1 MQELIESVGQLS
13 AKQRKALAVL
23 LKQKGVNL
31 FDIAPVF
38 KRTAEEPLLLSYAQ
52 QRQWFLWQWAPHSAA
67 YNIPTALRLQGPLD
81 VSALERSL
89 QALIERHETLRTV
102 FSQESEQP
110 LQTIL
115 PAGSFALETY
125 PLSPELASDPDA
137 SIQAFV
143 QTQSQK
149 TFDLQQGPLLRAAL
163 LQVSPDDHVLVLTLH
178 HIVSDGWSL
187 QVMIEE
193 LVQLYAGFSL
203 GHDAGLPALPIQYA
217 DYALW
222 QRQWMEAGEQARQ
235 LAYWQEKLGGEQP
248 VLELP
253 LDRARSVDQSF
264 AGASHNLIL
273 DAQLTQGLKAFA
285 RQENVTLFVL
295 LLASFQALLHR
306 YSGQSDIRVGVPV
319 ANRGRVEIE
328 RLIGFFV
335 NTQVLKAD
343 IDSQTPFVELLRQVK
358 QTAQEAQ
365 AHQDLPFEQLV
376 EALEPGRSLSHSPL
390 FQVMFNHQAERRSSV
405 ETRLNG
411 LSIEPL
417 EWQSQ
422 TAQFDL
428 TLNTTEQAH
437 GIEAVLKYATDLF
450 DASTIERLAQH
461 WNALLQAI
469 VEDPSRCIGQ
479 LPMLDDARQ
488 QQLLTQWNPTRVEH
502 PVEQCIHQVIE
513 AQAERH
519 PEAVAVTCAGQ
530 RLTYAEL
537 NRRANQWAH
546 RLIAKGVGPDVR
558 VGVAVE
564 RSLDM
569 IVAIVAVLK
578 AGGAYVPLDPGYPQD
593 RLSYMIEDSGI
604 ALLLTQGHLQ
614 AQLPIPPGLACL
626 DLSQP
631 PEQGHSENPVCRTTP
646 DNLAYVIY
654 TSGSTGK
661 PKGAL
666 LPHSNVIRLF
676 SATDHWFGFGPDD
689 SWTLFHSYAFD
700 FSVWEIFGA
709 LLYGGK
715 LVVVPHDI
723 TRSPEDFYTLLCDE
737 NVTVLNQTPS
747 AFKPLMQLASE
758 SSRDNALRYV
768 VFGGEALEVQNLR
781 PWFER
786 FGDRAPTLVNMYG
799 ITETTVHVTY
809 RPLSMADLE
818 QSHSS
823 PIGEPIVDLSWYL
836 LDNALNL
843 VPQGCIGELYIAGA
857 GLARGYLNQPGMSAT
872 RFVPDPFNPQ
882 AGERLY
888 RTGDLARLRGDGVIE
903 YIGRIDHQVKIRGFR
918 IELGEI
924 ETQLLKH
931 PAVREAVV
939 LAVEGPSGQQLATWI
954 VANETLDADAEAT
967 LRESIKARLRGDL
980 PDYMVPVS
988 WAFLERLPLTAN
1000 GKLDRK
1006 QLPQPQVVQS
1016 QEAYAAPRNE
1026 LEQQLAAIWQD
1037 VLKVERV
1044 GLNDNFFELGGDSII
1059 SIQVVSRARQAGI
1072 RFTPKDIFQHQTV
1085 QRLATVAQQSDGVLA
1100 TQGDVL
1106 GEAVL
1111 TPIQQY
1117 FFHSDIPARHHWNQS
1132 ILLTPASPL
1141 AAAPLEQALQHLQR
1155 HHDALRLR
1163 YRDTGDGWQ
1172 QTHAAVEPSAELL
1185 RTVTLQDSAALPALC
1200 QELQRS
1206 LDLHDGPLIRAALV
1220 DLPDASQRLLLVIHH
1235 LVVDGVSWRIVLEDL
1250 QTVYQQLTS
1259 GQTARLPAKTTAYK
1273 DWAERLQKHAHS
1285 AGLEAELDY
1294 WRGQLEGAAIE
1305 LPLDNPQGQSSN
1317 RFERSVDTR
1326 LDAERT
1332 RQLLQQAPAVY
1343 RTQVNDLLLTALA
1356 KVLCE
1361 WTGADSALVQLEGHG
1376 REDLFDDVDLSRT
1389 VGWFTSMFPV
1399 RLTPG
1404 AGFESSIKG
1413 IKEQLRAIPDKGIGY
1428 GLLRYLGSAEAQ
1440 AALGGAAQPKVTFNY
1455 LGQFDNNFDEGA
1467 LWVPATEDKGAGQ
1480 DEQAPMANTLS
1491 IDGRVY
1497 QGQLSLTWTYSG
1509 DVFEDSTIHA
1519 LARAYEEALAELIE
1533 HCLSPSSGGLTPSD
1547 VPLAG
1552 LSQTHLDSLPITAQ
1566 RIEDIYPLAP
1576 MQQGILFH
1584 SLYDADA
1591 SAYVYQ
1597 MLLDIEG
1604 LDVARF
1610 QQAWQRVVD
1619 RHEVLRAGFIWGRDG
1634 LDTPLQ
1640 VIHRQ
1645 LTLEMP
1651 EVDLRHEQ
1659 DQAVAMEARARADLE
1674 RGFDLQNPPLLRLCL
1689 LRTADD
1695 RHRLIFTCH
1704 HILMDGWSNSRMFGE
1719 VLQDYAGHPVP
1730 GAQGRYRDFLAWL
1743 QGQDKTAAQ
1752 DFWRGQLAELDE
1764 PTRLASACP
1773 GKVQPGAGKG
1783 VHRLTF
1789 DAAFTRRLNSFSR
1802 QQQVTLNSLVQAA
1815 WLLIL
1820 QRYTGQATVAF
1831 GATVSGR
1838 PVDLPGIEQ
1847 QLGLFI
1853 NTLPVIA
1860 SPQPG
1865 ISVRDW
1871 VRSVQDKNLLLRDFE
1886 QTPLQDIQ
1894 RLAELNGEALFD
1906 TLLVFENYPVS
1917 ETLEANPGGLR
1928 FGGLEHREQTN
1939 YGLTLIAGAGE
1950 VLSLDFNYLTE
1961 QFSERGVVGL
1971 ATHLETVLQ
1980 QFLDAPQRLLGE
1992 VGMLSSAEHNT
2003 LAQWNDNHAAYPS
2016 QRLIHQSFEAQVQ
2029 ARPQSVALSHGGVA
2043 LSYAELNRRANQL
2056 ARHLSA
2062 LGVGAE
2068 VRVGVAMPR
2077 SAELVIALM
2086 AVFKAG
2092 GTYVPLDPDYPADR
2106 VAYML
2111 EDSQAKVLLTQQS
2124 LLAQLPQTDAQV
2136 VLVEAGGAAF
2146 ADIASDNL
2154 EVLADSASLAYVI
2167 YTSGSTGKPKGVA
2180 IAHRNVQ
2187 ALIHWSADVYSEAD
2201 LQGVLAST
2209 SVCFD
2214 LSVWEIFVTLARGG
2228 SIVMARNALE
2238 LPDLPERDQV
2248 RLINTVPSAIAA
2260 LHRAGHIPD
2269 GVRIINLAGEPLK
2282 QSVVDSLYRET
2293 SVEHVYDLYGP
2304 SEDTTYSTWT
2314 RREAGGQANIGRPL
2328 VNTTAYLL
2336 DGQLQAAPIGV
2347 AAELYLA
2354 GDGITRGY
2362 LFRPG
2367 LTAERFVPNPASTS
2381 GERMYRTGDLTR
2393 LGDDGRI
2400 EYVGRIDHQVKVR
2413 GFRIELGEIEAR
2425 LLAHDS
2431 VREGVVLAVDGLSGQ
2446 QLVAYVVPMDGE
2458 LSHQQQDDLR
2468 DGLKAALKDHL
2479 PDYMVPAQ
2487 WVFLEQ
2493 LPLTPNGKLDRK
2505 ALPAPDLN
2513 PSQRDYVAPRTAL
2526 EQQIAEVWQDILKIE
2541 QVGVTDNFFTLGGD
2555 SIISIQVVSRARQ
2568 QGIRF
2573 TPKDL
2578 FQQQTVQGLASVA
2591 QLGEAAALTD
2601 QGPVTGESPLL
2612 PIQQWF
2618 FEQAL
2623 PERHHWNQSVL
2634 LKPLNP
2640 LAATTLEQA
2649 LSALIQHH
2657 DGLRLSFVEQA
2668 QGWSA
2673 SHRSPASQGASPLW
2687 LETVSDV
2694 AHLERIAEQAQRSL
2708 DLQQGPLLRA
2718 VLFELPEGEQ
2728 RLLLIVH
2735 HLVVDGVSWRIL
2747 LEDLQGLY
2755 RQLQAGEAA
2764 ALAAKSTS
2772 FKDWALQLQRH
2783 ACSRTL
2789 LEQLPYWQAQRADDS
2804 APLPQDNPQG
2814 SLQSRHAVTL
2824 YSRLNPASTRRLL
2837 QQTPAAYR
2845 TQVNDLLLTAL
2856 ARVIAR
2862 WSAQS
2867 SVLIQLEGHGR
2878 EDLFD
2883 DLDLTRTVGW
2893 FTSLFPVKLTPA
2905 EDLPGSI
2912 KQIKEQLRGIPD
2924 RGIGYGLLRYLG
2936 DEAGRESLAALP
2948 TPRITFNYLGQFD
2961 GSFDSEKGALFVPA
2975 TEAKGAEHSDDAMLG
2990 NWLTLNGQVY
3000 GGELSVGWS
3009 FSSQMFNTATIE
3021 RLADE
3026 YARELE
3032 QLIEHCCLP
3041 DSHGV
3046 TPSDFPLARL
3056 DQSRLDSLPVAPA
3069 DIEDIYPLSPMQEGM
3084 LFHTLSDNGSSLY
3097 VNQISLPVSGLDVE
3111 RLRKAW
3117 EFVIERQAIL
3127 RTSFH
3132 WHDGLA
3138 KPLQIVQRHAAL
3150 DLQVVD
3156 WRGREVSEADIAERA
3171 AEDRARGFELTR
3183 APLQRV
3189 LLIRSTDDQYQMV
3202 WTSHH
3207 ILMDGWSSSRLF
3219 GEVIQHYGKGEV
3231 RGENGRYRDFIAW
3244 LQAQDQDARELFWK
3258 ARLAPVNEATALS
3271 QAIHPRHVSEETGH
3285 NALYSHW
3292 DVAQTG
3298 RLLQFCRDLRITPN
3312 TLIQGAWLLL
3322 LQRYTGQNTV
3332 TFGATV
3338 SGRPESLANVGNML
3352 GLFINTLPIIQMV
3365 EPDLPLADWLNRI
3378 QSYNLDIRDHSQ
3390 APLADVQRWS
3400 GLGGQALFDSIIVFE
3415 NYPIDDRLQEDN
3427 DTGLSFGKSIGHDVT
3442 NVPMDLAVTL
3452 GDTLSIEYLFLRS
3465 SFTVEAVEGIRRT
3478 LENNLE
3484 AMMAAPYERLGNLQ
3498 RLSSDQ
3504 LQTMADWSAEPQAS
3518 HQPALLP
3525 ELISRHAQQQPQAIA
3540 LQCGERRLSYGE
3552 LEQQANR
3559 LAHCLIEH
3567 GAGPEVVIGVA
3578 LERSLEMVVSFLAVL
3593 KAGAAYVPLDIDYPP
3608 ERLAYMVEDSGMA
3621 LLLSH
3626 SGLNLPVPEGLPRLD
3641 LDRLDATRYSD
3652 AAPPCRVEEQSLAY
3666 LIYTSGST
3674 GRPKGVAVTQGPL
3687 SMHCQAIAE
3696 LYEMDT
3702 SSCELHFMSF
3712 AFDGA
3717 HERWLSTL
3725 YSGGRLVIRDGC
3737 LWTPEQTYQAL
3748 HRFGVTIACFPPAY
3762 LKQLAEYAEASGIAP
3777 PAVRIYCF
3785 GGDAVPDQTFE
3796 QVKAA
3801 LRPEYFTNG
3810 YGPTETVV
3818 TPMLWKV
3825 PVAQRCEAAY
3835 APIGRAVG
3843 ARSLYVLDEDLNVL
3857 PAGFAGELYIGG
3869 YGVARGY
3876 HRRPDLTCERF
3887 VPSPFVA
3894 GERLYR
3900 SGDLVRLRQDGVL
3913 DYVGR
3918 IDHQVKVRGFRIELG
3933 EVEAS
3938 LRQLDDVTDA
3948 LVIARD
3954 GVSGKQLI
3962 GYVVT
3967 SEGQDLGDELKAG
3980 LRASLPEYMVPAQI
3994 VCLSAF
4000 PITPNGKLDRKA
4012 LPEPEFKS
4020 QEYAA
4025 PRNDQEQHLAEIWAQ
4040 VLQVEQVGITD
4051 NFFELGGDSILSL
4064 QVISRVRNHP
4074 DLQMDLKLRDLMR
4087 YQTIAGIVEQDE
4099 GRGTAGQASV
4109 DVTQAAREGLFNL
4122 IPIQEW
4128 FFAERMAEPHH
4139 YNQSLMLRVRQA
4151 LDLQALE
4158 QALALLE
4165 AHHDGLRLRFSQE
4178 GGRWMQRYATP
4189 ADRREPLLWQ
4199 REAQNREQIEELAN
4213 LTQRSLQLEDGP
4225 AWRAVHIAL
4234 PDGEARVLMVIHHL
4248 VVDTVSWR
4256 ILLDDLKVAYEACVR
4271 GVDAQLP
4278 IRTSS
4283 YRAWAE
4289 GLAAHA
4295 PTVIEQELAYWM
4307 SELDQPGVDL
4317 PCDNRRGKNQVKQTA
4332 TARLELS
4339 REHTEQLLKQAPAV
4353 YRTQI
4358 NDLLLAALSRVLCRW
4373 SGESSVLIQLEGHGR
4388 EDLFEDIDL
4397 SRSLGWFTSM
4407 FPVRLSPGADIDI
4420 GGAILGTQAQLAAVP
4435 NKGIGYG
4442 VLRHLAGAQVGGQ
4455 LAVLPQARV
4464 TFNYLGQFDQ
4474 SFDEQALLVPAA
4486 ESAGDNYSLLA
4497 NLGNWLEIVGQVY
4510 EGQLTLRCIYSTQ
4523 RYRAQTMET
4532 LMHDYQREL
4541 QALIEHCMAR
4551 VGR

>member
-1 MQELIESVGQLS
+1 VQELIESVGQLS

-81 VSALERSL
+81 VSALERSV

-102 FSQESEQP
+102 FSQETAQP
-110 LQTIL
+110 LQVVL
-115 PAGSFALETY
+115 PAGPFALEIHQ
-125 PLSPELASDPDA
+125 LSAELANDADA

-149 TFDLQQGPLLRAAL
+149 NFDLQHGPLLRAAL
-163 LQVSPDDHVLVLTLH
+163 LQVSPNDYVLVLTLH

-193 LVQLYAGFSL
+193 LVQLYAGFNL
-203 GHDAGLPALPIQYA
+203 DHDAGLPALPIQYA

-222 QRQWMEAGEQARQ
+222 QRQWMEAGEQERQ

-253 LDRARSVDQSF
+253 MDRSRTIEQSF

-273 DAQLTQGLKAFA
+273 DPALSNALKAFA
-285 RQENVTLFVL
+285 RQENVTLFVV

-306 YSGQSDIRVGVPV
+306 YSGQADIRVGVPN

-343 IDSQTPFVELLRQVK
+343 IDGQMSFVDLLRQVK

-390 FQVMFNHQAERRSSV
+390 FQVMFNHQAERRASV

-450 DASTIERLAQH
+450 DAATIERLAQH

-469 VEDPSRCIGQ
+469 VAAPTQRIGQ
-479 LPMLDDARQ
+479 LLMLDAGQQ
-488 QQLLTQWNPTRVEH
+488 QQLLAQWNPERIEH
-502 PVEQCIHQVIE
+502 PLEQCIHQAIE

-519 PEAVAVTCAGQ
+519 PDAIAVTYDGQ

-537 NRRANQWAH
+537 NCRANQWAH
-546 RLIAKGVGPDVR
+546 VLIARGVGPDVR

-569 IVAIVAVLK
+569 IVAILAVLK
-578 AGGAYVPLDPGYPQD
+578 AGGAYVPLDPGYPDD

-604 ALLLTQGHLQ
+604 ELLLTQGHLL
-614 AQLPIPPGLACL
+614 AQLPVPSGLACL
-626 DLSQP
+626 DLHQA
-631 PEQGHSENPVCRTTP
+631 PEPGNETNPLCLTTP
-646 DNLAYVIY
+646 DSLAYVIY

-666 LPHSNVIRLF
+666 LPHGNVMRLF
-676 SATDHWFGFGPDD
+676 SATEHWFDFGPQD

-723 TRSPEDFYTLLCDE
+723 SRSPEDFYTLLCDE

-747 AFKPLMQLASE
+747 AFKPLMQVASE
-758 SSRDNALRYV
+758 SSRNNALRYV
-768 VFGGEALEVQNLR
+768 VFGGEALEVQSLR

-786 FGDRAPTLVNMYG
+786 FGDHAPTLINMYG

-836 LDNALNL
+836 LDGSLNL

-857 GLARGYLNQPGMSAT
+857 GLARGYLNQAGMTAT

-882 AGERLY
+882 TGERLY

-924 ETQLLKH
+924 EAQLLKH
-931 PAVREAVV
+931 ADVREAVV
-939 LAVEGPSGQQLATWI
+939 LAVDGISGQQLATWI
-954 VANETLDADAEAT
+954 VANEVLDTEGQGA
-967 LRESIKARLRGDL
+967 LRDSIKAHLRETL

-1006 QLPQPQVVQS
+1006 QLPHPEVAQV
-1016 QEAYAAPRNE
+1016 QEVYAAPRNQ
-1026 LEQQLAAIWQD
+1026 LEQRLAEIWQE

-1072 RFTPKDIFQHQTV
+1072 RFSPKDIFQHQTV
-1085 QRLATVAQQSDGVLA
+1085 QRLATVAQQSDAVQMQ
-1100 TQGDVL
+1100 QGEVL
-1106 GEAVL
+1106 GDALL
-1111 TPIQQY
+1111 TPIQHY
-1117 FFHSDIPARHHWNQS
+1117 FFNSDIPARHHWNQS
-1132 ILLTPASPL
+1132 ILLTPATAL
-1141 AAAPLEQALQHLQR
+1141 RAAPLEQALLQLQR

-1163 YRDTGDGWQ
+1163 YRQTNDGWQ
-1172 QTHAAVEPSAELL
+1172 QSHAPADQAQGLL
-1185 RTVTLQDSAALPALC
+1185 RTVTLDDSAALPALC
-1200 QELQRS
+1200 LDLQRS
-1206 LDLHDGPLIRAALV
+1206 LDLLDGPLIRAVLV

-1235 LVVDGVSWRIVLEDL
+1235 LVVDGVSWRILLEDL
-1250 QTVYQQLTS
+1250 QSAYQQLSS
-1259 GQTARLPAKTTAYK
+1259 GQAVRLPAKTSAFK
-1273 DWAERLQKHAHS
+1273 DWGERLQAHARS
-1285 AGLEAELDY
+1285 AELESELDY
-1294 WRGQLEGAAIE
+1294 WRGQLREVSVE
-1305 LPLDNPQGQSSN
+1305 LPLDNPQGQLSN

-1356 KVLCE
+1356 RVLCQ
-1361 WTGADSALVQLEGHG
+1361 WTNTDSALVQLEGHG

-1399 RLTPG
+1399 RLTPD
-1404 AGFESSIKG
+1404 ASLETSIKG
-1413 IKEQLRAIPDKGIGY
+1413 IKEQLRAIPNKGIGY
-1428 GLLRYLGSAEAQ
+1428 GLLRHLGSAESQ
-1440 AALGGAAQPKVTFNY
+1440 GVLNELAQPKVTFNY
-1455 LGQFDNNFDEGA
+1455 LGQFDNNFDEHA

-1480 DEQAPMANTLS
+1480 DENAPMANWLT

-1509 DVFEDSTIHA
+1509 DVFEEATINA
-1519 LARAYEEALAELIE
+1519 LARAYEVALGELIE
-1533 HCLSPSSGGLTPSD
+1533 HCLSHPSGGLTPSD

-1552 LSQTHLDSLPITAQ
+1552 LSQAHLDSLPIAAQ

-1597 MLLDIEG
+1597 MLLDIDG

-1634 LDTPLQ
+1634 LDAPLQ
-1640 VIHRQ
+1640 VINRQ

-1651 EVDLRHEQ
+1651 EVDVRGMVDLP
-1659 DQAVAMEARARADLE
+1659 AVLEARAQADRE

-1689 LRTADD
+1689 LRTGDD

-1719 VLQDYAGHPVP
+1719 VLQDYAGQPVP
-1730 GAQGRYRDFLAWL
+1730 SAQGRYRDFLVWL
-1743 QGQDKTAAQ
+1743 QGQDKAGAQ
-1752 DFWRGQLAELDE
+1752 DFWRGQLAALDE
-1764 PTRLASACP
+1764 PTRLASACHGRTVPGP
-1773 GKVQPGAGKG
+1773 GKQM
-1783 VHRLTF
+1783 HRLHF
-1789 DAAFTRRLNSFSR
+1789 DQAFTQRLNGFSR

-1815 WLLIL
+1815 WLLVL

-1860 SPQPG
+1860 SPQATL
-1865 ISVRDW
+1865 SVGDW
-1871 VRSVQDKNLLLRDFE
+1871 VRSVQDKNLLLRDYE

-1894 RLAELNGEALFD
+1894 RLAQLSGEALFD

-1917 ETLEANPGGLR
+1917 EALEANPGGLR
-1928 FGGLEHREQTN
+1928 FAGLEHREQTN
-1939 YGLTLIAGAGE
+1939 YGLTLIAGASD
-1950 VLSLDFNYLTE
+1950 VLNLDFNYLTE
-1961 QFSERGVVGL
+1961 HFAERSVLGL
-1971 ATHLETVLQ
+1971 AGHLEEVLR
-1980 QFLDAPQRLLGE
+1980 QFIEAPQRLLGE
-1992 VGMLSSAEHNT
+1992 IGLLPLAERQT
-2003 LAQWNDNHAAYPS
+2003 LAQWNDHQAAYPAE
-2016 QRLIHQSFEAQVQ
+2016 RLIPQSFERRVAAHPQ
-2029 ARPQSVALSHGGVA
+2029 ALALSHAGVA
-2043 LSYAELNRRANQL
+2043 LSYAELNQRANQL
-2056 ARHLSA
+2056 AHHLVA

-2068 VRVGVAMPR
+2068 IRVGVAMPR

-2086 AVFKAG
+2086 AVLKAG

-2111 EDSQAKVLLTQQS
+2111 DDSQAKVLLTQQS

-2146 ADIASDNL
+2146 AEQPADNL
-2154 EVLADSASLAYVI
+2154 PARGDSANLAYVI

-2187 ALIHWSADVYSEAD
+2187 ALIHWSAEVYSED
-2201 LQGVLAST
+2201 DQQGVLAST

-2260 LHRAGHIPD
+2260 LQRTGQIPP

-2282 QSVVDSLYRET
+2282 QSLVDTLYRET
-2293 SVEHVYDLYGP
+2293 AVAHVYDLYGP
-2304 SEDTTYSTWT
+2304 SEDTTYSTCT
-2314 RREAGGQANIGRPL
+2314 RRELGGQANIGRPL
-2328 VNTTAYLL
+2328 VNTTAYML
-2336 DGQLQAAPIGV
+2336 DGQLQQAPLGV

-2367 LTAERFVPNPASTS
+2367 LTAERFVPNPFSSS

-2393 LGDDGRI
+2393 FSDDGRI

-2425 LLAHDS
+2425 LLAQDS
-2431 VREGVVLAVDGLSGQ
+2431 VREGVVLAVDGHSGQ
-2446 QLVAYVVPMDGE
+2446 QLVAYVVPSDSS
-2458 LSHQQQDDLR
+2458 LSLEQLDDLSET
-2468 DGLKAALKDHL
+2468 LQAALKAHL

-2487 WVFLEQ
+2487 WLFLEQ

-2505 ALPAPDLN
+2505 ALPAADLSQ
-2513 PSQRDYVAPRTAL
+2513 SQREYVAPSTPL
-2526 EQQIAEVWQDILKIE
+2526 EQQLAEVWQDILKIE
-2541 QVGVTDNFFTLGGD
+2541 RVGVTDNYFALGGD
-2555 SIISIQVVSRARQ
+2555 SIISIQLVSRARQ

-2578 FQQQTVQGLASVA
+2578 FQQQTVQKLAAVVALESSTDEAPLDYPLA
-2591 QLGEAAALTD
+2591 QLD
-2601 QGPVTGESPLL
+2601 QAQLD
-2612 PIQQWF
+2612 
-2618 FEQAL
+2618 AL
-2623 PERHHWNQSVL
+2623 P
-2634 LKPLNP
+2634 
-2640 LAATTLEQA
+2640 
-2649 LSALIQHH
+2649 
-2657 DGLRLSFVEQA
+2657 
-2668 QGWSA
+2668 
-2673 SHRSPASQGASPLW
+2673 
-2687 LETVSDV
+2687 
-2694 AHLERIAEQAQRSL
+2694 
-2708 DLQQGPLLRA
+2708 
-2718 VLFELPEGEQ
+2718 
-2728 RLLLIVH
+2728 
-2735 HLVVDGVSWRIL
+2735 
-2747 LEDLQGLY
+2747 
-2755 RQLQAGEAA
+2755 
-2764 ALAAKSTS
+2764 
-2772 FKDWALQLQRH
+2772 
-2783 ACSRTL
+2783 
-2789 LEQLPYWQAQRADDS
+2789 
-2804 APLPQDNPQG
+2804 
-2814 SLQSRHAVTL
+2814 
-2824 YSRLNPASTRRLL
+2824 
-2837 QQTPAAYR
+2837 
-2845 TQVNDLLLTAL
+2845 
-2856 ARVIAR
+2856 
-2862 WSAQS
+2862 
-2867 SVLIQLEGHGR
+2867 
-2878 EDLFD
+2878 
-2883 DLDLTRTVGW
+2883 
-2893 FTSLFPVKLTPA
+2893 
-2905 EDLPGSI
+2905 
-2912 KQIKEQLRGIPD
+2912 
-2924 RGIGYGLLRYLG
+2924 
-2936 DEAGRESLAALP
+2936 
-2948 TPRITFNYLGQFD
+2948 
-2961 GSFDSEKGALFVPA
+2961 VPA
-2975 TEAKGAEHSDDAMLG
+2975 
-2990 NWLTLNGQVY
+2990 
-3000 GGELSVGWS
+3000 
-3009 FSSQMFNTATIE
+3009 
-3021 RLADE
+3021 
-3026 YARELE
+3026 
-3032 QLIEHCCLP
+3032 
-3041 DSHGV
+3041 
-3046 TPSDFPLARL
+3046 
-3056 DQSRLDSLPVAPA
+3056 DQ
-3069 DIEDIYPLSPMQEGM
+3069 IEDVYPLSPMQEGM

-3097 VNQISLPVSGLDVE
+3097 VQQVSLPIKGLDVE
-3111 RLRKAW
+3111 RFRQAW
-3117 EFVIERQAIL
+3117 EFVIARQAIL

-3132 WHDGLA
+3132 WQDGLA
-3138 KPLQIVQRHAAL
+3138 KPLQVVHRH
-3150 DLQVVD
+3150 
-3156 WRGREVSEADIAERA
+3156 
-3171 AEDRARGFELTR
+3171 
-3183 APLQRV
+3183 APLQMQVLDWRDRETSEELIAEFASADRALGFNLADARLLRV
-3189 LLIRSTDDQYQMV
+3189 TLLRLSDDQYQMI

-3219 GEVIQHYGKGEV
+3219 GEVLQYYAKGEII
-3231 RGENGRYRDFIAW
+3231 GENGRYRDFIAW
-3244 LQAQDQDARELFWK
+3244 LQAQDQDAQELFWK
-3258 ARLAPVNEATALS
+3258 ARLAAVNEPTALS
-3271 QAIHPRHVSEETGH
+3271 QAMHPRHS
-3285 NALYSHW
+3285 A
-3292 DVAQTG
+3292 DVAGHDAIYSNWDKAQTA

-3322 LQRYTGQNTV
+3322 LQRYTGQQTV

-3352 GLFINTLPIIQMV
+3352 GLFINTLPIIQT
-3365 EPDLPLADWLNRI
+3365 PQADQRLADWLGEV
-3378 QSYNLDIRDHSQ
+3378 QAYNLDIRDYSQ

-3400 GLGGQALFDSIIVFE
+3400 SLGGQALFDSIVVFE
-3415 NYPIDDRLQEDN
+3415 NFPIDDRLQEDN
-3427 DTGLSFGKSIGHDVT
+3427 DTDLTFGKSIGHGVT
-3442 NVPMDLAVTL
+3442 NVPMDLAVML
-3452 GDTLSIEYLFLRS
+3452 GDELSIEYLYLRS
-3465 SFTVEAVEGIRRT
+3465 HFSAEAVVGIRQTMENT
-3478 LENNLE
+3478 LA
-3484 AMMAAPYERLGNLQ
+3484 AMLAAPYERLGNLQ
-3498 RLSSDQ
+3498 RLSGEQ
-3504 LQTMADWSAEPQAS
+3504 WQAAQAWSAEPTHTHQA
-3518 HQPALLP
+3518 ALLP

-3540 LQCGERRLSYGE
+3540 LQCAGMNLTYAE
-3552 LEQQANR
+3552 LEQRANR

-3578 LERSLEMVVSFLAVL
+3578 LPRSLEMVVSFLAVL
-3593 KAGAAYVPLDIDYPP
+3593 KSGAAYVPLDIDYPP
-3608 ERLAYMVEDSGMA
+3608 ERLAYMIEDSGMA
-3621 LLLSH
+3621 LLLTQS
-3626 SGLNLPVPEGLPRLD
+3626 SLRSTLPARQGLLRLEID
-3641 LDRLDATRYSD
+3641 HLDESRYAD
-3652 AAPPCRVEEQSLAY
+3652 HAPDCRVQEQGLAY
-3666 LIYTSGST
+3666 LVYTSGST

-3696 LYEMDT
+3696 LYEMDA

-3725 YSGGRLVIRDGC
+3725 YSGGRLLIRDGC

-3748 HRFGVTIACFPPAY
+3748 HDYGITIACFPPAY
-3762 LKQLAEYAEASGIAP
+3762 LKQLAEYAAASGIAP
-3777 PAVRIYCF
+3777 PPVRIYCF

-3801 LRPEYFTNG
+3801 LRPQYFTNG

-3825 PVAQRCEAAY
+3825 PASQHCEAAY

-3843 ARSLYVLDEDLNVL
+3843 ARSLYVLDEDLNPL
-3857 PAGFAGELYIGG
+3857 PPGFAGELYIGG

-3876 HRRPDLTCERF
+3876 HGRPDLTCERF
-3887 VPSPFVA
+3887 VPNPFAA

-3900 SGDLVRLRQDGVL
+3900 SGDLVRLRADGVV

-3938 LRQLDDVTDA
+3938 LRQLPSVTDA

-3954 GVSGKQLI
+3954 NASGKQLI

-3967 SEGQDLGDELKAG
+3967 ASGEDIGDELKAG

-3994 VCLSAF
+3994 VCLNAF
-4000 PITPNGKLDRKA
+4000 PVTPNGKLDRKA
-4012 LPEPEFKS
+4012 LPEPEFKTE
-4020 QEYAA
+4020 QYLP
-4025 PRNDQEQHLAEIWAQ
+4025 PRNEQESLLADIWAQ
-4040 VLQVEQVGITD
+4040 VLQVEQVGISD

-4074 DLQMDLKLRDLMR
+4074 TLQMDLKLRDLMR
-4087 YQTIAGIVEQDE
+4087 YQTIAGIVEQE
-4099 GRGTAGQASV
+4099 AAKEGTAQPQT
-4109 DVTQAAREGLFNL
+4109 DVTHVAAEGLFNL
-4122 IPIQEW
+4122 LPIQEW
-4128 FFAERMAEPHH
+4128 FFAEGMAEAHH
-4139 YNQSLMLRVRQA
+4139 YNQSLLLSARQP
-4151 LDLQALE
+4151 LDLDALE
-4158 QALALLE
+4158 QALGWIE
-4165 AHHDGLRLRFSQE
+4165 QHHDSLRLRFSHE
-4178 GGRWMQRYATP
+4178 GGRWMQRYCDLSEQGETLLW
-4189 ADRREPLLWQ
+4189 RREADNSEQ
-4199 REAQNREQIEELAN
+4199 VEALAN
-4213 LTQRSLQLEDGP
+4213 LAQRSLKLDDGP
-4225 AWRAVHIAL
+4225 VWRVMHVAL
-4234 PDGEARVLMVIHHL
+4234 PDGQARLLVVIHHL

-4256 ILLDDLKVAYEACVR
+4256 ILLDDLKVAYEACVQ
-4271 GVDAQLP
+4271 GLQPKLP

-4283 YRAWAE
+4283 YRSFAE
-4289 GLAAHA
+4289 ALQAQA
-4295 PTVIEQELAYWM
+4295 PVIAEQELGYWL
-4307 SELDQPGVDL
+4307 EQLDQPGVDL
-4317 PCDNRRGKNQVKQTA
+4317 PCDNLRGKNLVRQQA
-4332 TARLELS
+4332 QARLKLS

-4353 YRTQI
+4353 YGTQI
-4358 NDLLLAALSRVLCRW
+4358 NDLLLSALSRALCRW
-4373 SGESSVLIQLEGHGR
+4373 SQQPSALILLEGHGR
-4388 EDLFEDIDL
+4388 EDLFESIDL

-4407 FPVRLSPGADIDI
+4407 FPVRLRPDSDDI
-4420 GGAILGTQAQLAAVP
+4420 GQSIINVQAQLAAVP
-4435 NKGIGYG
+4435 QKGIGYG
-4442 VLRHLAGAQVGGQ
+4442 VLRHLAGAEVSRQ
-4455 LAVLPQARV
+4455 LAELPQARV

-4474 SFDEQALLVPAA
+4474 SFDEQALLVPAL
-4486 ESAGDNYSLLA
+4486 EETGDNYSLKA

-4510 EGQLTLRCIYSTQ
+4510 DGQLALRCIYSSQ
-4523 RYRAQTMET
+4523 RYRAGTMDA
-4532 LMHDYQREL
+4532 LMSDYQCEL
-4541 QALIEHCMAR
+4541 EALIEHCMAR
-4551 VGR
+4551 AG

>member
-81 VSALERSL
+81 VSALERSV
-89 QALIERHETLRTV
+89 QALIDRHETLRTV
-102 FSQESEQP
+102 FSQETAQP
-110 LQTIL
+110 LQVVL
-115 PAGSFALETY
+115 PAGPFALEIHQ
-125 PLSPELASDPDA
+125 LSAELTNDADA

-149 TFDLQQGPLLRAAL
+149 TFDLQHGPLLRAAL
-163 LQVSPDDHVLVLTLH
+163 LQVTPNDHVLVLTLH

-193 LVQLYAGFSL
+193 LVQLYAGFNL

-222 QRQWMEAGEQARQ
+222 QRQWMEAGEQERQ

-253 LDRARSVDQSF
+253 MDRPRSIEQSF

-273 DAQLTQGLKAFA
+273 DPALSNALKAFA
-285 RQENVTLFVL
+285 RQENVTLFVV

-306 YSGQSDIRVGVPV
+306 YSGQADIRVGVPN

-343 IDSQTPFVELLRQVK
+343 IDGQMSFVDLLRQVK

-390 FQVMFNHQAERRSSV
+390 FQVMFNHQAERRASV

-450 DASTIERLAQH
+450 DAATIERLAQH

-469 VEDPSRCIGQ
+469 VAEPTQRIGQ
-479 LPMLDDARQ
+479 LPMLDAGQQ
-488 QQLLTQWNPTRVEH
+488 QQLLAQWNPERIEQ
-502 PVEQCIHQVIE
+502 PLGQCIHQAIE
-513 AQAERH
+513 AQAERY
-519 PEAVAVTCAGQ
+519 PDAIAVTCDGQ

-546 RLIAKGVGPDVR
+546 ALIARGVGPDVR

-569 IVAIVAVLK
+569 IVAILAVLK
-578 AGGAYVPLDPGYPQD
+578 AGGAYVPLDPGYPDD
-593 RLSYMIEDSGI
+593 RLSYMIADSGI
-604 ALLLTQGHLQ
+604 ELLLTQGHLL
-614 AQLPIPPGLACL
+614 AQLPVPPGLACL
-626 DLSQP
+626 DLNQA
-631 PEQGHSENPVCRTTP
+631 PEPGIETNPLCLTTP
-646 DNLAYVIY
+646 DSLAYVIY

-666 LPHSNVIRLF
+666 LPHGNVMRLF
-676 SATDHWFGFGPDD
+676 SATEHWFDFGPQD

-723 TRSPEDFYTLLCDE
+723 SRSPEDFYTLLCDE

-747 AFKPLMQLASE
+747 AFKPLMQVASE
-758 SSRDNALRYV
+758 STRNNSLRYV
-768 VFGGEALEVQNLR
+768 VFGGEALEVQSLR

-786 FGDRAPTLVNMYG
+786 FGDRAPTLINMYG

-809 RPLSMADLE
+809 RPLSMADL
-818 QSHSS
+818 QQNHSS

-836 LDNALNL
+836 LDGSLNL

-857 GLARGYLNQPGMSAT
+857 GLARGYLNQAGMTAT

-924 ETQLLKH
+924 EAQLLKH
-931 PAVREAVV
+931 AEVREAVV
-939 LAVEGPSGQQLATWI
+939 LAVDGISGQQLATWI
-954 VANETLDADAEAT
+954 VANEVPDGEGQAALRDSIKAH
-967 LRESIKARLRGDL
+967 LRESL

-1006 QLPQPQVVQS
+1006 QLPHPEVAQV
-1016 QEAYAAPRNE
+1016 QEVYAAPRNE
-1026 LEQQLAAIWQD
+1026 LEQRLAEIWQD

-1085 QRLATVAQQSDGVLA
+1085 QRLATVAQQSDAVQMQ
-1100 TQGDVL
+1100 QGEVL
-1106 GEAVL
+1106 GDAVL
-1111 TPIQQY
+1111 TPIQHY
-1117 FFHSDIPARHHWNQS
+1117 FFNSDIPARHHWNQS
-1132 ILLTPASPL
+1132 ILLTPATVL
-1141 AAAPLEQALQHLQR
+1141 HAAPLEQALVQLQR

-1163 YRDTGDGWQ
+1163 YRPTNDAWQ
-1172 QTHAAVEPSAELL
+1172 QSHAPADQAQALL
-1185 RTVTLQDSAALPALC
+1185 RTVTLDDSAALPALC
-1200 QELQRS
+1200 LELQRS
-1206 LDLHDGPLIRAALV
+1206 LDLLDGPLIRAVLV

-1235 LVVDGVSWRIVLEDL
+1235 LVVDGVSWRILLEDL
-1250 QTVYQQLTS
+1250 QSAYQQLSS
-1259 GQTARLPAKTTAYK
+1259 GQVVRLPAKTSAFK
-1273 DWAERLQKHAHS
+1273 DWGKRLQAHARS
-1285 AGLEAELDY
+1285 AELESELDY
-1294 WRGQLEGAAIE
+1294 WRGQLREVSVE
-1305 LPLDNPQGQSSN
+1305 LPLDNPQGQLSN

-1343 RTQVNDLLLTALA
+1343 RTQVNDLLLTALGR
-1356 KVLCE
+1356 VLCQ
-1361 WTGADSALVQLEGHG
+1361 WTNTDSALVQLEGHG
-1376 REDLFDDVDLSRT
+1376 REDLFDDIDLSRT

-1399 RLTPG
+1399 RLTPD
-1404 AGFESSIKG
+1404 ASLETSIKG
-1413 IKEQLRAIPDKGIGY
+1413 IKEQLRAIPNKGIGY
-1428 GLLRYLGSAEAQ
+1428 GLLRHLGSAESQ
-1440 AALGGAAQPKVTFNY
+1440 AALNELAQPKVTFNY
-1455 LGQFDNNFDEGA
+1455 LGQFDNNFDEHA

-1480 DEQAPMANTLS
+1480 DENAPMANWLT

-1509 DVFEDSTIHA
+1509 DVFEESTINA
-1519 LARAYEEALAELIE
+1519 LARAYEVALGELID
-1533 HCLSPSSGGLTPSD
+1533 HCLSHPSGGLTPSD

-1552 LSQTHLDSLPITAQ
+1552 LSQAHLDSLPIAAQ

-1597 MLLDIEG
+1597 MLLDIDG

-1634 LDTPLQ
+1634 LDAPLQ
-1640 VIHRQ
+1640 VINRQ

-1651 EVDLRHEQ
+1651 EVDVRGVADLP
-1659 DQAVAMEARARADLE
+1659 AVLEARAQADRE

-1719 VLQDYAGHPVP
+1719 VLQDYAGQPVP
-1730 GAQGRYRDFLAWL
+1730 SAQGRYRDFLVWL
-1743 QGQDKTAAQ
+1743 QGQDKAAAQ
-1752 DFWRGQLAELDE
+1752 DFWRGQLAALDE
-1764 PTRLASACP
+1764 PTRLASACHGRTVPGP
-1773 GKVQPGAGKG
+1773 GKQM
-1783 VHRLTF
+1783 HRLHF
-1789 DAAFTRRLNSFSR
+1789 DAAFTQRLNGFSR

-1815 WLLIL
+1815 WLLVL

-1860 SPQPG
+1860 SPQATL
-1865 ISVRDW
+1865 SVGDW
-1871 VRSVQDKNLLLRDFE
+1871 VRSVQDKNLLLRDYE

-1894 RLAELNGEALFD
+1894 RLAQLSGEALFD

-1917 ETLEANPGGLR
+1917 EALEANPGGLR

-1939 YGLTLIAGAGE
+1939 YGLTLIAGASD
-1950 VLSLDFNYLTE
+1950 VLNLDFNYLTE
-1961 QFSERGVVGL
+1961 HFAERSVLSL
-1971 ATHLETVLQ
+1971 AGHLEEVLR
-1980 QFLDAPQRLLGE
+1980 QFIEAPQRLLGE
-1992 VGMLSSAEHNT
+1992 IGLLPLAERQT
-2003 LAQWNDNHAAYPS
+2003 LAQWNDHQAAYPAE
-2016 QRLIHQSFEAQVQ
+2016 RLIPQSFELRVAAHPQ
-2029 ARPQSVALSHGGVA
+2029 ALALSHAGVA
-2043 LSYAELNRRANQL
+2043 LSYAELNQRANQL
-2056 ARHLSA
+2056 AHHLVA

-2068 VRVGVAMPR
+2068 IRVGVAMPR

-2086 AVFKAG
+2086 AVLKAG

-2111 EDSQAKVLLTQQS
+2111 DDSQAKVLLTQQS

-2146 ADIASDNL
+2146 AEQPADNL
-2154 EVLADSASLAYVI
+2154 PARADSANLAYVI

-2187 ALIHWSADVYSEAD
+2187 ALIHWSAEVYSEDD

-2248 RLINTVPSAIAA
+2248 RLINSVPSAIAA
-2260 LHRAGHIPD
+2260 LQRTGQIPP

-2282 QSVVDSLYRET
+2282 QSLVDTLYRET
-2293 SVEHVYDLYGP
+2293 AVAHVYDLYGP
-2304 SEDTTYSTWT
+2304 SEDTTYSTCT
-2314 RREAGGQANIGRPL
+2314 RRELGGQANIGRPL

-2336 DGQLQAAPIGV
+2336 DEQLQQAPIGV

-2367 LTAERFVPNPASTS
+2367 LTAERFLPNPFSSS

-2393 LGDDGRI
+2393 FSEDGRI

-2425 LLAHDS
+2425 LLAQDS
-2431 VREGVVLAVDGLSGQ
+2431 VREGVVLAVDSHSGQ
-2446 QLVAYVVPMDGE
+2446 QLVAYVVPSDSS
-2458 LSHQQQDDLR
+2458 LSLEQLDDLNET
-2468 DGLKAALKDHL
+2468 LQAALKAHL
-2479 PDYMVPAQ
+2479 PEYMVPAQ
-2487 WVFLEQ
+2487 WLFLEQ

-2505 ALPAPDLN
+2505 ALPAADLSQ
-2513 PSQRDYVAPRTAL
+2513 SQREYVAPSTPL
-2526 EQQIAEVWQDILKIE
+2526 EQQLAEVWQDILKIE
-2541 QVGVTDNFFTLGGD
+2541 RVGVTDNYFALGGD
-2555 SIISIQVVSRARQ
+2555 SIISIQLVSRARQ

-2578 FQQQTVQGLASVA
+2578 FQQQTVQ
-2591 QLGEAAALTD
+2591 
-2601 QGPVTGESPLL
+2601 
-2612 PIQQWF
+2612 
-2618 FEQAL
+2618 
-2623 PERHHWNQSVL
+2623 
-2634 LKPLNP
+2634 K
-2640 LAATTLEQA
+2640 LAAVVALE
-2649 LSALIQHH
+2649 
-2657 DGLRLSFVEQA
+2657 
-2668 QGWSA
+2668 
-2673 SHRSPASQGASPLW
+2673 
-2687 LETVSDV
+2687 
-2694 AHLERIAEQAQRSL
+2694 
-2708 DLQQGPLLRA
+2708 
-2718 VLFELPEGEQ
+2718 
-2728 RLLLIVH
+2728 
-2735 HLVVDGVSWRIL
+2735 
-2747 LEDLQGLY
+2747 
-2755 RQLQAGEAA
+2755 
-2764 ALAAKSTS
+2764 
-2772 FKDWALQLQRH
+2772 
-2783 ACSRTL
+2783 
-2789 LEQLPYWQAQRADDS
+2789 
-2804 APLPQDNPQG
+2804 
-2814 SLQSRHAVTL
+2814 
-2824 YSRLNPASTRRLL
+2824 
-2837 QQTPAAYR
+2837 
-2845 TQVNDLLLTAL
+2845 
-2856 ARVIAR
+2856 
-2862 WSAQS
+2862 S
-2867 SVLIQLEGHGR
+2867 S
-2878 EDLFD
+2878 
-2883 DLDLTRTVGW
+2883 
-2893 FTSLFPVKLTPA
+2893 
-2905 EDLPGSI
+2905 
-2912 KQIKEQLRGIPD
+2912 
-2924 RGIGYGLLRYLG
+2924 
-2936 DEAGRESLAALP
+2936 
-2948 TPRITFNYLGQFD
+2948 
-2961 GSFDSEKGALFVPA
+2961 
-2975 TEAKGAEHSDDAMLG
+2975 
-2990 NWLTLNGQVY
+2990 
-3000 GGELSVGWS
+3000 
-3009 FSSQMFNTATIE
+3009 
-3021 RLADE
+3021 ADE
-3026 YARELE
+3026 VPVDY
-3032 QLIEHCCLP
+3032 
-3041 DSHGV
+3041 
-3046 TPSDFPLARL
+3046 PLARL
-3056 DQSRLDSLPVAPA
+3056 DQAQLDALPVPA
-3069 DIEDIYPLSPMQEGM
+3069 DQIEDVYPLSPMQEGM

-3097 VNQISLPVSGLDVE
+3097 VQQVSLPIKGLDVE
-3111 RLRKAW
+3111 RFRQAW
-3117 EFVIERQAIL
+3117 EFVIARQAIL

-3132 WHDGLA
+3132 WQDGLA
-3138 KPLQIVQRHAAL
+3138 KPLQVVHRH
-3150 DLQVVD
+3150 
-3156 WRGREVSEADIAERA
+3156 
-3171 AEDRARGFELTR
+3171 
-3183 APLQRV
+3183 APLQMQVLDWRERETSEELIAEFASADRALGFNLADARLLRV
-3189 LLIRSTDDQYQMV
+3189 TLLRLSDDQYQMI

-3219 GEVIQHYGKGEV
+3219 GEVLQYYAKGEV
-3231 RGENGRYRDFIAW
+3231 SGENGRYRDFIAW
-3244 LQAQDQDARELFWK
+3244 LQAQDQDAQELFWK
-3258 ARLAPVNEATALS
+3258 ARLAVVNEPTALS
-3271 QAIHPRHVSEETGH
+3271 QAMHPRHS
-3285 NALYSHW
+3285 A
-3292 DVAQTG
+3292 DVAGHDAIYSNWDKAQTA

-3322 LQRYTGQNTV
+3322 LQRYTGQQTV

-3352 GLFINTLPIIQMV
+3352 GLFINTLPIIQT
-3365 EPDLPLADWLNRI
+3365 PQADQRLADWLGEV
-3378 QSYNLDIRDHSQ
+3378 QAYNLDIRDYSQ

-3400 GLGGQALFDSIIVFE
+3400 NLGGQALFDSIVVFE
-3415 NYPIDDRLQEDN
+3415 NFPIDDRLQEEN
-3427 DTGLSFGKSIGHDVT
+3427 DTDLTFGKSIGHGVT
-3442 NVPMDLAVTL
+3442 NVPMDLAVML
-3452 GDTLSIEYLFLRS
+3452 GDELSIEYLYLRS
-3465 SFTVEAVEGIRRT
+3465 HFSAEAVVGIRQTMENT
-3478 LENNLE
+3478 LA
-3484 AMMAAPYERLGNLQ
+3484 AMLAAPYERLGNLQ
-3498 RLSSDQ
+3498 RLSHEQ
-3504 LQTMADWSAEPQAS
+3504 WQAAQAWSAEPTHTHQAV
-3518 HQPALLP
+3518 LLP

-3540 LQCGERRLSYGE
+3540 LQCAGMNLTYAE
-3552 LEQQANR
+3552 LEQRANR

-3567 GAGPEVVIGVA
+3567 GAGAEVVIGVA
-3578 LERSLEMVVSFLAVL
+3578 LPRSLEMVVSFLAVL
-3593 KAGAAYVPLDIDYPP
+3593 KSGAAYVPLDIDYPP
-3608 ERLAYMVEDSGMA
+3608 ERLAYMIEDSGMA
-3621 LLLSH
+3621 LLLTQS
-3626 SGLNLPVPEGLPRLD
+3626 SLRSTLPAPQGLLRLEIDHLDESRYADHAPER
-3641 LDRLDATRYSD
+3641 
-3652 AAPPCRVEEQSLAY
+3652 RVQEQGLAY
-3666 LIYTSGST
+3666 LVYTSGST

-3696 LYEMDT
+3696 LYEMDA

-3748 HRFGVTIACFPPAY
+3748 HDYGITIACFPPAY
-3762 LKQLAEYAEASGIAP
+3762 LKQLAEYAAASGIAP

-3801 LRPEYFTNG
+3801 LRPQYFTNG

-3825 PVAQRCEAAY
+3825 PVSQHCEAAY

-3843 ARSLYVLDEDLNVL
+3843 ARSLYVLDEDLNPL
-3857 PAGFAGELYIGG
+3857 PPGFAGELYIGG

-3876 HRRPDLTCERF
+3876 HGRPDLTCERF
-3887 VPSPFVA
+3887 VPNPFAA

-3900 SGDLVRLRQDGVL
+3900 SGDLVRLRADGVV

-3938 LRQLDDVTDA
+3938 LRQLPSVTDA

-3954 GVSGKQLI
+3954 NASGKQLI

-3967 SEGQDLGDELKAG
+3967 ASGADIGDELKAG
-3980 LRASLPEYMVPAQI
+3980 LRTSLPEYMVPAQI

-4000 PITPNGKLDRKA
+4000 PVTPNGKLDRKA
-4012 LPEPEFKS
+4012 LPEPEFKTE
-4020 QEYAA
+4020 QYLA
-4025 PRNDQEQHLAEIWAQ
+4025 PRNEQESLLADIWAQ
-4040 VLQVEQVGITD
+4040 VLQVEQVGISD

-4074 DLQMDLKLRDLMR
+4074 TLQMDLKLRDLMR
-4087 YQTIAGIVEQDE
+4087 YQTIAGIVEQE
-4099 GRGTAGQASV
+4099 AVKEGTALPQA
-4109 DVTQAAREGLFNL
+4109 DVTHVAAEGLFNL
-4122 IPIQEW
+4122 LPIQEW
-4128 FFAERMAEPHH
+4128 FFAEGMAEAHH
-4139 YNQSLMLRVRQA
+4139 YNQSLLLSARQP
-4151 LDLQALE
+4151 LDLDALE
-4158 QALALLE
+4158 QALGWIE
-4165 AHHDGLRLRFSQE
+4165 QHHDSLRLRFSHE
-4178 GGRWMQRYATP
+4178 GGRWLQRYCDLSEQGEALLW
-4189 ADRREPLLWQ
+4189 RREADNSEQ
-4199 REAQNREQIEELAN
+4199 VEALAN
-4213 LTQRSLQLEDGP
+4213 LAQRSLKLDDGP
-4225 AWRAVHIAL
+4225 VWRVMHVAL
-4234 PDGEARVLMVIHHL
+4234 PDGQARLLVVIHHL

-4256 ILLDDLKVAYEACVR
+4256 ILLDDLKVAYEACVQ
-4271 GVDAQLP
+4271 GIEPKLP

-4283 YRAWAE
+4283 YRSFAE
-4289 GLAAHA
+4289 ALQAQA
-4295 PTVIEQELAYWM
+4295 PVIAEQELGYWL
-4307 SELDQPGVDL
+4307 EQLDQPGVDL
-4317 PCDNRRGKNQVKQTA
+4317 PCDNLRGKNLVRQQA
-4332 TARLELS
+4332 QARLKLS

-4353 YRTQI
+4353 YGTQI
-4358 NDLLLAALSRVLCRW
+4358 NDLLLSALSRALCRW
-4373 SGESSVLIQLEGHGR
+4373 SQQPSALILLEGHGR
-4388 EDLFEDIDL
+4388 EDLFESIDL

-4407 FPVRLSPGADIDI
+4407 FPVRLRPDSDDI
-4420 GGAILGTQAQLAAVP
+4420 GQSIINVQAQLAAVP
-4435 NKGIGYG
+4435 QKGIGYG
-4442 VLRHLAGAQVGGQ
+4442 VLRHLAGAEVARQ
-4455 LAVLPQARV
+4455 LAELPQARV

-4474 SFDEQALLVPAA
+4474 SFDEQALLVPAL
-4486 ESAGDNYSLLA
+4486 EETGDNYSLKA

-4510 EGQLTLRCIYSTQ
+4510 DGQLALRCIYSSQ
-4523 RYRAQTMET
+4523 RYRAGTMDA
-4532 LMHDYQREL
+4532 LMSDYQREL
-4541 QALIEHCMAR
+4541 EALIEHCMAR
-4551 VGR
+4551 AG

>member
-1 MQELIESVGQLS
+1 VQELIESVGQLS

-52 QRQWFLWQWAPHSAA
+52 QRQWFLWQWAPQSAA
-67 YNIPTALRLQGPLD
+67 YNIPTALRLQGLLD
-81 VSALERSL
+81 VSALERSV

-102 FSQESEQP
+102 FSQETAQP
-110 LQTIL
+110 LQVVL
-115 PAGSFALETY
+115 PAGPFALEIHQ
-125 PLSPELASDPDA
+125 LSAELANDADA

-149 TFDLQQGPLLRAAL
+149 TFDLQHGPLLRAAL
-163 LQVSPDDHVLVLTLH
+163 LQVSPNDHVLVLTLH

-193 LVQLYAGFSL
+193 LVQLYAGFNL
-203 GHDAGLPALPIQYA
+203 DHDAGLPALPIQYA

-222 QRQWMEAGEQARQ
+222 QRQWMEAGEQERQ

-253 LDRARSVDQSF
+253 MDRPRSIEQSF

-273 DAQLTQGLKAFA
+273 DPALSNALKVFA
-285 RQENVTLFVL
+285 RQENVTLFVV

-306 YSGQSDIRVGVPV
+306 YSGQADIRVGVPN

-343 IDSQTPFVELLRQVK
+343 IDGQMSFVDLLRQVK

-390 FQVMFNHQAERRSSV
+390 FQVMFNHQAERRASV

-450 DASTIERLAQH
+450 DAATIERLAQH

-469 VEDPSRCIGQ
+469 VAAPTQRIGQ
-479 LPMLDDARQ
+479 LPMLDAGQQ
-488 QQLLTQWNPTRVEH
+488 QQLLAQWNPERIEQ
-502 PVEQCIHQVIE
+502 PLGQCIHQAIE
-513 AQAERH
+513 AQAERY
-519 PEAVAVTCAGQ
+519 PDAIAVTYDGQ

-546 RLIAKGVGPDVR
+546 VLIARGVGPDVR

-569 IVAIVAVLK
+569 IVAILAVLK
-578 AGGAYVPLDPGYPQD
+578 AGGAYVPLDPGYPDD
-593 RLSYMIEDSGI
+593 RLSYMIADSGI
-604 ALLLTQGHLQ
+604 ELLLTQGHLL
-614 AQLPIPPGLACL
+614 AQLPVPSGLACL
-626 DLSQP
+626 DLHQA
-631 PEQGHSENPVCRTTP
+631 PEPGNETNPLCLTTP
-646 DNLAYVIY
+646 VSLAYVIY

-666 LPHSNVIRLF
+666 LPHGNVMRLF
-676 SATDHWFGFGPDD
+676 SATEHWFDFGPQD

-723 TRSPEDFYTLLCDE
+723 SRSPEDFYTLLCDE

-747 AFKPLMQLASE
+747 AFKPLMQVASE
-758 SSRDNALRYV
+758 SSRNNSLRYV
-768 VFGGEALEVQNLR
+768 VFGGEALEVQSVR

-786 FGDRAPTLVNMYG
+786 FGDHAPTLINMYG

-836 LDNALNL
+836 LDGSLNL

-857 GLARGYLNQPGMSAT
+857 GLARGYLNQAGMTAT

-924 ETQLLKH
+924 EAQLLKH
-931 PAVREAVV
+931 ADVREAVV
-939 LAVEGPSGQQLATWI
+939 LAVDGIGGQQLATWI
-954 VANETLDADAEAT
+954 VANEELDAAGQGA
-967 LRESIKARLRGDL
+967 LRDSIKAHLRETL

-1006 QLPQPQVVQS
+1006 QLPHPDVAQV
-1016 QEAYAAPRNE
+1016 QEVYAAPRNQ
-1026 LEQQLAAIWQD
+1026 LEQRLAEIWQE

-1072 RFTPKDIFQHQTV
+1072 RFSPKDIFQHQTV
-1085 QRLATVAQQSDGVLA
+1085 QRLATVAQQSDAVQMQ
-1100 TQGDVL
+1100 QGEVL
-1106 GEAVL
+1106 GDALL
-1111 TPIQQY
+1111 TPIQHY
-1117 FFHSDIPARHHWNQS
+1117 FFNSDIPARHHWNQS
-1132 ILLTPASPL
+1132 ILLTPATAL
-1141 AAAPLEQALQHLQR
+1141 HAAPLEQALLQLQR

-1163 YRDTGDGWQ
+1163 YRQTNDGWQ
-1172 QTHAAVEPSAELL
+1172 QSHAPADQAQTLL
-1185 RTVTLQDSAALPALC
+1185 RTVTLDDSAALPALC
-1200 QELQRS
+1200 LDLQRS
-1206 LDLHDGPLIRAALV
+1206 LDLLDGPLIRAVLV
-1220 DLPDASQRLLLVIHH
+1220 DLPDATQRLLLVIHH
-1235 LVVDGVSWRIVLEDL
+1235 LVVDGVSWRILLEDL
-1250 QTVYQQLTS
+1250 QSAYQQLSS
-1259 GQTARLPAKTTAYK
+1259 GQAVRLPAKTSAFK
-1273 DWAERLQKHAHS
+1273 DWGKRLQAHALS
-1285 AGLEAELDY
+1285 AELESELDY
-1294 WRGQLEGAAIE
+1294 WRGQLREVSVE
-1305 LPLDNPQGQSSN
+1305 LPLDNPQGQLSN

-1356 KVLCE
+1356 RVLCQ
-1361 WTGADSALVQLEGHG
+1361 WTNTDSALVQLEGHG

-1399 RLTPG
+1399 RLTPD
-1404 AGFESSIKG
+1404 ASLETSIKG
-1413 IKEQLRAIPDKGIGY
+1413 IKEQLRAIPNKGIGY
-1428 GLLRYLGSAEAQ
+1428 GLLRHLGSAESQ
-1440 AALGGAAQPKVTFNY
+1440 GVLNELAQPKVTFNY
-1455 LGQFDNNFDEGA
+1455 LGQFDNNFDEHA

-1480 DEQAPMANTLS
+1480 DENAPMANWLT

-1509 DVFEDSTIHA
+1509 DVFEEATINA
-1519 LARAYEEALAELIE
+1519 LARAYEVALGELID
-1533 HCLSPSSGGLTPSD
+1533 HCLSHPSGGLTPSD

-1552 LSQTHLDSLPITAQ
+1552 LSQAHLDSLPIAAQ

-1597 MLLDIEG
+1597 MLLDIDG

-1634 LDTPLQ
+1634 LDAPLQ
-1640 VIHRQ
+1640 VINRQ

-1651 EVDLRHEQ
+1651 EVDVRGMADLP
-1659 DQAVAMEARARADLE
+1659 AVLEARAQADRA

-1719 VLQDYAGHPVP
+1719 VLQDYAGQPVP
-1730 GAQGRYRDFLAWL
+1730 SAQGRYRDFLVWL
-1743 QGQDKTAAQ
+1743 QGQDKAGAQ
-1752 DFWRGQLAELDE
+1752 DFWRGQLAALDE
-1764 PTRLASACP
+1764 PTRLASACHGRTVPGP
-1773 GKVQPGAGKG
+1773 GKQM
-1783 VHRLTF
+1783 HRLHF
-1789 DAAFTRRLNSFSR
+1789 DQAFTQRLNGFSR

-1815 WLLIL
+1815 WLLVL

-1860 SPQPG
+1860 SPQATL
-1865 ISVRDW
+1865 SVGDW
-1871 VRSVQDKNLLLRDFE
+1871 VRSVQDKNLLLRDYE

-1894 RLAELNGEALFD
+1894 RLAQLSGEALFD

-1917 ETLEANPGGLR
+1917 EALEANPGGLR
-1928 FGGLEHREQTN
+1928 FAGLEHREQTN
-1939 YGLTLIAGAGE
+1939 YGLTLIAGASD
-1950 VLSLDFNYLTE
+1950 VLNLDFNYLTE
-1961 QFSERGVVGL
+1961 HFAERSVLGL
-1971 ATHLETVLQ
+1971 AGHLEEVLR
-1980 QFLDAPQRLLGE
+1980 QFIEAPQRLLGE
-1992 VGMLSSAEHNT
+1992 IGLLPLAERQT
-2003 LAQWNDNHAAYPS
+2003 LAQWNDHQAAYPAE
-2016 QRLIHQSFEAQVQ
+2016 RLIPQSFERRVAAHPQ
-2029 ARPQSVALSHGGVA
+2029 ALALSHAGVA
-2043 LSYAELNRRANQL
+2043 LSYAELNQRANQL
-2056 ARHLSA
+2056 AHHLVA

-2068 VRVGVAMPR
+2068 IRVGVAMPR

-2086 AVFKAG
+2086 AVLKAG

-2111 EDSQAKVLLTQQS
+2111 DDSQAKVLLTQQS

-2146 ADIASDNL
+2146 AEQPADNL
-2154 EVLADSASLAYVI
+2154 PARGDSANLAYVI

-2187 ALIHWSADVYSEAD
+2187 ALIHWSAEVYSEDD

-2260 LHRAGHIPD
+2260 LQRTGQIPP

-2282 QSVVDSLYRET
+2282 QSLVDTLYRET
-2293 SVEHVYDLYGP
+2293 AVAHVYDLYGP
-2304 SEDTTYSTWT
+2304 SEDTTYSTCT
-2314 RREAGGQANIGRPL
+2314 RRELGGQANIGRPL
-2328 VNTTAYLL
+2328 VNTTAYML
-2336 DGQLQAAPIGV
+2336 DGQLQQAPLGV

-2367 LTAERFVPNPASTS
+2367 LTAERFVPNPFSSS

-2393 LGDDGRI
+2393 FSDDGRI

-2425 LLAHDS
+2425 LLAQDS
-2431 VREGVVLAVDGLSGQ
+2431 VREGVVLAVDGHSGQ
-2446 QLVAYVVPMDGE
+2446 HLVAYVVPSDSS
-2458 LSHQQQDDLR
+2458 LSLEQLDDLSET
-2468 DGLKAALKDHL
+2468 LQAALKAHL
-2479 PDYMVPAQ
+2479 PEYMVPAQ
-2487 WVFLEQ
+2487 WLFLEQ

-2505 ALPAPDLN
+2505 ALPAADLSQ
-2513 PSQRDYVAPRTAL
+2513 SQREYVAPSTPL
-2526 EQQIAEVWQDILKIE
+2526 EQQLAEVWQDILKIE
-2541 QVGVTDNFFTLGGD
+2541 RVGVTDNYFALGGD
-2555 SIISIQVVSRARQ
+2555 SIISIQLVSRARQ

-2578 FQQQTVQGLASVA
+2578 FQQQTVQ
-2591 QLGEAAALTD
+2591 
-2601 QGPVTGESPLL
+2601 
-2612 PIQQWF
+2612 
-2618 FEQAL
+2618 
-2623 PERHHWNQSVL
+2623 
-2634 LKPLNP
+2634 K
-2640 LAATTLEQA
+2640 LAAVVALE
-2649 LSALIQHH
+2649 S
-2657 DGLRLSFVEQA
+2657 
-2668 QGWSA
+2668 
-2673 SHRSPASQGASPLW
+2673 
-2687 LETVSDV
+2687 
-2694 AHLERIAEQAQRSL
+2694 
-2708 DLQQGPLLRA
+2708 
-2718 VLFELPEGEQ
+2718 
-2728 RLLLIVH
+2728 
-2735 HLVVDGVSWRIL
+2735 
-2747 LEDLQGLY
+2747 
-2755 RQLQAGEAA
+2755 
-2764 ALAAKSTS
+2764 ST
-2772 FKDWALQLQRH
+2772 
-2783 ACSRTL
+2783 
-2789 LEQLPYWQAQRADDS
+2789 
-2804 APLPQDNPQG
+2804 
-2814 SLQSRHAVTL
+2814 
-2824 YSRLNPASTRRLL
+2824 
-2837 QQTPAAYR
+2837 
-2845 TQVNDLLLTAL
+2845 
-2856 ARVIAR
+2856 
-2862 WSAQS
+2862 
-2867 SVLIQLEGHGR
+2867 
-2878 EDLFD
+2878 
-2883 DLDLTRTVGW
+2883 
-2893 FTSLFPVKLTPA
+2893 
-2905 EDLPGSI
+2905 
-2912 KQIKEQLRGIPD
+2912 
-2924 RGIGYGLLRYLG
+2924 
-2936 DEAGRESLAALP
+2936 DE
-2948 TPRITFNYLGQFD
+2948 
-2961 GSFDSEKGALFVPA
+2961 
-2975 TEAKGAEHSDDAMLG
+2975 
-2990 NWLTLNGQVY
+2990 
-3000 GGELSVGWS
+3000 
-3009 FSSQMFNTATIE
+3009 
-3021 RLADE
+3021 
-3026 YARELE
+3026 
-3032 QLIEHCCLP
+3032 
-3041 DSHGV
+3041 
-3046 TPSDFPLARL
+3046 
-3056 DQSRLDSLPVAPA
+3056 APA
-3069 DIEDIYPLSPMQEGM
+3069 DYPLAQLDQAQLDALPVPADQIEDVYPLSPMQEGM

-3097 VNQISLPVSGLDVE
+3097 VQQVSLPIKGLDVE
-3111 RLRKAW
+3111 RFRQAW
-3117 EFVIERQAIL
+3117 EFVIARQAIL

-3132 WHDGLA
+3132 WQDGLA
-3138 KPLQIVQRHAAL
+3138 KPLQVVHRH
-3150 DLQVVD
+3150 
-3156 WRGREVSEADIAERA
+3156 
-3171 AEDRARGFELTR
+3171 
-3183 APLQRV
+3183 APLQMQVLDWRDRETSEELIAEFASADRALGFNLADARLLRV
-3189 LLIRSTDDQYQMV
+3189 TLLRLSDDQYQMI

-3219 GEVIQHYGKGEV
+3219 GEVLQYYAKGEII
-3231 RGENGRYRDFIAW
+3231 GENGRYRDFIAW
-3244 LQAQDQDARELFWK
+3244 LQAQDQDAQELFWK
-3258 ARLAPVNEATALS
+3258 ARLAAVNEPTALS
-3271 QAIHPRHVSEETGH
+3271 QAMHPRHS
-3285 NALYSHW
+3285 A
-3292 DVAQTG
+3292 DVAGHDAIYSNWDKAQTA

-3322 LQRYTGQNTV
+3322 LQRYTGQQTV

-3352 GLFINTLPIIQMV
+3352 GLFINTLPIIQT
-3365 EPDLPLADWLNRI
+3365 PQADQRLADWLGEV
-3378 QSYNLDIRDHSQ
+3378 QAYNLDIRDYSQ

-3400 GLGGQALFDSIIVFE
+3400 SLGGQALFDSIVVFE
-3415 NYPIDDRLQEDN
+3415 NFPIDDRLQEDN
-3427 DTGLSFGKSIGHDVT
+3427 DTDLTFGKSIGHGVT
-3442 NVPMDLAVTL
+3442 NVPMDLAVML
-3452 GDTLSIEYLFLRS
+3452 GDELSIEYLYLRS
-3465 SFTVEAVEGIRRT
+3465 HFSAEAVVGIRQTMENT
-3478 LENNLE
+3478 LA
-3484 AMMAAPYERLGNLQ
+3484 AMLAAPYERLGNLQ
-3498 RLSSDQ
+3498 RLSGEQ
-3504 LQTMADWSAEPQAS
+3504 WQAAQAWSAEPTHTHQA
-3518 HQPALLP
+3518 ALLP

-3540 LQCGERRLSYGE
+3540 LQCAGMNLTYAE
-3552 LEQQANR
+3552 LEQRANR

-3578 LERSLEMVVSFLAVL
+3578 LPRSLEMVVSFLAVL
-3593 KAGAAYVPLDIDYPP
+3593 KSGAAYVPLDIDYPP
-3608 ERLAYMVEDSGMA
+3608 ERLAYMIEDSGVA
-3621 LLLSH
+3621 LLLTQS
-3626 SGLNLPVPEGLPRLD
+3626 SLRSTLPARQGLLRLEID
-3641 LDRLDATRYSD
+3641 HLDESRYAD
-3652 AAPPCRVEEQSLAY
+3652 HAPDCRVQEQGLAY
-3666 LIYTSGST
+3666 LVYTSGST

-3696 LYEMDT
+3696 LYEMDA

-3725 YSGGRLVIRDGC
+3725 YSGGRLLIRDGC

-3748 HRFGVTIACFPPAY
+3748 HDYGITIACFPPAY
-3762 LKQLAEYAEASGIAP
+3762 LKQLAEYAAASGIAP
-3777 PAVRIYCF
+3777 PPVRIYCF

-3801 LRPEYFTNG
+3801 LRPQYFTNG

-3825 PVAQRCEAAY
+3825 PVSQHCEAAY

-3843 ARSLYVLDEDLNVL
+3843 ARSLYVLDEDLNPL
-3857 PAGFAGELYIGG
+3857 PPGFAGELYIGG

-3876 HRRPDLTCERF
+3876 HGRPDLTCERF
-3887 VPSPFVA
+3887 VPNPFAA

-3900 SGDLVRLRQDGVL
+3900 SGDLVRLRADGVV

-3938 LRQLDDVTDA
+3938 LRQLPSVTDA

-3954 GVSGKQLI
+3954 NASGKQLI

-3967 SEGQDLGDELKAG
+3967 ASGEDIGDELKAG
-3980 LRASLPEYMVPAQI
+3980 LRAALPEYMVPAQI
-3994 VCLSAF
+3994 VCLNAF
-4000 PITPNGKLDRKA
+4000 PVTPNGKLDRKA
-4012 LPEPEFKS
+4012 LPEPEFKTE
-4020 QEYAA
+4020 EYVA
-4025 PRNDQEQHLAEIWAQ
+4025 PRNEQESLLADIWAQ
-4040 VLQVEQVGITD
+4040 VLQVEQVGISD

-4074 DLQMDLKLRDLMR
+4074 TLQMDLKLRDLMR
-4087 YQTIAGIVEQDE
+4087 YQTIAGIVEQE
-4099 GRGTAGQASV
+4099 AAKEGTAQPQTDITHVA
-4109 DVTQAAREGLFNL
+4109 TEGLFNL
-4122 IPIQEW
+4122 LPIQEW
-4128 FFAERMAEPHH
+4128 FFAEGMAEAHH
-4139 YNQSLMLRVRQA
+4139 YNQSLLLSARQP
-4151 LDLQALE
+4151 LDLDALE
-4158 QALALLE
+4158 QALGWIE
-4165 AHHDGLRLRFSQE
+4165 QHHDSLRLRFSHE
-4178 GGRWMQRYATP
+4178 GGRWLQRYCDLSEQGETLLW
-4189 ADRREPLLWQ
+4189 RREADNSEQ
-4199 REAQNREQIEELAN
+4199 VEALAN
-4213 LTQRSLQLEDGP
+4213 LAQRSLKLDDGP
-4225 AWRAVHIAL
+4225 VWRVMHVAL
-4234 PDGEARVLMVIHHL
+4234 PDGQARLLVVIHHL

-4256 ILLDDLKVAYEACVR
+4256 ILLDDLKVAYEACVQ
-4271 GVDAQLP
+4271 GLQPKLP

-4283 YRAWAE
+4283 YRSFAE
-4289 GLAAHA
+4289 ALQAQA
-4295 PTVIEQELAYWM
+4295 PLIAEQELGYWL
-4307 SELDQPGVDL
+4307 EQLDQPGVDL
-4317 PCDNRRGKNQVKQTA
+4317 PCDNLRGKNLVRQQA
-4332 TARLELS
+4332 QARLKLS

-4353 YRTQI
+4353 YGTQI
-4358 NDLLLAALSRVLCRW
+4358 NDLLLSALSRALCRW
-4373 SGESSVLIQLEGHGR
+4373 SQQSSALILLEGHGR
-4388 EDLFEDIDL
+4388 EDLFESIDL

-4407 FPVRLSPGADIDI
+4407 FPVRLRPDSDDI
-4420 GGAILGTQAQLAAVP
+4420 GQSIINVQAQLAAVP
-4435 NKGIGYG
+4435 QKGIGYG
-4442 VLRHLAGAQVGGQ
+4442 VLRHLAGAEVSRQ
-4455 LAVLPQARV
+4455 LAELPQARV

-4474 SFDEQALLVPAA
+4474 SFDEQALLVPAL
-4486 ESAGDNYSLLA
+4486 EETGDNYSLKA

-4510 EGQLTLRCIYSTQ
+4510 DGQLALRCIYSSQ
-4523 RYRAQTMET
+4523 RYRAGTMDA
-4532 LMHDYQREL
+4532 LMSDYQREL
-4541 QALIEHCMAR
+4541 EALVEHCMAR
-4551 VGR
+4551 AG

>member
-31 FDIAPVF
+31 FEIAPVF

-81 VSALERSL
+81 VAALQRSV

-102 FSQESEQP
+102 FTQDAGHP

-115 PAGSFALETY
+115 PAGSFALDIHT
-125 PLSPELASDPDA
+125 LSPELAANPQA

-143 QTQSQK
+143 QTQSQQA
-149 TFDLQQGPLLRAAL
+149 FDLQTGPLLRAAL
-163 LQVSPDDHVLVLTLH
+163 LQVAPQDHVLVLTLH

-193 LVQLYAGFSL
+193 LVQLYAGFNL

-222 QRQWMEAGEQARQ
+222 QRQWMEAGEQERQ
-235 LAYWQEKLGGEQP
+235 LAYWQHKLGGEQP

-253 LDRARSVDQSF
+253 TDRPRPVEQSF

-273 DAQLTQGLKAFA
+273 DPTLSDSLKAFA
-285 RQENVTLFVL
+285 RRENVTLFVL

-306 YSGQSDIRVGVPV
+306 YSGQADIRVGVPV

-343 IDSQTPFVELLRQVK
+343 VDGQASFIDLLRQVR
-358 QTAQEAQ
+358 QTAQEVQ

-390 FQVMFNHQAERRSSV
+390 FQVMFNHQAESRISL

-417 EWQSQ
+417 EWQSA

-428 TLNTTEQAH
+428 VLNTTEQAH

-450 DASTIERLAQH
+450 EASTIERLAQH
-461 WNALLQAI
+461 WRNLLQAI
-469 VEDPSRCIGQ
+469 VQDPPQRIAQ
-479 LPMLDDARQ
+479 LPVLDDAQQ
-488 QQLLTQWNPTRVEH
+488 QQLLAHWNPSPVMH
-502 PVEQCIHQVIE
+502 PVSQCIHQLIE
-513 AQAERH
+513 VQAERH
-519 PEAVAVTCAGQ
+519 PQAPAVVFAGQ

-537 NRRANQWAH
+537 NQQANQWAH
-546 RLIAKGVGPDVR
+546 QLIARGVGPDVR

-578 AGGAYVPLDPGYPQD
+578 AGGAYVPLDPSYPDD
-593 RLSYMIEDSGI
+593 RLRYMIEDSGI
-604 ALLLTQGHLQ
+604 ELLLTQGHLR

-626 DLSQP
+626 DLNQP
-631 PEQGHSENPVCRTTP
+631 PPDSSTANPPCRTTA

-666 LPHSNVIRLF
+666 LPHGNVIRLF
-676 SATDHWFGFGPDD
+676 SATDHWFGFGPED

-709 LLYGGK
+709 LLHGGK
-715 LVVVPHDI
+715 LVVVPHDV
-723 TRSPEDFYTLLCDE
+723 TRSPEEFYTLLCDE
-737 NVTVLNQTPS
+737 QVTVLNQTPS
-747 AFKPLMQLASE
+747 AFKPLMQVASA
-758 SSRDNALRYV
+758 SSRNHALRYV
-768 VFGGEALEVQNLR
+768 VFGGEALEVQSLR

-786 FGDRAPTLVNMYG
+786 FGDRAPTLINMYG

-809 RPLSMADLE
+809 RPLSMADL
-818 QSHSS
+818 QHSHSS
-823 PIGEPIVDLSWYL
+823 PIGAPIVDLSWYL
-836 LDNALNL
+836 LDEALNL

-872 RFVPDPFNPQ
+872 RFVPDPFNAV

-888 RTGDLARLRGDGVIE
+888 RTGDLARLRGDGVVE

-924 ETQLLKH
+924 ETRLLKH
-931 PAVREAVV
+931 DAVREAVV
-939 LAVEGPSGQQLATWI
+939 LAVDGLSGQQLAAWI
-954 VANETLDADAEAT
+954 VPSEPLDAEAHGGLRDSIKAQ
-967 LRESIKARLRGDL
+967 LRESL

-1006 QLPQPQVVQS
+1006 QLPNPDVSLV
-1016 QEAYAAPRNE
+1016 QEAYAAPRSE
-1026 LEQQLAAIWQD
+1026 LEQRLAEIWQD

-1072 RFTPKDIFQHQTV
+1072 RFSPKDIFQHQTV
-1085 QRLATVAQQSDGVLA
+1085 QRLATVAQQSDAVQA
-1100 TQGDVL
+1100 MQGDVL
-1106 GEAVL
+1106 GAAVL

-1117 FFHSDIPARHHWNQS
+1117 FFATDIPQRQHWNQS
-1132 ILLTPASPL
+1132 ILLTPAEPL
-1141 AAAPLEQALQHLQR
+1141 QAAALEQALEHLQR

-1163 YRDTGDGWQ
+1163 YRQTAGGWAQ
-1172 QTHAAVEPSAELL
+1172 EHAAVDQPNALL
-1185 RTVTLQDSAALPALC
+1185 RTVALADSEALPALC
-1200 QELQRS
+1200 LELQRS
-1206 LDLHDGPLIRAALV
+1206 LNLSDGPLIRAALV

-1235 LVVDGVSWRIVLEDL
+1235 LVVDGVSWRILLEDL
-1250 QTVYQQLTS
+1250 QTAYQQLS
-1259 GQTARLPAKTTAYK
+1259 AGSPLRLPAKTTAFK
-1273 DWAERLQKHAHS
+1273 DWGERLQGHARS
-1285 AGLEAELDY
+1285 AGLETELNY
-1294 WRGQLEGAAIE
+1294 WREQLAEAPAD
-1305 LPLDNPQGQSSN
+1305 LPLDNPDGQLQN

-1356 KVLCE
+1356 RVLCE
-1361 WTGADSALVQLEGHG
+1361 WTASDSALVQLEGHG
-1376 REDLFDDVDLSRT
+1376 REDLFDDLDLSRT

-1399 RLTPG
+1399 RLTPQ
-1404 AGFESSIKG
+1404 ASLEASIKG
-1413 IKEQLRAIPDKGIGY
+1413 IKEQLRSIPNKGIGY
-1428 GLLRYLGSAEAQ
+1428 GLLRYLGSDAAQ
-1440 AALGGAAQPKVTFNY
+1440 AALSGVSQPKVTFNY

-1480 DEQAPMANTLS
+1480 DEQAPMSNWLT

-1497 QGQLSLTWTYSG
+1497 QGQLSLTWTYSA
-1509 DVFEDSTIHA
+1509 DVFEEATINA
-1519 LARAYEEALAELIE
+1519 LARAYEVALGELIE
-1533 HCLSPSSGGLTPSD
+1533 HCLSHPSGGLTPSD

-1552 LSQTHLDSLPITAQ
+1552 LSQAHLDSLPIAAQ

-1597 MLLDIEG
+1597 MLLDIDG
-1604 LDVARF
+1604 LDVPRF

-1640 VIHRQ
+1640 VIYRQ

-1651 EVDLRHEQ
+1651 EVDVRAEPDLQ
-1659 DQAVAMEARARADLE
+1659 TVLEARALADRE

-1689 LRTADD
+1689 LRTDDD

-1730 GAQGRYRDFLAWL
+1730 SAQGRYRDFLAWL
-1743 QGQDKTAAQ
+1743 QRQDKDAAQ
-1752 DFWRGQLAELDE
+1752 AFWCGQLAELDE
-1764 PTRLASACP
+1764 PTRLASACHGQTAP
-1773 GKVQPGAGKG
+1773 GPGKG
-1783 VHRLTF
+1783 VHKLTF
-1789 DAAFTRRLNSFSR
+1789 DAAFTQRLNGFSR

-1815 WLLIL
+1815 WLLVL
-1820 QRYTGQATVAF
+1820 QRYTGQSSVAF

-1860 SPQPG
+1860 SPQATC
-1865 ISVRDW
+1865 SVRDW
-1871 VRSVQDKNLLLRDFE
+1871 VRSVQDKNLLLRDYE

-1894 RLAELNGEALFD
+1894 RLAALNGEALFD

-1917 ETLEANPGGLR
+1917 DTLEANPGGLR
-1928 FGGLEHREQTN
+1928 FSGLEHREQTN

-1961 QFSERGVVGL
+1961 HFAERSIVGL
-1971 ATHLETVLQ
+1971 ARHLEEVLR

-1992 VGMLSSAEHNT
+1992 IGLLPASELRT
-2003 LAQWNDNHAAYPS
+2003 LARWNDHHAAYPT
-2016 QRLIHQSFEAQVQ
+2016 QALIHQGFEAQVE
-2029 ARPQSVALSHGGVA
+2029 ARPQAIALRHAGA
-2043 LSYAELNRRANQL
+2043 ELTYAELNRRANQL
-2056 ARHLSA
+2056 ARHLQT

-2068 VRVGVAMPR
+2068 IRVGVAMPR

-2086 AVFKAG
+2086 AVLKAG

-2111 EDSQAKVLLTQQS
+2111 DDSQARVLLTQQH
-2124 LLAQLPQTDAQV
+2124 LLSQLPETQAQV
-2136 VLVEAGGAAF
+2136 VWVEAGGQAF
-2146 ADIASDNL
+2146 ADLAPLNL
-2154 EVLADSASLAYVI
+2154 EPRIDSANLAYVI

-2187 ALIHWSADVYSEAD
+2187 ALIHWSHEVYSEED

-2214 LSVWEIFVTLARGG
+2214 LSVWEIFVTLVRGG
-2228 SIVMARNALE
+2228 SIIMARNALE
-2238 LPDLPERDQV
+2238 LPELPERDQV

-2260 LHRAGHIPD
+2260 LQRAGQVPQ

-2282 QSVVDSLYRET
+2282 QALVDTLYRET

-2304 SEDTTYSTWT
+2304 SEDTTYSTCT

-2328 VNTTAYLL
+2328 VNTTAHVL
-2336 DGQLQAAPIGV
+2336 DAQLQAAPIGV

-2367 LTAERFVPNPASTS
+2367 LTAERFVPNPLASN

-2393 LGDDGRI
+2393 LREDGVI

-2431 VREGVVLAVDGLSGQ
+2431 VREGVVLAVEGHSGQ
-2446 QLVAYVVPMDGE
+2446 QLVAYVVPTQSD
-2458 LSHQQQDDLR
+2458 LSPQQQDDLSEALKA
-2468 DGLKAALKDHL
+2468 GLKAHL

-2487 WVFLEQ
+2487 WLFIEQ

-2505 ALPAPDLN
+2505 ALPTPDTN
-2513 PSQRDYVAPRTAL
+2513 PLQRNYVAPRTAL
-2526 EQQIAEVWQDILKIE
+2526 EQQIAGVWQDILKLE
-2541 QVGVTDNFFTLGGD
+2541 RVGVTDNFFTLGGD

-2568 QGIRF
+2568 QGISF

-2578 FQQQTVQGLASVA
+2578 FQQQTVQGLATVA
-2591 QLGEAAALTD
+2591 QLGKALAPID
-2601 QGPVTGESPLL
+2601 QGPVTGETPLL

-2618 FEQAL
+2618 FEQPL
-2623 PERHHWNQSVL
+2623 PQRHHWNQSVL

-2640 LAATTLEQA
+2640 LLAATLEQA
-2649 LSALIQHH
+2649 LHALIDHH
-2657 DGLRLSFVEQA
+2657 DGLRLGFTQTPG
-2668 QGWSA
+2668 GWSA
-2673 SHRSPASQGASPLW
+2673 SYRTVEQQRLSPLW
-2687 LETVSDV
+2687 LESVRDA
-2694 AHLERIAEQAQRSL
+2694 AHLERVAEQAQRSL

-2718 VLFELPEGEQ
+2718 VLFSLPEGEQ

-2747 LEDLQGLY
+2747 LEDLQGSY
-2755 RQLQAGEAA
+2755 RQLLAGEPL
-2764 ALAAKSTS
+2764 ALAAKTTS
-2772 FKDWALQLQRH
+2772 FKQWAEQLQTH
-2783 ACSRTL
+2783 ARSESL
-2789 LEQLPYWQAQRADDS
+2789 LGQLPYWQAQCPDGAS
-2804 APLPQDNPQG
+2804 LPQDNPQG
-2814 SLQSRHAVTL
+2814 SLQSRHALTL
-2824 YSRLNPASTRRLL
+2824 YSRLNPTLTRRLL

-2862 WSAQS
+2862 WSEQS

-2883 DLDLTRTVGW
+2883 GLDLTRTVGW
-2893 FTSLFPVKLTPA
+2893 FTSLFPVKLTPTQELA
-2905 EDLPGSI
+2905 GSI
-2912 KQIKEQLRGIPD
+2912 KQIKEQLRAIPD
-2924 RGIGYGLLRYLG
+2924 RGIGYGVLRYLG
-2936 DEAGRESLAALP
+2936 DEACQASLRILP

-2961 GSFDSEKGALFVPA
+2961 GSFDSQSGALFVPA
-2975 TEAKGAEHSDDAMLG
+2975 DEGKGAEHSDDALLG

-3009 FSSQMFNTATIE
+3009 FSTHMFNASTIE
-3021 RLADE
+3021 RLAEE

-3032 QLIEHCCLP
+3032 LLIEHCCQP

-3046 TPSDFPLARL
+3046 TPSDFPLAHLDQARL
-3056 DQSRLDSLPVAPA
+3056 DALPIAPSR
-3069 DIEDIYPLSPMQEGM
+3069 IEDIYPLSPMQEGM

-3097 VNQISLPVSGLDVE
+3097 VNQISLPVGGLDVE
-3111 RLRKAW
+3111 RFRKAW
-3117 EFVIERQAIL
+3117 EAVIERQAIL

-3138 KPLQIVQRHAAL
+3138 KPLQIVQRQATL
-3150 DLQVVD
+3150 DLQVLD
-3156 WRGREVSEADIAERA
+3156 WRDRDASEADIAARA
-3171 AEDRARGFELTR
+3171 AEDRARGFELTQ

-3189 LLIRSTDDQYQMV
+3189 LLIRSTEDQYQMV

-3219 GEVIQHYGKGEV
+3219 GEVIQHYAKGEISA
-3231 RGENGRYRDFIAW
+3231 ENGRYRDFIAW

-3271 QAIHPRHVSEETGH
+3271 QAIHPRHVSDEPGH
-3285 NALYSHW
+3285 NAIYSHW
-3292 DVAQTG
+3292 DAQQTG

-3322 LQRYTGQNTV
+3322 LQRYTGKNTV

-3338 SGRPESLANVGNML
+3338 SGRPESLPNVGNML
-3352 GLFINTLPIIQMV
+3352 GLFINTLPIIQTL
-3365 EPDLPLADWLNRI
+3365 EPDQPLADWLNRL
-3378 QSYNLDIRDHSQ
+3378 QAYNLDIRDHSQ

-3427 DTGLSFGKSIGHDVT
+3427 DSGLSFGKSIGHDVT

-3452 GDTLSIEYLFLRS
+3452 GDELSIEYLYLRS
-3465 SFTVEAVEGIRRT
+3465 HFSAEAVEGIRLT
-3478 LENNLE
+3478 LENTLE
-3484 AMMAAPYERLGNLQ
+3484 AMMRAPDERLGNLQ
-3498 RLSSDQ
+3498 RLSLEQ
-3504 LQTMADWSAEPQAS
+3504 WQAMQTWSAEPPAD
-3518 HQPALLP
+3518 HQPQLLP
-3525 ELISRHAQQQPQAIA
+3525 ELISRHALTQPEAIA
-3540 LQCGERRLSYGE
+3540 VQCAGLSLSYGE
-3552 LEQQANR
+3552 LERRANR

-3578 LERSLEMVVSFLAVL
+3578 LPRSLEMVVSFLAVL
-3593 KAGAAYVPLDIDYPP
+3593 KSGAAYVPLDIDYPP
-3608 ERLAYMVEDSGMA
+3608 ERLAYMIEDSGMA
-3621 LLLSH
+3621 LLLTQS
-3626 SGLNLPVPEGLPRLD
+3626 SLRATLPAPEGLLRLE
-3641 LDRLDATRYSD
+3641 LDQLDESRYAD
-3652 AAPPCRVEEQSLAY
+3652 EAPVYRVLEQGLAY
-3666 LIYTSGST
+3666 LVYTSGST

-3687 SMHCQAIAE
+3687 SMHCQAIAK
-3696 LYEMDT
+3696 LYEMDPR
-3702 SSCELHFMSF
+3702 SCELHFMSF

-3725 YSGGRLVIRDGC
+3725 YSGGRLVVRDGC
-3737 LWTPEQTYQAL
+3737 LWTPEQTYRAL
-3748 HRFGVTIACFPPAY
+3748 HEYGVTIACFPPAY
-3762 LKQLAEYAEASGIAP
+3762 LKQLAEYAAASAIAP
-3777 PAVRIYCF
+3777 PPVRIYCF

-3825 PVAQRCEAAY
+3825 PVSARCEAAY

-3843 ARSLYVLDEDLNVL
+3843 ARSLYVLDEELNPL
-3857 PAGFAGELYIGG
+3857 PPGFAGELYIGG

-3876 HRRPDLTCERF
+3876 HGRPDLTCERF
-3887 VPSPFVA
+3887 VPNPFA
-3894 GERLYR
+3894 SGERMYR
-3900 SGDLVRLRQDGVL
+3900 TGDLVRLRQDGVV

-3938 LRQLDDVTDA
+3938 LRQLAQVRDA

-3954 GVSGKQLI
+3954 NASGKQLI

-3967 SEGQDLGDELKAG
+3967 DAGQQLGDELKAA
-3980 LRASLPEYMVPAQI
+3980 LRSTLPEYMVPAQI

-4000 PITPNGKLDRKA
+4000 PVTPNGKLDRKA

-4020 QEYAA
+4020 EEYIA
-4025 PRNDQEQHLAEIWAQ
+4025 PRNQQEHLLADIWAQ
-4040 VLQVEQVGITD
+4040 VLQVEQVGISD

-4074 DLQMDLKLRDLMR
+4074 TLQMELKLRDLMR
-4087 YQTIAGIVEQDE
+4087 YQTIAGIVEQNVV
-4099 GRGTAGQASV
+4099 QAS
-4109 DVTQAAREGLFNL
+4109 TAQPAADLTHVASEGLFNL
-4122 IPIQEW
+4122 LPIQEW
-4128 FFAERMAEPHH
+4128 FFAEGMAESHH
-4139 YNQSLMLRVRQA
+4139 YNQSFLLSARQV
-4151 LDLQALE
+4151 LDLDALE
-4158 QALALLE
+4158 QALGWIE
-4165 AHHDGLRLRFSQE
+4165 NHHDSLRLRFCQE
-4178 GGRWMQRYATP
+4178 GGRWLQRYAAPTE
-4189 ADRREPLLWQ
+4189 RREPMLWR
-4199 REAQNREQIEELAN
+4199 REAENSEQVEALAN
-4213 LTQRSLQLEDGP
+4213 LAQRSLKLDDGP
-4225 AWRAVHIAL
+4225 AWRVVHIAL
-4234 PDGEARVLMVIHHL
+4234 PDGQARLLMVIHHL

-4256 ILLDDLKVAYEACVR
+4256 ILLDDLKVAYEACVM
-4271 GVDAQLP
+4271 GIEPQLP

-4283 YRAWAE
+4283 YRAFAE
-4289 GLAAHA
+4289 ALQAQA
-4295 PTVIEQELAYWM
+4295 PVIAEQELAYWL
-4307 SELDQPGVDL
+4307 EQLDQPGIDL
-4317 PCDNRRGKNQVKQTA
+4317 PCDNRRGKNQVRHQA
-4332 TARLELS
+4332 QARLKLS
-4339 REHTEQLLKQAPAV
+4339 RELTEQLLKQAPAV

-4358 NDLLLAALSRVLCRW
+4358 NDLLLSALSRALCRW
-4373 SGESSVLIQLEGHGR
+4373 SEQQSALILLEGHGR
-4388 EDLFEDIDL
+4388 EDLFENIDL

-4407 FPVRLSPGADIDI
+4407 FPVRLTPDNTDI
-4420 GGAILGTQAQLAAVP
+4420 GASIVNVRAQLAAIP
-4435 NKGIGYG
+4435 QKGIGYG
-4442 VLRHLAGAQVGGQ
+4442 VLRHLAGPQRARQ
-4455 LAVLPQARV
+4455 LADLPQARV

-4474 SFDEQALLVPAA
+4474 SFDEQALLVPALE
-4486 ESAGDNYSLLA
+4486 ESGDNYSLQA
-4497 NLGNWLEIVGQVY
+4497 NLGNWLEVVGQVY
-4510 EGQLTLRCIYSTQ
+4510 DGQLALRCIYSSQ
-4523 RYRAQTMET
+4523 RYRASTVER
-4532 LMHDYQREL
+4532 LMQDYQREL
-4541 QALIEHCMAR
+4541 EALIEHCMAR
-4551 VGR
+4551 VG

>member
-1 MQELIESVGQLS
+1 M
-13 AKQRKALAVL
+13 AVL

-81 VSALERSL
+81 VSALERSV
-89 QALIERHETLRTV
+89 QALIDRHETLRTV
-102 FSQESEQP
+102 FSQETAQP
-110 LQTIL
+110 LQVVL
-115 PAGSFALETY
+115 PAGPFALEIHQ
-125 PLSPELASDPDA
+125 LSAELTNDADA

-149 TFDLQQGPLLRAAL
+149 TFDLQHGPLLRAAL
-163 LQVSPDDHVLVLTLH
+163 LQVTPNDHVLVLTLH

-193 LVQLYAGFSL
+193 LVQLYAGFNL

-222 QRQWMEAGEQARQ
+222 QRQWMEAGEQERQ

-253 LDRARSVDQSF
+253 MDRPRSIEQSF

-273 DAQLTQGLKAFA
+273 DPALSNALKAFA
-285 RQENVTLFVL
+285 RQENVTLFVV

-306 YSGQSDIRVGVPV
+306 YSGQADIRVGVPN

-343 IDSQTPFVELLRQVK
+343 IDGQMSFVDLLRQVK

-390 FQVMFNHQAERRSSV
+390 FQVMFNHQAERRASV

-450 DASTIERLAQH
+450 DAATIERLAQH

-469 VEDPSRCIGQ
+469 VAEPTQRIGQ
-479 LPMLDDARQ
+479 LPMLDAGQQ
-488 QQLLTQWNPTRVEH
+488 QQLLAQWNPERIEQ
-502 PVEQCIHQVIE
+502 PLGQCIHQAIE
-513 AQAERH
+513 AQAERY
-519 PEAVAVTCAGQ
+519 PDAIAVTCDGQ

-546 RLIAKGVGPDVR
+546 ALIARGVGPDVR

-569 IVAIVAVLK
+569 IVAILAVLK
-578 AGGAYVPLDPGYPQD
+578 AGGAYVPLDPGYPDD
-593 RLSYMIEDSGI
+593 RLSYMIADSGI
-604 ALLLTQGHLQ
+604 ELLLTQGHLL
-614 AQLPIPPGLACL
+614 AQLPVPPGLACL
-626 DLSQP
+626 DLNQA
-631 PEQGHSENPVCRTTP
+631 PEPGIETNPLCLTTP
-646 DNLAYVIY
+646 DSLAYVIY

-666 LPHSNVIRLF
+666 LPHGNVMRLF
-676 SATDHWFGFGPDD
+676 SATEHWFDFGPQD

-723 TRSPEDFYTLLCDE
+723 SRSPEDFYTLLCDE

-747 AFKPLMQLASE
+747 AFKPLMQVASE
-758 SSRDNALRYV
+758 STRNNSLRYV
-768 VFGGEALEVQNLR
+768 VFGGEALEVQSLR

-786 FGDRAPTLVNMYG
+786 FGDRAPTLINMYG

-809 RPLSMADLE
+809 RPLSMADL
-818 QSHSS
+818 QQNHSS

-836 LDNALNL
+836 LDGSLNL

-857 GLARGYLNQPGMSAT
+857 GLARGYLNQAGMTAT

-924 ETQLLKH
+924 EAQLLKH
-931 PAVREAVV
+931 AEVREAVV
-939 LAVEGPSGQQLATWI
+939 LAVDGISGQQLATWI
-954 VANETLDADAEAT
+954 VANEVPDGEGQAALRDSIKAH
-967 LRESIKARLRGDL
+967 LRESL

-1006 QLPQPQVVQS
+1006 QLPHPEVAQV
-1016 QEAYAAPRNE
+1016 QEVYAAPRNE
-1026 LEQQLAAIWQD
+1026 LEQRLAEIWQD

-1085 QRLATVAQQSDGVLA
+1085 QRLATVAQQSDAVQMQ
-1100 TQGDVL
+1100 QGEVL
-1106 GEAVL
+1106 GDAVL
-1111 TPIQQY
+1111 TPIQHY
-1117 FFHSDIPARHHWNQS
+1117 FFNSDIPARHHWNQS
-1132 ILLTPASPL
+1132 ILLTPATVL
-1141 AAAPLEQALQHLQR
+1141 HAAPLEQALVQLQR

-1163 YRDTGDGWQ
+1163 YRPTNDAWQ
-1172 QTHAAVEPSAELL
+1172 QSHAPADQAQALL
-1185 RTVTLQDSAALPALC
+1185 RTVTLDDSAALPALC
-1200 QELQRS
+1200 LELQRS
-1206 LDLHDGPLIRAALV
+1206 LDLLDGPLIRAVLV

-1235 LVVDGVSWRIVLEDL
+1235 LVVDGVSWRILLEDL
-1250 QTVYQQLTS
+1250 QSAYQQLSS
-1259 GQTARLPAKTTAYK
+1259 GQVVRLPAKTSAFK
-1273 DWAERLQKHAHS
+1273 DWGKRLQAHARS
-1285 AGLEAELDY
+1285 AELESELDY
-1294 WRGQLEGAAIE
+1294 WRGQLREVSVE
-1305 LPLDNPQGQSSN
+1305 LPLDNPQGQLSN

-1343 RTQVNDLLLTALA
+1343 RTQVNDLLLTALGR
-1356 KVLCE
+1356 VLCQ
-1361 WTGADSALVQLEGHG
+1361 WTNTDSALVQLEGHG
-1376 REDLFDDVDLSRT
+1376 REDLFDDIDLSRT

-1399 RLTPG
+1399 RLTPD
-1404 AGFESSIKG
+1404 ASLETSIKG
-1413 IKEQLRAIPDKGIGY
+1413 IKEQLRAIPNKGIGY
-1428 GLLRYLGSAEAQ
+1428 GLLRHLGSAESQ
-1440 AALGGAAQPKVTFNY
+1440 AALNELAQPKVTFNY
-1455 LGQFDNNFDEGA
+1455 LGQFDNNFDEHA

-1480 DEQAPMANTLS
+1480 DENAPMANWLT

-1509 DVFEDSTIHA
+1509 DVFEESTINA
-1519 LARAYEEALAELIE
+1519 LARAYEVALGELID
-1533 HCLSPSSGGLTPSD
+1533 HCLSHPSGGLTPSD

-1552 LSQTHLDSLPITAQ
+1552 LSQAHLDSLPIAAQ

-1597 MLLDIEG
+1597 MLLDIDG

-1634 LDTPLQ
+1634 LDAPLQ
-1640 VIHRQ
+1640 VINRQ

-1651 EVDLRHEQ
+1651 EVDVRGVADLP
-1659 DQAVAMEARARADLE
+1659 AVLEARAQADRE

-1719 VLQDYAGHPVP
+1719 VLQDYAGQPVP
-1730 GAQGRYRDFLAWL
+1730 SAQGRYRDFLVWL
-1743 QGQDKTAAQ
+1743 QGQDKAAAQ
-1752 DFWRGQLAELDE
+1752 DFWRGQLAALDE
-1764 PTRLASACP
+1764 PTRLASACHGRTVPGP
-1773 GKVQPGAGKG
+1773 GKQM
-1783 VHRLTF
+1783 HRLHF
-1789 DAAFTRRLNSFSR
+1789 DAAFTQRLNGFSR

-1815 WLLIL
+1815 WLLVL

-1860 SPQPG
+1860 SPQATL
-1865 ISVRDW
+1865 SVGDW
-1871 VRSVQDKNLLLRDFE
+1871 VRSVQDKNLLLRDYE

-1894 RLAELNGEALFD
+1894 RLAQLSGEALFD

-1917 ETLEANPGGLR
+1917 EALEANPGGLR

-1939 YGLTLIAGAGE
+1939 YGLTLIAGASD
-1950 VLSLDFNYLTE
+1950 VLNLDFNYLTE
-1961 QFSERGVVGL
+1961 HFAERSVLSL
-1971 ATHLETVLQ
+1971 AGHLEEVLR
-1980 QFLDAPQRLLGE
+1980 QFIEAPQRLLGE
-1992 VGMLSSAEHNT
+1992 IGLLPLAERQT
-2003 LAQWNDNHAAYPS
+2003 LAQWNDHQAAYPAE
-2016 QRLIHQSFEAQVQ
+2016 RLIPQSFELRVAAHPQ
-2029 ARPQSVALSHGGVA
+2029 ALALSHAGVA
-2043 LSYAELNRRANQL
+2043 LSYAELNQRANQL
-2056 ARHLSA
+2056 AHHLVA

-2068 VRVGVAMPR
+2068 IRVGVAMPR

-2086 AVFKAG
+2086 AVLKAG

-2111 EDSQAKVLLTQQS
+2111 DDSQAKVLLTQQS

-2146 ADIASDNL
+2146 AEQPADNL
-2154 EVLADSASLAYVI
+2154 PARADSANLAYVI

-2187 ALIHWSADVYSEAD
+2187 ALIHWSAEVYSEDD

-2248 RLINTVPSAIAA
+2248 RLINSVPSAIAA
-2260 LHRAGHIPD
+2260 LQRTGQIPP

-2282 QSVVDSLYRET
+2282 QSLVDTLYRET
-2293 SVEHVYDLYGP
+2293 AVAHVYDLYGP
-2304 SEDTTYSTWT
+2304 SEDTTYSTCT
-2314 RREAGGQANIGRPL
+2314 RRELGGQANIGRPL

-2336 DGQLQAAPIGV
+2336 DEQLQQAPIGV

-2367 LTAERFVPNPASTS
+2367 LTAERFLPNPFSSS

-2393 LGDDGRI
+2393 FSEDGRI

-2425 LLAHDS
+2425 LLAQDS
-2431 VREGVVLAVDGLSGQ
+2431 VREGVVLAVDSHSGQ
-2446 QLVAYVVPMDGE
+2446 QLVAYVVPSDSS
-2458 LSHQQQDDLR
+2458 LSLEQLDDLNET
-2468 DGLKAALKDHL
+2468 LQAALKAHL
-2479 PDYMVPAQ
+2479 PEYMVPAQ
-2487 WVFLEQ
+2487 WLFLEQ

-2505 ALPAPDLN
+2505 ALPAADLSQ
-2513 PSQRDYVAPRTAL
+2513 SQREYVAPSTPL
-2526 EQQIAEVWQDILKIE
+2526 EQQLAEVWQDILKIE
-2541 QVGVTDNFFTLGGD
+2541 RVGVTDNYFALGGD
-2555 SIISIQVVSRARQ
+2555 SIISIQLVSRARQ

-2578 FQQQTVQGLASVA
+2578 FQQQTVQ
-2591 QLGEAAALTD
+2591 
-2601 QGPVTGESPLL
+2601 
-2612 PIQQWF
+2612 
-2618 FEQAL
+2618 
-2623 PERHHWNQSVL
+2623 
-2634 LKPLNP
+2634 K
-2640 LAATTLEQA
+2640 LAAVVALE
-2649 LSALIQHH
+2649 
-2657 DGLRLSFVEQA
+2657 
-2668 QGWSA
+2668 
-2673 SHRSPASQGASPLW
+2673 
-2687 LETVSDV
+2687 
-2694 AHLERIAEQAQRSL
+2694 
-2708 DLQQGPLLRA
+2708 
-2718 VLFELPEGEQ
+2718 
-2728 RLLLIVH
+2728 
-2735 HLVVDGVSWRIL
+2735 
-2747 LEDLQGLY
+2747 
-2755 RQLQAGEAA
+2755 
-2764 ALAAKSTS
+2764 
-2772 FKDWALQLQRH
+2772 
-2783 ACSRTL
+2783 
-2789 LEQLPYWQAQRADDS
+2789 
-2804 APLPQDNPQG
+2804 
-2814 SLQSRHAVTL
+2814 
-2824 YSRLNPASTRRLL
+2824 
-2837 QQTPAAYR
+2837 
-2845 TQVNDLLLTAL
+2845 
-2856 ARVIAR
+2856 
-2862 WSAQS
+2862 S
-2867 SVLIQLEGHGR
+2867 S
-2878 EDLFD
+2878 
-2883 DLDLTRTVGW
+2883 
-2893 FTSLFPVKLTPA
+2893 
-2905 EDLPGSI
+2905 
-2912 KQIKEQLRGIPD
+2912 
-2924 RGIGYGLLRYLG
+2924 
-2936 DEAGRESLAALP
+2936 
-2948 TPRITFNYLGQFD
+2948 
-2961 GSFDSEKGALFVPA
+2961 
-2975 TEAKGAEHSDDAMLG
+2975 
-2990 NWLTLNGQVY
+2990 
-3000 GGELSVGWS
+3000 
-3009 FSSQMFNTATIE
+3009 
-3021 RLADE
+3021 ADE
-3026 YARELE
+3026 VPVDY
-3032 QLIEHCCLP
+3032 
-3041 DSHGV
+3041 
-3046 TPSDFPLARL
+3046 PLARL
-3056 DQSRLDSLPVAPA
+3056 DQAQLDALPVPA
-3069 DIEDIYPLSPMQEGM
+3069 DQIEDVYPLSPMQEGM

-3097 VNQISLPVSGLDVE
+3097 VQQVSLPIKGLDVE
-3111 RLRKAW
+3111 RFRQAW
-3117 EFVIERQAIL
+3117 EFVIARQAIL

-3132 WHDGLA
+3132 WQDGLA
-3138 KPLQIVQRHAAL
+3138 KPLQVVHRH
-3150 DLQVVD
+3150 
-3156 WRGREVSEADIAERA
+3156 
-3171 AEDRARGFELTR
+3171 
-3183 APLQRV
+3183 APLQMQVLDWRERETSEELIAEFASADRALGFNLADARLLRV
-3189 LLIRSTDDQYQMV
+3189 TLLRLSDDQYQMI

-3219 GEVIQHYGKGEV
+3219 GEVLQYYAKGEV
-3231 RGENGRYRDFIAW
+3231 SGENGRYRDFIAW
-3244 LQAQDQDARELFWK
+3244 LQAQDQDAQELFWK
-3258 ARLAPVNEATALS
+3258 ARLAVVNEPTALS
-3271 QAIHPRHVSEETGH
+3271 QAMHPRHS
-3285 NALYSHW
+3285 A
-3292 DVAQTG
+3292 DVAGHDAIYSNWDKAQTA

-3322 LQRYTGQNTV
+3322 LQRYTGQQTV

-3352 GLFINTLPIIQMV
+3352 GLFINTLPIIQT
-3365 EPDLPLADWLNRI
+3365 PQADQRLADWLGEV
-3378 QSYNLDIRDHSQ
+3378 QAYNLDIRDYSQ

-3400 GLGGQALFDSIIVFE
+3400 NLGGQALFDSIVVFE
-3415 NYPIDDRLQEDN
+3415 NFPIDDRLQEEN
-3427 DTGLSFGKSIGHDVT
+3427 DTDLTFGKSIGHGVT
-3442 NVPMDLAVTL
+3442 NVPMDLAVML
-3452 GDTLSIEYLFLRS
+3452 GDELSIEYLYLRS
-3465 SFTVEAVEGIRRT
+3465 HFSAEAVVGIRQTMENT
-3478 LENNLE
+3478 LA
-3484 AMMAAPYERLGNLQ
+3484 AMLAAPYERLGNLQ
-3498 RLSSDQ
+3498 RLSHEQ
-3504 LQTMADWSAEPQAS
+3504 WQAAQAWSAEPTHTHQAV
-3518 HQPALLP
+3518 LLP

-3540 LQCGERRLSYGE
+3540 LQCAGMNLTYAE
-3552 LEQQANR
+3552 LEQRANR

-3567 GAGPEVVIGVA
+3567 GAGAEVVIGVA
-3578 LERSLEMVVSFLAVL
+3578 LPRSLEMVVSFLAVL
-3593 KAGAAYVPLDIDYPP
+3593 KSGAAYVPLDIDYPP
-3608 ERLAYMVEDSGMA
+3608 ERLAYMIEDSGMA
-3621 LLLSH
+3621 LLLTQS
-3626 SGLNLPVPEGLPRLD
+3626 SLRSTLPAPQGLLRLEIDHLDESRYADHAPER
-3641 LDRLDATRYSD
+3641 
-3652 AAPPCRVEEQSLAY
+3652 RVQEQGLAY
-3666 LIYTSGST
+3666 LVYTSGST

-3696 LYEMDT
+3696 LYEMDA

-3748 HRFGVTIACFPPAY
+3748 HDYGITIACFPPAY
-3762 LKQLAEYAEASGIAP
+3762 LKQLAEYAAASGIAP

-3801 LRPEYFTNG
+3801 LRPQYFTNG

-3825 PVAQRCEAAY
+3825 PVSQHCEAAY

-3843 ARSLYVLDEDLNVL
+3843 ARSLYVLDEDLNPL
-3857 PAGFAGELYIGG
+3857 PPGFAGELYIGG

-3876 HRRPDLTCERF
+3876 HGRPDLTCERF
-3887 VPSPFVA
+3887 VPNPFAA

-3900 SGDLVRLRQDGVL
+3900 SGDLVRLRADGVV

-3938 LRQLDDVTDA
+3938 LRQLPSVTDA

-3954 GVSGKQLI
+3954 NASGKQLI

-3967 SEGQDLGDELKAG
+3967 ASGADIGDELKAG
-3980 LRASLPEYMVPAQI
+3980 LRTSLPEYMVPAQI

-4000 PITPNGKLDRKA
+4000 PVTPNGKLDRKA
-4012 LPEPEFKS
+4012 LPEPEFKTE
-4020 QEYAA
+4020 QYLA
-4025 PRNDQEQHLAEIWAQ
+4025 PRNEQESLLADIWAQ
-4040 VLQVEQVGITD
+4040 VLQVEQVGISD

-4074 DLQMDLKLRDLMR
+4074 TLQMDLKLRDLMR
-4087 YQTIAGIVEQDE
+4087 YQTIAGIVEQE
-4099 GRGTAGQASV
+4099 AVKEGTALPQA
-4109 DVTQAAREGLFNL
+4109 DVTHVAAEGLFNL
-4122 IPIQEW
+4122 LPIQEW
-4128 FFAERMAEPHH
+4128 FFAEGMAEAHH
-4139 YNQSLMLRVRQA
+4139 YNQSLLLSARQP
-4151 LDLQALE
+4151 LDLDALE
-4158 QALALLE
+4158 QALGWIE
-4165 AHHDGLRLRFSQE
+4165 QHHDSLRLRFSHE
-4178 GGRWMQRYATP
+4178 GGRWLQRYCDLSEQGEALLW
-4189 ADRREPLLWQ
+4189 RREADNSEQ
-4199 REAQNREQIEELAN
+4199 VEALAN
-4213 LTQRSLQLEDGP
+4213 LAQRSLKLDDGP
-4225 AWRAVHIAL
+4225 VWRVMHVAL
-4234 PDGEARVLMVIHHL
+4234 PDGQARLLVVIHHL

-4256 ILLDDLKVAYEACVR
+4256 ILLDDLKVAYEACVQ
-4271 GVDAQLP
+4271 GIEPKLP

-4283 YRAWAE
+4283 YRSFAE
-4289 GLAAHA
+4289 ALQAQA
-4295 PTVIEQELAYWM
+4295 PVIAEQELGYWL
-4307 SELDQPGVDL
+4307 EQLDQPGVDL
-4317 PCDNRRGKNQVKQTA
+4317 PCDNLRGKNLVRQQA
-4332 TARLELS
+4332 QARLKLS

-4353 YRTQI
+4353 YGTQI
-4358 NDLLLAALSRVLCRW
+4358 NDLLLSALSRALCRW
-4373 SGESSVLIQLEGHGR
+4373 SQQPSALILLEGHGR
-4388 EDLFEDIDL
+4388 EDLFESIDL

-4407 FPVRLSPGADIDI
+4407 FPVRLRPDSDDI
-4420 GGAILGTQAQLAAVP
+4420 GQSIINVQAQLAAVP
-4435 NKGIGYG
+4435 QKGIGYG
-4442 VLRHLAGAQVGGQ
+4442 VLRHLAGAEVARQ
-4455 LAVLPQARV
+4455 LAELPQARV

-4474 SFDEQALLVPAA
+4474 SFDEQALLVPAL
-4486 ESAGDNYSLLA
+4486 EETGDNYSLKA

-4510 EGQLTLRCIYSTQ
+4510 DGQLALRCIYSSQ
-4523 RYRAQTMET
+4523 RYRAGTMDA
-4532 LMHDYQREL
+4532 LMSDYQREL
-4541 QALIEHCMAR
+4541 EALIEHCMAR
-4551 VGR
+4551 AG

>member
-81 VSALERSL
+81 VTALERSV

-102 FSQESEQP
+102 FTQETGQP
-110 LQTIL
+110 LQVVL
-115 PAGSFALETY
+115 PAGPFALEIHQ
-125 PLSPELASDPDA
+125 LSAALANDPEA

-149 TFDLQQGPLLRAAL
+149 TFDLEHGPLLRAAL
-163 LQVSPDDHVLVLTLH
+163 LQVTPHDHVLVLTLH

-193 LVQLYAGFSL
+193 LVQLYAGFNL

-222 QRQWMEAGEQARQ
+222 QRQWMEAGEQERQ

-253 LDRARSVDQSF
+253 MDRPRSIEQSF

-273 DAQLTQGLKAFA
+273 DPTLSNALKAFA
-285 RQENVTLFVL
+285 RKENVTLFVL

-306 YSGQSDIRVGVPV
+306 YSGQPDIRVGVPV

-343 IDSQTPFVELLRQVK
+343 IDGQLPFVDLLRQVK
-358 QTAQEAQ
+358 QTAQQAQ

-390 FQVMFNHQAERRSSV
+390 FQVMFNHQAERRASV

-450 DASTIERLAQH
+450 DAATIERLAQH
-461 WNALLQAI
+461 WTALLQAI
-469 VEDPSRCIGQ
+469 VADPTQRIGQ
-479 LPMLDDARQ
+479 LSMLDGSQQ
-488 QQLLTQWNPTRVEH
+488 QQLLAQWNPALVEQT
-502 PVEQCIHQVIE
+502 VEQCIHQTIE

-519 PEAVAVTCAGQ
+519 PDAVAVTCDGQ

-546 RLIAKGVGPDVR
+546 VLIERGVGPDVR

-569 IVAIVAVLK
+569 IVAILAVLK
-578 AGGAYVPLDPGYPQD
+578 AGGAYVPLDPGYPDD
-593 RLSYMIEDSGI
+593 RLSHMIEDSGI
-604 ALLLTQGHLQ
+604 ELLLTQEHLL
-614 AQLPIPPGLACL
+614 AQLPVPQGLACL
-626 DLSQP
+626 DLNQT
-631 PEQGHSENPVCRTTP
+631 PEHGNDTNPVCLTTP

-666 LPHSNVIRLF
+666 LPHSNVMRLF
-676 SATDHWFGFGPDD
+676 SATEHWFDFGPQD

-715 LVVVPHDI
+715 LVVVPHDVS
-723 TRSPEDFYTLLCDE
+723 RSPEDFYTLLCDE

-747 AFKPLMQLASE
+747 AFKPLMQVASE
-758 SSRDNALRYV
+758 STRDNALRYV
-768 VFGGEALEVQNLR
+768 VFGGEALEVQSLR

-786 FGDRAPTLVNMYG
+786 FGDCAPSLINMYG

-809 RPLSMADLE
+809 RPLSLADL
-818 QSHSS
+818 QHSHSS

-836 LDNALNL
+836 LDNSLNL

-857 GLARGYLNQPGMSAT
+857 GLARGYLNQAGMTAT

-924 ETQLLKH
+924 EAQLLKH
-931 PAVREAVV
+931 PEVREAVV
-939 LAVEGPSGQQLATWI
+939 LAVDGLSGQQLATWI
-954 VANETLDADAEAT
+954 VANETLDAEGQGA
-967 LRESIKARLRGDL
+967 LRESIKVHLRQSL

-1006 QLPQPQVVQS
+1006 QLPQPDVAQV

-1026 LEQQLAAIWQD
+1026 LEQRLAEIWQD

-1085 QRLATVAQQSDGVLA
+1085 QRLATVAQQSDTVQ
-1100 TQGDVL
+1100 TQQGDVL
-1106 GEAVL
+1106 GDALL
-1111 TPIQQY
+1111 TPIQHY
-1117 FFHSDIPARHHWNQS
+1117 FFNSDIPARHHWNQS
-1132 ILLTPASPL
+1132 ILLTPATAL
-1141 AAAPLEQALQHLQR
+1141 QAAPLAQALQHLHR

-1163 YRDTGDGWQ
+1163 YRQSSDGWQ
-1172 QTHAAVEPSAELL
+1172 QSHAPAEQAQALL
-1185 RTVTLQDSAALPALC
+1185 RTFTLDDSAALPALC
-1200 QELQRS
+1200 LDLQRS
-1206 LDLHDGPLIRAALV
+1206 LDLLDGPLIRAALV

-1235 LVVDGVSWRIVLEDL
+1235 LVVDGVSWRILLEDL
-1250 QTVYQQLTS
+1250 QTAYQQLSTE
-1259 GQTARLPAKTTAYK
+1259 QAVRLPAKTSAFK
-1273 DWAERLQKHAHS
+1273 EWGKRLQEHARS
-1285 AGLEAELDY
+1285 AELESELDY
-1294 WRGQLEGAAIE
+1294 WCGQLRDVSVE
-1305 LPLDNPQGQSSN
+1305 LPLDNPQGQLSN

-1343 RTQVNDLLLTALA
+1343 RTQVNDLLLTAFA
-1356 KVLCE
+1356 RVLCQ
-1361 WTGADSALVQLEGHG
+1361 WTHTDSALVQLEGHG

-1399 RLTPG
+1399 RLSPEVNLE
-1404 AGFESSIKG
+1404 ASIKG
-1413 IKEQLRAIPDKGIGY
+1413 IKEQLRAIPNKGIGY
-1428 GLLRYLGSAEAQ
+1428 GLLRHLGSPEAQ
-1440 AALGGAAQPKVTFNY
+1440 ASLNPLAQPKVTFNY
-1455 LGQFDNNFDEGA
+1455 LGQFDNNFDADA

-1480 DEQAPMANTLS
+1480 DENAPMANWLT

-1497 QGQLSLTWTYSG
+1497 QGQLSLTWTYSS
-1509 DVFEDSTIHA
+1509 DVFEEATINA
-1519 LARAYEEALAELIE
+1519 LARAYEVALGELID
-1533 HCLSPSSGGLTPSD
+1533 HCLSHPSGGLTPSD

-1552 LSQTHLDSLPITAQ
+1552 LSQAHLDSLPIAAQ

-1597 MLLDIEG
+1597 MLLDIDG

-1634 LDTPLQ
+1634 LDAPLQ
-1640 VIHRQ
+1640 VINRQ

-1651 EVDLRHEQ
+1651 EVDVRGVTDLP
-1659 DQAVAMEARARADLE
+1659 AVLEARAQADRE

-1730 GAQGRYRDFLAWL
+1730 SAQGRYRDFLVWL
-1743 QGQDKTAAQ
+1743 QGQDKAGAE

-1764 PTRLASACP
+1764 PTRLASACHGRTVPGP
-1773 GKVQPGAGKG
+1773 GKQM
-1783 VHRLTF
+1783 HRLHF
-1789 DAAFTRRLNSFSR
+1789 DEVFTQRLNSFSR

-1815 WLLIL
+1815 WLLVL

-1860 SPQPG
+1860 SPQATV
-1865 ISVRDW
+1865 SVGDW

-1894 RLAELNGEALFD
+1894 RLAQLSGEALFD

-1917 ETLEANPGGLR
+1917 EALEANPGGLR
-1928 FGGLEHREQTN
+1928 FAGLEHREQTN
-1939 YGLTLIAGAGE
+1939 YGLTLIAGASD
-1950 VLSLDFNYLTE
+1950 VLNLDFNYLTE
-1961 QFSERGVVGL
+1961 HFAERSVQGL
-1971 ATHLETVLQ
+1971 AAHMQEVLR
-1980 QFLDAPQRLLGE
+1980 QFLEAPQRLLGE
-1992 VGMLSSAEHNT
+1992 IGLLSVAERQT
-2003 LAQWNDNHAAYPS
+2003 LAQWNDNHATYPAE
-2016 QRLIHQSFEAQVQ
+2016 RLIPQSFEARVQ
-2029 ARPQSVALSHGGVA
+2029 MHPHAQALSHAGVA
-2043 LSYAELNRRANQL
+2043 LSYAELNQRANQL
-2056 ARHLSA
+2056 ARHLQV
-2062 LGVGAE
+2062 LGVGPE
-2068 VRVGVAMPR
+2068 LRVGVAMPR

-2086 AVFKAG
+2086 AVLKAG

-2111 EDSQAKVLLTQQS
+2111 DDSQAKVLLTQQS

-2136 VLVEAGGAAF
+2136 VLVEAGGQAF
-2146 ADIASDNL
+2146 AELSSDNL
-2154 EVLADSASLAYVI
+2154 PAQGDSANLAYVI

-2187 ALIHWSADVYSEAD
+2187 ALIHWSADVYSEDD

-2260 LHRAGHIPD
+2260 LQRTGQIPL

-2282 QSVVDSLYRET
+2282 QTLVDTLYRET
-2293 SVEHVYDLYGP
+2293 AVEHVYDLYGP

-2314 RREAGGQANIGRPL
+2314 RREAGGEANIGRPL

-2336 DGQLQAAPIGV
+2336 DGQLHEAPVGV

-2367 LTAERFVPNPASTS
+2367 LTAERFVPNPLSTT

-2393 LGDDGRI
+2393 FAEDGRI

-2425 LLAHDS
+2425 LLAHNS
-2431 VREGVVLAVDGLSGQ
+2431 VRDGVVLAVDGHSGQ
-2446 QLVAYVVPMDGE
+2446 QLVAYVVPSDSG
-2458 LSHQQQDDLR
+2458 LSLKEQDDLS
-2468 DGLKAALKDHL
+2468 GALQTALKAHL

-2487 WVFLEQ
+2487 WLFLEQ
-2493 LPLTPNGKLDRK
+2493 LPLTPNGKLDRN
-2505 ALPAPDLN
+2505 ALPAPDASQ
-2513 PSQRDYVAPRTAL
+2513 SQRDYVAPRTAL
-2526 EQQIAEVWQDILKIE
+2526 EQQIAGIWQNILKLE
-2541 QVGVTDNFFTLGGD
+2541 RVGLTDNFFTLGGD

-2568 QGIRF
+2568 QGISF

-2578 FQQQTVQGLASVA
+2578 FQQQTVQGLATVA
-2591 QLGEAAALTD
+2591 QLGKALTPID
-2601 QGPVTGESPLL
+2601 QGPVTGETPLL

-2618 FEQAL
+2618 FEQPL
-2623 PERHHWNQSVL
+2623 PQRHHWNQSVL

-2640 LAATTLEQA
+2640 LVAETLEQA
-2649 LSALIQHH
+2649 LHALIDHH
-2657 DGLRLSFVEQA
+2657 DGLRLGFTQTPCS
-2668 QGWSA
+2668 WSA
-2673 SHRSPASQGASPLW
+2673 SYRNVEQQRLSPLW
-2687 LETVSDV
+2687 QETVSDA
-2694 AHLERIAEQAQRSL
+2694 AHLERVAEQAQRSL

-2718 VLFELPEGEQ
+2718 VLFDLPEGEQ

-2747 LEDLQGLY
+2747 LEDLQGSY
-2755 RQLQAGEAA
+2755 RQLLAGESL
-2764 ALAAKSTS
+2764 ALAAKTTS
-2772 FKDWALQLQRH
+2772 FKHWAEQLERH
-2783 ACSRTL
+2783 ARSESL
-2789 LEQLPYWQAQRADDS
+2789 LGQLPYWQAQRSDG

-2814 SLQSRHAVTL
+2814 SLQSRHALTL
-2824 YSRLNPASTRRLL
+2824 YSRLNATLTRRLL

-2862 WSAQS
+2862 WSEQS

-2883 DLDLTRTVGW
+2883 GLDLTRTVGW
-2893 FTSLFPVKLTPA
+2893 FTSLFPVKLTPTQELA
-2905 EDLPGSI
+2905 GSI
-2912 KQIKEQLRGIPD
+2912 KQIKEQLRAIPD
-2924 RGIGYGLLRYLG
+2924 RGIGYGVLRYLG
-2936 DEAGRESLAALP
+2936 DEACQASLRTLP

-2961 GSFDSEKGALFVPA
+2961 GSFDSQSGALFVPVD
-2975 TEAKGAEHSDDAMLG
+2975 EVKGAEHSNDALLG

-3009 FSSQMFNTATIE
+3009 FSTQMFNVSTIGH
-3021 RLADE
+3021 LAEE

-3032 QLIEHCCLP
+3032 LLIEHCCQS

-3046 TPSDFPLARL
+3046 TPSDFPLAQLDQARL
-3056 DQSRLDSLPVAPA
+3056 DALPIAPSR
-3069 DIEDIYPLSPMQEGM
+3069 IEDIYPLSPMQEGM

-3097 VNQISLPVSGLDVE
+3097 VNQISLPVGGLDVE
-3111 RLRKAW
+3111 RFRKAW
-3117 EFVIERQAIL
+3117 EAVIERQAIL

-3138 KPLQIVQRHAAL
+3138 KPLQVVQRQAAL
-3150 DLQVVD
+3150 DLQVLD
-3156 WRGREVSEADIAERA
+3156 WRDRDASEADIAARA
-3171 AEDRARGFELTR
+3171 AEDRARGFELTH

-3189 LLIRSTDDQYQMV
+3189 LLIRSTEDQYQMV

-3219 GEVIQHYGKGEV
+3219 GEVIQHYAKGEISA
-3231 RGENGRYRDFIAW
+3231 ENGRYRDFIAW
-3244 LQAQDQDARELFWK
+3244 LQAQDQAARELFWK

-3271 QAIHPRHVSEETGH
+3271 QAIHPRHVSDEPGH
-3285 NALYSHW
+3285 NAIYSRW
-3292 DVAQTG
+3292 DMQQTG

-3322 LQRYTGQNTV
+3322 LQRYTGKNTV

-3338 SGRPESLANVGNML
+3338 SGRPESLPNVGNML
-3352 GLFINTLPIIQMV
+3352 GLFINTLPIIQTL
-3365 EPDLPLADWLNRI
+3365 EPDQPLADWLNRI
-3378 QSYNLDIRDHSQ
+3378 QAYNLDIRDHSQ
-3390 APLADVQRWS
+3390 VPLADVQRWS

-3442 NVPMDLAVTL
+3442 NVPMDLAVML
-3452 GDTLSIEYLFLRS
+3452 GDELSIEYLYLRS
-3465 SFTVEAVEGIRRT
+3465 HFSAEAVEGIRLT
-3478 LENNLE
+3478 LENTLE
-3484 AMMAAPYERLGNLQ
+3484 AMMRAPYERLGNLQ
-3498 RLSSDQ
+3498 RLSLEQ
-3504 LQTMADWSAEPQAS
+3504 WQAMQTWSAEPAAE
-3518 HQPALLP
+3518 HQSQLLP
-3525 ELISRHAQQQPQAIA
+3525 ELISRHALSQPEAIA
-3540 LQCGERRLSYGE
+3540 VQCAGLSLSYGE
-3552 LEQQANR
+3552 LERRANR

-3578 LERSLEMVVSFLAVL
+3578 LPRSLEMVVSFLAVL
-3593 KAGAAYVPLDIDYPP
+3593 KSGAAYVPLDIDYPP
-3608 ERLAYMVEDSGMA
+3608 ERLAYMIEDSGMA
-3621 LLLSH
+3621 LLLTQS
-3626 SGLNLPVPEGLPRLD
+3626 SLRATLPAPEGLLRLE
-3641 LDRLDATRYSD
+3641 LDHLDESRYGDD
-3652 AAPPCRVEEQSLAY
+3652 APVRRVLEQGLAY
-3666 LIYTSGST
+3666 LVYTSGST

-3687 SMHCQAIAE
+3687 SMHCQAIAK
-3696 LYEMDT
+3696 LYEMD
-3702 SSCELHFMSF
+3702 SRSCELHFMSF

-3725 YSGGRLVIRDGC
+3725 YSGGRLVVRDGC

-3748 HRFGVTIACFPPAY
+3748 HEYGVTIACFPPAY
-3762 LKQLAEYAEASGIAP
+3762 LKQLAEYAAASAIAP
-3777 PAVRIYCF
+3777 PPVRIYCF

-3825 PVAQRCEAAY
+3825 PVSQQCEAAY

-3843 ARSLYVLDEDLNVL
+3843 ARSLYVLDEELNPL
-3857 PAGFAGELYIGG
+3857 PPGFAGELYIGG

-3876 HRRPDLTCERF
+3876 HGRPDLTCERF
-3887 VPSPFVA
+3887 VPNPFA
-3894 GERLYR
+3894 SGERLYR
-3900 SGDLVRLRQDGVL
+3900 TGDLVRLRQDGVV

-3938 LRQLDDVTDA
+3938 LRQLAQVNDA

-3954 GVSGKQLI
+3954 SVSGKQLI

-3967 SEGQDLGDELKAG
+3967 DAGQQLGEELKAG
-3980 LRASLPEYMVPAQI
+3980 LRSTLPEYMVPAQI

-4020 QEYAA
+4020 EEYVA
-4025 PRNDQEQHLAEIWAQ
+4025 PRNQQEELLAQIWSQ
-4040 VLQVEQVGITD
+4040 VLQVEPVGISD

-4074 DLQMDLKLRDLMR
+4074 TLQMDLKLRDLMR
-4087 YQTIAGIVEQDE
+4087 YQTIAGIVEQDVVKAA
-4099 GRGTAGQASV
+4099 TAQPSV
-4109 DVTQAAREGLFNL
+4109 DLTHVASEGLFNL
-4122 IPIQEW
+4122 LPIQEW
-4128 FFAERMAEPHH
+4128 FFAERMAESHH
-4139 YNQSLMLRVRQA
+4139 YNQSFLLSARQT
-4151 LDLQALE
+4151 LDLDALE
-4158 QALALLE
+4158 QALGWIE
-4165 AHHDGLRLRFSQE
+4165 NHHDTLRLRFCQE
-4178 GGRWMQRYATP
+4178 GGRWLQRYAAPTE
-4189 ADRREPLLWQ
+4189 RRETLLWR
-4199 REAQNREQIEELAN
+4199 REVESSEQVEALAN
-4213 LTQRSLQLEDGP
+4213 LTQRSLKLDDGP
-4225 AWRAVHIAL
+4225 AWRVVHIAL
-4234 PDGEARVLMVIHHL
+4234 PDGQARLLMVIHHL

-4256 ILLDDLKVAYEACVR
+4256 ILLDDLKVAYEACVI
-4271 GVDAQLP
+4271 GIEPQLP

-4283 YRAWAE
+4283 YRAFAE
-4289 GLAAHA
+4289 ALQAQA
-4295 PTVIEQELAYWM
+4295 PIIAEQELGYWL
-4307 SELDQPGVDL
+4307 EQLDQPGIDL
-4317 PCDNRRGKNQVKQTA
+4317 PCDNRRGKNQVRHQA
-4332 TARLELS
+4332 QARFKLS
-4339 REHTEQLLKQAPAV
+4339 REHTGQLLKQAPAV

-4358 NDLLLAALSRVLCRW
+4358 NDLLLSALSRALCRW
-4373 SGESSVLIQLEGHGR
+4373 SEQPSALILLEGHGR
-4388 EDLFEDIDL
+4388 EDLFENIDL

-4407 FPVRLSPGADIDI
+4407 FPVRLTPDSADI
-4420 GGAILGTQAQLAAVP
+4420 GASIINVQAQLAAIP
-4435 NKGIGYG
+4435 QKGIGYG
-4442 VLRHLAGAQVGGQ
+4442 VLRHLAGPQ
-4455 LAVLPQARV
+4455 LARQLADLPQARV

-4474 SFDEQALLVPAA
+4474 SFDEQALLVPAL
-4486 ESAGDNYSLLA
+4486 EETGDNYSLQA
-4497 NLGNWLEIVGQVY
+4497 NLGNWLEVVGQVY
-4510 EGQLTLRCIYSTQ
+4510 DGQLALRCIYSTQ
-4523 RYRAQTMET
+4523 RYRASTMESF
-4532 LMHDYQREL
+4532 MQDYQREL
-4541 QALIEHCMAR
+4541 EALIEHCMAR
-4551 VGR
+4551 VG

>member
-1 MQELIESVGQLS
+1 VQELIESVGQLS

-81 VSALERSL
+81 VSALERSV

-102 FSQESEQP
+102 FSQETAQP
-110 LQTIL
+110 LQVVL
-115 PAGSFALETY
+115 PAGPFALETHQ
-125 PLSPELASDPDA
+125 LSAELANDADA

-149 TFDLQQGPLLRAAL
+149 TFDLQHGPLLRAAL
-163 LQVSPDDHVLVLTLH
+163 LQVTPNDHVLVLTLH

-193 LVQLYAGFSL
+193 LVQLYAGFNL

-222 QRQWMEAGEQARQ
+222 QRQWMEAGEQERQ

-253 LDRARSVDQSF
+253 MDRPRSIEQSF

-273 DAQLTQGLKAFA
+273 DPALSNALKAFA
-285 RQENVTLFVL
+285 RQENVTLFVV

-306 YSGQSDIRVGVPV
+306 YSGQADIRVGVPN

-343 IDSQTPFVELLRQVK
+343 IDGQMSFVDLLRQVK
-358 QTAQEAQ
+358 QTAQQAQ

-390 FQVMFNHQAERRSSV
+390 FQVMFNHQAERRASV

-411 LSIEPL
+411 LNIEPL

-450 DASTIERLAQH
+450 DAVTIERLAQH
-461 WNALLQAI
+461 WNALLRAI
-469 VEDPSRCIGQ
+469 VAEPTQRIGQ
-479 LPMLDDARQ
+479 LSMLDAGQ
-488 QQLLTQWNPTRVEH
+488 QQRLLAQWNPERVQQ
-502 PVEQCIHQVIE
+502 PLEQCIHQAIE
-513 AQAERH
+513 AQAERY
-519 PEAVAVTCAGQ
+519 PEAVAVTYDGQ

-546 RLIAKGVGPDVR
+546 ALIARGVGPDVR

-569 IVAIVAVLK
+569 IVAILAVLK
-578 AGGAYVPLDPGYPQD
+578 AGGAYVPLDPGYPDD

-604 ALLLTQGHLQ
+604 DLLLTQGHLL
-614 AQLPIPPGLACL
+614 AQLPVPTGLACL
-626 DLSQP
+626 DLHQA
-631 PEQGHSENPVCRTTP
+631 PEHSIETNPLCLTTP
-646 DNLAYVIY
+646 DSLAYVIY

-666 LPHSNVIRLF
+666 LPHGNVMRLF
-676 SATDHWFGFGPDD
+676 SATEHWFDFGPQD

-747 AFKPLMQLASE
+747 AFKPLMQVASE
-758 SSRDNALRYV
+758 STRTNSLRYV
-768 VFGGEALEVQNLR
+768 VFGGEALEVQSLR

-786 FGDRAPTLVNMYG
+786 FGDRAPTLINMYG

-809 RPLSMADLE
+809 RPLSMADLQ

-836 LDNALNL
+836 LDSALNL

-857 GLARGYLNQPGMSAT
+857 GLARGYLNQAGMTAT

-924 ETQLLKH
+924 EAQLLKH
-931 PAVREAVV
+931 PDVREAVV
-939 LAVEGPSGQQLATWI
+939 LAVDGISGQQLATWI
-954 VANETLDADAEAT
+954 VANEVLDAEGQGA
-967 LRESIKARLRGDL
+967 LRDSIKAHLRETL

-1006 QLPQPQVVQS
+1006 QLPHPEVAQV
-1016 QEAYAAPRNE
+1016 QEVYAAPRNQ
-1026 LEQQLAAIWQD
+1026 LEQRLAEIWQD

-1085 QRLATVAQQSDGVLA
+1085 QRLATVAQQSDAVQMQ
-1100 TQGDVL
+1100 QGDVL
-1106 GEAVL
+1106 GDAVL
-1111 TPIQQY
+1111 TPIQHY
-1117 FFHSDIPARHHWNQS
+1117 FFNSDIPARHHWNQS
-1132 ILLTPASPL
+1132 ILLTPATAL
-1141 AAAPLEQALQHLQR
+1141 QAAPLEQALLQLQR

-1163 YRDTGDGWQ
+1163 YRQTNAGWQ
-1172 QTHAAVEPSAELL
+1172 QSHAPADQAQALL
-1185 RTVTLQDSAALPALC
+1185 RTVTLDDSAALPALC

-1206 LDLHDGPLIRAALV
+1206 LDLLDGPLIRAVLV

-1235 LVVDGVSWRIVLEDL
+1235 LVVDGVSWRILLEDL
-1250 QTVYQQLTS
+1250 QSAYQQLS
-1259 GQTARLPAKTTAYK
+1259 GGQAVRLPAKTSAFK
-1273 DWAERLQKHAHS
+1273 DWGKRLQEHARS
-1285 AGLEAELDY
+1285 AELESELDY
-1294 WRGQLEGAAIE
+1294 WRGQLRDVSVD
-1305 LPLDNPQGQSSN
+1305 LPLDNPQGQLSN

-1356 KVLCE
+1356 RVLCQ
-1361 WTGADSALVQLEGHG
+1361 WTHTDSALVQLEGHG
-1376 REDLFDDVDLSRT
+1376 REDLFEDVDLSRT

-1399 RLTPG
+1399 RLTPD
-1404 AGFESSIKG
+1404 ASLETSIKG
-1413 IKEQLRAIPDKGIGY
+1413 IKEQLRAIPNKGIGY
-1428 GLLRYLGSAEAQ
+1428 GLLRHLGSAESQ
-1440 AALGGAAQPKVTFNY
+1440 AALNGLAQPKVTFNY
-1455 LGQFDNNFDEGA
+1455 LGQFDNNFDEDA

-1480 DEQAPMANTLS
+1480 DENAPMANWLT

-1509 DVFEDSTIHA
+1509 DVFEESTINA
-1519 LARAYEEALAELIE
+1519 LARAYEVALGELID
-1533 HCLSPSSGGLTPSD
+1533 HCLSHPSGGLTPSD

-1552 LSQTHLDSLPITAQ
+1552 LSQAHLDSLPMAAQ

-1597 MLLDIEG
+1597 MLLDIDG

-1634 LDTPLQ
+1634 LDAPLQ
-1640 VIHRQ
+1640 VINRQ

-1651 EVDLRHEQ
+1651 EVDVRGVADLP
-1659 DQAVAMEARARADLE
+1659 AVLEARAQADRE

-1719 VLQDYAGHPVP
+1719 VLQDYAGQPVP
-1730 GAQGRYRDFLAWL
+1730 SAQGRYRDFLVWL
-1743 QGQDKTAAQ
+1743 QGQDKAASQ
-1752 DFWRGQLAELDE
+1752 DFWRGQLAALDE
-1764 PTRLASACP
+1764 PTRLASACHGQTVPGP
-1773 GKVQPGAGKG
+1773 GKQM
-1783 VHRLTF
+1783 HRLHF
-1789 DAAFTRRLNSFSR
+1789 DQAFTQRLNGFSR

-1815 WLLIL
+1815 WLLVL

-1860 SPQPG
+1860 SPPATL
-1865 ISVRDW
+1865 SVGDW
-1871 VRSVQDKNLLLRDFE
+1871 VRSVQDKNLLLRDYE

-1894 RLAELNGEALFD
+1894 RLAQLSGEALFD

-1917 ETLEANPGGLR
+1917 EALEANPGGLR
-1928 FGGLEHREQTN
+1928 FAGLEHREQTN
-1939 YGLTLIAGAGE
+1939 YGLTLIAGASD
-1950 VLSLDFNYLTE
+1950 VLNLDFNYLTE
-1961 QFSERGVVGL
+1961 HFAERSVLSL
-1971 ATHLETVLQ
+1971 AGHLEEVLR
-1980 QFLDAPQRLLGE
+1980 QFIEAPQRRLGE
-1992 VGMLSSAEHNT
+1992 IGLLPLAERQT
-2003 LAQWNDNHAAYPS
+2003 LAQWNDHQAAYPAE
-2016 QRLIHQSFEAQVQ
+2016 RLIPQSFELRVAAHPQ
-2029 ARPQSVALSHGGVA
+2029 ALALSHAGAA
-2043 LSYAELNRRANQL
+2043 LSYAELNQRANQL
-2056 ARHLSA
+2056 AHHLLA

-2068 VRVGVAMPR
+2068 IRVGVAMPR

-2086 AVFKAG
+2086 AVLKAG

-2111 EDSQAKVLLTQQS
+2111 DDSQAKVLLTQQS

-2146 ADIASDNL
+2146 AEQPADNL
-2154 EVLADSASLAYVI
+2154 AARGDAANLAYVI

-2187 ALIHWSADVYSEAD
+2187 ALIHWSAEVYSEDD

-2260 LHRAGHIPD
+2260 LQRSGQIPS

-2282 QSVVDSLYRET
+2282 QSLVDTLYRET
-2293 SVEHVYDLYGP
+2293 AVAHVYDLYGP
-2304 SEDTTYSTWT
+2304 SEDTTYSTCT
-2314 RREAGGQANIGRPL
+2314 RREPGGLANIGRPL
-2328 VNTTAYLL
+2328 VNTTAYML
-2336 DGQLQAAPIGV
+2336 DGQLQQAPLGV

-2367 LTAERFVPNPASTS
+2367 LTAERFVPNPLSTS

-2393 LGDDGRI
+2393 FTEDGRI

-2425 LLAHDS
+2425 LLAQDS
-2431 VREGVVLAVDGLSGQ
+2431 VREGVVLAVDGHSGQ
-2446 QLVAYVVPMDGE
+2446 QLVAYVVPSDSS
-2458 LSHQQQDDLR
+2458 LSLEQLDDLR
-2468 DGLKAALKDHL
+2468 ETLQAALKAHL
-2479 PDYMVPAQ
+2479 PEYMVPAQ
-2487 WVFLEQ
+2487 WQFLEQ

-2505 ALPAPDLN
+2505 ALPAPDVSQ
-2513 PSQRDYVAPRTAL
+2513 SQREYVAPSTPL
-2526 EQQIAEVWQDILKIE
+2526 EQQLAEVWQDILKIE
-2541 QVGVTDNFFTLGGD
+2541 RVGVTDNYFALGGD
-2555 SIISIQVVSRARQ
+2555 SIISIQLVSRARQ
-2568 QGIRF
+2568 QGIGF

-2578 FQQQTVQGLASVA
+2578 FQQQTVQKLAAVVSLESSTDETPVDYPLA
-2591 QLGEAAALTD
+2591 QLD
-2601 QGPVTGESPLL
+2601 QAQLD
-2612 PIQQWF
+2612 
-2618 FEQAL
+2618 AL
-2623 PERHHWNQSVL
+2623 P
-2634 LKPLNP
+2634 
-2640 LAATTLEQA
+2640 
-2649 LSALIQHH
+2649 
-2657 DGLRLSFVEQA
+2657 
-2668 QGWSA
+2668 
-2673 SHRSPASQGASPLW
+2673 
-2687 LETVSDV
+2687 
-2694 AHLERIAEQAQRSL
+2694 
-2708 DLQQGPLLRA
+2708 
-2718 VLFELPEGEQ
+2718 
-2728 RLLLIVH
+2728 
-2735 HLVVDGVSWRIL
+2735 
-2747 LEDLQGLY
+2747 
-2755 RQLQAGEAA
+2755 
-2764 ALAAKSTS
+2764 
-2772 FKDWALQLQRH
+2772 
-2783 ACSRTL
+2783 
-2789 LEQLPYWQAQRADDS
+2789 
-2804 APLPQDNPQG
+2804 
-2814 SLQSRHAVTL
+2814 
-2824 YSRLNPASTRRLL
+2824 
-2837 QQTPAAYR
+2837 
-2845 TQVNDLLLTAL
+2845 
-2856 ARVIAR
+2856 
-2862 WSAQS
+2862 
-2867 SVLIQLEGHGR
+2867 
-2878 EDLFD
+2878 
-2883 DLDLTRTVGW
+2883 
-2893 FTSLFPVKLTPA
+2893 
-2905 EDLPGSI
+2905 
-2912 KQIKEQLRGIPD
+2912 
-2924 RGIGYGLLRYLG
+2924 
-2936 DEAGRESLAALP
+2936 
-2948 TPRITFNYLGQFD
+2948 
-2961 GSFDSEKGALFVPA
+2961 VPA
-2975 TEAKGAEHSDDAMLG
+2975 DM
-2990 NWLTLNGQVY
+2990 
-3000 GGELSVGWS
+3000 
-3009 FSSQMFNTATIE
+3009 
-3021 RLADE
+3021 
-3026 YARELE
+3026 
-3032 QLIEHCCLP
+3032 
-3041 DSHGV
+3041 
-3046 TPSDFPLARL
+3046 
-3056 DQSRLDSLPVAPA
+3056 
-3069 DIEDIYPLSPMQEGM
+3069 IEDVYPLSPMQEGM

-3097 VNQISLPVSGLDVE
+3097 VQQVSLPIKGLDVE
-3111 RLRKAW
+3111 RFRQAW
-3117 EFVIERQAIL
+3117 EFVIARQAIL

-3132 WHDGLA
+3132 WQDGLA
-3138 KPLQIVQRHAAL
+3138 KPLQVVHRH
-3150 DLQVVD
+3150 
-3156 WRGREVSEADIAERA
+3156 
-3171 AEDRARGFELTR
+3171 
-3183 APLQRV
+3183 APLQMQVLDWRDQETSEERIAAFASDDRALGFNLADARLLRV
-3189 LLIRSTDDQYQMV
+3189 TLLRLSDDQYQMI

-3219 GEVIQHYGKGEV
+3219 GEVLQYYSKGEII
-3231 RGENGRYRDFIAW
+3231 GENGRYRDFIAW
-3244 LQAQDQDARELFWK
+3244 LQAQDQDAQELFWK
-3258 ARLAPVNEATALS
+3258 ARLAVVNEPTALS
-3271 QAIHPRHVSEETGH
+3271 QAMHPRHS
-3285 NALYSHW
+3285 A
-3292 DVAQTG
+3292 DVAGHDAIYSNWDKAQTA
-3298 RLLQFCRDLRITPN
+3298 RLLRFCRDLRITPN

-3322 LQRYTGQNTV
+3322 LQRYTGQQTV

-3352 GLFINTLPIIQMV
+3352 GLFINTLPIIQT
-3365 EPDLPLADWLNRI
+3365 PQADQRLADWLGDV
-3378 QSYNLDIRDHSQ
+3378 QAYNLDIRDYSQ

-3400 GLGGQALFDSIIVFE
+3400 SLGGQALFDSIVVFE
-3415 NYPIDDRLQEDN
+3415 NFPIDDRLQEEN
-3427 DTGLSFGKSIGHDVT
+3427 DTDLTFGKSIGHGVT
-3442 NVPMDLAVTL
+3442 NVPMDLAVML
-3452 GDTLSIEYLFLRS
+3452 GDELSIEYLYLRS
-3465 SFTVEAVEGIRRT
+3465 HFSAEAVVGIRQTMENT
-3478 LENNLE
+3478 LA

-3498 RLSSDQ
+3498 RLSHEQ
-3504 LQTMADWSAEPQAS
+3504 WQAAQVWSAEPAHTHQA
-3518 HQPALLP
+3518 ALLP

-3540 LQCGERRLSYGE
+3540 LQCAGMNLTYAE
-3552 LEQQANR
+3552 LEQRANR

-3578 LERSLEMVVSFLAVL
+3578 LPRSLEMVVSFLAVL
-3593 KAGAAYVPLDIDYPP
+3593 KSGAAYVPLDIEYPP
-3608 ERLAYMVEDSGMA
+3608 ERLAYMIEDSGMA
-3621 LLLSH
+3621 LLLTQS
-3626 SGLNLPVPEGLPRLD
+3626 SLRSTLPAPQGLLRLEIDD
-3641 LDRLDATRYSD
+3641 LDESRYAD
-3652 AAPPCRVEEQSLAY
+3652 HAPEYRVHEQGLAY
-3666 LIYTSGST
+3666 LVYTSGST

-3696 LYEMDT
+3696 LYEMDA

-3748 HRFGVTIACFPPAY
+3748 HDYGITIACFPPAY
-3762 LKQLAEYAEASGIAP
+3762 LKQLAEYAAASGIAP
-3777 PAVRIYCF
+3777 PPVRIYCF

-3801 LRPEYFTNG
+3801 LRPQYFTNG

-3825 PVAQRCEAAY
+3825 PVSQHCEAAY

-3843 ARSLYVLDEDLNVL
+3843 ARSLYVLDEDLNPL
-3857 PAGFAGELYIGG
+3857 PPGFAGELYIGG

-3876 HRRPDLTCERF
+3876 HGRPDLTCERF
-3887 VPSPFVA
+3887 VPNPFAA

-3900 SGDLVRLRQDGVL
+3900 SGDLVRLRADGVV

-3938 LRQLDDVTDA
+3938 LRQLASVTDA

-3954 GVSGKQLI
+3954 NASGKQLI

-3967 SEGQDLGDELKAG
+3967 ATGEDIGDELKAG
-3980 LRASLPEYMVPAQI
+3980 LRTSLPEYMVPAQI

-4000 PITPNGKLDRKA
+4000 PVTPNGKLDRKA
-4012 LPEPEFKS
+4012 LPEPEFKTE
-4020 QEYAA
+4020 QYLA
-4025 PRNDQEQHLAEIWAQ
+4025 PRNEQEALLADIWAQ
-4040 VLQVEQVGITD
+4040 VLQVEQVGISD

-4074 DLQMDLKLRDLMR
+4074 TLQMDLKLRDLMR
-4087 YQTIAGIVEQDE
+4087 YQTIAGIVEQE
-4099 GRGTAGQASV
+4099 AAKEGTAQPQT
-4109 DVTQAAREGLFNL
+4109 DVTHVAAEGLFNL
-4122 IPIQEW
+4122 LPIQEW
-4128 FFAERMAEPHH
+4128 FFAEGMAEAHH
-4139 YNQSLMLRVRQA
+4139 YNQSLLLSARQP
-4151 LDLQALE
+4151 LDLDALE
-4158 QALALLE
+4158 QALGWIE
-4165 AHHDGLRLRFSQE
+4165 QHHDSLRLRFSHE
-4178 GGRWMQRYATP
+4178 GGRWLQRYCDLSEQGEALLW
-4189 ADRREPLLWQ
+4189 RREADNSEQ
-4199 REAQNREQIEELAN
+4199 VEALAN
-4213 LTQRSLQLEDGP
+4213 LAQRSLKLDDGP
-4225 AWRAVHIAL
+4225 VWRVMHVAL
-4234 PDGEARVLMVIHHL
+4234 PDGQARLLVVIHHL

-4256 ILLDDLKVAYEACVR
+4256 ILLDDLKVAYEACVQ
-4271 GVDAQLP
+4271 GLEPKLP

-4283 YRAWAE
+4283 YRSFAE
-4289 GLAAHA
+4289 ALQAQA
-4295 PTVIEQELAYWM
+4295 PVIAEQELAYWL
-4307 SELDQPGVDL
+4307 EQLDQPGVDL
-4317 PCDNRRGKNQVKQTA
+4317 PCDNLRGKNLVRQQA
-4332 TARLELS
+4332 QARLKLS

-4353 YRTQI
+4353 YGTQI
-4358 NDLLLAALSRVLCRW
+4358 NDLLLSALSRALCRW
-4373 SGESSVLIQLEGHGR
+4373 SQQPSALILLEGHGR
-4388 EDLFEDIDL
+4388 EDLFESIDL

-4407 FPVRLSPGADIDI
+4407 FPVRLRPDSDDI
-4420 GGAILGTQAQLAAVP
+4420 GQSIVNVQAQLVAVP
-4435 NKGIGYG
+4435 QKGIGYG
-4442 VLRHLAGAQVGGQ
+4442 VLRHLAGAEVSRQ
-4455 LAVLPQARV
+4455 LAELPQARV

-4474 SFDEQALLVPAA
+4474 SFDEQALLVPAL
-4486 ESAGDNYSLLA
+4486 EETGDNYSLKA
-4497 NLGNWLEIVGQVY
+4497 NLGNWLEVVGQVY
-4510 EGQLTLRCIYSTQ
+4510 DGQLAMRCIYSSQ
-4523 RYRAQTMET
+4523 RYRAGTMDA
-4532 LMHDYQREL
+4532 LMDDFQREL
-4541 QALIEHCMAR
+4541 EALVEHCMAR
-4551 VGR
+4551 AG

>member
-125 PLSPELASDPDA
+125 PLSPELASDPEA

-163 LQVSPDDHVLVLTLH
+163 LQVNPNDHVLVLTLH

-343 IDSQTPFVELLRQVK
+343 IDSQTPFIELLRQVR

-546 RLIAKGVGPDVR
+546 RLIANGVGPDVR

-578 AGGAYVPLDPGYPQD
+578 AGGAYVPLDPSYPQD

-631 PEQGHSENPVCRTTP
+631 PEQGNNENPVCRTTP

-723 TRSPEDFYTLLCDE
+723 TRSPEEFYTLLCDE

-954 VANETLDADAEAT
+954 VPNETLDADAEAT
-967 LRESIKARLRGDL
+967 LRESIKARLRDDL

-1072 RFTPKDIFQHQTV
+1072 RFTPKDIFQYQTV

-1100 TQGDVL
+1100 TQGEVL

-1141 AAAPLEQALQHLQR
+1141 VAAPLEQALQHLQR

-1259 GQTARLPAKTTAYK
+1259 GQAVRLPAKTTAYK

-1332 RQLLQQAPAVY
+1332 RQLLQQAPAAY

-1361 WTGADSALVQLEGHG
+1361 WTGTDSALVQLEGHG

-1404 AGFESSIKG
+1404 ADFEASIKG

-1480 DEQAPMANTLS
+1480 DEHAPMANTLS

-1519 LARAYEEALAELIE
+1519 LARAYEVALAELIE

-1651 EVDLRHEQ
+1651 EVDLRHEP
-1659 DQAVAMEARARADLE
+1659 DLAVAMEARARADLE

-1743 QGQDKTAAQ
+1743 QGQDKTTAQ

-1820 QRYTGQATVAF
+1820 QRYTGQTTVAF

-1961 QFSERGVVGL
+1961 QFSERGVLGL

-1992 VGMLSSAEHNT
+1992 VAMLSSAEHTT

-2016 QRLIHQSFEAQVQ
+2016 QRLIHKSFEAQVE
-2029 ARPQSVALSHGGVA
+2029 ARPQAVALSHGGVA

-2056 ARHLSA
+2056 ARHLA
-2062 LGVGAE
+2062 TLGVGAE
-2068 VRVGVAMPR
+2068 IRVGVAMPR

-2136 VLVEAGGAAF
+2136 VLVEAGGVAF

-2154 EVLADSASLAYVI
+2154 EVRADSASLAYVI

-2187 ALIHWSADVYSEAD
+2187 ALIHWSAGVYSEAD

-2260 LHRAGHIPD
+2260 LHRAGHIPG

-2367 LTAERFVPNPASTS
+2367 LTAERFVPNPASTT

-2446 QLVAYVVPMDGE
+2446 QLVAYVVPTRSGLSLQEQDE
-2458 LSHQQQDDLR
+2458 LSESLQSA
-2468 DGLKAALKDHL
+2468 LKAHL

-2487 WVFLEQ
+2487 WLYLDA

-2505 ALPAPDLN
+2505 ALPAPDVN
-2513 PSQRDYVAPRTAL
+2513 QSARDYVAPSTEL
-2526 EQQIAEVWQDILKIE
+2526 EQQLVVVWQDILKIDR
-2541 QVGVTDNFFTLGGD
+2541 VGVTDNFFSLGGD
-2555 SIISIQVVSRARQ
+2555 SIISIQLVSRARQ

-2578 FQQQTVQGLASVA
+2578 FQQQTVQKLATVA
-2591 QLGEAAALTD
+2591 
-2601 QGPVTGESPLL
+2601 S
-2612 PIQQWF
+2612 
-2618 FEQAL
+2618 
-2623 PERHHWNQSVL
+2623 
-2634 LKPLNP
+2634 
-2640 LAATTLEQA
+2640 LE
-2649 LSALIQHH
+2649 
-2657 DGLRLSFVEQA
+2657 
-2668 QGWSA
+2668 
-2673 SHRSPASQGASPLW
+2673 
-2687 LETVSDV
+2687 
-2694 AHLERIAEQAQRSL
+2694 
-2708 DLQQGPLLRA
+2708 
-2718 VLFELPEGEQ
+2718 
-2728 RLLLIVH
+2728 
-2735 HLVVDGVSWRIL
+2735 
-2747 LEDLQGLY
+2747 
-2755 RQLQAGEAA
+2755 
-2764 ALAAKSTS
+2764 
-2772 FKDWALQLQRH
+2772 
-2783 ACSRTL
+2783 
-2789 LEQLPYWQAQRADDS
+2789 
-2804 APLPQDNPQG
+2804 
-2814 SLQSRHAVTL
+2814 
-2824 YSRLNPASTRRLL
+2824 
-2837 QQTPAAYR
+2837 
-2845 TQVNDLLLTAL
+2845 
-2856 ARVIAR
+2856 
-2862 WSAQS
+2862 SAQ
-2867 SVLIQLEGHGR
+2867 QADGTP
-2878 EDLFD
+2878 D
-2883 DLDLTRTVGW
+2883 D
-2893 FTSLFPVKLTPA
+2893 
-2905 EDLPGSI
+2905 
-2912 KQIKEQLRGIPD
+2912 
-2924 RGIGYGLLRYLG
+2924 Y
-2936 DEAGRESLAALP
+2936 
-2948 TPRITFNYLGQFD
+2948 
-2961 GSFDSEKGALFVPA
+2961 
-2975 TEAKGAEHSDDAMLG
+2975 
-2990 NWLTLNGQVY
+2990 
-3000 GGELSVGWS
+3000 
-3009 FSSQMFNTATIE
+3009 
-3021 RLADE
+3021 
-3026 YARELE
+3026 
-3032 QLIEHCCLP
+3032 
-3041 DSHGV
+3041 
-3046 TPSDFPLARL
+3046 PLARL
-3056 DQSRLDSLPVAPA
+3056 EQAQLDALPVPA
-3069 DIEDIYPLSPMQEGM
+3069 DLIEDVYPLSPMQEGM

-3097 VNQISLPVSGLDVE
+3097 VNQVSLPIQGLDVE
-3111 RLRKAW
+3111 RFRGAW
-3117 EFVIERQAIL
+3117 EFVIKRQAIL

-3132 WHDGLA
+3132 WQDGLA
-3138 KPLQIVQRHAAL
+3138 KPLQVVHRQAP
-3150 DLQVVD
+3150 LQMQVLD
-3156 WRGREVSEADIAERA
+3156 WREREVSDELIAGFA
-3171 AEDRARGFELTR
+3171 SDDRALGFDLSQAR
-3183 APLQRV
+3183 LQRV
-3189 LLIRSTDDQYQMV
+3189 TLLRLSDDRYQMI

-3219 GEVIQHYGKGEV
+3219 GEVLQYYSKGKV
-3231 RGENGRYRDFIAW
+3231 SGENGRYRDFIAW
-3244 LQAQDQDARELFWK
+3244 LQAQDQDAQELFWK
-3258 ARLAPVNEATALS
+3258 ARLAAVNEPTALS
-3271 QAIHPRHVSEETGH
+3271 QAIHPRHSADVSGH
-3285 NALYSHW
+3285 DAIYSNW
-3292 DVAQTG
+3292 DQAQTA

-3322 LQRYTGQNTV
+3322 LQRYTGQRTV

-3338 SGRPESLANVGNML
+3338 SGRPEGLANVGNML
-3352 GLFINTLPIIQMV
+3352 GLFINTLPIIQT
-3365 EPDLPLADWLNRI
+3365 PQADQRLADWLGDV
-3378 QSYNLDIRDHSQ
+3378 QAYNLDIRDYSQ

-3400 GLGGQALFDSIIVFE
+3400 NLGGQALFDSIIVFE
-3415 NYPIDDRLQEDN
+3415 NFPIDDRLQEEN
-3427 DTGLSFGKSIGHDVT
+3427 DTDLTFGKSIGHGVT
-3442 NVPMDLAVTL
+3442 NVPMDLAVML
-3452 GDTLSIEYLFLRS
+3452 GDELSIEYLYLRS
-3465 SFTVEAVEGIRRT
+3465 HFSAEAVEGIRLT
-3478 LENNLE
+3478 LENTLE
-3484 AMMAAPYERLGNLQ
+3484 AMMRAPYERLGNLQ
-3498 RLSSDQ
+3498 RLSHEQ
-3504 LQTMADWSAEPQAS
+3504 WQAIQAWSAEPVSS
-3518 HQPALLP
+3518 HEPVLLP
-3525 ELISRHAQQQPQAIA
+3525 QLISRHAQRQPEAIA
-3540 LQCGERRLSYGE
+3540 LQCAGLSLSYAE
-3552 LEQQANR
+3552 LEQRANR
-3559 LAHCLIEH
+3559 LAHCLTEH

-3578 LERSLEMVVSFLAVL
+3578 LPRSLEMVVSFLAVL
-3593 KAGAAYVPLDIDYPP
+3593 KSGAAYVPLDIDYPP
-3608 ERLAYMVEDSGMA
+3608 ERLAYMIEDSGMA
-3621 LLLSH
+3621 LLLTQS
-3626 SGLNLPVPEGLPRLD
+3626 SLRATLPAPEGLLRLEID
-3641 LDRLDATRYSD
+3641 HLDETRYPD
-3652 AAPPCRVEEQSLAY
+3652 HAPVCRVQEQGLAY
-3666 LIYTSGST
+3666 LVYTSGST

-3696 LYEMDT
+3696 LYEMDA

-3737 LWTPEQTYQAL
+3737 LWTPEQTYAAL
-3748 HRFGVTIACFPPAY
+3748 HEYGVTIACFPPAY
-3762 LKQLAEYAEASGIAP
+3762 LKQLAEYAAASGIAP
-3777 PAVRIYCF
+3777 PPVRIYCF

-3825 PVAQRCEAAY
+3825 PVSQHCEAAY

-3843 ARSLYVLDEDLNVL
+3843 ARSLYVLDEDLNPL
-3857 PAGFAGELYIGG
+3857 PPGFAGELYIGG

-3876 HRRPDLTCERF
+3876 HGRADLTGERF
-3887 VPSPFVA
+3887 VPNPFAA

-3900 SGDLVRLRQDGVL
+3900 SGDLVRLRQDGVV

-3938 LRQLDDVTDA
+3938 LRQLEGVTDA
-3948 LVIARD
+3948 LVIARNNA
-3954 GVSGKQLI
+3954 SGKQLI

-3967 SEGQDLGDELKAG
+3967 PTGEDVGDELKAG

-4000 PITPNGKLDRKA
+4000 PVTPNGKLDRKA
-4012 LPEPEFKS
+4012 LPEPDFKS
-4020 QEYAA
+4020 EEYVA
-4025 PRNDQEQHLAEIWAQ
+4025 PRNEQETLLAEIWAQ

-4074 DLQMDLKLRDLMR
+4074 TLQMELKLRDLMR
-4087 YQTIAGIVEQDE
+4087 YQTIAGIVEQNVTKE
-4099 GRGTAGQASV
+4099 GAGQPLV
-4109 DVTQAAREGLFNL
+4109 DVTQVAGEGLFNL
-4122 IPIQEW
+4122 LPIQEW
-4128 FFAERMAEPHH
+4128 FFAEGMSEAHH
-4139 YNQSLMLRVRQA
+4139 YNQSLLLSARQP
-4151 LDLQALE
+4151 LDLDALE
-4158 QALALLE
+4158 QALGWIE
-4165 AHHDGLRLRFSQE
+4165 QHHDSLRLRFTQE
-4178 GGRWMQRYATP
+4178 GGRWLQRYCTASEQGD
-4189 ADRREPLLWQ
+4189 AVLWRREA
-4199 REAQNREQIEELAN
+4199 ENSEQVEVLAN
-4213 LTQRSLQLEDGP
+4213 LAQRSLKLDDGP
-4225 AWRAVHIAL
+4225 VWRVMHVAL
-4234 PDGEARVLMVIHHL
+4234 PDGQARLLVVIHHL

-4256 ILLDDLKVAYEACVR
+4256 ILLDDLKTAYEACVQ
-4271 GVDAQLP
+4271 GLAPQLP

-4283 YRAWAE
+4283 YRSFAE
-4289 GLAAHA
+4289 ALQARA
-4295 PTVIEQELAYWM
+4295 PEIAEQELAYWL
-4307 SELDQPGVDL
+4307 EQLDQPGVDL
-4317 PCDNRRGKNQVKQTA
+4317 PCDNYRGKNQVRQQA
-4332 TARLELS
+4332 QARLKLS

-4358 NDLLLAALSRVLCRW
+4358 NDLLLSALGRALCRW
-4373 SGESSVLIQLEGHGR
+4373 SGQPSALILLEGHGR
-4388 EDLFEDIDL
+4388 EDLFESIDL

-4407 FPVRLSPGADIDI
+4407 FPVRLRPDSDDI
-4420 GGAILGTQAQLAAVP
+4420 GRSIIDVQAQLAAVP
-4435 NKGIGYG
+4435 QKGIGYG
-4442 VLRHLAGAQVGGQ
+4442 VLRHLAGAEVSRQ
-4455 LAVLPQARV
+4455 LADLPQARV

-4474 SFDEQALLVPAA
+4474 SFDEQALLVPAL
-4486 ESAGDNYSLLA
+4486 EETGDNYSLKA

-4510 EGQLTLRCIYSTQ
+4510 DGQLALRCIYSSQ
-4523 RYRAQTMET
+4523 RYRAGTMDA
-4532 LMHDYQREL
+4532 LMQDYQREL
-4541 QALIEHCMAR
+4541 EALIEHCMAR
-4551 VGR
+4551 VG

>member
-81 VSALERSL
+81 VSALERSV

-102 FSQESEQP
+102 FTQETGQP
-110 LQTIL
+110 LQVVL
-115 PAGSFALETY
+115 PAGPFALEIHQ
-125 PLSPELASDPDA
+125 PGAELANDPDA

-143 QTQSQK
+143 QTQSQQ
-149 TFDLQQGPLLRAAL
+149 TFDLEHGPLLRAAL
-163 LQVSPDDHVLVLTLH
+163 LQVTPNEHVLVLTLH

-193 LVQLYAGFSL
+193 LVQLYAGFNL

-235 LAYWQEKLGGEQP
+235 LAYWQDKLGGEQP

-253 LDRARSVDQSF
+253 MDRPRSIEQSF

-273 DAQLTQGLKAFA
+273 DPALSNALKAFA
-285 RQENVTLFVL
+285 RQENVTLFVV

-306 YSGQSDIRVGVPV
+306 YSGQADIRVGVPN

-343 IDSQTPFVELLRQVK
+343 IDGQMPFVELLRQVK

-390 FQVMFNHQAERRSSV
+390 FQVMFNHQAERRASV

-411 LSIEPL
+411 LNIEPL

-450 DASTIERLAQH
+450 DAATIERLAQH
-461 WNALLQAI
+461 WTALLQAI
-469 VEDPSRCIGQ
+469 VAEPNQRIGQ
-479 LPMLDDARQ
+479 LPMLDAGQQ
-488 QQLLTQWNPTRVEH
+488 QQLLAQWNPVRVEQT
-502 PVEQCIHQVIE
+502 PEQCIHQAIE

-519 PEAVAVTCAGQ
+519 PDAIAVTFAGQ
-530 RLTYAEL
+530 CLTYAEL

-546 RLIAKGVGPDVR
+546 ALLARGVGPDVR

-569 IVAIVAVLK
+569 IVAILAVLK
-578 AGGAYVPLDPGYPQD
+578 AGGAYVPLDPGYPDD
-593 RLSYMIEDSGI
+593 RLTYMIEDSGI
-604 ALLLTQGHLQ
+604 ELLLTQGHLL
-614 AQLPIPPGLACL
+614 AQLPVPPGLACL
-626 DLSQP
+626 DLHQAPAS
-631 PEQGHSENPVCRTTP
+631 GNDVNPRCLTTP

-676 SATDHWFGFGPDD
+676 SATEQWFDFGPQD

-715 LVVVPHDI
+715 LVVVPHDVS
-723 TRSPEDFYTLLCDE
+723 RSPEDFYTLLCDE

-747 AFKPLMQLASE
+747 AFKPLMQVASE
-758 SSRDNALRYV
+758 SPRNNALRYV
-768 VFGGEALEVQNLR
+768 VFGGEALEVQSLR

-786 FGDRAPTLVNMYG
+786 FGDRAPTLINMYG

-809 RPLSMADLE
+809 RPLSLADL
-818 QSHSS
+818 QQNHSS

-857 GLARGYLNQPGMSAT
+857 GLARGYLNQAGMTAT

-924 ETQLLKH
+924 EAQLLQH
-931 PAVREAVV
+931 PDVREAVV
-939 LAVEGPSGQQLATWI
+939 LAVDGLSGQQLATWI
-954 VANETLDADAEAT
+954 VGNEVLDAEGQAA
-967 LRESIKARLRGDL
+967 LRDSIKAHLREAL

-1006 QLPQPQVVQS
+1006 QLPQPDVAQV

-1026 LEQQLAAIWQD
+1026 LEQRLVEIWQD

-1085 QRLATVAQQSDGVLA
+1085 QRLATVAQQSDAVQMQ
-1100 TQGDVL
+1100 QGDVL
-1106 GEAVL
+1106 GEALL
-1111 TPIQQY
+1111 TPIQHY
-1117 FFHSDIPARHHWNQS
+1117 FFNSDIPARHHWNQS
-1132 ILLTPASPL
+1132 ILLTPAHAL
-1141 AAAPLEQALQHLQR
+1141 QAAALEQALQHLQR

-1163 YRDTGDGWQ
+1163 YRQTDNGWQ
-1172 QTHAAVEPSAELL
+1172 QTHAPAEQAHALL
-1185 RTVTLQDSAALPALC
+1185 RTFVLDDSAALPALC
-1200 QELQRS
+1200 LDLQRS
-1206 LDLHDGPLIRAALV
+1206 LDLHDGPLMRAALV
-1220 DLPDASQRLLLVIHH
+1220 ELPDASQRLLLVIHH
-1235 LVVDGVSWRIVLEDL
+1235 LVVDGVSWRILLEDL
-1250 QTVYQQLTS
+1250 QSAYQQLS
-1259 GQTARLPAKTTAYK
+1259 RGQAVSLPAKTSAFK
-1273 DWAERLQKHAHS
+1273 AWGQRLQEHARS
-1285 AGLEAELDY
+1285 AELESELDY
-1294 WRGQLEGAAIE
+1294 WRGQLRDVSVE
-1305 LPLDNPQGQSSN
+1305 LPLDNPQGQLSN

-1356 KVLCE
+1356 RVLCQ
-1361 WTGADSALVQLEGHG
+1361 WTNTDSALVQLEGHG

-1399 RLTPG
+1399 RLMPG
-1404 AGFESSIKG
+1404 ASLEASIKG
-1413 IKEQLRAIPDKGIGY
+1413 IKEQLRAIPNKGLGY
-1428 GLLRYLGSAEAQ
+1428 GLLRHLGSTEAQ
-1440 AALGGAAQPKVTFNY
+1440 AALSDLAQPKVTFNY
-1455 LGQFDNNFDEGA
+1455 LGQFDNNFDADA

-1480 DEQAPMANTLS
+1480 DENAPMANWLT

-1509 DVFEDSTIHA
+1509 DVFEAATINA
-1519 LARAYEEALAELIE
+1519 LARAYEVALGELID
-1533 HCLSPSSGGLTPSD
+1533 HCLSHPSGALTPSD

-1552 LSQTHLDSLPITAQ
+1552 LSQAHLDSLPIAAQ

-1597 MLLDIEG
+1597 MLLDIDG

-1634 LDTPLQ
+1634 LDAPLQ
-1640 VIHRQ
+1640 VINRQ

-1651 EVDLRHEQ
+1651 EVDVRGVADLP
-1659 DQAVAMEARARADLE
+1659 AVLEARAQADRE

-1730 GAQGRYRDFLAWL
+1730 GAQGRYRDFLVWL
-1743 QGQDKTAAQ
+1743 QGQDKAAAQ
-1752 DFWRGQLAELDE
+1752 DFWRGQLAALHE
-1764 PTRLASACP
+1764 PTRLASACHGATVPGP
-1773 GKVQPGAGKG
+1773 GKQM
-1783 VHRLTF
+1783 HRLHF
-1789 DAAFTRRLNSFSR
+1789 DAAFTQRLNAFSR

-1815 WLLIL
+1815 WLLVL

-1860 SPQPG
+1860 SPQATV
-1865 ISVRDW
+1865 SVGDW
-1871 VRSVQDKNLLLRDFE
+1871 VRSVQDKNLLLRDYE

-1894 RLAELNGEALFD
+1894 RLAELSGEALFD

-1917 ETLEANPGGLR
+1917 EALEANPGGLR
-1928 FGGLEHREQTN
+1928 FAGLEHREQTN
-1939 YGLTLIAGAGE
+1939 YGLTLIAGASD
-1950 VLSLDFNYLTE
+1950 VLNLDFNYLTE
-1961 QFSERGVVGL
+1961 HFAERSVLGL
-1971 ATHLETVLQ
+1971 AAHLQEVLR
-1980 QFLDAPQRLLGE
+1980 QFLEAPQRCLGE
-1992 VGMLSSAEHNT
+1992 IGLLPLAERQT
-2003 LAQWNDNHAAYPS
+2003 LAQWNDHHAAYPAE
-2016 QRLIHQSFEAQVQ
+2016 RLIAQSFEARVAAYPQ
-2029 ARPQSVALSHGGVA
+2029 AQALSHAGVA

-2056 ARHLSA
+2056 ARHLLA
-2062 LGVGAE
+2062 LGVGPE
-2068 VRVGVAMPR
+2068 IRVGVAMPR

-2086 AVFKAG
+2086 AVLKAG

-2111 EDSQAKVLLTQQS
+2111 DDSQAKVLLTQQS
-2124 LLAQLPQTDAQV
+2124 LLAQLPQTDAEV
-2136 VLVEAGGAAF
+2136 VLVEAGGQAF
-2146 ADIASDNL
+2146 AAQPADNL
-2154 EVLADSASLAYVI
+2154 PAQGDSANLAYVI

-2187 ALIHWSADVYSEAD
+2187 ALIHWSAEVYSEED

-2228 SIVMARNALE
+2228 SLVMARNALE

-2260 LHRAGHIPD
+2260 LQRIGQIPQ

-2282 QSVVDSLYRET
+2282 QSLVDTLYRET
-2293 SVEHVYDLYGP
+2293 SVAHVYDLYGP

-2314 RREAGGQANIGRPL
+2314 RRESAGQANIGRPL
-2328 VNTTAYLL
+2328 VNTTAYML
-2336 DGQLQAAPIGV
+2336 DGQLQEAPIGV

-2367 LTAERFVPNPASTS
+2367 LTAERFVPNPLSNT

-2393 LGDDGRI
+2393 FGDDGRI

-2425 LLAHDS
+2425 LLAQDS
-2431 VREGVVLAVDGLSGQ
+2431 VREGVVLAVDGQSGQ
-2446 QLVAYVVPMDGE
+2446 QLVAYVVPNDSS
-2458 LSHQQQDDLR
+2458 LSLEEQDALSAT
-2468 DGLKAALKDHL
+2468 LQTALKTQL

-2487 WVFLEQ
+2487 WLFLEQ

-2505 ALPAPDLN
+2505 ALPAPDASQ
-2513 PSQRDYVAPRTAL
+2513 SQRDYVAPSTPL
-2526 EQQIAEVWQDILKIE
+2526 EQQLAEVWQDILKIE
-2541 QVGVTDNFFTLGGD
+2541 RVGVTDNFFALGGD
-2555 SIISIQVVSRARQ
+2555 SIISIQLVSRARQ

-2578 FQQQTVQGLASVA
+2578 FQQQTVQ
-2591 QLGEAAALTD
+2591 
-2601 QGPVTGESPLL
+2601 
-2612 PIQQWF
+2612 
-2618 FEQAL
+2618 
-2623 PERHHWNQSVL
+2623 
-2634 LKPLNP
+2634 K
-2640 LAATTLEQA
+2640 LAA
-2649 LSALIQHH
+2649 
-2657 DGLRLSFVEQA
+2657 V
-2668 QGWSA
+2668 
-2673 SHRSPASQGASPLW
+2673 
-2687 LETVSDV
+2687 
-2694 AHLERIAEQAQRSL
+2694 
-2708 DLQQGPLLRA
+2708 
-2718 VLFELPEGEQ
+2718 
-2728 RLLLIVH
+2728 
-2735 HLVVDGVSWRIL
+2735 
-2747 LEDLQGLY
+2747 
-2755 RQLQAGEAA
+2755 
-2764 ALAAKSTS
+2764 
-2772 FKDWALQLQRH
+2772 
-2783 ACSRTL
+2783 
-2789 LEQLPYWQAQRADDS
+2789 
-2804 APLPQDNPQG
+2804 
-2814 SLQSRHAVTL
+2814 VTL
-2824 YSRLNPASTRRLL
+2824 DSST
-2837 QQTPAAYR
+2837 
-2845 TQVNDLLLTAL
+2845 
-2856 ARVIAR
+2856 
-2862 WSAQS
+2862 
-2867 SVLIQLEGHGR
+2867 
-2878 EDLFD
+2878 
-2883 DLDLTRTVGW
+2883 
-2893 FTSLFPVKLTPA
+2893 
-2905 EDLPGSI
+2905 
-2912 KQIKEQLRGIPD
+2912 
-2924 RGIGYGLLRYLG
+2924 
-2936 DEAGRESLAALP
+2936 DE
-2948 TPRITFNYLGQFD
+2948 
-2961 GSFDSEKGALFVPA
+2961 
-2975 TEAKGAEHSDDAMLG
+2975 
-2990 NWLTLNGQVY
+2990 
-3000 GGELSVGWS
+3000 
-3009 FSSQMFNTATIE
+3009 
-3021 RLADE
+3021 
-3026 YARELE
+3026 
-3032 QLIEHCCLP
+3032 
-3041 DSHGV
+3041 
-3046 TPSDFPLARL
+3046 
-3056 DQSRLDSLPVAPA
+3056 APA
-3069 DIEDIYPLSPMQEGM
+3069 DYPLAQLDQAQLDALPVPADMIEDVYPLSPMQEGM

-3097 VNQISLPVSGLDVE
+3097 VQQVSLPITGLDVE
-3111 RLRKAW
+3111 RFRQAW
-3117 EFVIERQAIL
+3117 EFVIVRQAIL

-3132 WHDGLA
+3132 WQDGLS
-3138 KPLQIVQRHAAL
+3138 KPLQVVHRH
-3150 DLQVVD
+3150 
-3156 WRGREVSEADIAERA
+3156 
-3171 AEDRARGFELTR
+3171 
-3183 APLQRV
+3183 APLQMQVLDWRERETSEELIAEFASADRALGFNLADARLQRV
-3189 LLIRSTDDQYQMV
+3189 TLLRLSDDQYQMI

-3219 GEVIQHYGKGEV
+3219 GEVLQYYAKGEII
-3231 RGENGRYRDFIAW
+3231 GENGRYRDFIAW
-3244 LQAQDQDARELFWK
+3244 LQAQDQDAQELFWK
-3258 ARLAPVNEATALS
+3258 ARLAEVNEPTALS
-3271 QAIHPRHVSEETGH
+3271 QAMHPRHS
-3285 NALYSHW
+3285 A
-3292 DVAQTG
+3292 DVAGHDAIYSNWDKTQTAD
-3298 RLLQFCRDLRITPN
+3298 LLQFCRDLRITPN

-3322 LQRYTGQNTV
+3322 LQRYTGQQTV

-3338 SGRPESLANVGNML
+3338 SGRPEGLANVGNML
-3352 GLFINTLPIIQMV
+3352 GLFINTLPIIQT
-3365 EPDLPLADWLNRI
+3365 PRADQRLADWLGEV
-3378 QSYNLDIRDHSQ
+3378 QAYNLDIRDYSQ

-3400 GLGGQALFDSIIVFE
+3400 NLGGQALFDSIVVFE
-3415 NYPIDDRLQEDN
+3415 NFPIDDRLQEEN
-3427 DTGLSFGKSIGHDVT
+3427 DTDLTFGKSIGHGVT
-3442 NVPMDLAVTL
+3442 NVPMDLAVML
-3452 GDTLSIEYLFLRS
+3452 GDELSIEYLYLRS
-3465 SFTVEAVEGIRRT
+3465 HFSAEAVVGIRQTMENT
-3478 LENNLE
+3478 LA
-3484 AMMAAPYERLGNLQ
+3484 AMLAAPYERLGNLQ
-3498 RLSSDQ
+3498 RLSSEQ
-3504 LQTMADWSAEPQAS
+3504 WHAAQAWSAEPVHS
-3518 HQPALLP
+3518 HQAALLP

-3540 LQCGERRLSYGE
+3540 LQCAGMSLSYAE
-3552 LEQQANR
+3552 LELRANR

-3578 LERSLEMVVSFLAVL
+3578 LPRSLEMVVSFLAVL
-3593 KAGAAYVPLDIDYPP
+3593 KSGAAYVPLDIEYPP
-3608 ERLAYMVEDSGMA
+3608 ERLAYMIEDSGMA
-3621 LLLSH
+3621 LLLTQS
-3626 SGLNLPVPEGLPRLD
+3626 SLRATLPAPQGLLRLEVD
-3641 LDRLDATRYSD
+3641 HLDESRYAD
-3652 AAPPCRVEEQSLAY
+3652 YAPDCRVHEQSLAY
-3666 LIYTSGST
+3666 LVYTSGST

-3696 LYEMDT
+3696 LYEMDAR
-3702 SSCELHFMSF
+3702 SCELHFMSF

-3748 HRFGVTIACFPPAY
+3748 HEYGITIACFPPAY
-3762 LKQLAEYAEASGIAP
+3762 LKQLAEYAAASGIAP
-3777 PAVRIYCF
+3777 PPVRIYCF

-3825 PVAQRCEAAY
+3825 PVSQHCEAAY

-3843 ARSLYVLDEDLNVL
+3843 ARSLYVLDEDLNPL
-3857 PAGFAGELYIGG
+3857 PPGLAGELYIGG

-3876 HRRPDLTCERF
+3876 HGRPELTGERF
-3887 VPSPFVA
+3887 VPNPFAA

-3900 SGDLVRLRQDGVL
+3900 SGDLVRLRGDGVV

-3933 EVEAS
+3933 EVEAR
-3938 LRQLDDVTDA
+3938 LRQLPGVSDA

-3954 GVSGKQLI
+3954 NASGKQLI

-3967 SEGQDLGDELKAG
+3967 ASGEDIGDELKAG
-3980 LRASLPEYMVPAQI
+3980 LRTSLPEYMVPAQI
-3994 VCLSAF
+3994 VCLEAF
-4000 PITPNGKLDRKA
+4000 PVTPNGKLDRKA
-4012 LPEPEFKS
+4012 LPEPEFKTE
-4020 QEYAA
+4020 EYVA
-4025 PRNDQEQHLAEIWAQ
+4025 PRNEQESLLADIWAQ
-4040 VLQVEQVGITD
+4040 VLQVEQVGISD

-4074 DLQMDLKLRDLMR
+4074 TLNMDLKLRDLMR
-4087 YQTIAGIVEQDE
+4087 YQTIAGIVEQDVAKE
-4099 GRGTAGQASV
+4099 GTAPPQA
-4109 DVTQAAREGLFNL
+4109 DVTHVAAEGLFNL
-4122 IPIQEW
+4122 LPIQEW
-4128 FFAERMAEPHH
+4128 FFAEGMAEAHH
-4139 YNQSLMLRVRQA
+4139 YNQSLLLSARQP
-4151 LDLQALE
+4151 LDLDALE
-4158 QALALLE
+4158 QALGWIE
-4165 AHHDGLRLRFSQE
+4165 QHHDSLRLRFSQE
-4178 GGRWMQRYATP
+4178 GGRWLQRYCDLSEQGEALLW
-4189 ADRREPLLWQ
+4189 RREADNSEQ
-4199 REAQNREQIEELAN
+4199 VEALAN
-4213 LTQRSLQLEDGP
+4213 LAQRSLNLDDGP
-4225 AWRAVHIAL
+4225 VWRVMHVAL
-4234 PDGEARVLMVIHHL
+4234 PDGQARLLVVIHHL

-4256 ILLDDLKVAYEACVR
+4256 ILLDDLKVAYEACVQ
-4271 GVDAQLP
+4271 GLQPKLP

-4283 YRAWAE
+4283 YRSFAE
-4289 GLAAHA
+4289 ALQAQA
-4295 PTVIEQELAYWM
+4295 PVIAEQELGYWL
-4307 SELDQPGVDL
+4307 EQLDQPGVDL
-4317 PCDNRRGKNQVKQTA
+4317 PCDNPRGKNLVRQQA
-4332 TARLELS
+4332 QARLKLS

-4353 YRTQI
+4353 YGTQI
-4358 NDLLLAALSRVLCRW
+4358 NDLLLSALSRALCRW
-4373 SGESSVLIQLEGHGR
+4373 SQQPSALILLEGHGR
-4388 EDLFEDIDL
+4388 EDLFESIDL

-4407 FPVRLSPGADIDI
+4407 FPVRLRPDSDDI
-4420 GGAILGTQAQLAAVP
+4420 GQSIVNVQAQLAAVP
-4435 NKGIGYG
+4435 QKGIGYG
-4442 VLRHLAGAQVGGQ
+4442 VLRHLAGAEVSRQ
-4455 LAVLPQARV
+4455 LAELPQARV

-4474 SFDEQALLVPAA
+4474 SFDEQALLVPAL
-4486 ESAGDNYSLLA
+4486 EETGDNYSLKA

-4510 EGQLTLRCIYSTQ
+4510 DGQLAMRCIYSSQ
-4523 RYRAQTMET
+4523 RYRAGT
-4532 LMHDYQREL
+4532 LDALMSDYQREL
-4541 QALIEHCMAR
+4541 EALVEHCMVR
-4551 VGR
+4551 VG

>member
-81 VSALERSL
+81 ESALERSL

-102 FSQESEQP
+102 FSQETEQP

-115 PAGSFALETY
+115 PPGPFALETY

-163 LQVSPDDHVLVLTLH
+163 LQVNPNDHVLVLTLH

-273 DAQLTQGLKAFA
+273 DAQLSQGLKAFA

-343 IDSQTPFVELLRQVK
+343 VDSQTPFIDLLRQVK

-437 GIEAVLKYATDLF
+437 GIEAVFKYATDMF
-450 DASTIERLAQH
+450 DAATIERLAQH
-461 WNALLQAI
+461 WTALLQAI
-469 VEDPSRCIGQ
+469 VADPSRSIGQ
-479 LPMLDDARQ
+479 LPMLDDTRQ
-488 QQLLTQWNPTRVEH
+488 QQLLSQWNPTRVEH

-519 PEAVAVTCAGQ
+519 PDAVAVTFAGQ

-546 RLIAKGVGPDVR
+546 RLIANGVGPDVR

-604 ALLLTQGHLQ
+604 GLLLTQGHLQ
-614 AQLPIPPGLACL
+614 AQLPIPPGLTCL
-626 DLSQP
+626 DLSQALEP
-631 PEQGHSENPVCRTTP
+631 GNSENPACLATP

-715 LVVVPHDI
+715 LVVVPHDV

-737 NVTVLNQTPS
+737 HVTVLNQTPS

-758 SSRDNALRYV
+758 SSRDHSLRYV

-786 FGDRAPTLVNMYG
+786 FGDRAPMLVNMYG

-836 LDNALNL
+836 LDSALNL

-924 ETQLLKH
+924 ETRLLKH

-939 LAVEGPSGQQLATWI
+939 LAIEGPSGQQLATWI
-954 VANETLDADAEAT
+954 VPNEALQADAEAT
-967 LRESIKARLRGDL
+967 LRDSIKAQLREAL

-1006 QLPQPQVVQS
+1006 QLPQPQVAQV
-1016 QEAYAAPRNE
+1016 QEAYAAPRSE

-1085 QRLATVAQQSDGVLA
+1085 QRLATVAQQSDAVLA

-1132 ILLTPASPL
+1132 ILLTPTKPL
-1141 AAAPLEQALQHLQR
+1141 AAAALEQALQHLQR

-1163 YRDTGDGWQ
+1163 YRDLEGGWQ
-1172 QTHAAVEPSAELL
+1172 QIHAPVEQNLELL

-1206 LDLHDGPLIRAALV
+1206 LDLDNGPLIRAVLV

-1250 QTVYQQLTS
+1250 QTVYQQLTA
-1259 GQTARLPAKTTAYK
+1259 GQAVRLPAKTTAFK
-1273 DWAERLQKHAHS
+1273 DWGARLQGHAHS
-1285 AGLEAELDY
+1285 AVLEAELDY
-1294 WRGQLEGAAIE
+1294 WRGQLSGAGIE
-1305 LPLDNPQGQSSN
+1305 LPLDNPQGQLSN

-1361 WTGADSALVQLEGHG
+1361 WTGAESALVQLEGHG

-1404 AGFESSIKG
+1404 AGVETSIKG
-1413 IKEQLRAIPDKGIGY
+1413 IKEQLRAIPNKGIGY

-1440 AALGGAAQPKVTFNY
+1440 AVLGGAAQPKVTFNY
-1455 LGQFDNNFDEGA
+1455 LGQFDNNFDEDA

-1480 DEQAPMANTLS
+1480 DERAPMANTLT

-1509 DVFEDSTIHA
+1509 DVFEDATIHA
-1519 LARAYEEALAELIE
+1519 LARAYEEALAELID
-1533 HCLSPSSGGLTPSD
+1533 HCLNHPSGGLTPSD

-1552 LSQTHLDSLPITAQ
+1552 LSQTHLDNLPIVAQ

-1651 EVDLRHEQ
+1651 EVDMRHEP
-1659 DQAVAMEARARADLE
+1659 DLAVAMEARARADLE

-1743 QGQDKTAAQ
+1743 QGQDKQAAQ
-1752 DFWRGQLAELDE
+1752 AFWRGQLVELKE

-1865 ISVRDW
+1865 VSVRDW

-1971 ATHLETVLQ
+1971 ATHLEVVLQ
-1980 QFLDAPQRLLGE
+1980 QFLESPQRLLGE
-1992 VGMLSSAEHNT
+1992 VGLLSGAEHDT
-2003 LAQWNDNHAAYPS
+2003 LAQWNDNHAAYPAE
-2016 QRLIHQSFEAQVQ
+2016 RLIHQSFEAQVQ
-2029 ARPQSVALSHGGVA
+2029 ARPRAVALSHGGVA

-2056 ARHLSA
+2056 ARHLVT

-2086 AVFKAG
+2086 AVLKAG

-2136 VLVEAGGAAF
+2136 LLVEAGGEAF
-2146 ADIASDNL
+2146 ADEAADNL
-2154 EVLADSASLAYVI
+2154 DVRGDSANLAYVI

-2187 ALIHWSADVYSEAD
+2187 ALIHWSVDVYSEAD

-2248 RLINTVPSAIAA
+2248 QLINTVPSAIAA
-2260 LHRAGHIPD
+2260 LHRAGHIPN

-2336 DGQLQAAPIGV
+2336 DGQLQASPIGV

-2393 LGDDGRI
+2393 LWDDGRI

-2425 LLAHDS
+2425 LLAQGS
-2431 VREGVVLAVDGLSGQ
+2431 VHEGVVLAVDGLSGQ
-2446 QLVAYVVPMDGE
+2446 QLVAYVVPAQSGLSLQEQDE
-2458 LSHQQQDDLR
+2458 LSESLQSA
-2468 DGLKAALKDHL
+2468 LKAHL

-2487 WVFLEQ
+2487 WLYLEA

-2505 ALPAPDLN
+2505 ALPAPDVN
-2513 PSQRDYVAPRTAL
+2513 QSARDYVAPSTEL
-2526 EQQIAEVWQDILKIE
+2526 EQQLVVVWQDILKIDR
-2541 QVGVTDNFFTLGGD
+2541 VGVTDNFFSLGGD
-2555 SIISIQVVSRARQ
+2555 SIISIQLVSRARQ

-2578 FQQQTVQGLASVA
+2578 FQQQTVQKLATVASV
-2591 QLGEAAALTD
+2591 E
-2601 QGPVTGESPLL
+2601 
-2612 PIQQWF
+2612 
-2618 FEQAL
+2618 
-2623 PERHHWNQSVL
+2623 
-2634 LKPLNP
+2634 
-2640 LAATTLEQA
+2640 
-2649 LSALIQHH
+2649 
-2657 DGLRLSFVEQA
+2657 
-2668 QGWSA
+2668 
-2673 SHRSPASQGASPLW
+2673 
-2687 LETVSDV
+2687 
-2694 AHLERIAEQAQRSL
+2694 
-2708 DLQQGPLLRA
+2708 
-2718 VLFELPEGEQ
+2718 
-2728 RLLLIVH
+2728 
-2735 HLVVDGVSWRIL
+2735 
-2747 LEDLQGLY
+2747 
-2755 RQLQAGEAA
+2755 
-2764 ALAAKSTS
+2764 
-2772 FKDWALQLQRH
+2772 
-2783 ACSRTL
+2783 
-2789 LEQLPYWQAQRADDS
+2789 
-2804 APLPQDNPQG
+2804 
-2814 SLQSRHAVTL
+2814 
-2824 YSRLNPASTRRLL
+2824 
-2837 QQTPAAYR
+2837 
-2845 TQVNDLLLTAL
+2845 
-2856 ARVIAR
+2856 
-2862 WSAQS
+2862 SAQ
-2867 SVLIQLEGHGR
+2867 QADG
-2878 EDLFD
+2878 
-2883 DLDLTRTVGW
+2883 
-2893 FTSLFPVKLTPA
+2893 TP
-2905 EDLPGSI
+2905 
-2912 KQIKEQLRGIPD
+2912 
-2924 RGIGYGLLRYLG
+2924 
-2936 DEAGRESLAALP
+2936 ES
-2948 TPRITFNYLGQFD
+2948 Y
-2961 GSFDSEKGALFVPA
+2961 
-2975 TEAKGAEHSDDAMLG
+2975 
-2990 NWLTLNGQVY
+2990 
-3000 GGELSVGWS
+3000 
-3009 FSSQMFNTATIE
+3009 
-3021 RLADE
+3021 
-3026 YARELE
+3026 
-3032 QLIEHCCLP
+3032 
-3041 DSHGV
+3041 
-3046 TPSDFPLARL
+3046 PLARL
-3056 DQSRLDSLPVAPA
+3056 EQAQLDALPVPA
-3069 DIEDIYPLSPMQEGM
+3069 DLIEDVYPLSPMQEGM

-3097 VNQISLPVSGLDVE
+3097 VNQVSLPIQGLDVE
-3111 RLRKAW
+3111 RFRGAW
-3117 EFVIERQAIL
+3117 EFVIDRQAIL

-3132 WHDGLA
+3132 WQDGLA
-3138 KPLQIVQRHAAL
+3138 KPLQVVHRQAS
-3150 DLQVVD
+3150 LQMQVLD
-3156 WRGREVSEADIAERA
+3156 WREREVSDELIAGFA
-3171 AEDRARGFELTR
+3171 SDDRALGFDLSQAR
-3183 APLQRV
+3183 LQRV
-3189 LLIRSTDDQYQMV
+3189 TLLRLSDDRYQMI

-3219 GEVIQHYGKGEV
+3219 GEVLQYYSKGKV
-3231 RGENGRYRDFIAW
+3231 SGENGRYRDFIAW
-3244 LQAQDQDARELFWK
+3244 LQAQDQDAQELFWK
-3258 ARLAPVNEATALS
+3258 ARLAAVNEPTALS
-3271 QAIHPRHVSEETGH
+3271 QAIHPRHSADVSGH
-3285 NALYSHW
+3285 DAIYSNW
-3292 DVAQTG
+3292 DQAQTA

-3322 LQRYTGQNTV
+3322 LQRYTGQRTV

-3338 SGRPESLANVGNML
+3338 SGRPEGLANVGNML
-3352 GLFINTLPIIQMV
+3352 GLFINTLPIIQT
-3365 EPDLPLADWLNRI
+3365 PQADQRLADWLGEV
-3378 QSYNLDIRDHSQ
+3378 QAYNLDIRDYSQ

-3400 GLGGQALFDSIIVFE
+3400 NLGGQALFDSIIVFE
-3415 NYPIDDRLQEDN
+3415 NFPIDDRLQEEN
-3427 DTGLSFGKSIGHDVT
+3427 DTDLTFGKSIGHGVT
-3442 NVPMDLAVTL
+3442 NVPMDLAVML
-3452 GDTLSIEYLFLRS
+3452 GDELSIEYLYLRS
-3465 SFTVEAVEGIRRT
+3465 HFSAEAVEGIRLT
-3478 LENNLE
+3478 LENTLE
-3484 AMMAAPYERLGNLQ
+3484 AMMRAPYERLGNLQ
-3498 RLSSDQ
+3498 RLSNEQ
-3504 LQTMADWSAEPQAS
+3504 WQAIHAWSAEPVSS
-3518 HQPALLP
+3518 HEPVLLP
-3525 ELISRHAQQQPQAIA
+3525 QLISRHAQHQPEAIA
-3540 LQCGERRLSYGE
+3540 LQCAGLSLSYAE
-3552 LEQQANR
+3552 LEQRANR
-3559 LAHCLIEH
+3559 LAHCLTEH

-3578 LERSLEMVVSFLAVL
+3578 LPRSLEMVVSFLAVL
-3593 KAGAAYVPLDIDYPP
+3593 KSGAAYVPLDIDYPP
-3608 ERLAYMVEDSGMA
+3608 ERLAYMIEDSGMA
-3621 LLLSH
+3621 LLLTQS
-3626 SGLNLPVPEGLPRLD
+3626 SLRATLPAPEGLLRLEI
-3641 LDRLDATRYSD
+3641 DRLDETRYPD
-3652 AAPPCRVEEQSLAY
+3652 HAPVCRVQEQGLAY
-3666 LIYTSGST
+3666 LVYTSGST

-3696 LYEMDT
+3696 LYEMDA

-3737 LWTPEQTYQAL
+3737 LWTPEQTYAAL
-3748 HRFGVTIACFPPAY
+3748 HEYGVTIACFPPAY
-3762 LKQLAEYAEASGIAP
+3762 LKQLAEYAAASGIAP
-3777 PAVRIYCF
+3777 PPVRIYCF

-3825 PVAQRCEAAY
+3825 PVSQQCDAAY

-3843 ARSLYVLDEDLNVL
+3843 ARSLYVLDEDLNPL
-3857 PAGFAGELYIGG
+3857 PPGFAGELYIGG

-3876 HRRPDLTCERF
+3876 HGRADLTCERF
-3887 VPSPFVA
+3887 VPNPFAV

-3900 SGDLVRLRQDGVL
+3900 SGDLVRLRQDGVV

-3938 LRQLDDVTDA
+3938 LRQLEGVTDA

-3954 GVSGKQLI
+3954 NASGKQLI

-3967 SEGQDLGDELKAG
+3967 PTGEDVGDELKAG

-4000 PITPNGKLDRKA
+4000 PVTPNGKLDRKA
-4012 LPEPEFKS
+4012 LPEPDFKS
-4020 QEYAA
+4020 EEYVA
-4025 PRNDQEQHLAEIWAQ
+4025 PRNEQETLLAEIWAQ

-4074 DLQMDLKLRDLMR
+4074 TLQMDLKLRDLMR
-4087 YQTIAGIVEQDE
+4087 YQTIAGIVEQNVTKE
-4099 GRGTAGQASV
+4099 GAGQPLV
-4109 DVTQAAREGLFNL
+4109 DVTQVAGEGLFNL
-4122 IPIQEW
+4122 LPIQEW
-4128 FFAERMAEPHH
+4128 FFAEGMSEAHH
-4139 YNQSLMLRVRQA
+4139 YNQSLLLSARQP
-4151 LDLQALE
+4151 LDLDALE
-4158 QALALLE
+4158 QALGWIE
-4165 AHHDGLRLRFSQE
+4165 QHHDSLRLRFTQE
-4178 GGRWMQRYATP
+4178 NGRWLQRYCTATEQGD
-4189 ADRREPLLWQ
+4189 AVLWRREAENSEQ
-4199 REAQNREQIEELAN
+4199 VEALAN
-4213 LTQRSLQLEDGP
+4213 LAQRSLKLDDGP
-4225 AWRAVHIAL
+4225 VWRVMHVAL
-4234 PDGEARVLMVIHHL
+4234 PDGQARLLVVIHHL

-4256 ILLDDLKVAYEACVR
+4256 ILLDDLKTAYEACVQ
-4271 GVDAQLP
+4271 GLAPQLP

-4283 YRAWAE
+4283 YRSFAE
-4289 GLAAHA
+4289 ALQTQA
-4295 PTVIEQELAYWM
+4295 PAIAEQELAYWL
-4307 SELDQPGVDL
+4307 EQLDQPGVDL
-4317 PCDNRRGKNQVKQTA
+4317 PCDNYRGKNQVRQQA
-4332 TARLELS
+4332 QARLKLS

-4358 NDLLLAALSRVLCRW
+4358 NDLLLSALGRALCRW
-4373 SGESSVLIQLEGHGR
+4373 SGQPSALILLEGHGR
-4388 EDLFEDIDL
+4388 EDLFESIDL

-4407 FPVRLSPGADIDI
+4407 FPVRLRPDSDDI
-4420 GGAILGTQAQLAAVP
+4420 GRSIIDVQAQLAAVP
-4435 NKGIGYG
+4435 QKGIGYG
-4442 VLRHLAGAQVGGQ
+4442 VLRHLAGAEVSRQ
-4455 LAVLPQARV
+4455 LADLPQARV

-4474 SFDEQALLVPAA
+4474 SFDEQALLVPAL
-4486 ESAGDNYSLLA
+4486 EETGDNYSLKA

-4510 EGQLTLRCIYSTQ
+4510 DGQLALRCIYSSQ
-4523 RYRAQTMET
+4523 RYRAGTMDA
-4532 LMHDYQREL
+4532 LMQDYQREL
-4541 QALIEHCMAR
+4541 EALIEHCMAR
-4551 VGR
+4551 VG

>member
-1 MQELIESVGQLS
+1 
-13 AKQRKALAVL
+13 
-23 LKQKGVNL
+23 
-31 FDIAPVF
+31 
-38 KRTAEEPLLLSYAQ
+38 
-52 QRQWFLWQWAPHSAA
+52 
-67 YNIPTALRLQGPLD
+67 LQGPLD
-81 VSALERSL
+81 VSALERSV

-102 FSQESEQP
+102 FSQETAQP
-110 LQTIL
+110 LQVVL
-115 PAGSFALETY
+115 PAGPFALEIHQ
-125 PLSPELASDPDA
+125 LSAELANDAEA

-149 TFDLQQGPLLRAAL
+149 TFDLQHGPLLRAAL
-163 LQVSPDDHVLVLTLH
+163 LQVSPNDHVLVLTLH

-193 LVQLYAGFSL
+193 LVQLYAGFNL

-222 QRQWMEAGEQARQ
+222 QRQWMEAGEQERQ

-253 LDRARSVDQSF
+253 MDRPRSIEQSF

-273 DAQLTQGLKAFA
+273 DPALSNALKVFA
-285 RQENVTLFVL
+285 RQENVTLFVV

-306 YSGQSDIRVGVPV
+306 YSGQADIRVGVPN

-335 NTQVLKAD
+335 NTQVLQAD
-343 IDSQTPFVELLRQVK
+343 IDGQMSFVDLLRQVK

-390 FQVMFNHQAERRSSV
+390 FQVMFNHQAERRASV

-450 DASTIERLAQH
+450 DAATIERLAQH

-469 VEDPSRCIGQ
+469 VAAPTQRIGQ
-479 LPMLDDARQ
+479 LPMLDAGQQ
-488 QQLLTQWNPTRVEH
+488 QQLLAKWNSERIEH
-502 PVEQCIHQVIE
+502 PLEQCIHQAIE
-513 AQAERH
+513 AQAERY
-519 PEAVAVTCAGQ
+519 PDAIAVTYDGQ

-546 RLIAKGVGPDVR
+546 ALIARGVGPDVR

-569 IVAIVAVLK
+569 IVAILAVLK
-578 AGGAYVPLDPGYPQD
+578 AGGAYVPLDPGYPDD

-604 ALLLTQGHLQ
+604 ELLLTQGHLL
-614 AQLPIPPGLACL
+614 AQLPVPSGLACL
-626 DLSQP
+626 DLHQA
-631 PEQGHSENPVCRTTP
+631 PEPGNEANPLCLTTP
-646 DNLAYVIY
+646 DSLAYVIY

-666 LPHSNVIRLF
+666 LPHGNVMRLF
-676 SATDHWFGFGPDD
+676 SATEHWFDFGPQD

-723 TRSPEDFYTLLCDE
+723 SRSPEDFYTLLCDE

-747 AFKPLMQLASE
+747 AFKPLMQVASE
-758 SSRDNALRYV
+758 STRNNSLRYV
-768 VFGGEALEVQNLR
+768 VFGGEALEVQSLR

-786 FGDRAPTLVNMYG
+786 FGDRAPTLINMYG

-836 LDNALNL
+836 LDGSLNL

-857 GLARGYLNQPGMSAT
+857 GLARGYLNQAGMTAT

-924 ETQLLKH
+924 EAQLLKH
-931 PAVREAVV
+931 ADVREAVV
-939 LAVEGPSGQQLATWI
+939 LAVDGISGQQLATWI
-954 VANETLDADAEAT
+954 VANEELDGEGQGA
-967 LRESIKARLRGDL
+967 LRDSIKAHLRETL

-1006 QLPQPQVVQS
+1006 QLPHPEVAQV
-1016 QEAYAAPRNE
+1016 QEVYAAPRNQ
-1026 LEQQLAAIWQD
+1026 LEQRLAEIWQE

-1072 RFTPKDIFQHQTV
+1072 RFSPKDIFQHQTV
-1085 QRLATVAQQSDGVLA
+1085 QRLATVAQQSDAVQMQ
-1100 TQGDVL
+1100 QGEVL
-1106 GEAVL
+1106 GDALL
-1111 TPIQQY
+1111 TPIQHY
-1117 FFHSDIPARHHWNQS
+1117 FFNSDIPARHHWNQS
-1132 ILLTPASPL
+1132 ILLTPATAL
-1141 AAAPLEQALQHLQR
+1141 HAAPLEQALVQLQR

-1163 YRDTGDGWQ
+1163 YRQTNDGWQ
-1172 QTHAAVEPSAELL
+1172 QSHAPADQAQGLL
-1185 RTVTLQDSAALPALC
+1185 RTVTLDDSAALPALC
-1200 QELQRS
+1200 LDLQRS
-1206 LDLHDGPLIRAALV
+1206 LYLLDGPLIRAALV

-1235 LVVDGVSWRIVLEDL
+1235 LVVDGVSWRILLEDL
-1250 QTVYQQLTS
+1250 QSAYQQLSS
-1259 GQTARLPAKTTAYK
+1259 GQAVRLPAKTSAFK
-1273 DWAERLQKHAHS
+1273 DWGERLQAHARS
-1285 AGLEAELDY
+1285 AELESELDY
-1294 WRGQLEGAAIE
+1294 WRGQLREVSVE
-1305 LPLDNPQGQSSN
+1305 LPLDNPQGQLSN

-1356 KVLCE
+1356 RVLCQ
-1361 WTGADSALVQLEGHG
+1361 WTNTDSALVQLEGHG
-1376 REDLFDDVDLSRT
+1376 REDLFDDIDLSRT

-1399 RLTPG
+1399 RLTPD
-1404 AGFESSIKG
+1404 ASLETSIKG
-1413 IKEQLRAIPDKGIGY
+1413 IKEQLRAIPNKGLGY
-1428 GLLRYLGSAEAQ
+1428 GLLRHLGSAESQ
-1440 AALGGAAQPKVTFNY
+1440 GVLNELAQPKVTFNY
-1455 LGQFDNNFDEGA
+1455 LGQFDNNFDEHA

-1480 DEQAPMANTLS
+1480 DENAPMANWLT

-1509 DVFEDSTIHA
+1509 DVFEEATINA
-1519 LARAYEEALAELIE
+1519 LARAYEVALGELID
-1533 HCLSPSSGGLTPSD
+1533 HCLSHPSGGLTPSD

-1552 LSQTHLDSLPITAQ
+1552 LSQAHLDSLPIAAQ

-1597 MLLDIEG
+1597 MLLDIDG

-1634 LDTPLQ
+1634 LDAPLQ
-1640 VIHRQ
+1640 VINRQ

-1651 EVDLRHEQ
+1651 EVDVRGMVDLP
-1659 DQAVAMEARARADLE
+1659 AVLEARAQADRE

-1689 LRTADD
+1689 LRTGDD

-1719 VLQDYAGHPVP
+1719 VLQDYAGQPVP
-1730 GAQGRYRDFLAWL
+1730 SAQGRYRDFLVWL
-1743 QGQDKTAAQ
+1743 QGQDKAGAQ
-1752 DFWRGQLAELDE
+1752 DFWRGQLAALDE
-1764 PTRLASACP
+1764 PTRLASACHGRTVPRP
-1773 GKVQPGAGKG
+1773 GKQMY
-1783 VHRLTF
+1783 RLHF
-1789 DAAFTRRLNSFSR
+1789 NQAFTQRLNGFSR

-1815 WLLIL
+1815 WLLVL

-1860 SPQPG
+1860 SPQATL
-1865 ISVRDW
+1865 SVGDW
-1871 VRSVQDKNLLLRDFE
+1871 VRSVQDKNLLLRDYE

-1894 RLAELNGEALFD
+1894 RLAQLSGEALFD

-1917 ETLEANPGGLR
+1917 EALEANPGGLR
-1928 FGGLEHREQTN
+1928 FAGLEHREQTN
-1939 YGLTLIAGAGE
+1939 YGLTLIAGASD
-1950 VLSLDFNYLTE
+1950 VLNLDFNYLTE
-1961 QFSERGVVGL
+1961 HFAERSVLGL
-1971 ATHLETVLQ
+1971 AGHLEEVLR
-1980 QFLDAPQRLLGE
+1980 QFIEAPQRLLGE
-1992 VGMLSSAEHNT
+1992 IGLLPLAERQT
-2003 LAQWNDNHAAYPS
+2003 LARWNDHQAAYPAE
-2016 QRLIHQSFEAQVQ
+2016 RLIPQSFERRVAAHPQ
-2029 ARPQSVALSHGGVA
+2029 ALALSHAGVA
-2043 LSYAELNRRANQL
+2043 LSYAELNQRANQL
-2056 ARHLSA
+2056 AHHLVA

-2068 VRVGVAMPR
+2068 IRVGVAMPR

-2086 AVFKAG
+2086 AVLKAG

-2111 EDSQAKVLLTQQS
+2111 DDSQAKVLLTQQS

-2146 ADIASDNL
+2146 AEQPADNL
-2154 EVLADSASLAYVI
+2154 PARGDSANLAYVI

-2187 ALIHWSADVYSEAD
+2187 ALIHWSAEVYSEDD

-2260 LHRAGHIPD
+2260 LQRTGQIRP

-2282 QSVVDSLYRET
+2282 QSLVDTLYRET
-2293 SVEHVYDLYGP
+2293 AVAHVYDLYGP
-2304 SEDTTYSTWT
+2304 SEDTTYSTCT
-2314 RREAGGQANIGRPL
+2314 RRELGGQANIGRPL
-2328 VNTTAYLL
+2328 VNTAAYML
-2336 DGQLQAAPIGV
+2336 DGQLQQAPLGV

-2367 LTAERFVPNPASTS
+2367 LTAERFLPNPFSSS

-2393 LGDDGRI
+2393 FSDDGRI

-2425 LLAHDS
+2425 LLAQDS
-2431 VREGVVLAVDGLSGQ
+2431 VREGVVLAVDGHSGQ
-2446 QLVAYVVPMDGE
+2446 QLVAYVVPSDSS
-2458 LSHQQQDDLR
+2458 LSLEQLDDLSEALQTA
-2468 DGLKAALKDHL
+2468 LKAHL
-2479 PDYMVPAQ
+2479 PEYMVPAQ
-2487 WVFLEQ
+2487 WLFLEQ

-2505 ALPAPDLN
+2505 ALPAADLSQ
-2513 PSQRDYVAPRTAL
+2513 SQREYVAPSTPL
-2526 EQQIAEVWQDILKIE
+2526 EQQLAEVWQDILKIE
-2541 QVGVTDNFFTLGGD
+2541 RVGVTDNYFALGGD
-2555 SIISIQVVSRARQ
+2555 SIISIQLVSRARQ

-2578 FQQQTVQGLASVA
+2578 FQQQTVQKLAAVVALESSTDEAPLDYPLA
-2591 QLGEAAALTD
+2591 QLD
-2601 QGPVTGESPLL
+2601 QAQLD
-2612 PIQQWF
+2612 
-2618 FEQAL
+2618 AL
-2623 PERHHWNQSVL
+2623 P
-2634 LKPLNP
+2634 
-2640 LAATTLEQA
+2640 
-2649 LSALIQHH
+2649 
-2657 DGLRLSFVEQA
+2657 
-2668 QGWSA
+2668 
-2673 SHRSPASQGASPLW
+2673 
-2687 LETVSDV
+2687 
-2694 AHLERIAEQAQRSL
+2694 
-2708 DLQQGPLLRA
+2708 
-2718 VLFELPEGEQ
+2718 
-2728 RLLLIVH
+2728 
-2735 HLVVDGVSWRIL
+2735 
-2747 LEDLQGLY
+2747 
-2755 RQLQAGEAA
+2755 
-2764 ALAAKSTS
+2764 
-2772 FKDWALQLQRH
+2772 
-2783 ACSRTL
+2783 
-2789 LEQLPYWQAQRADDS
+2789 
-2804 APLPQDNPQG
+2804 
-2814 SLQSRHAVTL
+2814 
-2824 YSRLNPASTRRLL
+2824 
-2837 QQTPAAYR
+2837 
-2845 TQVNDLLLTAL
+2845 
-2856 ARVIAR
+2856 
-2862 WSAQS
+2862 
-2867 SVLIQLEGHGR
+2867 
-2878 EDLFD
+2878 
-2883 DLDLTRTVGW
+2883 
-2893 FTSLFPVKLTPA
+2893 
-2905 EDLPGSI
+2905 
-2912 KQIKEQLRGIPD
+2912 
-2924 RGIGYGLLRYLG
+2924 
-2936 DEAGRESLAALP
+2936 
-2948 TPRITFNYLGQFD
+2948 
-2961 GSFDSEKGALFVPA
+2961 VPA
-2975 TEAKGAEHSDDAMLG
+2975 
-2990 NWLTLNGQVY
+2990 
-3000 GGELSVGWS
+3000 
-3009 FSSQMFNTATIE
+3009 
-3021 RLADE
+3021 
-3026 YARELE
+3026 
-3032 QLIEHCCLP
+3032 
-3041 DSHGV
+3041 
-3046 TPSDFPLARL
+3046 
-3056 DQSRLDSLPVAPA
+3056 DQ
-3069 DIEDIYPLSPMQEGM
+3069 IEDVYPLSPMQEGM

-3097 VNQISLPVSGLDVE
+3097 VQQVSLPINGLDVE
-3111 RLRKAW
+3111 RFRQAW
-3117 EFVIERQAIL
+3117 EFVIARQAIL

-3132 WHDGLA
+3132 WQDGLA
-3138 KPLQIVQRHAAL
+3138 KPLQVVHRH
-3150 DLQVVD
+3150 
-3156 WRGREVSEADIAERA
+3156 
-3171 AEDRARGFELTR
+3171 
-3183 APLQRV
+3183 APLQMQVLDWRDRETSEELIAEFASADRALGFNLADARLLRV
-3189 LLIRSTDDQYQMV
+3189 TLLRLSDDQYQMI

-3219 GEVIQHYGKGEV
+3219 GEVLQYYAKGEII
-3231 RGENGRYRDFIAW
+3231 GENGRYRDFIAW
-3244 LQAQDQDARELFWK
+3244 LQAQDQDAQELFWK
-3258 ARLAPVNEATALS
+3258 ARLAAVNEPTALS
-3271 QAIHPRHVSEETGH
+3271 QAMHPRHS
-3285 NALYSHW
+3285 A
-3292 DVAQTG
+3292 DVAGHDAIYSNWDKAQTA

-3322 LQRYTGQNTV
+3322 LQRYTGQQTV

-3352 GLFINTLPIIQMV
+3352 GLFINTLPIIQT
-3365 EPDLPLADWLNRI
+3365 PQADQRLADWLGEV
-3378 QSYNLDIRDHSQ
+3378 QAYNLDIRDYSQ

-3400 GLGGQALFDSIIVFE
+3400 NLGGQALFDSIVVFE
-3415 NYPIDDRLQEDN
+3415 NFPIDDRLQEDN
-3427 DTGLSFGKSIGHDVT
+3427 DTDLTFGKSIGHGVT
-3442 NVPMDLAVTL
+3442 NVPMDLAVML
-3452 GDTLSIEYLFLRS
+3452 GDELSIEYLYLRS
-3465 SFTVEAVEGIRRT
+3465 HFSAEAVVGIRQTMENT
-3478 LENNLE
+3478 LA
-3484 AMMAAPYERLGNLQ
+3484 AMLAAPYERLGNLQ
-3498 RLSSDQ
+3498 RLSGEQ
-3504 LQTMADWSAEPQAS
+3504 WQAAQAWSAEPTHTHQA
-3518 HQPALLP
+3518 ALLP

-3540 LQCGERRLSYGE
+3540 LQCAGMNLTYAE
-3552 LEQQANR
+3552 LEQRANR

-3578 LERSLEMVVSFLAVL
+3578 LPRSLEMVVSFLAVL
-3593 KAGAAYVPLDIDYPP
+3593 KSGAAYVPLDIDYPP
-3608 ERLAYMVEDSGMA
+3608 ERLAYMIEDSGMA
-3621 LLLSH
+3621 LLLTQS
-3626 SGLNLPVPEGLPRLD
+3626 SLRSTLPARQGLLRLEID
-3641 LDRLDATRYSD
+3641 HLDESRYAD
-3652 AAPPCRVEEQSLAY
+3652 HAPDCRVQEQGLAY
-3666 LIYTSGST
+3666 LVYTSGST

-3696 LYEMDT
+3696 LYEMDA

-3748 HRFGVTIACFPPAY
+3748 HDYGITIACFPPAY
-3762 LKQLAEYAEASGIAP
+3762 LKQLAEYAAASGIAP
-3777 PAVRIYCF
+3777 PPVRIYCF

-3801 LRPEYFTNG
+3801 LRPQYFTNG

-3818 TPMLWKV
+3818 TPMLWKI
-3825 PVAQRCEAAY
+3825 PVSQHCEAAY

-3843 ARSLYVLDEDLNVL
+3843 ARSLYVLDEDLNPL
-3857 PAGFAGELYIGG
+3857 PPGFAGELYIGG

-3876 HRRPDLTCERF
+3876 HGRPDLTCERF
-3887 VPSPFVA
+3887 VPNPFAA

-3900 SGDLVRLRQDGVL
+3900 SGDLVRLRADGVV

-3938 LRQLDDVTDA
+3938 LRQLPSVTDA

-3954 GVSGKQLI
+3954 NASGKQLI

-3967 SEGQDLGDELKAG
+3967 ASGEDIGDELKAG

-3994 VCLSAF
+3994 VCLNAF
-4000 PITPNGKLDRKA
+4000 PVTPNGKLDRKA
-4012 LPEPEFKS
+4012 LPEPEFKTE
-4020 QEYAA
+4020 EYVA
-4025 PRNDQEQHLAEIWAQ
+4025 PRNEQESLLADIWAQ
-4040 VLQVEQVGITD
+4040 VLQVEQVGISD

-4074 DLQMDLKLRDLMR
+4074 TLQMDLKLRDLMR
-4087 YQTIAGIVEQDE
+4087 YQTIAGIVEQE
-4099 GRGTAGQASV
+4099 AAKEGTAQPQT
-4109 DVTQAAREGLFNL
+4109 DVTHVAAEGLFNL
-4122 IPIQEW
+4122 LPIQEW
-4128 FFAERMAEPHH
+4128 FFAEGMAEAHH
-4139 YNQSLMLRVRQA
+4139 YNQSLLLSARQP
-4151 LDLQALE
+4151 LDLDALE
-4158 QALALLE
+4158 QALGWIAQ
-4165 AHHDGLRLRFSQE
+4165 HHDSLRLRFSHE
-4178 GGRWMQRYATP
+4178 GGRWMQRYCDLSEQGEALLW
-4189 ADRREPLLWQ
+4189 RREADNSEQ
-4199 REAQNREQIEELAN
+4199 VEALAN
-4213 LTQRSLQLEDGP
+4213 LAQRSLKLDDGP
-4225 AWRAVHIAL
+4225 VWRVMHVAL
-4234 PDGEARVLMVIHHL
+4234 PDGQARLLVVIHHL

-4256 ILLDDLKVAYEACVR
+4256 ILLDDLKVAYEACVQ
-4271 GVDAQLP
+4271 GLQPKLP

-4283 YRAWAE
+4283 YRSFAE
-4289 GLAAHA
+4289 ALQAQA
-4295 PTVIEQELAYWM
+4295 PVIAEQELGYWL
-4307 SELDQPGVDL
+4307 EQLDQPGVDL
-4317 PCDNRRGKNQVKQTA
+4317 PCDNLRGKNLVRQQA
-4332 TARLELS
+4332 QARLKLS

-4353 YRTQI
+4353 YGTQI
-4358 NDLLLAALSRVLCRW
+4358 NDLLLSALSRALCRW
-4373 SGESSVLIQLEGHGR
+4373 SQQPSALILLEGHGR
-4388 EDLFEDIDL
+4388 EDLFESIDL

-4407 FPVRLSPGADIDI
+4407 FPVRLRPDSDDI
-4420 GGAILGTQAQLAAVP
+4420 GQSIINVQAQLAAVP
-4435 NKGIGYG
+4435 QKGIGYG
-4442 VLRHLAGAQVGGQ
+4442 VLRHLAGAEVSRQ
-4455 LAVLPQARV
+4455 LAGLPQARV

-4474 SFDEQALLVPAA
+4474 SFDEQALLVPAL
-4486 ESAGDNYSLLA
+4486 EETGDNYSLKA

-4510 EGQLTLRCIYSTQ
+4510 DGQLALRCIYSSQ
-4523 RYRAQTMET
+4523 RYRAGTMDA
-4532 LMHDYQREL
+4532 LMSDYQCEL
-4541 QALIEHCMAR
+4541 EALIEHCMAR
-4551 VGR
+4551 AG

>member
-67 YNIPTALRLQGPLD
+67 YNVPTALRLQGPLD
-81 VSALERSL
+81 VTALERSV

-102 FSQESEQP
+102 FTQETGQP
-110 LQTIL
+110 LQVVL
-115 PAGSFALETY
+115 PAGPFALEIHQ
-125 PLSPELASDPDA
+125 LSAALANDPEA

-149 TFDLQQGPLLRAAL
+149 TFDLEHGPLLRAAL
-163 LQVSPDDHVLVLTLH
+163 LQVTPHDHVLVLTLH

-193 LVQLYAGFSL
+193 LVQLYAGFNL

-222 QRQWMEAGEQARQ
+222 QRQWMEAGEQERQ

-253 LDRARSVDQSF
+253 MDRPRSIEQSF

-273 DAQLTQGLKAFA
+273 DPTLSNALKAFA
-285 RQENVTLFVL
+285 RKENVTLFVL

-306 YSGQSDIRVGVPV
+306 YSGQPDIRVGVPV

-343 IDSQTPFVELLRQVK
+343 IDGQLPFVDLLRQVK
-358 QTAQEAQ
+358 QTAQQAQ

-390 FQVMFNHQAERRSSV
+390 FQVMFNHQAERRASV

-450 DASTIERLAQH
+450 DAATIERLAQH
-461 WNALLQAI
+461 WTALLQAI
-469 VEDPSRCIGQ
+469 VAEPTQRIGQ
-479 LPMLDDARQ
+479 LPMLDGSQQ
-488 QQLLTQWNPTRVEH
+488 QQLLAQWNPALVEQT
-502 PVEQCIHQVIE
+502 VEQCIHQTIE
-513 AQAERH
+513 AQAKRH
-519 PEAVAVTCAGQ
+519 PDAVAVTCDGQ

-546 RLIAKGVGPDVR
+546 VLIERGVGPDVR

-569 IVAIVAVLK
+569 IVAILAVLK
-578 AGGAYVPLDPGYPQD
+578 AGGAYVPLDPGYPDD
-593 RLSYMIEDSGI
+593 RLSHMIEDSGI
-604 ALLLTQGHLQ
+604 ELLLTQEHLL
-614 AQLPIPPGLACL
+614 AQLPVPQGLACL
-626 DLSQP
+626 DLNQT
-631 PEQGHSENPVCRTTP
+631 PEPGNDTNPVCLTTP

-666 LPHSNVIRLF
+666 LPHSNVMRLF
-676 SATDHWFGFGPDD
+676 SATEHWFDFGPQD

-715 LVVVPHDI
+715 LVVVPHDVS
-723 TRSPEDFYTLLCDE
+723 RSPEDFYTLLCDE

-747 AFKPLMQLASE
+747 AFKPLMQVASE
-758 SSRDNALRYV
+758 STRDNALRYV
-768 VFGGEALEVQNLR
+768 VFGGESLEVQSLR

-786 FGDRAPTLVNMYG
+786 FGDCAPTLVNMYG

-809 RPLSMADLE
+809 RPLSLADL
-818 QSHSS
+818 QHSHSS

-836 LDNALNL
+836 LDNSLNL

-857 GLARGYLNQPGMSAT
+857 GLARGYLNQAGMTAT

-924 ETQLLKH
+924 EAQLLKH
-931 PAVREAVV
+931 PEVREAVV
-939 LAVEGPSGQQLATWI
+939 LAVDGLSGQQLATWI
-954 VANETLDADAEAT
+954 VANETLDAEGQGA
-967 LRESIKARLRGDL
+967 LRESIKVHLRQSL

-1006 QLPQPQVVQS
+1006 QLPQPDVAQV
-1016 QEAYAAPRNE
+1016 QEAYASPRNE
-1026 LEQQLAAIWQD
+1026 LEQRLAEIWQD
-1037 VLKVERV
+1037 VLKIERV

-1085 QRLATVAQQSDGVLA
+1085 QRLATVAQQSDAVQ
-1100 TQGDVL
+1100 TQQGEVL
-1106 GEAVL
+1106 GDAVL
-1111 TPIQQY
+1111 TPIQHY
-1117 FFHSDIPARHHWNQS
+1117 FFNSDIPARHHWNQS
-1132 ILLTPASPL
+1132 ILLTPATAL
-1141 AAAPLEQALQHLQR
+1141 QAAPLAQALQHLQR

-1163 YRDTGDGWQ
+1163 YRQSSDGWQ
-1172 QTHAAVEPSAELL
+1172 QSHAPAEQAQALL
-1185 RTVTLQDSAALPALC
+1185 RTFTLDDRAALPALC
-1200 QELQRS
+1200 LDLQRS
-1206 LDLHDGPLIRAALV
+1206 LDLLDGPLIRAALV

-1235 LVVDGVSWRIVLEDL
+1235 LVVDGVSWRILLEDL
-1250 QTVYQQLTS
+1250 QTAYQQLSTE
-1259 GQTARLPAKTTAYK
+1259 QAVRLPAKTSAFK
-1273 DWAERLQKHAHS
+1273 EWGKRLQEHARS
-1285 AGLEAELDY
+1285 AELESELDY
-1294 WRGQLEGAAIE
+1294 WRGQLRDVSVE
-1305 LPLDNPQGQSSN
+1305 LPLDNPQGQLSN

-1356 KVLCE
+1356 RVLCQ
-1361 WTGADSALVQLEGHG
+1361 WTHTDSALVQLEGHG

-1399 RLTPG
+1399 RLSPEVNLE
-1404 AGFESSIKG
+1404 ASIKG
-1413 IKEQLRAIPDKGIGY
+1413 IKEQLRAIPNKGIGY
-1428 GLLRYLGSAEAQ
+1428 GLLRHLGSPEAQ
-1440 AALGGAAQPKVTFNY
+1440 ASLNPLAQPKVTFNY
-1455 LGQFDNNFDEGA
+1455 LGQFDNNFDVDA

-1480 DEQAPMANTLS
+1480 DENAPMANWLT

-1497 QGQLSLTWTYSG
+1497 QGQLSLTWTYSS
-1509 DVFEDSTIHA
+1509 DVFEEATINA
-1519 LARAYEEALAELIE
+1519 LARAYEVALGELID
-1533 HCLSPSSGGLTPSD
+1533 HCLSHPSGGLTPSD

-1552 LSQTHLDSLPITAQ
+1552 LSQAHLDSLPIAAQ

-1597 MLLDIEG
+1597 MLLDIDG

-1634 LDTPLQ
+1634 LDAPLQ
-1640 VIHRQ
+1640 VINRQ

-1651 EVDLRHEQ
+1651 EVDVRGVTDLP
-1659 DQAVAMEARARADLE
+1659 AVLEARAQADRE

-1730 GAQGRYRDFLAWL
+1730 SAQGRYRDFLVWL
-1743 QGQDKTAAQ
+1743 QGQDKAGAE

-1764 PTRLASACP
+1764 PTRLASACHGRTVPGP
-1773 GKVQPGAGKG
+1773 GKQM
-1783 VHRLTF
+1783 HRLHF
-1789 DAAFTRRLNSFSR
+1789 DEVFTQRLNSFSR

-1815 WLLIL
+1815 WLLVL

-1860 SPQPG
+1860 SPQATV
-1865 ISVRDW
+1865 SVGDW

-1894 RLAELNGEALFD
+1894 RLAQLSGEALFD

-1917 ETLEANPGGLR
+1917 EALEANPGGLR
-1928 FGGLEHREQTN
+1928 FAGLEHREQTN
-1939 YGLTLIAGAGE
+1939 YGLTLIAGASD
-1950 VLSLDFNYLTE
+1950 VLNLDFNYLTE
-1961 QFSERGVVGL
+1961 HFAERSVQGL
-1971 ATHLETVLQ
+1971 AAHMQEVLR
-1980 QFLDAPQRLLGE
+1980 QFLEAPQRLLGE
-1992 VGMLSSAEHNT
+1992 IGLLSVAERQT
-2003 LAQWNDNHAAYPS
+2003 LAQWNDNHATYPAE
-2016 QRLIHQSFEAQVQ
+2016 RLIPQSFEARVQ
-2029 ARPQSVALSHGGVA
+2029 MHPHAQALSHAGVA
-2043 LSYAELNRRANQL
+2043 LSYAELNQRANQL
-2056 ARHLSA
+2056 ARHLQV
-2062 LGVGAE
+2062 LGVGPE
-2068 VRVGVAMPR
+2068 IRVGVAMPR

-2086 AVFKAG
+2086 AVLKAG

-2124 LLAQLPQTDAQV
+2124 LLAQLPQTDAEV
-2136 VLVEAGGAAF
+2136 VLVEAGDQAF
-2146 ADIASDNL
+2146 AELSSDNL
-2154 EVLADSASLAYVI
+2154 PAQGDSANLAYVI

-2187 ALIHWSADVYSEAD
+2187 ALIHWSAEVYSEDD

-2260 LHRAGHIPD
+2260 LQRIGQIPQ

-2282 QSVVDSLYRET
+2282 QSLVDTLYRET
-2293 SVEHVYDLYGP
+2293 AVAHVYDLYGP
-2304 SEDTTYSTWT
+2304 SEDTTYSTCT
-2314 RREAGGQANIGRPL
+2314 RREFGGQANIGRPL
-2328 VNTTAYLL
+2328 VNTMAYML
-2336 DGQLQAAPIGV
+2336 DGQLQPAPIGV

-2367 LTAERFVPNPASTS
+2367 LTAERFVPNPLSRT

-2393 LGDDGRI
+2393 FTDDGRI

-2425 LLAHDS
+2425 LLARNS
-2431 VREGVVLAVDGLSGQ
+2431 VRDGVVLAVDGPSGQ
-2446 QLVAYVVPMDGE
+2446 QLVAYVVPSDSS
-2458 LSHQQQDDLR
+2458 LSLEEQDALSQALQDV
-2468 DGLKAALKDHL
+2468 LKAHL
-2479 PDYMVPAQ
+2479 PEYMVPAQ
-2487 WVFLEQ
+2487 WLFLEQ

-2505 ALPAPDLN
+2505 ALPAPDASQ
-2513 PSQRDYVAPRTAL
+2513 SQRDYVAPSTPL
-2526 EQQIAEVWQDILKIE
+2526 EQQLAEVWQDILKIE
-2541 QVGVTDNFFTLGGD
+2541 RVGVTDNFFALGGD
-2555 SIISIQVVSRARQ
+2555 SIISIQLVSRARQ

-2578 FQQQTVQGLASVA
+2578 FQQQTVQKLATVVSVDHADSLSDTPADYPLA
-2591 QLGEAAALTD
+2591 QLD
-2601 QGPVTGESPLL
+2601 QAQLD
-2612 PIQQWF
+2612 
-2618 FEQAL
+2618 AL
-2623 PERHHWNQSVL
+2623 P
-2634 LKPLNP
+2634 
-2640 LAATTLEQA
+2640 
-2649 LSALIQHH
+2649 
-2657 DGLRLSFVEQA
+2657 
-2668 QGWSA
+2668 
-2673 SHRSPASQGASPLW
+2673 
-2687 LETVSDV
+2687 
-2694 AHLERIAEQAQRSL
+2694 
-2708 DLQQGPLLRA
+2708 
-2718 VLFELPEGEQ
+2718 
-2728 RLLLIVH
+2728 
-2735 HLVVDGVSWRIL
+2735 
-2747 LEDLQGLY
+2747 
-2755 RQLQAGEAA
+2755 
-2764 ALAAKSTS
+2764 
-2772 FKDWALQLQRH
+2772 
-2783 ACSRTL
+2783 
-2789 LEQLPYWQAQRADDS
+2789 
-2804 APLPQDNPQG
+2804 
-2814 SLQSRHAVTL
+2814 
-2824 YSRLNPASTRRLL
+2824 
-2837 QQTPAAYR
+2837 
-2845 TQVNDLLLTAL
+2845 
-2856 ARVIAR
+2856 
-2862 WSAQS
+2862 
-2867 SVLIQLEGHGR
+2867 
-2878 EDLFD
+2878 
-2883 DLDLTRTVGW
+2883 
-2893 FTSLFPVKLTPA
+2893 
-2905 EDLPGSI
+2905 
-2912 KQIKEQLRGIPD
+2912 
-2924 RGIGYGLLRYLG
+2924 
-2936 DEAGRESLAALP
+2936 
-2948 TPRITFNYLGQFD
+2948 
-2961 GSFDSEKGALFVPA
+2961 
-2975 TEAKGAEHSDDAMLG
+2975 M
-2990 NWLTLNGQVY
+2990 
-3000 GGELSVGWS
+3000 
-3009 FSSQMFNTATIE
+3009 
-3021 RLADE
+3021 
-3026 YARELE
+3026 
-3032 QLIEHCCLP
+3032 
-3041 DSHGV
+3041 
-3046 TPSDFPLARL
+3046 
-3056 DQSRLDSLPVAPA
+3056 PA
-3069 DIEDIYPLSPMQEGM
+3069 DMIEDVYPLSPMQEGM

-3097 VNQISLPVSGLDVE
+3097 MQQVSLPIKGLDVE
-3111 RLRKAW
+3111 RFRKAW
-3117 EFVIERQAIL
+3117 EFVIVRQAIL

-3132 WHDGLA
+3132 WQDGLA
-3138 KPLQIVQRHAAL
+3138 KPLQVVHRH
-3150 DLQVVD
+3150 
-3156 WRGREVSEADIAERA
+3156 
-3171 AEDRARGFELTR
+3171 
-3183 APLQRV
+3183 APLQMQV
-3189 LLIRSTDDQYQMV
+3189 LDWRERDFSEAAIAEFASDDRALGFDLADARLQRITLLRLSDDQYQMI

-3219 GEVIQHYGKGEV
+3219 GEVLQYYAKGEII
-3231 RGENGRYRDFIAW
+3231 GENGRYRDFIAW
-3244 LQAQDQDARELFWK
+3244 LQAQDQDAQELFWK
-3258 ARLAPVNEATALS
+3258 ARLAAVNEPTALS
-3271 QAIHPRHVSEETGH
+3271 QAMHPRHSV
-3285 NALYSHW
+3285 
-3292 DVAQTG
+3292 DVAGHDAIYSNWDKAQTAG
-3298 RLLQFCRDLRITPN
+3298 LLQFCRDLRITPN

-3322 LQRYTGQNTV
+3322 LQRYTGQQTV

-3338 SGRPESLANVGNML
+3338 SGRPENLANVGNML
-3352 GLFINTLPIIQMV
+3352 GLFINTLPIIQT
-3365 EPDLPLADWLNRI
+3365 PQADQRLADWLGEV
-3378 QSYNLDIRDHSQ
+3378 QAYNLDIRDYSQ

-3400 GLGGQALFDSIIVFE
+3400 NLGGQALFDSIVVFE
-3415 NYPIDDRLQEDN
+3415 NFPIDDRLQEEN
-3427 DTGLSFGKSIGHDVT
+3427 DTDLTFGKSIGHGVT
-3442 NVPMDLAVTL
+3442 NVPMDLAVML
-3452 GDTLSIEYLFLRS
+3452 GDELSIEYLYLRS
-3465 SFTVEAVEGIRRT
+3465 HFSAEAVVGIRKT
-3478 LENNLE
+3478 MENTIA
-3484 AMMAAPYERLGNLQ
+3484 AMLAAPYERLGNLQ
-3498 RLSSDQ
+3498 RLSNEQ
-3504 LQTMADWSAEPQAS
+3504 WQAAQAWSAEPAHS
-3518 HQPALLP
+3518 HQTALLP

-3540 LQCGERRLSYGE
+3540 LQCAGMSLSYGE
-3552 LEQQANR
+3552 LEQRANR
-3559 LAHCLIEH
+3559 LANCLIEH

-3578 LERSLEMVVSFLAVL
+3578 LPRSLEMVVSFLAVL
-3593 KAGAAYVPLDIDYPP
+3593 KSGAAYVPLDIEYPP
-3608 ERLAYMVEDSGMA
+3608 ERLAYMIEDSGMA
-3621 LLLSH
+3621 LLLTQS
-3626 SGLNLPVPEGLPRLD
+3626 SLRATLPAPEGLLRLEIDD
-3641 LDRLDATRYSD
+3641 LDESRYAD
-3652 AAPPCRVEEQSLAY
+3652 HVPDCRVHEQGLAY
-3666 LIYTSGST
+3666 LVYTSGST

-3687 SMHCQAIAE
+3687 SMHCQAIGE
-3696 LYEMDT
+3696 LYEMDA

-3748 HRFGVTIACFPPAY
+3748 HDYGITIACFPPAY
-3762 LKQLAEYAEASGIAP
+3762 LKQLAEYAAASGIAP
-3777 PAVRIYCF
+3777 PPVRIYCF

-3825 PVAQRCEAAY
+3825 PVSQHCEAAY

-3843 ARSLYVLDEDLNVL
+3843 ARSLYVLDEDLNPL
-3857 PAGFAGELYIGG
+3857 PPGFAGELYIGG

-3876 HRRPDLTCERF
+3876 HGRADLTCERF
-3887 VPSPFVA
+3887 VPNPFAA

-3900 SGDLVRLRQDGVL
+3900 SGDLVRLRTDGVV

-3938 LRQLDDVTDA
+3938 LRQLTSVTDA

-3954 GVSGKQLI
+3954 NVSGKQLI

-3967 SEGQDLGDELKAG
+3967 ATGEDIGDELKAG

-3994 VCLSAF
+3994 VCLDAF
-4000 PITPNGKLDRKA
+4000 PVTPNGKLDRKA
-4012 LPEPEFKS
+4012 LPEPEFKTE
-4020 QEYAA
+4020 EYIA
-4025 PRNDQEQHLAEIWAQ
+4025 PRNEQESLLADIWAQ
-4040 VLQVEQVGITD
+4040 VLQVEQVGISD

-4074 DLQMDLKLRDLMR
+4074 TLQMDLKLRDLMR
-4087 YQTIAGIVEQDE
+4087 YQTIAGIVEQE
-4099 GRGTAGQASV
+4099 VAKEGTAQPQT
-4109 DVTQAAREGLFNL
+4109 DVTQVATEGLFNL
-4122 IPIQEW
+4122 LPIQEW
-4128 FFAERMAEPHH
+4128 FFAEGMAEAHH
-4139 YNQSLMLRVRQA
+4139 YNQSLLLSARQP
-4151 LDLQALE
+4151 LDLDALE
-4158 QALALLE
+4158 QALSWVE
-4165 AHHDGLRLRFSQE
+4165 QHHDSLRLRFSHE
-4178 GGRWMQRYATP
+4178 GGRWLQRYC
-4189 ADRREPLLWQ
+4189 DLSEQGEVLLWC
-4199 REAQNREQIEELAN
+4199 READNSEQVEALAN
-4213 LTQRSLQLEDGP
+4213 LAQRSLKLDDGP
-4225 AWRAVHIAL
+4225 VWRVMHVAL
-4234 PDGEARVLMVIHHL
+4234 PDGQARLLVVIHHL

-4256 ILLDDLKVAYEACVR
+4256 ILLDDLKVAYEACVQ
-4271 GVDAQLP
+4271 GQEPKLP

-4283 YRAWAE
+4283 YRSFAE
-4289 GLAAHA
+4289 ALQTQA
-4295 PTVIEQELAYWM
+4295 PVIAEQELSYWL
-4307 SELDQPGVDL
+4307 EQLDQPGVDL
-4317 PCDNRRGKNQVKQTA
+4317 PCDNPRGKNLVRQQA
-4332 TARLELS
+4332 QARLKLS

-4353 YRTQI
+4353 YGTQI
-4358 NDLLLAALSRVLCRW
+4358 NDLLLSALSRALCRW
-4373 SGESSVLIQLEGHGR
+4373 SQQPSALILLEGHGR
-4388 EDLFEDIDL
+4388 EDLFETIDL

-4407 FPVRLSPGADIDI
+4407 FPVRLRPDSDDI
-4420 GGAILGTQAQLAAVP
+4420 GRSIVNVQAQLAAVP
-4435 NKGIGYG
+4435 QKGIGYG
-4442 VLRHLAGAQVGGQ
+4442 VLRHLAGAEVSRQ
-4455 LAVLPQARV
+4455 LAELPQARV

-4474 SFDEQALLVPAA
+4474 SFDEQALLVPAL
-4486 ESAGDNYSLLA
+4486 EETGDNYSLKA

-4510 EGQLTLRCIYSTQ
+4510 DGQLAMRCIYSSQ
-4523 RYRAQTMET
+4523 RYRAGTMDA
-4532 LMHDYQREL
+4532 LMNDFQREL
-4541 QALIEHCMAR
+4541 EALIEHCMAR
-4551 VGR
+4551 VG

>member
-81 VSALERSL
+81 VNALERSIE
-89 QALIERHETLRTV
+89 ALIARHETLRTV
-102 FSQESEQP
+102 FSQETEQP

-115 PAGSFALETY
+115 PAGSFALDIHQ
-125 PLSPELASDPDA
+125 LSPQLANDADA

-143 QTQSQK
+143 QTQSQQN
-149 TFDLQQGPLLRAAL
+149 FDLQHGPLLRAAL
-163 LQVSPDDHVLVLTLH
+163 LQVNANDHVLVLTLH

-235 LAYWQEKLGGEQP
+235 LAYWQDKLGGEQP

-253 LDRARSVDQSF
+253 LDRPRGVEQSF

-273 DAQLTQGLKAFA
+273 DAQLSNALKAFA
-285 RQENVTLFVL
+285 RQQNVTLFVL

-343 IDSQTPFVELLRQVK
+343 VDGQTPFVDLLRQVK
-358 QTAQEAQ
+358 QAAQEAQ

-450 DASTIERLAQH
+450 DASTIERLARH
-461 WNALLQAI
+461 WVALLQAI
-469 VEDPSRCIGQ
+469 VEQPTARIGQ
-479 LPMLDDARQ
+479 LPIINDAGQ
-488 QQLLTQWNPTRVEH
+488 QQLLRQWNPTRVEH
-502 PVEQCIHQVIE
+502 PVEQCLQQVIE

-519 PEAVAVTCAGQ
+519 PEATAVTFAGQ
-530 RLTYAEL
+530 CLSYAEL

-546 RLIAKGVGPDVR
+546 MLIARGVGPDVR

-564 RSLDM
+564 RSLEM
-569 IVAIVAVLK
+569 IIAIVAVLK
-578 AGGAYVPLDPGYPQD
+578 AGGAYVPLDPGYPDD
-593 RLSYMIEDSGI
+593 RLRYMIEDSGI
-604 ALLLTQGHLQ
+604 ELLLTQGHLL
-614 AQLPIPPGLACL
+614 AQLPVPPGLACV

-631 PEQGHSENPVCRTTP
+631 AEQGSNANPVCLTTP

-676 SATDHWFGFGPDD
+676 SATEHWFGFGPQD

-715 LVVVPHDI
+715 LVVVPHDVS
-723 TRSPEDFYTLLCDE
+723 RNPDDFYNLLCDE

-747 AFKPLMQLASE
+747 AFKPLMQVASE
-758 SSRDNALRYV
+758 SSRANALRYV

-836 LDNALNL
+836 LDSTLNL

-857 GLARGYLNQPGMSAT
+857 GLARGYLNQAGLSAT
-872 RFVPDPFNPQ
+872 RFVPDPFNARP
-882 AGERLY
+882 GERLY

-924 ETQLLKH
+924 EAQLLKH
-931 PAVREAVV
+931 PDVREAVV
-939 LAVEGPSGQQLATWI
+939 LAVDGISGQQLATWI
-954 VANETLDADAEAT
+954 VASEVLEAEGQGA
-967 LRESIKARLRGDL
+967 LRDSIKAHLRETL

-1006 QLPQPQVVQS
+1006 QLPHPEIAQV
-1016 QEAYAAPRNE
+1016 QEVYAAPRNQ
-1026 LEQQLAAIWQD
+1026 LEQRLAALWQD

-1072 RFTPKDIFQHQTV
+1072 RITPKDIFQHQTV
-1085 QRLATVAQQSDGVLA
+1085 QRLATVAQQSDVVLA
-1100 TQGDVL
+1100 TQGEVFGD
-1106 GEAVL
+1106 AVL

-1132 ILLTPASPL
+1132 ILLTPATPL
-1141 AAAPLEQALQHLQR
+1141 AAEPLEQALQYLLS

-1163 YRDTGDGWQ
+1163 YRETAGGWQ
-1172 QTHAAVEPSAELL
+1172 QAHAALEHSQTLL
-1185 RTVTLQDSAALPALC
+1185 RSVTLQDSTELPALC

-1206 LDLHDGPLIRAALV
+1206 LDLANGPLIRAVLV

-1250 QTVYQQLTS
+1250 QRVYQQLTS
-1259 GQTARLPAKTTAYK
+1259 GQPPRLPAKTTAFK
-1273 DWAERLQKHAHS
+1273 DWGARLQAHARS
-1285 AGLEAELDY
+1285 AQLESELDY
-1294 WRGQLEGAAIE
+1294 WHGQLLGAEVE
-1305 LPLDNPQGQSSN
+1305 LPVDNPQGQLSN

-1356 KVLCE
+1356 RVLCE
-1361 WTGADSALVQLEGHG
+1361 WTASDSALVQLEGHG
-1376 REDLFDDVDLSRT
+1376 REDLFDELDLSRT

-1399 RLTPG
+1399 RLTPA
-1404 AGFESSIKG
+1404 AGFEASIKG
-1413 IKEQLRAIPDKGIGY
+1413 IKEQLRAIPNKGIGY
-1428 GLLRYLGSAEAQ
+1428 GLLRYLGSSEAQ
-1440 AALGGAAQPKVTFNY
+1440 AALRGAAQPKVTFNY
-1455 LGQFDNNFDEGA
+1455 LGQFDNNFDADA

-1480 DEQAPMANTLS
+1480 DERAPMANWLT

-1497 QGQLSLTWTYSG
+1497 QGQLSLTWTYSS
-1509 DVFEDSTIHA
+1509 DVFEDATIQA
-1519 LARAYEEALAELIE
+1519 LARAYEVALAELVE
-1533 HCLSPSSGGLTPSD
+1533 HCLNHPSGGLTPSD

-1552 LSQTHLDSLPITAQ
+1552 LSQTHLDNLPVAAQ

-1634 LDTPLQ
+1634 LDAPLQ

-1645 LTLEMP
+1645 LPLEMP
-1651 EVDLRHEQ
+1651 EVDLRGEP
-1659 DQAVAMEARARADLE
+1659 DLAAAMEARAQADLA

-1689 LRTADD
+1689 LRTADE

-1730 GAQGRYRDFLAWL
+1730 GAQGRYRDFLDWL
-1743 QGQDKTAAQ
+1743 QRQDKAAAQ
-1752 DFWRGQLAELDE
+1752 AFWRGQLAQLSE
-1764 PTRLASACP
+1764 PTRLASACH
-1773 GKVQPGAGKG
+1773 GKTLAGAGKG

-1789 DAAFTRRLNSFSR
+1789 DAAFTARLNGFSR
-1802 QQQVTLNSLVQAA
+1802 QQQVTLNSVVQAA

-1860 SPQPG
+1860 SPQPTV
-1865 ISVRDW
+1865 SVGDW
-1871 VRSVQDKNLLLRDFE
+1871 VRSVQEQNLLLRDFE

-1894 RLAELNGEALFD
+1894 RLAELSGEALFD

-1950 VLSLDFNYLTE
+1950 TLSLDFNYLTE
-1961 QFSERGVVGL
+1961 QFAECSIVGL
-1971 ATHLETVLQ
+1971 ATHLREVLQ
-1980 QFLDAPQRLLGE
+1980 QFLDAPQQRLGE
-1992 VGMLSSAEHNT
+1992 VGLLSAAEHAT
-2003 LAQWNDNHAAYPS
+2003 LAQWNANHGAYPVE
-2016 QRLIHQSFEAQVQ
+2016 RLIHQSFEAQV
-2029 ARPQSVALSHGGVA
+2029 ASRPQALALSHGGA
-2043 LSYAELNRRANQL
+2043 TLSYAELNQRANQL
-2056 ARHLSA
+2056 ARHLLA

-2086 AVFKAG
+2086 AVLKAG

-2136 VLVEAGGAAF
+2136 VLVEAGGQAF
-2146 ADIASDNL
+2146 ADAALDNL
-2154 EVLADSASLAYVI
+2154 DAQGDSANLAYVI

-2187 ALIHWSADVYSEAD
+2187 ALIHWSAEVYSEAD

-2238 LPDLPERDQV
+2238 LPDLAERDQV

-2260 LHRAGHIPD
+2260 LQRSGQIPH

-2282 QSVVDSLYRET
+2282 QSLVDTLYRET
-2293 SVEHVYDLYGP
+2293 AVEHVYDLYGP

-2314 RREAGGQANIGRPL
+2314 RREAAGQANIGRPL
-2328 VNTTAYLL
+2328 VNTAAYLL
-2336 DGQLQAAPIGV
+2336 DGQLQAAPIGI

-2362 LFRPG
+2362 LLRPG
-2367 LTAERFVPNPASTS
+2367 LTAERFVPNPLSTT

-2393 LGDDGRI
+2393 LLDDGRL

-2425 LLAHDS
+2425 LLAQES
-2431 VREGVVLAVDGLSGQ
+2431 VREGVVLAVDGHSGQ
-2446 QLVAYVVPMDGE
+2446 QLVAYVVPSDCS
-2458 LSHQQQDDLR
+2458 LSLVERDDLSEALQTS
-2468 DGLKAALKDHL
+2468 LKAHL

-2487 WVFLEQ
+2487 WLFLEQ

-2505 ALPAPDLN
+2505 ALPAPDVSQ
-2513 PSQRDYVAPRTAL
+2513 SQREYVAPSTPL
-2526 EQQIAEVWQDILKIE
+2526 EQQLAKVWQDILKIE
-2541 QVGVTDNFFTLGGD
+2541 RVGVTDNFFALGGD
-2555 SIISIQVVSRARQ
+2555 SIISIQLVSRGRQ

-2578 FQQQTVQGLASVA
+2578 FQQQTVQ
-2591 QLGEAAALTD
+2591 
-2601 QGPVTGESPLL
+2601 
-2612 PIQQWF
+2612 
-2618 FEQAL
+2618 
-2623 PERHHWNQSVL
+2623 
-2634 LKPLNP
+2634 K
-2640 LAATTLEQA
+2640 LAAVVSVDHA
-2649 LSALIQHH
+2649 
-2657 DGLRLSFVEQA
+2657 D
-2668 QGWSA
+2668 SA
-2673 SHRSPASQGASPLW
+2673 S
-2687 LETVSDV
+2687 D
-2694 AHLERIAEQAQRSL
+2694 
-2708 DLQQGPLLRA
+2708 
-2718 VLFELPEGEQ
+2718 
-2728 RLLLIVH
+2728 
-2735 HLVVDGVSWRIL
+2735 
-2747 LEDLQGLY
+2747 
-2755 RQLQAGEAA
+2755 
-2764 ALAAKSTS
+2764 
-2772 FKDWALQLQRH
+2772 
-2783 ACSRTL
+2783 
-2789 LEQLPYWQAQRADDS
+2789 
-2804 APLPQDNPQG
+2804 
-2814 SLQSRHAVTL
+2814 
-2824 YSRLNPASTRRLL
+2824 
-2837 QQTPAAYR
+2837 
-2845 TQVNDLLLTAL
+2845 
-2856 ARVIAR
+2856 
-2862 WSAQS
+2862 
-2867 SVLIQLEGHGR
+2867 
-2878 EDLFD
+2878 
-2883 DLDLTRTVGW
+2883 
-2893 FTSLFPVKLTPA
+2893 
-2905 EDLPGSI
+2905 
-2912 KQIKEQLRGIPD
+2912 
-2924 RGIGYGLLRYLG
+2924 
-2936 DEAGRESLAALP
+2936 
-2948 TPRITFNYLGQFD
+2948 
-2961 GSFDSEKGALFVPA
+2961 
-2975 TEAKGAEHSDDAMLG
+2975 
-2990 NWLTLNGQVY
+2990 
-3000 GGELSVGWS
+3000 
-3009 FSSQMFNTATIE
+3009 
-3021 RLADE
+3021 
-3026 YARELE
+3026 
-3032 QLIEHCCLP
+3032 
-3041 DSHGV
+3041 
-3046 TPSDFPLARL
+3046 
-3056 DQSRLDSLPVAPA
+3056 APA
-3069 DIEDIYPLSPMQEGM
+3069 DYPLAQLDQAQLDALPVPADMIEDVYPLSPMQEGM

-3097 VNQISLPVSGLDVE
+3097 MQQVSLPIKGLDVE
-3111 RLRKAW
+3111 RFRQAW
-3117 EFVIERQAIL
+3117 EFVIVRQAIL

-3132 WHDGLA
+3132 WQDGLA
-3138 KPLQIVQRHAAL
+3138 KPLQVVHRH
-3150 DLQVVD
+3150 
-3156 WRGREVSEADIAERA
+3156 
-3171 AEDRARGFELTR
+3171 
-3183 APLQRV
+3183 APLQMEV
-3189 LLIRSTDDQYQMV
+3189 LDWRERDSSEELIAEFASNDRALGFDLADARLQRITLLRLSDEQYQMI

-3219 GEVIQHYGKGEV
+3219 GEVLQHYSTGTV
-3231 RGENGRYRDFIAW
+3231 SGENGRYRDFIAW
-3244 LQAQDQDARELFWK
+3244 LQAQDQDAQELFWK
-3258 ARLAPVNEATALS
+3258 ARLAPVSEPTALS
-3271 QAIHPRHVSEETGH
+3271 QALHPRHAADVSGH
-3285 NALYSHW
+3285 DAIYSNW
-3292 DVAQTG
+3292 DQQQTA

-3322 LQRYTGQNTV
+3322 LQRYTGQRTV

-3338 SGRPESLANVGNML
+3338 SGRPEGLANVGNML
-3352 GLFINTLPIIQMV
+3352 GLFINTLPIIQT
-3365 EPDLPLADWLNRI
+3365 PQADQRLADWLNEV
-3378 QSYNLDIRDHSQ
+3378 QAYNLDIRDYSQ

-3400 GLGGQALFDSIIVFE
+3400 NLGGQRLFDSIIVFE
-3415 NYPIDDRLQEDN
+3415 NFPIDDRLQEEN
-3427 DTGLSFGKSIGHDVT
+3427 DTDLTFGKSIGHGVT
-3442 NVPMDLAVTL
+3442 NVPMDLAVML
-3452 GDTLSIEYLFLRS
+3452 GDELSIEYLYLRS
-3465 SFTVEAVEGIRRT
+3465 HFSAEAVEGIRQTMENT
-3478 LENNLE
+3478 LA

-3498 RLSSDQ
+3498 RLSIEQWQAAQS
-3504 LQTMADWSAEPQAS
+3504 WSSEPAHTHQA
-3518 HQPALLP
+3518 ALLP
-3525 ELISRHAQQQPQAIA
+3525 ELISRHAQQQPHAIA
-3540 LQCGERRLSYGE
+3540 LQCAGLSLSYAE
-3552 LEQQANR
+3552 LEQRANR

-3578 LERSLEMVVSFLAVL
+3578 LPRSLEMVVSFLAVL
-3593 KAGAAYVPLDIDYPP
+3593 KSGAAYVPLDIDYPP
-3608 ERLAYMVEDSGMA
+3608 ERLAFMIEDSRMA
-3621 LLLSH
+3621 LLLTQS
-3626 SGLNLPVPEGLPRLD
+3626 SLRATLPVPEGLLRLEID
-3641 LDRLDATRYSD
+3641 HLDANLYAD
-3652 AAPPCRVEEQSLAY
+3652 HAPICRAQEQSLAY
-3666 LIYTSGST
+3666 LVYTSGST

-3696 LYEMDT
+3696 LYEMDS

-3737 LWTPEQTYQAL
+3737 LWTPEQTYAAL
-3748 HRFGVTIACFPPAY
+3748 HEYGVTIACFPPAY
-3762 LKQLAEYAEASGIAP
+3762 LKQLAEYAAASGIAP
-3777 PAVRIYCF
+3777 PPVRIYCF

-3825 PVAQRCEAAY
+3825 PVSQHCEAAY

-3843 ARSLYVLDEDLNVL
+3843 ARSLYVLDEDLNPL
-3857 PAGFAGELYIGG
+3857 PPGFAGELYIGG

-3876 HRRPDLTCERF
+3876 HGRPDLTCERF
-3887 VPSPFVA
+3887 VPNPFAA

-3900 SGDLVRLRQDGVL
+3900 SGDLVRLRQDGVV

-3938 LRQLDDVTDA
+3938 LRQLEGVSDA

-3954 GVSGKQLI
+3954 NASGKQLI

-3967 SEGQDLGDELKAG
+3967 PTGEDIGDELKAG
-3980 LRASLPEYMVPAQI
+3980 LRATLPEYMVPAQI

-4000 PITPNGKLDRKA
+4000 PVTPNGKLDRKA
-4012 LPEPEFKS
+4012 LPEPDFTS
-4020 QEYAA
+4020 DEYVA
-4025 PRNDQEQHLAEIWAQ
+4025 PRNQQEALLAEIWAQ
-4040 VLQVEQVGITD
+4040 VLQVEQVGISD

-4074 DLQMDLKLRDLMR
+4074 TLQMDLKLRDLMR
-4087 YQTIAGIVEQDE
+4087 YQTIAGIVEQGVAKE
-4099 GRGTAGQASV
+4099 GGEQPQVDLTQVAS
-4109 DVTQAAREGLFNL
+4109 EGLFNL
-4122 IPIQEW
+4122 LPIQEW
-4128 FFAERMAEPHH
+4128 FFAEGMAEAHH
-4139 YNQSLMLRVRQA
+4139 YNQSLLLSARQP

-4158 QALALLE
+4158 QALGWIE
-4165 AHHDGLRLRFSQE
+4165 KHHDSLRLRFTQE
-4178 GGRWMQRYATP
+4178 GGRWLQRYCTAP
-4189 ADRREPLLWQ
+4189 GQEEALLWRREAENSEQ
-4199 REAQNREQIEELAN
+4199 VEALAN
-4213 LTQRSLQLEDGP
+4213 LAQRSLKLDDGP
-4225 AWRAVHIAL
+4225 VWRVMHVAL
-4234 PDGEARVLMVIHHL
+4234 PDGQARLLVVIHHL

-4256 ILLDDLKVAYEACVR
+4256 ILLDDLKVAYEACVQ
-4271 GVDAQLP
+4271 GLQPQLP
-4278 IRTSS
+4278 IRSSS
-4283 YRAWAE
+4283 YRSFAE
-4289 GLAAHA
+4289 ALQAQA
-4295 PTVIEQELAYWM
+4295 PLIAEQELAYWL
-4307 SELDQPGVDL
+4307 EQLDQPGVDL
-4317 PCDNRRGKNQVKQTA
+4317 PCDNLRGKNQVRQQA
-4332 TARLELS
+4332 QARLKLS

-4358 NDLLLAALSRVLCRW
+4358 NDLLLSALSRALCRW
-4373 SGESSVLIQLEGHGR
+4373 SQQPSALILLEGHGR
-4388 EDLFEDIDL
+4388 EDLFESIDL

-4407 FPVRLSPGADIDI
+4407 FPVRLSPDSDDI
-4420 GGAILGTQAQLAAVP
+4420 GRSIVNVQAQLAAVP

-4442 VLRHLAGAQVGGQ
+4442 VLRHLAGAGVSRQ
-4455 LAVLPQARV
+4455 LADLPQARV

-4474 SFDEQALLVPAA
+4474 SFDEQALLVPAL
-4486 ESAGDNYSLLA
+4486 EETGDNYSLKA

-4510 EGQLTLRCIYSTQ
+4510 DGQLALRCIYSSQ
-4523 RYRAQTMET
+4523 RYRAGTMDA
-4532 LMHDYQREL
+4532 LMQDFQREL
-4541 QALIEHCMAR
+4541 EALIEHCMAR
-4551 VGR
+4551 VG

>member
-81 VSALERSL
+81 ESALERSL

-102 FSQESEQP
+102 FSQETEQP

-115 PAGSFALETY
+115 PPGSFALETY

-163 LQVSPDDHVLVLTLH
+163 LQVNPNDHVLVLTLH

-273 DAQLTQGLKAFA
+273 DPQLSQGLKAFA
-285 RQENVTLFVL
+285 RRENVTLFVL

-343 IDSQTPFVELLRQVK
+343 VDSQTPFIDLLRQVK

-450 DASTIERLAQH
+450 DAATIERLAQH
-461 WNALLQAI
+461 WTALLQAI
-469 VEDPSRCIGQ
+469 VADPSRSIGQ

-488 QQLLTQWNPTRVEH
+488 QQLLSQWNPTRVEH
-502 PVEQCIHQVIE
+502 PVEQCIHQAIE

-519 PEAVAVTCAGQ
+519 PEAVAVTFAGQ

-546 RLIAKGVGPDVR
+546 RLIANGVGPDVR

-604 ALLLTQGHLQ
+604 GLLLTQGHLQ
-614 AQLPIPPGLACL
+614 AQLPIPPGLTCL
-626 DLSQP
+626 DLSQTLEP
-631 PEQGHSENPVCRTTP
+631 GNSENPVCLTTP

-715 LVVVPHDI
+715 LVVVPHDV

-737 NVTVLNQTPS
+737 HVTVLNQTPS

-758 SSRDNALRYV
+758 SSRDHSLRYV

-836 LDNALNL
+836 LDSALNL

-882 AGERLY
+882 AGERMY

-924 ETQLLKH
+924 ETRLLKL

-954 VANETLDADAEAT
+954 VPNEALQGDAEAT
-967 LRESIKARLRGDL
+967 LRDSIKAQLREAL

-1006 QLPQPQVVQS
+1006 QLPQPQVAQV
-1016 QEAYAAPRNE
+1016 QEAYAAPRSE

-1085 QRLATVAQQSDGVLA
+1085 QRLATVAQQSDVVLA

-1117 FFHSDIPARHHWNQS
+1117 FFDSDIPARHHWNQS
-1132 ILLTPASPL
+1132 ILLTPTAPL
-1141 AAAPLEQALQHLQR
+1141 AATALEQALQHLQR

-1163 YRDTGDGWQ
+1163 YRDLEGGWQ
-1172 QTHAAVEPSAELL
+1172 QTHAPVEHNLELL

-1206 LDLHDGPLIRAALV
+1206 LDLDNGPLIRAVLV

-1250 QTVYQQLTS
+1250 QTVYQQLTA
-1259 GQTARLPAKTTAYK
+1259 GQVMRLPAKTTAFK
-1273 DWAERLQKHAHS
+1273 DWGARLQGHARS
-1285 AGLEAELDY
+1285 AVLEAELDY
-1294 WRGQLEGAAIE
+1294 WRGQLSGAGIE
-1305 LPLDNPQGQSSN
+1305 LPLDNPQGQLSN

-1361 WTGADSALVQLEGHG
+1361 WTGAESALVQLEGHG

-1404 AGFESSIKG
+1404 AGFETSIKG
-1413 IKEQLRAIPDKGIGY
+1413 IKEQLRAIPNKGIGY

-1440 AALGGAAQPKVTFNY
+1440 AALSGAAQPKVTFNY

-1480 DEQAPMANTLS
+1480 DERAPMANTLT

-1509 DVFEDSTIHA
+1509 DVFEDATIHA
-1519 LARAYEEALAELIE
+1519 LARAYEGALAELID
-1533 HCLSPSSGGLTPSD
+1533 HCLNHASGGLTPSD

-1552 LSQTHLDSLPITAQ
+1552 LSQTHLDNLPIVAQ

-1651 EVDLRHEQ
+1651 EVDMRHEP
-1659 DQAVAMEARARADLE
+1659 DLAVAMEARARADLE

-1743 QGQDKTAAQ
+1743 QGQDKQAAQ
-1752 DFWRGQLAELDE
+1752 AFWRGQLAELDE

-1773 GKVQPGAGKG
+1773 GNVQPGAGKG

-1820 QRYTGQATVAF
+1820 QRYTGQPTVAF

-1865 ISVRDW
+1865 VSVRDW

-1971 ATHLETVLQ
+1971 ATHLEVVLQ
-1980 QFLDAPQRLLGE
+1980 QFLESPQRLLGE
-1992 VGMLSSAEHNT
+1992 VGLLSGAEHNT
-2003 LAQWNDNHAAYPS
+2003 LAQWNDNHAAYPAE
-2016 QRLIHQSFEAQVQ
+2016 RLIHQGFEAQVQ
-2029 ARPQSVALSHGGVA
+2029 ARPHAVALSHGGVA

-2056 ARHLSA
+2056 ARYLVS

-2086 AVFKAG
+2086 AVLKAG

-2136 VLVEAGGAAF
+2136 LLVEAGGEAF
-2146 ADIASDNL
+2146 ADEAADNL
-2154 EVLADSASLAYVI
+2154 DVRGDSANLAYVI

-2260 LHRAGHIPD
+2260 LHRAGHIPN

-2282 QSVVDSLYRET
+2282 QSVVDSLYSET

-2336 DGQLQAAPIGV
+2336 DGQLQASPIGV

-2393 LGDDGRI
+2393 LWDDGRI

-2425 LLAHDS
+2425 LLAHDR
-2431 VREGVVLAVDGLSGQ
+2431 VHEGVVLAVDGLSGQ
-2446 QLVAYVVPMDGE
+2446 QLVAYVVPTQSGLSLQEQDE
-2458 LSHQQQDDLR
+2458 LSESLQSA
-2468 DGLKAALKDHL
+2468 LKAHL

-2487 WVFLEQ
+2487 WLYLEA

-2505 ALPAPDLN
+2505 ALPAPDVN
-2513 PSQRDYVAPRTAL
+2513 QSARDYVAPSTEL
-2526 EQQIAEVWQDILKIE
+2526 EQQLVVVWQDILKIDR
-2541 QVGVTDNFFTLGGD
+2541 VGVTDNFFSLGGD
-2555 SIISIQVVSRARQ
+2555 SIISIQLVSRARQ

-2578 FQQQTVQGLASVA
+2578 FQQQTVQKLATVASV
-2591 QLGEAAALTD
+2591 E
-2601 QGPVTGESPLL
+2601 
-2612 PIQQWF
+2612 
-2618 FEQAL
+2618 
-2623 PERHHWNQSVL
+2623 
-2634 LKPLNP
+2634 
-2640 LAATTLEQA
+2640 
-2649 LSALIQHH
+2649 
-2657 DGLRLSFVEQA
+2657 
-2668 QGWSA
+2668 
-2673 SHRSPASQGASPLW
+2673 
-2687 LETVSDV
+2687 
-2694 AHLERIAEQAQRSL
+2694 
-2708 DLQQGPLLRA
+2708 
-2718 VLFELPEGEQ
+2718 
-2728 RLLLIVH
+2728 
-2735 HLVVDGVSWRIL
+2735 
-2747 LEDLQGLY
+2747 
-2755 RQLQAGEAA
+2755 
-2764 ALAAKSTS
+2764 
-2772 FKDWALQLQRH
+2772 
-2783 ACSRTL
+2783 
-2789 LEQLPYWQAQRADDS
+2789 
-2804 APLPQDNPQG
+2804 
-2814 SLQSRHAVTL
+2814 
-2824 YSRLNPASTRRLL
+2824 
-2837 QQTPAAYR
+2837 
-2845 TQVNDLLLTAL
+2845 
-2856 ARVIAR
+2856 
-2862 WSAQS
+2862 SAQ
-2867 SVLIQLEGHGR
+2867 QADG
-2878 EDLFD
+2878 
-2883 DLDLTRTVGW
+2883 
-2893 FTSLFPVKLTPA
+2893 TP
-2905 EDLPGSI
+2905 E
-2912 KQIKEQLRGIPD
+2912 
-2924 RGIGYGLLRYLG
+2924 
-2936 DEAGRESLAALP
+2936 
-2948 TPRITFNYLGQFD
+2948 NY
-2961 GSFDSEKGALFVPA
+2961 
-2975 TEAKGAEHSDDAMLG
+2975 
-2990 NWLTLNGQVY
+2990 
-3000 GGELSVGWS
+3000 
-3009 FSSQMFNTATIE
+3009 
-3021 RLADE
+3021 
-3026 YARELE
+3026 
-3032 QLIEHCCLP
+3032 
-3041 DSHGV
+3041 
-3046 TPSDFPLARL
+3046 PLARL
-3056 DQSRLDSLPVAPA
+3056 EQAQLDALPVPA
-3069 DIEDIYPLSPMQEGM
+3069 DRIEDVYPLSPMQEGM

-3097 VNQISLPVSGLDVE
+3097 VNQVSLPIQGLDVE
-3111 RLRKAW
+3111 RFRGAW
-3117 EFVIERQAIL
+3117 EFVIDRQAIL

-3132 WHDGLA
+3132 WQDGLA
-3138 KPLQIVQRHAAL
+3138 KPLQVVHRQAP
-3150 DLQVVD
+3150 LQMQVLD
-3156 WRGREVSEADIAERA
+3156 WREREVSDELIAEFA
-3171 AEDRARGFELTR
+3171 SDDRALGFDLSQAR
-3183 APLQRV
+3183 LQRV
-3189 LLIRSTDDQYQMV
+3189 TLLRLSDDRYQMI

-3219 GEVIQHYGKGEV
+3219 GEVLQYYSRGKV
-3231 RGENGRYRDFIAW
+3231 SGENGRYRDFIAW
-3244 LQAQDQDARELFWK
+3244 LQAQDQDAQELFWK
-3258 ARLAPVNEATALS
+3258 ARLAAVNEPTALS
-3271 QAIHPRHVSEETGH
+3271 QAIHPRHSADVCGH
-3285 NALYSHW
+3285 DAIYSNW
-3292 DVAQTG
+3292 DQAQTA

-3322 LQRYTGQNTV
+3322 LQRYTGQRTV

-3338 SGRPESLANVGNML
+3338 SGRPEGLANVGNML
-3352 GLFINTLPIIQMV
+3352 GLFINTLPIIQT
-3365 EPDLPLADWLNRI
+3365 PQADQRLADWLGEV
-3378 QSYNLDIRDHSQ
+3378 QAYNLDIRDYSQ

-3400 GLGGQALFDSIIVFE
+3400 NLGGQALFDSIIVFE
-3415 NYPIDDRLQEDN
+3415 NFPIDDRLQEEN
-3427 DTGLSFGKSIGHDVT
+3427 DTDLTFGKSIGHGVT
-3442 NVPMDLAVTL
+3442 NVPMDLAVML
-3452 GDTLSIEYLFLRS
+3452 GDELSIEYLYLRS
-3465 SFTVEAVEGIRRT
+3465 HFSAEAVEGIRLT
-3478 LENNLE
+3478 LENTLE
-3484 AMMAAPYERLGNLQ
+3484 AMMRAPYERLGNLQ
-3498 RLSSDQ
+3498 RLSNEQ
-3504 LQTMADWSAEPQAS
+3504 WQAIQAWSAEPVSS
-3518 HQPALLP
+3518 HEPVLLP
-3525 ELISRHAQQQPQAIA
+3525 QLISRHAQQQPEAIA
-3540 LQCGERRLSYGE
+3540 LQCAGLSLSYAE
-3552 LEQQANR
+3552 LEQRANR
-3559 LAHCLIEH
+3559 LAHCLTEH

-3578 LERSLEMVVSFLAVL
+3578 LPRSLEMVVSFLAVL
-3593 KAGAAYVPLDIDYPP
+3593 KSGAAYVPLDIDYPP
-3608 ERLAYMVEDSGMA
+3608 ERLAYMIEDSGMA
-3621 LLLSH
+3621 LLLTQS
-3626 SGLNLPVPEGLPRLD
+3626 SLRATLPAPEGLLRLEID
-3641 LDRLDATRYSD
+3641 HLDESRYPD
-3652 AAPPCRVEEQSLAY
+3652 HAPVSRVQEQGLAY
-3666 LIYTSGST
+3666 LVYTSGST

-3696 LYEMDT
+3696 LYEMDA

-3737 LWTPEQTYQAL
+3737 LWTPEQTYAAL
-3748 HRFGVTIACFPPAY
+3748 HEYGVTIACFPPAY
-3762 LKQLAEYAEASGIAP
+3762 LKQLAEYAAASGIAP
-3777 PAVRIYCF
+3777 PPVRIYCF

-3825 PVAQRCEAAY
+3825 PVSQHCEAAY

-3843 ARSLYVLDEDLNVL
+3843 ARSLYVLDEDLNPL
-3857 PAGFAGELYIGG
+3857 PPGFAGELYIGG

-3876 HRRPDLTCERF
+3876 HGRADLTCERF
-3887 VPSPFVA
+3887 VPNPFAV

-3900 SGDLVRLRQDGVL
+3900 SGDLVRLRQDGVV

-3938 LRQLDDVTDA
+3938 LRQLEGVTDA

-3954 GVSGKQLI
+3954 NASGKQLI

-3967 SEGQDLGDELKAG
+3967 PTGEDVGDELKAG

-4000 PITPNGKLDRKA
+4000 PVTPNGKLDRKA
-4012 LPEPEFKS
+4012 LPEPDFKS
-4020 QEYAA
+4020 EEYVA
-4025 PRNDQEQHLAEIWAQ
+4025 PRNEQETLLAEIWAQ

-4074 DLQMDLKLRDLMR
+4074 TLQMDLKLRDLMR
-4087 YQTIAGIVEQDE
+4087 YQTIAGIVEQNVTKE
-4099 GRGTAGQASV
+4099 GAGQPLV
-4109 DVTQAAREGLFNL
+4109 DVTQVAGEGLFNL
-4122 IPIQEW
+4122 LPIQEW
-4128 FFAERMAEPHH
+4128 FFAEGMSEAHH
-4139 YNQSLMLRVRQA
+4139 YNQSLLLSARQP
-4151 LDLQALE
+4151 LDLDALE
-4158 QALALLE
+4158 QALGWIE
-4165 AHHDGLRLRFSQE
+4165 QHHDSLRLRFTRES
-4178 GGRWMQRYATP
+4178 GRWLQRYCTATEQGE
-4189 ADRREPLLWQ
+4189 AVLWRREAENSEQ
-4199 REAQNREQIEELAN
+4199 VEALAN
-4213 LTQRSLQLEDGP
+4213 LAQRSLKLDDGP
-4225 AWRAVHIAL
+4225 VWRVMHVAL
-4234 PDGEARVLMVIHHL
+4234 PDGQARLLVVIHHL

-4256 ILLDDLKVAYEACVR
+4256 ILLDDLKTAYEACVQ
-4271 GVDAQLP
+4271 GLTPQLP

-4283 YRAWAE
+4283 YRSFAE
-4289 GLAAHA
+4289 ALQAQA
-4295 PTVIEQELAYWM
+4295 PAIAEQELAYWL
-4307 SELDQPGVDL
+4307 EQLDQPGVDL
-4317 PCDNRRGKNQVKQTA
+4317 PCDNYRGKNQVRQQA
-4332 TARLELS
+4332 QARLKLS

-4358 NDLLLAALSRVLCRW
+4358 NDLLLSALGRALCRW
-4373 SGESSVLIQLEGHGR
+4373 SGQPSALILLEGHGR
-4388 EDLFEDIDL
+4388 EDLFESIDL

-4407 FPVRLSPGADIDI
+4407 FPVRLRPDSDDI
-4420 GGAILGTQAQLAAVP
+4420 GRSIIDVQAQLAAVP
-4435 NKGIGYG
+4435 QKGIGYG
-4442 VLRHLAGAQVGGQ
+4442 VLRHLAGAEVSRQ
-4455 LAVLPQARV
+4455 LADLPQARV

-4474 SFDEQALLVPAA
+4474 SFDEQALLVPAL
-4486 ESAGDNYSLLA
+4486 EETGDNYSLKA

-4510 EGQLTLRCIYSTQ
+4510 DGQLALRCIYSSQ
-4523 RYRAQTMET
+4523 RYRAGTMDA
-4532 LMHDYQREL
+4532 LMQDYQREL
-4541 QALIEHCMAR
+4541 EALIEHCMAR
-4551 VGR
+4551 VG

>member
-81 VSALERSL
+81 VAALQRSV

-102 FSQESEQP
+102 FTQDAGQP

-115 PAGSFALETY
+115 PAGSFALDIHE
-125 PLSPELASDPDA
+125 LSPELAANPQA

-143 QTQSQK
+143 QTQSQQA
-149 TFDLQQGPLLRAAL
+149 FDLQTGPLLRAAL
-163 LQVSPDDHVLVLTLH
+163 LQVTPHDHVLVLTLH

-193 LVQLYAGFSL
+193 LVQLYAGFNL

-222 QRQWMEAGEQARQ
+222 QRQWMEAGEQERQ
-235 LAYWQEKLGGEQP
+235 LTYWQQKLGDEQP

-253 LDRARSVDQSF
+253 TDRARPVEQSF

-273 DAQLTQGLKAFA
+273 DPTLSDSLKAFA
-285 RQENVTLFVL
+285 RRENVTLFVL

-306 YSGQSDIRVGVPV
+306 YSGQADIRVGVPV

-343 IDSQTPFVELLRQVK
+343 VDGQASFVDLLRQVR

-390 FQVMFNHQAERRSSV
+390 FQVMFNHQAESRISV

-417 EWQSQ
+417 EWQST

-428 TLNTTEQAH
+428 VLNTTEQAH

-450 DASTIERLAQH
+450 EPATIERLAQH
-461 WNALLQAI
+461 WQNLLRAI
-469 VEDPSRCIGQ
+469 VQDPTQRIAQ
-479 LPMLDDARQ
+479 LPVLDDAQQ
-488 QQLLTQWNPTRVEH
+488 QQLLAHWNPSPVVH
-502 PVEQCIHQVIE
+502 PVSQCIHQLIE

-519 PEAVAVTCAGQ
+519 PQAPAVVFAGQ

-537 NRRANQWAH
+537 NRQANQWAH
-546 RLIAKGVGPDVR
+546 QLIARGVGPDVR

-578 AGGAYVPLDPGYPQD
+578 AGGAYVPLDPSYPDD
-593 RLSYMIEDSGI
+593 RLRYMIEDSGI
-604 ALLLTQGHLQ
+604 ELLLTLGHLL

-626 DLSQP
+626 DLNQP
-631 PEQGHSENPVCRTTP
+631 PQDSSTVNPPCMTTA

-666 LPHSNVIRLF
+666 LPHGNVIRLF
-676 SATDHWFGFGPDD
+676 SATDHWFGFGPED

-715 LVVVPHDI
+715 LVVVPHDV
-723 TRSPEDFYTLLCDE
+723 TRSPEEFYTLLCDE
-737 NVTVLNQTPS
+737 QVTVLNQTPS
-747 AFKPLMQLASE
+747 AFKPLMQVASA
-758 SSRDNALRYV
+758 SSRNHALRYV
-768 VFGGEALEVQNLR
+768 VFGGEALEVQSLR

-786 FGDRAPTLVNMYG
+786 FGDRAPTLINMYG

-809 RPLSMADLE
+809 RPLSMADL
-818 QSHSS
+818 QQTHSS
-823 PIGEPIVDLSWYL
+823 PIGQPIVDLSWYL
-836 LDNALNL
+836 LDDALNL

-872 RFVPDPFNPQ
+872 RFVPDPFNPV

-931 PAVREAVV
+931 DAVREAVV
-939 LAVEGPSGQQLATWI
+939 LAVEGLSGQQLATWI
-954 VANETLDADAEAT
+954 VPSEPLEAQAHASLRDSIKAQ
-967 LRESIKARLRGDL
+967 LRESL

-988 WAFLERLPLTAN
+988 WVFLDRLPLTAN

-1006 QLPQPQVVQS
+1006 QLPNPDVSLV
-1016 QEAYAAPRNE
+1016 QEAYAAPRSE
-1026 LEQQLAAIWQD
+1026 LEQRLAEIWQD

-1072 RFTPKDIFQHQTV
+1072 RFSPKDIFQHQTV
-1085 QRLATVAQQSDGVLA
+1085 QRLATVAQQSDAVQA
-1100 TQGDVL
+1100 MQGDVL
-1106 GEAVL
+1106 GAAVL

-1117 FFHSDIPARHHWNQS
+1117 FFATEIPQRQHWNQS
-1132 ILLTPASPL
+1132 ILLTPAAPL
-1141 AAAPLEQALQHLQR
+1141 QAVALEQALEHLQR

-1163 YRDTGDGWQ
+1163 YRQTAGDWVQ
-1172 QTHAAVEPSAELL
+1172 EHAAVDQPNALL
-1185 RTVTLQDSAALPALC
+1185 RRVVLPDSEALPALC
-1200 QELQRS
+1200 LELQRS
-1206 LDLHDGPLIRAALV
+1206 LNLSDGPLIRAALV

-1235 LVVDGVSWRIVLEDL
+1235 LVVDGVSWRILLEDL
-1250 QTVYQQLTS
+1250 QTAYQQLSAGTPL
-1259 GQTARLPAKTTAYK
+1259 RLPAKTTAFK
-1273 DWAERLQKHAHS
+1273 DWGERLQGYARS
-1285 AGLEAELDY
+1285 AGLETELDY
-1294 WRGQLEGAAIE
+1294 WREQLAEAPAD
-1305 LPLDNPQGQSSN
+1305 LPLDNPDGQLQN

-1356 KVLCE
+1356 RVLCE
-1361 WTGADSALVQLEGHG
+1361 WTASDSALVQLEGHG
-1376 REDLFDDVDLSRT
+1376 REDLFDDLDLSRT

-1399 RLTPG
+1399 RLTPQ
-1404 AGFESSIKG
+1404 ASLEASIKG
-1413 IKEQLRAIPDKGIGY
+1413 IKEQLRSIPNKGIG
-1428 GLLRYLGSAEAQ
+1428 
-1440 AALGGAAQPKVTFNY
+1440 F
-1455 LGQFDNNFDEGA
+1455 
-1467 LWVPATEDKGAGQ
+1467 
-1480 DEQAPMANTLS
+1480 
-1491 IDGRVY
+1491 
-1497 QGQLSLTWTYSG
+1497 
-1509 DVFEDSTIHA
+1509 
-1519 LARAYEEALAELIE
+1519 
-1533 HCLSPSSGGLTPSD
+1533 
-1547 VPLAG
+1547 
-1552 LSQTHLDSLPITAQ
+1552 
-1566 RIEDIYPLAP
+1566 
-1576 MQQGILFH
+1576 
-1584 SLYDADA
+1584 
-1591 SAYVYQ
+1591 
-1597 MLLDIEG
+1597 
-1604 LDVARF
+1604 
-1610 QQAWQRVVD
+1610 
-1619 RHEVLRAGFIWGRDG
+1619 
-1634 LDTPLQ
+1634 
-1640 VIHRQ
+1640 
-1645 LTLEMP
+1645 
-1651 EVDLRHEQ
+1651 
-1659 DQAVAMEARARADLE
+1659 
-1674 RGFDLQNPPLLRLCL
+1674 
-1689 LRTADD
+1689 
-1695 RHRLIFTCH
+1695 
-1704 HILMDGWSNSRMFGE
+1704 E

-1730 GAQGRYRDFLAWL
+1730 SAQGRYRDFLAWL
-1743 QGQDKTAAQ
+1743 QRQDKDAAQ
-1752 DFWRGQLAELDE
+1752 AFWRGQLTELDE
-1764 PTRLASACP
+1764 PTRLASACHGQTVP
-1773 GKVQPGAGKG
+1773 GPGKG
-1783 VHRLTF
+1783 VHKLIF
-1789 DAAFTRRLNSFSR
+1789 DAAFTQRLNGFSR

-1815 WLLIL
+1815 WLLVL
-1820 QRYTGQATVAF
+1820 QRYTGQSSVAF

-1860 SPQPG
+1860 SPQATC
-1865 ISVRDW
+1865 SVSDW
-1871 VRSVQDKNLLLRDFE
+1871 VRSVQDKNLLLRDYE

-1894 RLAELNGEALFD
+1894 RLAALNGEALFD

-1917 ETLEANPGGLR
+1917 DTLEANPGGLR
-1928 FGGLEHREQTN
+1928 FSGLEHREQTN

-1950 VLSLDFNYLTE
+1950 VLSLDFNYITE
-1961 QFSERGVVGL
+1961 HFAERSIVGL
-1971 ATHLETVLQ
+1971 AAHLQEVLR

-1992 VGMLSSAEHNT
+1992 IGLLPATELRT
-2003 LAQWNDNHAAYPS
+2003 LAEWNDHHAAYPA
-2016 QRLIHQSFEAQVQ
+2016 QALIHQGFEAQVET
-2029 ARPQSVALSHGGVA
+2029 RPQAIALRHAGAG
-2043 LSYAELNRRANQL
+2043 LTYAELNRRANQL
-2056 ARHLSA
+2056 ARHLQT

-2086 AVFKAG
+2086 AVLKAG

-2111 EDSQAKVLLTQQS
+2111 DDSQARVLLTQQH
-2124 LLAQLPQTDAQV
+2124 LLSQLPETQAQV
-2136 VLVEAGGAAF
+2136 VWVEAGGQAF
-2146 ADIASDNL
+2146 ADLASHNL
-2154 EVLADSASLAYVI
+2154 EGGIDSANLAYVI

-2187 ALIHWSADVYSEAD
+2187 ALIHWSHEVYSEED

-2228 SIVMARNALE
+2228 SIIMARNALE

-2260 LHRAGHIPD
+2260 LQRAGQIPS

-2282 QSVVDSLYRET
+2282 QALVDTLYRET

-2304 SEDTTYSTWT
+2304 SEDTTYSTCT

-2328 VNTTAYLL
+2328 VNTTAHLL
-2336 DGQLQAAPIGV
+2336 DAQLQAAPIGV

-2367 LTAERFVPNPASTS
+2367 LTAERFVPNPLASN

-2393 LGDDGRI
+2393 LSEDGVI

-2431 VREGVVLAVDGLSGQ
+2431 VREGVVLAVEGHSGQ
-2446 QLVAYVVPMDGE
+2446 QLVAYVVPTQSD
-2458 LSHQQQDDLR
+2458 LSPREQDDLSEALKA
-2468 DGLKAALKDHL
+2468 GLKAHL

-2487 WVFLEQ
+2487 WLFIEQ

-2505 ALPAPDLN
+2505 ALPTPDANQL
-2513 PSQRDYVAPRTAL
+2513 QRDYVAPRTAL
-2526 EQQIAEVWQDILKIE
+2526 EQQIAGIWQDILKLE
-2541 QVGVTDNFFTLGGD
+2541 RVGVTDNFFTLGGD

-2568 QGIRF
+2568 QGISF

-2578 FQQQTVQGLASVA
+2578 FQQQTVQGLATVA
-2591 QLGEAAALTD
+2591 QLGKALAPTD
-2601 QGPVTGESPLL
+2601 QGPVTGETPLL

-2623 PERHHWNQSVL
+2623 PQRHHWNQSVL

-2640 LAATTLEQA
+2640 LLAATLEQA
-2649 LSALIQHH
+2649 LHALIDHH
-2657 DGLRLSFVEQA
+2657 DGLRLGFTQTPG
-2668 QGWSA
+2668 GWSA
-2673 SHRSPASQGASPLW
+2673 SYRAVEHQRLSPLW
-2687 LETVSDV
+2687 LESVSDA
-2694 AHLERIAEQAQRSL
+2694 AHLERVAEQAQRSL

-2747 LEDLQGLY
+2747 LEDLQGSY
-2755 RQLQAGEAA
+2755 RQLLAGEPL
-2764 ALAAKSTS
+2764 ALAAKTTS
-2772 FKDWALQLQRH
+2772 FKHWAEQLQTH
-2783 ACSRTL
+2783 ARSESL
-2789 LEQLPYWQAQRADDS
+2789 LGQLPYWQAQRPDG

-2814 SLQSRHAVTL
+2814 SLQSLHALTL
-2824 YSRLNPASTRRLL
+2824 YSRLNPTLTRRLL

-2862 WSAQS
+2862 WSEQS

-2883 DLDLTRTVGW
+2883 GLDLTRTVGW
-2893 FTSLFPVKLTPA
+2893 FTSLFPVKLTPTQELA
-2905 EDLPGSI
+2905 GSI
-2912 KQIKEQLRGIPD
+2912 KQIKEQLRAIPD
-2924 RGIGYGLLRYLG
+2924 RGIGYGVLRYLG
-2936 DEAGRESLAALP
+2936 DEACQASLRTLP

-2961 GSFDSEKGALFVPA
+2961 GSFDSQSGALFVPSD
-2975 TEAKGAEHSDDAMLG
+2975 EVKGAEHSHDALLG

-3009 FSSQMFNTATIE
+3009 FSTQMFNASTIE
-3021 RLADE
+3021 RLTEE
-3026 YARELE
+3026 YTRELE
-3032 QLIEHCCLP
+3032 LLIEHCCQP

-3046 TPSDFPLARL
+3046 TPSDFPLAHL
-3056 DQSRLDSLPVAPA
+3056 DQSRLDALPIAPSR
-3069 DIEDIYPLSPMQEGM
+3069 IEDIYPLSPMQEGM

-3097 VNQISLPVSGLDVE
+3097 VNQISLPVGGLDVE
-3111 RLRKAW
+3111 RFRKAW
-3117 EFVIERQAIL
+3117 EAVIERQAIL

-3138 KPLQIVQRHAAL
+3138 KPLQIVQRQATL
-3150 DLQVVD
+3150 DLQVLD
-3156 WRGREVSEADIAERA
+3156 WRDRDASEADIAARA
-3171 AEDRARGFELTR
+3171 AEDRARGFELTH

-3189 LLIRSTDDQYQMV
+3189 LLIRSTEDQYQMV

-3219 GEVIQHYGKGEV
+3219 GEVIQHYAKGEISA
-3231 RGENGRYRDFIAW
+3231 ENGRYRDFIAW

-3271 QAIHPRHVSEETGH
+3271 QAIHPRHVSDEPGH
-3285 NALYSHW
+3285 NAIYSHW
-3292 DVAQTG
+3292 DAQQTG

-3322 LQRYTGQNTV
+3322 LQRYTGKNTV

-3338 SGRPESLANVGNML
+3338 SGRPESLPNVGNML
-3352 GLFINTLPIIQMV
+3352 GLFINTLPIIQTL
-3365 EPDLPLADWLNRI
+3365 EPDQPLADWLNRI
-3378 QSYNLDIRDHSQ
+3378 QAYNLDIRDHSQ

-3427 DTGLSFGKSIGHDVT
+3427 DSGLSFGKSIGHDVT

-3452 GDTLSIEYLFLRS
+3452 GDELSIEYLYLRS
-3465 SFTVEAVEGIRRT
+3465 HFSAEAVEGIRLT
-3478 LENNLE
+3478 LENTLE
-3484 AMMAAPYERLGNLQ
+3484 AMMRAPDERLGNLQ
-3498 RLSSDQ
+3498 RLSLEQ
-3504 LQTMADWSAEPQAS
+3504 WQAMQTWSAEPPAD
-3518 HQPALLP
+3518 HQPQLLP
-3525 ELISRHAQQQPQAIA
+3525 ELISRHALSQPEAIA
-3540 LQCGERRLSYGE
+3540 VQCAGLSLSYGE
-3552 LEQQANR
+3552 LERRANR

-3578 LERSLEMVVSFLAVL
+3578 LPRSLEMVVSFLAVL
-3593 KAGAAYVPLDIDYPP
+3593 KSGAAYVPLDIDYPP
-3608 ERLAYMVEDSGMA
+3608 ERLAYMIEDSGMA
-3621 LLLSH
+3621 LLLTQS
-3626 SGLNLPVPEGLPRLD
+3626 SLRATLPAPEGLLRLE
-3641 LDRLDATRYSD
+3641 LDQLDESRYAD
-3652 AAPPCRVEEQSLAY
+3652 EAPVCRVLEQGLAY
-3666 LIYTSGST
+3666 LVYTSGST

-3687 SMHCQAIAE
+3687 SMHCQAIAT

-3702 SSCELHFMSF
+3702 RSCELHFMSF

-3725 YSGGRLVIRDGC
+3725 YSGGRLVVRDGC

-3748 HRFGVTIACFPPAY
+3748 HEYGVTIACFPPAY
-3762 LKQLAEYAEASGIAP
+3762 LKQLAEYAAASGIAP
-3777 PAVRIYCF
+3777 PPVRIYCF

-3825 PVAQRCEAAY
+3825 PVSQQCEAAY

-3843 ARSLYVLDEDLNVL
+3843 ARSLYVLDEELNPL
-3857 PAGFAGELYIGG
+3857 PPGFAGELYIGG

-3876 HRRPDLTCERF
+3876 HGRPDLTCERF
-3887 VPSPFVA
+3887 VPNPFA
-3894 GERLYR
+3894 SGERLYR
-3900 SGDLVRLRQDGVL
+3900 TGDLVRLRQDGVV

-3938 LRQLDDVTDA
+3938 LRQLARVSDA

-3954 GVSGKQLI
+3954 NASGKQLI

-3967 SEGQDLGDELKAG
+3967 DAGQQLGDELKAG
-3980 LRASLPEYMVPAQI
+3980 LRSTLPEYMVPAQI
-3994 VCLSAF
+3994 ICLSAF

-4020 QEYAA
+4020 EEYVA
-4025 PRNDQEQHLAEIWAQ
+4025 PRNQQEQLLVDIWAQ
-4040 VLQVEQVGITD
+4040 VLQVEQVGISD

-4074 DLQMDLKLRDLMR
+4074 TLQMDLKLRDLMR
-4087 YQTIAGIVEQDE
+4087 YQTIAGIVEQDVVKAS
-4099 GRGTAGQASV
+4099 TAQPAVDLTHVAS
-4109 DVTQAAREGLFNL
+4109 EGLFNL
-4122 IPIQEW
+4122 LPIQEW
-4128 FFAERMAEPHH
+4128 FFAEGMAESHH
-4139 YNQSLMLRVRQA
+4139 YNQSFLLSARQT
-4151 LDLQALE
+4151 LDLDALE
-4158 QALALLE
+4158 QALGWIE
-4165 AHHDGLRLRFSQE
+4165 NHHDTLRLRFCQE
-4178 GGRWMQRYATP
+4178 GGRWLQRYAAPTE
-4189 ADRREPLLWQ
+4189 RREPVLWR
-4199 REAQNREQIEELAN
+4199 REVENSEQVEALAN
-4213 LTQRSLQLEDGP
+4213 LTQRSLKLDDGP
-4225 AWRAVHIAL
+4225 AWRVVHIAL
-4234 PDGEARVLMVIHHL
+4234 PDGQARLLMVIHHL

-4256 ILLDDLKVAYEACVR
+4256 ILLDDLKVAYEACVM
-4271 GVDAQLP
+4271 GIEPQLP

-4283 YRAWAE
+4283 YRAFAE
-4289 GLAAHA
+4289 ALQAQA
-4295 PTVIEQELAYWM
+4295 PVIAEQELGYWL
-4307 SELDQPGVDL
+4307 EQLDQPGIDL
-4317 PCDNRRGKNQVKQTA
+4317 PCDNRRGKNQVRHQA
-4332 TARLELS
+4332 QARLKLS

-4358 NDLLLAALSRVLCRW
+4358 NDLLLSALSRALCRW
-4373 SGESSVLIQLEGHGR
+4373 SEQSSALILLEGHGR
-4388 EDLFEDIDL
+4388 EDLFENIDL

-4407 FPVRLSPGADIDI
+4407 FPVRLTPDSADI
-4420 GGAILGTQAQLAAVP
+4420 GASIVNVQTQLAAIP
-4435 NKGIGYG
+4435 QKGIGYG
-4442 VLRHLAGAQVGGQ
+4442 VLRHLAGPQ
-4455 LAVLPQARV
+4455 LARQLADLPQARV

-4474 SFDEQALLVPAA
+4474 SFDEQALLVPAL
-4486 ESAGDNYSLLA
+4486 EETGDNYSLQA

-4510 EGQLTLRCIYSTQ
+4510 DGQLALRCIYSSQ
-4523 RYRAQTMET
+4523 RYRASTMEL
-4532 LMHDYQREL
+4532 LMQDYQREL
-4541 QALIEHCMAR
+4541 EALIEHCMAR
-4551 VGR
+4551 VG

>member
-81 VSALERSL
+81 VSALERSV

-102 FSQESEQP
+102 FSQETAQP
-110 LQTIL
+110 LQVVL
-115 PAGSFALETY
+115 PAGPFALEIHQ
-125 PLSPELASDPDA
+125 LSAELASDADA

-149 TFDLQQGPLLRAAL
+149 TFDLQHGPLLRAAL
-163 LQVSPDDHVLVLTLH
+163 LQVSPNDHVLVLTLH

-193 LVQLYAGFSL
+193 LVQLYAGFNL

-222 QRQWMEAGEQARQ
+222 QRQWMEAGEQERQ

-253 LDRARSVDQSF
+253 MDRPRSIEQSF

-273 DAQLTQGLKAFA
+273 DPALSNALKAFA
-285 RQENVTLFVL
+285 RQENVTLFVV

-306 YSGQSDIRVGVPV
+306 YSGQADIRVGVPN

-343 IDSQTPFVELLRQVK
+343 IDGQMSFVDLLRQVK

-390 FQVMFNHQAERRSSV
+390 FQVMFNHQAERRASV

-450 DASTIERLAQH
+450 DAATIERLAQH

-469 VEDPSRCIGQ
+469 VAAPTQRIGQ
-479 LPMLDDARQ
+479 LPMLDAGQQ
-488 QQLLTQWNPTRVEH
+488 QQLLAQWNPERIEQ
-502 PVEQCIHQVIE
+502 PLGQCIHQAIE
-513 AQAERH
+513 AQAERY
-519 PEAVAVTCAGQ
+519 PDAIAVTYDGQ

-546 RLIAKGVGPDVR
+546 VLIARGVGPDVR

-569 IVAIVAVLK
+569 IVAILAVLK
-578 AGGAYVPLDPGYPQD
+578 AGGAYVPLDPGYPDD
-593 RLSYMIEDSGI
+593 RLSYMIADSGI
-604 ALLLTQGHLQ
+604 ELLLTQGHLL
-614 AQLPIPPGLACL
+614 AQLPVPSGLACL
-626 DLSQP
+626 DLNQA
-631 PEQGHSENPVCRTTP
+631 PEPGNETNPLCLTTP
-646 DNLAYVIY
+646 DSLAYVIY

-666 LPHSNVIRLF
+666 LPHGNVMRLF
-676 SATDHWFGFGPDD
+676 SATEHWFDFGPQD

-723 TRSPEDFYTLLCDE
+723 SRSPEDFYTLLCDE

-747 AFKPLMQLASE
+747 AFKPLMQVASE
-758 SSRDNALRYV
+758 STRNNSLRYV
-768 VFGGEALEVQNLR
+768 VFGGEALEVQSLR

-786 FGDRAPTLVNMYG
+786 FGDHAPTLINMYG

-836 LDNALNL
+836 LDGALNL

-857 GLARGYLNQPGMSAT
+857 GLARGYLNQAGMTAT

-924 ETQLLKH
+924 EAQLLKH
-931 PAVREAVV
+931 ADVREAVV
-939 LAVEGPSGQQLATWI
+939 LAVDGISGQQLATWI
-954 VANETLDADAEAT
+954 VANEVLDTEGQGA
-967 LRESIKARLRGDL
+967 LRDSIKAHLRETL

-1006 QLPQPQVVQS
+1006 QLPHPEVAQV
-1016 QEAYAAPRNE
+1016 QEVYAAPRNQ
-1026 LEQQLAAIWQD
+1026 LEQRLAEIWQD

-1072 RFTPKDIFQHQTV
+1072 RFSPKDIFQHQTV
-1085 QRLATVAQQSDGVLA
+1085 QRLATVAQQSDAVQMQ
-1100 TQGDVL
+1100 QGEVL
-1106 GEAVL
+1106 GDALL
-1111 TPIQQY
+1111 TPIQHY
-1117 FFHSDIPARHHWNQS
+1117 FFNSDIPARHHWNQS
-1132 ILLTPASPL
+1132 ILLTPATAL
-1141 AAAPLEQALQHLQR
+1141 HAAPLEQALLQLQR

-1163 YRDTGDGWQ
+1163 YRQTNDGWQ
-1172 QTHAAVEPSAELL
+1172 QSHAPADQAQGLL
-1185 RTVTLQDSAALPALC
+1185 RTVTLDDSAALPALC
-1200 QELQRS
+1200 LDLQRS
-1206 LDLHDGPLIRAALV
+1206 LDLLDGPLIRAVLV

-1235 LVVDGVSWRIVLEDL
+1235 LVVDGVSWRILLEDL
-1250 QTVYQQLTS
+1250 QSAYQQLSS
-1259 GQTARLPAKTTAYK
+1259 GQAVRLPAKTSAFK
-1273 DWAERLQKHAHS
+1273 DWGKRLQAHARS
-1285 AGLEAELDY
+1285 AELESELDY
-1294 WRGQLEGAAIE
+1294 WRGQLREVSVE
-1305 LPLDNPQGQSSN
+1305 LPLDNPQGQLSN

-1356 KVLCE
+1356 RVLCQ
-1361 WTGADSALVQLEGHG
+1361 WTNTDSALVQLEGHG

-1399 RLTPG
+1399 RLTPD
-1404 AGFESSIKG
+1404 ASLETSIKG
-1413 IKEQLRAIPDKGIGY
+1413 IKEQLRAIPHKGLGY
-1428 GLLRYLGSAEAQ
+1428 GLLRHLGSAESQ
-1440 AALGGAAQPKVTFNY
+1440 GVLNELAQPKVTFNY
-1455 LGQFDNNFDEGA
+1455 LGQFDNNFDEHA

-1480 DEQAPMANTLS
+1480 DENAPMANWLT

-1509 DVFEDSTIHA
+1509 DVFEEATINA
-1519 LARAYEEALAELIE
+1519 LARAYEVALGELIE
-1533 HCLSPSSGGLTPSD
+1533 HCLSHPSGGLTPSD

-1552 LSQTHLDSLPITAQ
+1552 LSQAHLDSLPIAAQ

-1597 MLLDIEG
+1597 MLLDIDG

-1634 LDTPLQ
+1634 LDAPLQ
-1640 VIHRQ
+1640 VINRQ

-1651 EVDLRHEQ
+1651 EVDVRGMVDLP
-1659 DQAVAMEARARADLE
+1659 AVLEARAQADRE

-1689 LRTADD
+1689 LRTGDD

-1719 VLQDYAGHPVP
+1719 VLQDYAGQPVP
-1730 GAQGRYRDFLAWL
+1730 SAQGRYRDFLVWL
-1743 QGQDKTAAQ
+1743 QGQDKAGAQ
-1752 DFWRGQLAELDE
+1752 DFWRGQLAALDE
-1764 PTRLASACP
+1764 STRLASACHGRTVPGP
-1773 GKVQPGAGKG
+1773 GKQM
-1783 VHRLTF
+1783 HRLHF
-1789 DAAFTRRLNSFSR
+1789 DQAFTQRLNGFSR

-1815 WLLIL
+1815 WLLVL

-1860 SPQPG
+1860 SPQATL
-1865 ISVRDW
+1865 SVGDW
-1871 VRSVQDKNLLLRDFE
+1871 VRSVQDKNLLLRDYE

-1894 RLAELNGEALFD
+1894 RLAQLSGEALFD

-1917 ETLEANPGGLR
+1917 EALEANPGGLR
-1928 FGGLEHREQTN
+1928 FAGLEHREQTN
-1939 YGLTLIAGAGE
+1939 YGLTLIAGASD
-1950 VLSLDFNYLTE
+1950 VLNLDFNYLTE
-1961 QFSERGVVGL
+1961 HFAERSVLGL
-1971 ATHLETVLQ
+1971 AGHLEEVLR
-1980 QFLDAPQRLLGE
+1980 QFIEAPQRLLGE
-1992 VGMLSSAEHNT
+1992 IGLLPLAERQT
-2003 LAQWNDNHAAYPS
+2003 LAQWNDHQAAYPAE
-2016 QRLIHQSFEAQVQ
+2016 RLIPQSFERRVAAHPQ
-2029 ARPQSVALSHGGVA
+2029 ALALSHAGVA
-2043 LSYAELNRRANQL
+2043 LSYAELNQRANQL
-2056 ARHLSA
+2056 AHHLVA

-2068 VRVGVAMPR
+2068 IRVGVAMPR

-2086 AVFKAG
+2086 AVLKAG

-2111 EDSQAKVLLTQQS
+2111 DDSQAKVLLTQQS

-2146 ADIASDNL
+2146 AEQPADNL
-2154 EVLADSASLAYVI
+2154 PARGDSANLAYVI

-2187 ALIHWSADVYSEAD
+2187 ALIHWSAEVYSEDD

-2260 LHRAGHIPD
+2260 LQRTGQIPP

-2282 QSVVDSLYRET
+2282 QTLVDTLYRET
-2293 SVEHVYDLYGP
+2293 AVAHVYDLYGP
-2304 SEDTTYSTWT
+2304 SEDTTYSTCT
-2314 RREAGGQANIGRPL
+2314 RRELGGQANIGRPL
-2328 VNTTAYLL
+2328 VNTTAYML
-2336 DGQLQAAPIGV
+2336 DGQLQQAPLGV

-2367 LTAERFVPNPASTS
+2367 LTAERFVPNPFSSS

-2393 LGDDGRI
+2393 FSDDGRI

-2425 LLAHDS
+2425 LLAQDS
-2431 VREGVVLAVDGLSGQ
+2431 VREGVVLAVDGHSGQ
-2446 QLVAYVVPMDGE
+2446 QLVAYVVPSDSS
-2458 LSHQQQDDLR
+2458 LSLEQLDDLSET
-2468 DGLKAALKDHL
+2468 LQAALKAHL

-2487 WVFLEQ
+2487 WLFLEQ

-2505 ALPAPDLN
+2505 ALPAADL
-2513 PSQRDYVAPRTAL
+2513 SQSQHEYVAPSTPL
-2526 EQQIAEVWQDILKIE
+2526 EQQLAEVWQDILKIE
-2541 QVGVTDNFFTLGGD
+2541 RVGVTDNYFALGGD
-2555 SIISIQVVSRARQ
+2555 SIISIQLVSRARQ

-2578 FQQQTVQGLASVA
+2578 FQQQTVQKLAAVVALESSTDEAPLDYPLA
-2591 QLGEAAALTD
+2591 QLD
-2601 QGPVTGESPLL
+2601 QAQLD
-2612 PIQQWF
+2612 
-2618 FEQAL
+2618 AL
-2623 PERHHWNQSVL
+2623 P
-2634 LKPLNP
+2634 
-2640 LAATTLEQA
+2640 
-2649 LSALIQHH
+2649 
-2657 DGLRLSFVEQA
+2657 
-2668 QGWSA
+2668 
-2673 SHRSPASQGASPLW
+2673 
-2687 LETVSDV
+2687 
-2694 AHLERIAEQAQRSL
+2694 
-2708 DLQQGPLLRA
+2708 
-2718 VLFELPEGEQ
+2718 
-2728 RLLLIVH
+2728 
-2735 HLVVDGVSWRIL
+2735 
-2747 LEDLQGLY
+2747 
-2755 RQLQAGEAA
+2755 
-2764 ALAAKSTS
+2764 
-2772 FKDWALQLQRH
+2772 
-2783 ACSRTL
+2783 
-2789 LEQLPYWQAQRADDS
+2789 
-2804 APLPQDNPQG
+2804 
-2814 SLQSRHAVTL
+2814 
-2824 YSRLNPASTRRLL
+2824 
-2837 QQTPAAYR
+2837 
-2845 TQVNDLLLTAL
+2845 
-2856 ARVIAR
+2856 
-2862 WSAQS
+2862 
-2867 SVLIQLEGHGR
+2867 
-2878 EDLFD
+2878 
-2883 DLDLTRTVGW
+2883 
-2893 FTSLFPVKLTPA
+2893 
-2905 EDLPGSI
+2905 
-2912 KQIKEQLRGIPD
+2912 
-2924 RGIGYGLLRYLG
+2924 
-2936 DEAGRESLAALP
+2936 
-2948 TPRITFNYLGQFD
+2948 
-2961 GSFDSEKGALFVPA
+2961 VPA
-2975 TEAKGAEHSDDAMLG
+2975 
-2990 NWLTLNGQVY
+2990 
-3000 GGELSVGWS
+3000 
-3009 FSSQMFNTATIE
+3009 
-3021 RLADE
+3021 
-3026 YARELE
+3026 
-3032 QLIEHCCLP
+3032 
-3041 DSHGV
+3041 
-3046 TPSDFPLARL
+3046 
-3056 DQSRLDSLPVAPA
+3056 DQ
-3069 DIEDIYPLSPMQEGM
+3069 IEDVYPLSPMQEGM

-3097 VNQISLPVSGLDVE
+3097 VQQVSLPIKGLDVE
-3111 RLRKAW
+3111 RFRQAW
-3117 EFVIERQAIL
+3117 EFVIARQAIL

-3132 WHDGLA
+3132 WQDGLA
-3138 KPLQIVQRHAAL
+3138 KPLQVVHRH
-3150 DLQVVD
+3150 
-3156 WRGREVSEADIAERA
+3156 
-3171 AEDRARGFELTR
+3171 
-3183 APLQRV
+3183 APLQMQVLDWRDRETSEELIAEFASADRALGFNLADARLLRV
-3189 LLIRSTDDQYQMV
+3189 TLLRLSDDQYQMI

-3219 GEVIQHYGKGEV
+3219 GEVLQYYAKGEII
-3231 RGENGRYRDFIAW
+3231 GENGRYRDFIAW
-3244 LQAQDQDARELFWK
+3244 LQAQDQDAQELFWK
-3258 ARLAPVNEATALS
+3258 ARLAAVNEPTALS
-3271 QAIHPRHVSEETGH
+3271 QAMHPRHS
-3285 NALYSHW
+3285 A
-3292 DVAQTG
+3292 DVAGHDAIYSNWDKAQTA

-3322 LQRYTGQNTV
+3322 LQRYTGQQTV

-3352 GLFINTLPIIQMV
+3352 GLFINTLPIIQT
-3365 EPDLPLADWLNRI
+3365 PQADQRLADWLGEV
-3378 QSYNLDIRDHSQ
+3378 QAYNLDIRDYSQ

-3400 GLGGQALFDSIIVFE
+3400 NLGGQALFDSIVVFE
-3415 NYPIDDRLQEDN
+3415 NFPIDDRLQEDN
-3427 DTGLSFGKSIGHDVT
+3427 DTDLTFGKSIGHGVT
-3442 NVPMDLAVTL
+3442 NVPMDLAVML
-3452 GDTLSIEYLFLRS
+3452 GDELSIEYLYLRS
-3465 SFTVEAVEGIRRT
+3465 HFSAEAVVGIRQTMENT
-3478 LENNLE
+3478 LA
-3484 AMMAAPYERLGNLQ
+3484 AMLAAPYERLGNLQ
-3498 RLSSDQ
+3498 RLSGEQ
-3504 LQTMADWSAEPQAS
+3504 WQAAQAWSAEPTHTHQA
-3518 HQPALLP
+3518 ALLP

-3540 LQCGERRLSYGE
+3540 LQCAGMNLTYAE
-3552 LEQQANR
+3552 LEQRANR

-3578 LERSLEMVVSFLAVL
+3578 LPRSLEMVVSFLAVL
-3593 KAGAAYVPLDIDYPP
+3593 KSGAAYVPLDIDYPP
-3608 ERLAYMVEDSGMA
+3608 ERLAYMIEDSGMA
-3621 LLLSH
+3621 LLLTQS
-3626 SGLNLPVPEGLPRLD
+3626 SLRSTLPAPQGLLCLEIDHLD
-3641 LDRLDATRYSD
+3641 ESRYAD
-3652 AAPPCRVEEQSLAY
+3652 HAPDCRVQEQGLAY
-3666 LIYTSGST
+3666 LVYTSGST

-3696 LYEMDT
+3696 LYEMDA

-3725 YSGGRLVIRDGC
+3725 YSGGRLLIRDGC

-3748 HRFGVTIACFPPAY
+3748 HDYGITIACFPPAY
-3762 LKQLAEYAEASGIAP
+3762 LKQLAEYAAASGIAP
-3777 PAVRIYCF
+3777 PPVRIYCF

-3801 LRPEYFTNG
+3801 LRPQYFTNG

-3825 PVAQRCEAAY
+3825 PASQHCEAAY

-3843 ARSLYVLDEDLNVL
+3843 ARSLYVLDEDLNPL
-3857 PAGFAGELYIGG
+3857 PPGFAGELYIGG

-3876 HRRPDLTCERF
+3876 HGRPDLTCERF
-3887 VPSPFVA
+3887 VPNPFAA

-3900 SGDLVRLRQDGVL
+3900 SGDLVRLRADGVV

-3938 LRQLDDVTDA
+3938 LRQLPSVTDA

-3954 GVSGKQLI
+3954 NASGKQLI

-3967 SEGQDLGDELKAG
+3967 ASGEDIGDELKAG

-3994 VCLSAF
+3994 VCLNAF
-4000 PITPNGKLDRKA
+4000 PVTPNGKLDRKA
-4012 LPEPEFKS
+4012 LPEPEFKTE
-4020 QEYAA
+4020 EYVA
-4025 PRNDQEQHLAEIWAQ
+4025 PRNEQESLLADIWAQ
-4040 VLQVEQVGITD
+4040 VLQVEQVGISD

-4074 DLQMDLKLRDLMR
+4074 TLQMDLKLRDLMR
-4087 YQTIAGIVEQDE
+4087 YQTIAGIVEQDAAKE
-4099 GRGTAGQASV
+4099 GTAQPQT
-4109 DVTQAAREGLFNL
+4109 DVTHVAAEGLFNL
-4122 IPIQEW
+4122 LPIQEW
-4128 FFAERMAEPHH
+4128 FFAEGMAEAHH
-4139 YNQSLMLRVRQA
+4139 YNQSLLLSARQP
-4151 LDLQALE
+4151 LDLDALE
-4158 QALALLE
+4158 QALGWIE
-4165 AHHDGLRLRFSQE
+4165 QHHDSLRLRFSHE
-4178 GGRWMQRYATP
+4178 GGRWMQRYCDLSEQGETLLW
-4189 ADRREPLLWQ
+4189 RREADNSEQ
-4199 REAQNREQIEELAN
+4199 VEALAN
-4213 LTQRSLQLEDGP
+4213 LAQRSLKLDDGP
-4225 AWRAVHIAL
+4225 VWRVMHVAL
-4234 PDGEARVLMVIHHL
+4234 PDGQARLLVVIHHL

-4256 ILLDDLKVAYEACVR
+4256 ILLDDLKVAYEACVQ
-4271 GVDAQLP
+4271 GLQPKLP

-4283 YRAWAE
+4283 YRSFAE
-4289 GLAAHA
+4289 ALQAQA
-4295 PTVIEQELAYWM
+4295 PVIAEQELGYWL
-4307 SELDQPGVDL
+4307 EQLDQPGVDL
-4317 PCDNRRGKNQVKQTA
+4317 PCDNLRGKNLVRQQA
-4332 TARLELS
+4332 QARLKLS

-4353 YRTQI
+4353 YGTQI
-4358 NDLLLAALSRVLCRW
+4358 NDLLLSALSRALCRW
-4373 SGESSVLIQLEGHGR
+4373 SQQPSALILLEGHGR
-4388 EDLFEDIDL
+4388 EDLFEAIDL

-4407 FPVRLSPGADIDI
+4407 FPVRLRPDSDDI
-4420 GGAILGTQAQLAAVP
+4420 GQSIINVQAQLAAVP
-4435 NKGIGYG
+4435 QKGIGYG
-4442 VLRHLAGAQVGGQ
+4442 VLRHLAGAEVSRQ
-4455 LAVLPQARV
+4455 LAELPQARV

-4474 SFDEQALLVPAA
+4474 SFDEQALLVPAL
-4486 ESAGDNYSLLA
+4486 EETGDNYSLKA

-4510 EGQLTLRCIYSTQ
+4510 DGQLALRCIYSSQ
-4523 RYRAQTMET
+4523 RYRAGTMDA
-4532 LMHDYQREL
+4532 LMSDYQCEL
-4541 QALIEHCMAR
+4541 EALIEHCMAR
-4551 VGR
+4551 AG

>member
-81 VSALERSL
+81 VSALERSV
-89 QALIERHETLRTV
+89 QALIDRHETLRTV
-102 FSQESEQP
+102 FSQETAQP
-110 LQTIL
+110 LQVVL
-115 PAGSFALETY
+115 PAGPFALEIHQ
-125 PLSPELASDPDA
+125 LSAELTNDAEA

-149 TFDLQQGPLLRAAL
+149 TFDLQHGPLLRAAL
-163 LQVSPDDHVLVLTLH
+163 LQVTANDHVLVLTLH

-193 LVQLYAGFSL
+193 LVQLYAGFNL

-222 QRQWMEAGEQARQ
+222 QRQWMEAGEQERQ

-253 LDRARSVDQSF
+253 MDRPRSIEQSF

-273 DAQLTQGLKAFA
+273 DPALSNALKAFA
-285 RQENVTLFVL
+285 RQENVTLFVV

-306 YSGQSDIRVGVPV
+306 YSGQPDIRVGVPN

-343 IDSQTPFVELLRQVK
+343 IDGQMSFVDLLRQVK

-390 FQVMFNHQAERRSSV
+390 FQVMFNHQAERRASV

-411 LSIEPL
+411 LSIQPL

-450 DASTIERLAQH
+450 DAATIERLAQH
-461 WNALLQAI
+461 WNALLRAI
-469 VEDPSRCIGQ
+469 VAAPTQRIGQ
-479 LPMLDDARQ
+479 LPMLDAGQQ
-488 QQLLTQWNPTRVEH
+488 QQLLAQWNPQRIEQ
-502 PVEQCIHQVIE
+502 PLGQCIHQAIE
-513 AQAERH
+513 AQAERY
-519 PEAVAVTCAGQ
+519 PDAIAVTYDGQ

-546 RLIAKGVGPDVR
+546 ALIARGVGPDVR

-569 IVAIVAVLK
+569 IVAILAVLK
-578 AGGAYVPLDPGYPQD
+578 AGGAYVPLDPGYPDD
-593 RLSYMIEDSGI
+593 RLSYMIADSGI
-604 ALLLTQGHLQ
+604 ELLLTQGHLL
-614 AQLPIPPGLACL
+614 AQLPVPPGLACL
-626 DLSQP
+626 DLNQA
-631 PEQGHSENPVCRTTP
+631 PEPGIETNPLCLTTP
-646 DNLAYVIY
+646 DSLAYVIY

-666 LPHSNVIRLF
+666 LPHGNVMRLF
-676 SATDHWFGFGPDD
+676 SATEHWFDFGPHD

-723 TRSPEDFYTLLCDE
+723 SRSPEDFYTLLCDE

-747 AFKPLMQLASE
+747 AFKPLMQVASE
-758 SSRDNALRYV
+758 STRNNSLRYV
-768 VFGGEALEVQNLR
+768 VFGGEALEVQSLR

-786 FGDRAPTLVNMYG
+786 FGDRAPTLINMYG

-809 RPLSMADLE
+809 RPLSMADL
-818 QSHSS
+818 QQNHSS

-836 LDNALNL
+836 LDGSLNL

-857 GLARGYLNQPGMSAT
+857 GLARGYLNQAGMTAT

-924 ETQLLKH
+924 EAQLLKH
-931 PAVREAVV
+931 AEVREAVV
-939 LAVEGPSGQQLATWI
+939 LAVDGISGQQLATWI
-954 VANETLDADAEAT
+954 VANEVLDGEGQAALRDSIKAH
-967 LRESIKARLRGDL
+967 LRESL

-1006 QLPQPQVVQS
+1006 QLPHPEVAQV
-1016 QEAYAAPRNE
+1016 QEVYAAPRNE
-1026 LEQQLAAIWQD
+1026 LEQRLAEIWQD

-1085 QRLATVAQQSDGVLA
+1085 QRLATVAQQSDAVQMQ
-1100 TQGDVL
+1100 QGEVL
-1106 GEAVL
+1106 GDAVL
-1111 TPIQQY
+1111 TPIQHY
-1117 FFHSDIPARHHWNQS
+1117 FFNSDIPARHHWNQS
-1132 ILLTPASPL
+1132 ILLTPATAL
-1141 AAAPLEQALQHLQR
+1141 QAAPLEQALVQLQR

-1163 YRDTGDGWQ
+1163 YRPTNDAWQ
-1172 QTHAAVEPSAELL
+1172 QSHAPADQAQALL
-1185 RTVTLQDSAALPALC
+1185 RTVTLDDSAALPALC
-1200 QELQRS
+1200 LELQRS
-1206 LDLHDGPLIRAALV
+1206 LDLLDGPLIRAVLV

-1235 LVVDGVSWRIVLEDL
+1235 LVVDGVSWRILLEDL
-1250 QTVYQQLTS
+1250 QSAYQQLSS
-1259 GQTARLPAKTTAYK
+1259 GQVVRLPAKTSAFK
-1273 DWAERLQKHAHS
+1273 DWGKRLQAHARS
-1285 AGLEAELDY
+1285 TELESELDY
-1294 WRGQLEGAAIE
+1294 WRGQLREVSVE
-1305 LPLDNPQGQSSN
+1305 LPLDNPQGQLSN

-1356 KVLCE
+1356 RVLCQ
-1361 WTGADSALVQLEGHG
+1361 WTQTDSALVQLEGHG
-1376 REDLFDDVDLSRT
+1376 REDLFDDIDLSRT

-1399 RLTPG
+1399 RLTPD
-1404 AGFESSIKG
+1404 ASLETSIKG
-1413 IKEQLRAIPDKGIGY
+1413 IKEQLRAIPNKGIGY
-1428 GLLRYLGSAEAQ
+1428 GLLRHLGSAESQ
-1440 AALGGAAQPKVTFNY
+1440 AALNELAQPKVTFNY
-1455 LGQFDNNFDEGA
+1455 LGQFDNNFDEHA

-1480 DEQAPMANTLS
+1480 DENAPMANWLT

-1509 DVFEDSTIHA
+1509 DVFEESTINA
-1519 LARAYEEALAELIE
+1519 LARAYEVALGELIN
-1533 HCLSPSSGGLTPSD
+1533 HCLSHPSGGLTPSD

-1552 LSQTHLDSLPITAQ
+1552 LSLAQLDSLPLAAQ

-1597 MLLDIEG
+1597 MLLDIDG

-1634 LDTPLQ
+1634 LDAPLQ
-1640 VIHRQ
+1640 VINRQ

-1651 EVDLRHEQ
+1651 EVDVRGVADLP
-1659 DQAVAMEARARADLE
+1659 AVLEARAQADRE

-1719 VLQDYAGHPVP
+1719 VLQDYAGQPVP
-1730 GAQGRYRDFLAWL
+1730 SAQGRYRDFLVWL
-1743 QGQDKTAAQ
+1743 QGQDKAASQ
-1752 DFWRGQLAELDE
+1752 DFWRGQLAALDE
-1764 PTRLASACP
+1764 PTRLASACHGRTVPGP
-1773 GKVQPGAGKG
+1773 GKQM
-1783 VHRLTF
+1783 HRLHF
-1789 DAAFTRRLNSFSR
+1789 DAAFTQRLNGFSR

-1815 WLLIL
+1815 WLLVL

-1860 SPQPG
+1860 SPQATL
-1865 ISVRDW
+1865 SVGDW
-1871 VRSVQDKNLLLRDFE
+1871 VRSVQDKNLLLRDYE

-1894 RLAELNGEALFD
+1894 RLAQLSGDALFD

-1917 ETLEANPGGLR
+1917 EALEANPGGLR

-1939 YGLTLIAGAGE
+1939 YGLTLIAGASD
-1950 VLSLDFNYLTE
+1950 VLNLDFNYLTE
-1961 QFSERGVVGL
+1961 HFAERSVLSL
-1971 ATHLETVLQ
+1971 AGHLEEVLR
-1980 QFLDAPQRLLGE
+1980 QFIEAPQRLLGE
-1992 VGMLSSAEHNT
+1992 IGLLPLAERQT
-2003 LAQWNDNHAAYPS
+2003 LAQWNDHQAAYPAE
-2016 QRLIHQSFEAQVQ
+2016 RLISQSFELRVAAHPQ
-2029 ARPQSVALSHGGVA
+2029 ALALSHAGVA
-2043 LSYAELNRRANQL
+2043 LSYAELNQRANQL
-2056 ARHLSA
+2056 AHHLVA

-2068 VRVGVAMPR
+2068 IRVGVAMPR

-2086 AVFKAG
+2086 AVLKAG

-2111 EDSQAKVLLTQQS
+2111 DDSQAKVLLTQQS

-2146 ADIASDNL
+2146 AEQPADNL
-2154 EVLADSASLAYVI
+2154 PARADSANLAYVI

-2187 ALIHWSADVYSEAD
+2187 ALIHWSAEVYSEDD

-2248 RLINTVPSAIAA
+2248 RLINSVPSAIAA
-2260 LHRAGHIPD
+2260 LQRTGQIPP

-2282 QSVVDSLYRET
+2282 QSLVDTLYRET
-2293 SVEHVYDLYGP
+2293 AVAHVYDLYGP
-2304 SEDTTYSTWT
+2304 SEDTTYSTCT
-2314 RREAGGQANIGRPL
+2314 RRELGGQANIGRPL

-2336 DGQLQAAPIGV
+2336 DGQLQQAPIGV

-2367 LTAERFVPNPASTS
+2367 LTAERFLPNPFSSS

-2393 LGDDGRI
+2393 FSEDGRI

-2425 LLAHDS
+2425 LLAQDS
-2431 VREGVVLAVDGLSGQ
+2431 VREGVVLAVDGHSGQ
-2446 QLVAYVVPMDGE
+2446 QLVAYVVPSDSS
-2458 LSHQQQDDLR
+2458 LSLEQLDDLSET
-2468 DGLKAALKDHL
+2468 LQAALKAHL
-2479 PDYMVPAQ
+2479 PEYMVPAQ
-2487 WVFLEQ
+2487 WLFLEQ

-2505 ALPAPDLN
+2505 ALPAADVSQ
-2513 PSQRDYVAPRTAL
+2513 SQREYVAPSTPL
-2526 EQQIAEVWQDILKIE
+2526 EQQLAEVWQDILKIE
-2541 QVGVTDNFFTLGGD
+2541 RVGVTDNYFALGGD
-2555 SIISIQVVSRARQ
+2555 SIISIQLVSRARQ

-2578 FQQQTVQGLASVA
+2578 FQQQTVQ
-2591 QLGEAAALTD
+2591 
-2601 QGPVTGESPLL
+2601 
-2612 PIQQWF
+2612 
-2618 FEQAL
+2618 
-2623 PERHHWNQSVL
+2623 
-2634 LKPLNP
+2634 K
-2640 LAATTLEQA
+2640 LAAVVALES
-2649 LSALIQHH
+2649 SA
-2657 DGLRLSFVEQA
+2657 
-2668 QGWSA
+2668 
-2673 SHRSPASQGASPLW
+2673 
-2687 LETVSDV
+2687 
-2694 AHLERIAEQAQRSL
+2694 
-2708 DLQQGPLLRA
+2708 
-2718 VLFELPEGEQ
+2718 
-2728 RLLLIVH
+2728 
-2735 HLVVDGVSWRIL
+2735 
-2747 LEDLQGLY
+2747 
-2755 RQLQAGEAA
+2755 
-2764 ALAAKSTS
+2764 
-2772 FKDWALQLQRH
+2772 
-2783 ACSRTL
+2783 
-2789 LEQLPYWQAQRADDS
+2789 
-2804 APLPQDNPQG
+2804 
-2814 SLQSRHAVTL
+2814 
-2824 YSRLNPASTRRLL
+2824 
-2837 QQTPAAYR
+2837 
-2845 TQVNDLLLTAL
+2845 
-2856 ARVIAR
+2856 
-2862 WSAQS
+2862 
-2867 SVLIQLEGHGR
+2867 
-2878 EDLFD
+2878 
-2883 DLDLTRTVGW
+2883 
-2893 FTSLFPVKLTPA
+2893 
-2905 EDLPGSI
+2905 
-2912 KQIKEQLRGIPD
+2912 
-2924 RGIGYGLLRYLG
+2924 
-2936 DEAGRESLAALP
+2936 DEAP
-2948 TPRITFNYLGQFD
+2948 VDY
-2961 GSFDSEKGALFVPA
+2961 
-2975 TEAKGAEHSDDAMLG
+2975 
-2990 NWLTLNGQVY
+2990 
-3000 GGELSVGWS
+3000 
-3009 FSSQMFNTATIE
+3009 
-3021 RLADE
+3021 
-3026 YARELE
+3026 
-3032 QLIEHCCLP
+3032 
-3041 DSHGV
+3041 
-3046 TPSDFPLARL
+3046 PLARL
-3056 DQSRLDSLPVAPA
+3056 DQAQLDALPVPA
-3069 DIEDIYPLSPMQEGM
+3069 DQIEDVYPLSPMQEGM

-3097 VNQISLPVSGLDVE
+3097 VQQVSLPIKGLDVE
-3111 RLRKAW
+3111 RFRQAW
-3117 EFVIERQAIL
+3117 EFVIARQAIL

-3132 WHDGLA
+3132 WQDGLA
-3138 KPLQIVQRHAAL
+3138 KPLQVVHRH
-3150 DLQVVD
+3150 
-3156 WRGREVSEADIAERA
+3156 
-3171 AEDRARGFELTR
+3171 
-3183 APLQRV
+3183 APLQMQVLDWRERETSEELIAEFASADRALGFNLADARLLRV
-3189 LLIRSTDDQYQMV
+3189 TLLRLSDDQYQMI

-3219 GEVIQHYGKGEV
+3219 GEVLQYYAKGEV
-3231 RGENGRYRDFIAW
+3231 SGENGRYRDFIAW
-3244 LQAQDQDARELFWK
+3244 LQAQDQDAQELFWK
-3258 ARLAPVNEATALS
+3258 ARLAVVNEPTALS
-3271 QAIHPRHVSEETGH
+3271 QAMHPRHS
-3285 NALYSHW
+3285 A
-3292 DVAQTG
+3292 DVAGHDAIYSNWDKAQTA

-3322 LQRYTGQNTV
+3322 LQRYTGQQTV

-3352 GLFINTLPIIQMV
+3352 GLFINTLPIIQT
-3365 EPDLPLADWLNRI
+3365 PQADQRLADWLGEV
-3378 QSYNLDIRDHSQ
+3378 QAYNLDIRDYSQ

-3400 GLGGQALFDSIIVFE
+3400 NLGGQALFDSIVVFE
-3415 NYPIDDRLQEDN
+3415 NFPIDDRLQEEN
-3427 DTGLSFGKSIGHDVT
+3427 DTDLTFGKSIGHGVT
-3442 NVPMDLAVTL
+3442 NVPMDLAVML
-3452 GDTLSIEYLFLRS
+3452 GDELSIEYLYLRS
-3465 SFTVEAVEGIRRT
+3465 HFSAEAVVGIRQTMENT
-3478 LENNLE
+3478 LA
-3484 AMMAAPYERLGNLQ
+3484 AMLAAPYERLGNLQ
-3498 RLSSDQ
+3498 RLSSEQ
-3504 LQTMADWSAEPQAS
+3504 WRAAQAWSAEPTHTHQA
-3518 HQPALLP
+3518 ALLP

-3540 LQCGERRLSYGE
+3540 LQCAGMNLTYAE
-3552 LEQQANR
+3552 LEQRANR

-3567 GAGPEVVIGVA
+3567 GAAPEVVIGVA
-3578 LERSLEMVVSFLAVL
+3578 LPRSLEMVVSFLAVL
-3593 KAGAAYVPLDIDYPP
+3593 KSGAAYVPLDIDYPP
-3608 ERLAYMVEDSGMA
+3608 ERLAYMIEDSGMA
-3621 LLLSH
+3621 LLLTQS
-3626 SGLNLPVPEGLPRLD
+3626 SLRNTLPAPQGLLRLEIDHLDESRYADHAPER
-3641 LDRLDATRYSD
+3641 
-3652 AAPPCRVEEQSLAY
+3652 RVQEQGLAY
-3666 LIYTSGST
+3666 LVYTSGST

-3687 SMHCQAIAE
+3687 SMHCHAIAE
-3696 LYEMDT
+3696 LYEMDA

-3748 HRFGVTIACFPPAY
+3748 HDCGITIACFPPAY
-3762 LKQLAEYAEASGIAP
+3762 LKQLAEYAAASGIAP

-3801 LRPEYFTNG
+3801 LRPQYFTNG

-3825 PVAQRCEAAY
+3825 PVSQHCEAAY

-3843 ARSLYVLDEDLNVL
+3843 ARSLYVLDEDLNPL
-3857 PAGFAGELYIGG
+3857 PPGFAGELYIGG

-3876 HRRPDLTCERF
+3876 HGRPDLTCERF
-3887 VPSPFVA
+3887 VPNPFAA

-3900 SGDLVRLRQDGVL
+3900 SGDLVRLRADGVV

-3938 LRQLDDVTDA
+3938 LRQLPSVTDA

-3954 GVSGKQLI
+3954 NASGKQLI

-3967 SEGQDLGDELKAG
+3967 ASGADIGDELKAG
-3980 LRASLPEYMVPAQI
+3980 LRTSLPEYMVPAQI
-3994 VCLSAF
+3994 VCLNAF
-4000 PITPNGKLDRKA
+4000 PVTPNGKLDRKA
-4012 LPEPEFKS
+4012 LPEPEFKTE
-4020 QEYAA
+4020 QYLA
-4025 PRNDQEQHLAEIWAQ
+4025 PRNEQESLLADIWAQ
-4040 VLQVEQVGITD
+4040 VLQVEQVGISD

-4074 DLQMDLKLRDLMR
+4074 TLQMDLKLRDLMR
-4087 YQTIAGIVEQDE
+4087 YQTIAGIVEQEAAKE
-4099 GRGTAGQASV
+4099 GIALPQA
-4109 DVTQAAREGLFNL
+4109 DVTHVAAEGLFNL
-4122 IPIQEW
+4122 LPIQEW
-4128 FFAERMAEPHH
+4128 FFAEGMAEAHH
-4139 YNQSLMLRVRQA
+4139 YNQSLLLSARQP
-4151 LDLQALE
+4151 LDLDALE
-4158 QALALLE
+4158 QALGWIE
-4165 AHHDGLRLRFSQE
+4165 QHHDSLRLRFSQE
-4178 GGRWMQRYATP
+4178 GGRWLQRYCDFSEQGEALLW
-4189 ADRREPLLWQ
+4189 RREADNSEQ
-4199 REAQNREQIEELAN
+4199 VEALAN
-4213 LTQRSLQLEDGP
+4213 LAQRSLKLDDGP
-4225 AWRAVHIAL
+4225 VWRVMHVAL
-4234 PDGEARVLMVIHHL
+4234 PDGQARLLVVIHHL

-4256 ILLDDLKVAYEACVR
+4256 ILLDDLKVAYEACVQ
-4271 GVDAQLP
+4271 GIEPKLP

-4283 YRAWAE
+4283 YRSFAE
-4289 GLAAHA
+4289 ALQAQA
-4295 PTVIEQELAYWM
+4295 PVIAEQELGYWL
-4307 SELDQPGVDL
+4307 EQLDQPGVDL
-4317 PCDNRRGKNQVKQTA
+4317 PCDNLRGKNLVRQQA
-4332 TARLELS
+4332 QARLKLS

-4353 YRTQI
+4353 YGTQI
-4358 NDLLLAALSRVLCRW
+4358 NDLLLSALSRALCRW
-4373 SGESSVLIQLEGHGR
+4373 SQQPSALILLEGHGR
-4388 EDLFEDIDL
+4388 EDLFESIDL

-4407 FPVRLSPGADIDI
+4407 FPVRLRPDSDDI
-4420 GGAILGTQAQLAAVP
+4420 GQSIINVQAQLAAVP
-4435 NKGIGYG
+4435 QKGIGYG
-4442 VLRHLAGAQVGGQ
+4442 VLRHLAGAEVSRQ
-4455 LAVLPQARV
+4455 LAELPQARV

-4474 SFDEQALLVPAA
+4474 SFDEQALLVPAL
-4486 ESAGDNYSLLA
+4486 EETGDNYSLKA

-4510 EGQLTLRCIYSTQ
+4510 DGQLALRCIYSSQ
-4523 RYRAQTMET
+4523 RYRAGTMDA
-4532 LMHDYQREL
+4532 LMSDYQREL
-4541 QALIEHCMAR
+4541 EALIEHCMAR
-4551 VGR
+4551 AG

>member
-1 MQELIESVGQLS
+1 VQELIESVGQLS

-67 YNIPTALRLQGPLD
+67 YNIPTALRLQGPLE
-81 VSALERSL
+81 VAALQRSV

-102 FSQESEQP
+102 FTQDAGQP

-115 PAGSFALETY
+115 PAGSFALDIHT
-125 PLSPELASDPDA
+125 LSPELAANPQA

-143 QTQSQK
+143 QTQSQQA
-149 TFDLQQGPLLRAAL
+149 FDLQTGPLLRAAL
-163 LQVSPDDHVLVLTLH
+163 LQVTPHDHVLVLTLH

-193 LVQLYAGFSL
+193 LVQLYAGFNL

-222 QRQWMEAGEQARQ
+222 QRQWMEAGEQERQ
-235 LAYWQEKLGGEQP
+235 LAYWQHKLGGEQP

-253 LDRARSVDQSF
+253 TDRARPVEQSF

-273 DAQLTQGLKAFA
+273 DAALSDGLKAFA
-285 RQENVTLFVL
+285 RRENVTLFVL

-306 YSGQSDIRVGVPV
+306 YSGQADIRVGVPV

-343 IDSQTPFVELLRQVK
+343 IDSQASFIDLLRQVR

-390 FQVMFNHQAERRSSV
+390 FQVMFNHQAESRISV

-417 EWQSQ
+417 EWQST

-428 TLNTTEQAH
+428 VLNTTEQAH

-450 DASTIERLAQH
+450 EPATIERLAQH
-461 WNALLQAI
+461 WRNLLQAI
-469 VEDPSRCIGQ
+469 VQDPTQRIAQ
-479 LPMLDDARQ
+479 LPVLDNAQQ
-488 QQLLTQWNPTRVEH
+488 QQLLAHWNPSPVVH
-502 PVEQCIHQVIE
+502 PVSQCIHQLIE

-519 PEAVAVTCAGQ
+519 PQAPAVVFAGQ

-537 NRRANQWAH
+537 NHRANQWAH
-546 RLIAKGVGPDVR
+546 LLIARGVGPDVR

-578 AGGAYVPLDPGYPQD
+578 AGGAYVPLDPSYPDD
-593 RLSYMIEDSGI
+593 RLRYMIEDSGI
-604 ALLLTQGHLQ
+604 ELLLTQGHLL

-626 DLSQP
+626 DLNQP
-631 PEQGHSENPVCRTTP
+631 PQNSSTANPPCMTTA

-666 LPHSNVIRLF
+666 LPHGNVIRLF
-676 SATDHWFGFGPDD
+676 SATDHWFGFGPED

-709 LLYGGK
+709 LLHGGK
-715 LVVVPHDI
+715 LVVVPHDV
-723 TRSPEDFYTLLCDE
+723 TRSPEDFYSLLCDE
-737 NVTVLNQTPS
+737 QVTVLNQTPS
-747 AFKPLMQLASE
+747 AFKPLMQVASA
-758 SSRDNALRYV
+758 STRNHALRYV
-768 VFGGEALEVQNLR
+768 VFGGEALEVQSLR

-786 FGDRAPTLVNMYG
+786 FVDRAPTLINMYG

-809 RPLSMADLE
+809 RPLSVADL
-818 QSHSS
+818 QQTHSS

-836 LDNALNL
+836 LDDALNL

-872 RFVPDPFNPQ
+872 RFVPDPFNPV

-931 PAVREAVV
+931 DAVREAVV
-939 LAVEGPSGQQLATWI
+939 LAVEGLSGQQLATWI
-954 VANETLDADAEAT
+954 VPSEPLDAEAHAGLRDSIKAQ
-967 LRESIKARLRGDL
+967 LRESL

-988 WAFLERLPLTAN
+988 WVFLNRLPLTAN

-1006 QLPQPQVVQS
+1006 QLPNPDVSLV
-1016 QEAYAAPRNE
+1016 QEAYAAPRSE
-1026 LEQQLAAIWQD
+1026 LEQRLAEIWQD

-1072 RFTPKDIFQHQTV
+1072 RFSPKDIFQHQTV
-1085 QRLATVAQQSDGVLA
+1085 QRLATVAQQSDAVQA
-1100 TQGDVL
+1100 MQGDVL
-1106 GEAVL
+1106 GAAVL

-1117 FFHSDIPARHHWNQS
+1117 FFATEIPQRQHWNQS
-1132 ILLTPASPL
+1132 ILLTPAEPL
-1141 AAAPLEQALQHLQR
+1141 QAVALEQALEHLQR

-1163 YRDTGDGWQ
+1163 YR
-1172 QTHAAVEPSAELL
+1172 QTAGAWVQEHAAVDQPHTLL
-1185 RTVTLQDSAALPALC
+1185 RTVALPDSEALPALC
-1200 QELQRS
+1200 LELQRS
-1206 LDLHDGPLIRAALV
+1206 LNLSDGPLIRAALV

-1235 LVVDGVSWRIVLEDL
+1235 LVVDGVSWRILLEDL
-1250 QTVYQQLTS
+1250 QTAYQQLSAGTPL
-1259 GQTARLPAKTTAYK
+1259 RLPAKTTAFK
-1273 DWAERLQKHAHS
+1273 DWGERLQGYARS

-1294 WRGQLEGAAIE
+1294 WREQLAEAPTD
-1305 LPLDNPQGQSSN
+1305 LPLDNPDGQLQN

-1356 KVLCE
+1356 RVLCE
-1361 WTGADSALVQLEGHG
+1361 WTASDSALVQLEGHG
-1376 REDLFDDVDLSRT
+1376 REDLFDDLDLSRT

-1399 RLTPG
+1399 RLTPQ
-1404 AGFESSIKG
+1404 ASLEASIKG
-1413 IKEQLRAIPDKGIGY
+1413 IKEQLRSIPNKGIGF
-1428 GLLRYLGSAEAQ
+1428 GLLRYLGSDAAQ
-1440 AALGGAAQPKVTFNY
+1440 AALSGVSQPKVTFNY

-1480 DEQAPMANTLS
+1480 DEQAPMSNWLT

-1509 DVFEDSTIHA
+1509 DVFEEATING
-1519 LARAYEEALAELIE
+1519 LAHAYEVALGELID
-1533 HCLSPSSGGLTPSD
+1533 HCLNHPSGGLTPSD

-1552 LSQTHLDSLPITAQ
+1552 LSQAHLDSLPIAAQ

-1597 MLLDIEG
+1597 MLLDIDG
-1604 LDVARF
+1604 LDVPRF

-1640 VIHRQ
+1640 VIYRQ

-1651 EVDLRHEQ
+1651 EVDVRAEP
-1659 DQAVAMEARARADLE
+1659 DVQAVLEARALADRE

-1730 GAQGRYRDFLAWL
+1730 SALGRYRDFLAWL
-1743 QGQDKTAAQ
+1743 QRQDKDAAQ
-1752 DFWRGQLAELDE
+1752 AFWRGQLTELDE
-1764 PTRLASACP
+1764 PTRLASACHGQTVP
-1773 GKVQPGAGKG
+1773 GPGKG
-1783 VHRLTF
+1783 VHKLTF
-1789 DAAFTRRLNSFSR
+1789 DAAFTQRLYGFSR

-1815 WLLIL
+1815 WLLVL
-1820 QRYTGQATVAF
+1820 QRYTGQSSVAF

-1860 SPQPG
+1860 SPQATC
-1865 ISVRDW
+1865 SVRDW
-1871 VRSVQDKNLLLRDFE
+1871 VRSVQDKNLLLRDYE

-1894 RLAELNGEALFD
+1894 RLAALNGEALFD

-1917 ETLEANPGGLR
+1917 DTLEANPGGLR
-1928 FGGLEHREQTN
+1928 FSGLEHREQTN

-1961 QFSERGVVGL
+1961 HFAERSIVGL
-1971 ATHLETVLQ
+1971 ARHLEEVLR

-1992 VGMLSSAEHNT
+1992 IGLLPASELRT
-2003 LAQWNDNHAAYPS
+2003 LAEWNDHHAAYPA
-2016 QRLIHQSFEAQVQ
+2016 QALIHQGFEAQVE
-2029 ARPQSVALSHGGVA
+2029 ARPQAIALRHAGAG
-2043 LSYAELNRRANQL
+2043 LTYAELNRRANQL
-2056 ARHLSA
+2056 ARHLQT

-2068 VRVGVAMPR
+2068 IRVGVAMPR

-2086 AVFKAG
+2086 AVLKAG

-2111 EDSQAKVLLTQQS
+2111 DDSQARVLLTQQH
-2124 LLAQLPQTDAQV
+2124 LLSQLPETQAQV
-2136 VLVEAGGAAF
+2136 VWVEAGGQAF
-2146 ADIASDNL
+2146 ADLASHNL
-2154 EVLADSASLAYVI
+2154 EGGIDSANLAYVI

-2187 ALIHWSADVYSEAD
+2187 ALIHWSHEVYSEED

-2228 SIVMARNALE
+2228 SIIMARNALE

-2260 LHRAGHIPD
+2260 LQRAGQIPQ

-2282 QSVVDSLYRET
+2282 QTLVDTLYRET
-2293 SVEHVYDLYGP
+2293 AVEHVYDLYGP
-2304 SEDTTYSTWT
+2304 SEDTTYSTCT

-2328 VNTTAYLL
+2328 VNTTAHLL
-2336 DGQLQAAPIGV
+2336 DAQLQAAPIGV

-2367 LTAERFVPNPASTS
+2367 LTAERFVPNPLASN

-2393 LGDDGRI
+2393 FREDGAI

-2431 VREGVVLAVDGLSGQ
+2431 VREGVVLAVEGHSGQ
-2446 QLVAYVVPMDGE
+2446 QLVAYVVPTQAD
-2458 LSHQQQDDLR
+2458 LSPQQQDDLSEALKT
-2468 DGLKAALKDHL
+2468 GLKAHL
-2479 PDYMVPAQ
+2479 PEYMVPAQ
-2487 WVFLEQ
+2487 WLFIEQ

-2505 ALPAPDLN
+2505 ALPTPDANQL
-2513 PSQRDYVAPRTAL
+2513 QRDYVAPRTAL
-2526 EQQIAEVWQDILKIE
+2526 EQQIAGIWQDILKLE
-2541 QVGVTDNFFTLGGD
+2541 RVGVTDNFFTLGGD

-2568 QGIRF
+2568 AGIRF
-2573 TPKDL
+2573 TPRDL
-2578 FQQQTVQGLASVA
+2578 FQQQTV
-2591 QLGEAAALTD
+2591 
-2601 QGPVTGESPLL
+2601 
-2612 PIQQWF
+2612 
-2618 FEQAL
+2618 
-2623 PERHHWNQSVL
+2623 ER
-2634 LKPLNP
+2634 
-2640 LAATTLEQA
+2640 
-2649 LSALIQHH
+2649 
-2657 DGLRLSFVEQA
+2657 
-2668 QGWSA
+2668 
-2673 SHRSPASQGASPLW
+2673 
-2687 LETVSDV
+2687 
-2694 AHLERIAEQAQRSL
+2694 
-2708 DLQQGPLLRA
+2708 
-2718 VLFELPEGEQ
+2718 
-2728 RLLLIVH
+2728 
-2735 HLVVDGVSWRIL
+2735 
-2747 LEDLQGLY
+2747 
-2755 RQLQAGEAA
+2755 
-2764 ALAAKSTS
+2764 
-2772 FKDWALQLQRH
+2772 
-2783 ACSRTL
+2783 
-2789 LEQLPYWQAQRADDS
+2789 
-2804 APLPQDNPQG
+2804 
-2814 SLQSRHAVTL
+2814 
-2824 YSRLNPASTRRLL
+2824 
-2837 QQTPAAYR
+2837 
-2845 TQVNDLLLTAL
+2845 L
-2856 ARVIAR
+2856 ARVVQVNVPLENDESPVSGSTAFKR
-2862 WSAQS
+2862 S
-2867 SVLIQLEGHGR
+2867 SQ
-2878 EDLFD
+2878 
-2883 DLDLTRTVGW
+2883 
-2893 FTSLFPVKLTPA
+2893 
-2905 EDLPGSI
+2905 PGSH
-2912 KQIKEQLRGIPD
+2912 
-2924 RGIGYGLLRYLG
+2924 GL
-2936 DEAGRESLAALP
+2936 
-2948 TPRITFNYLGQFD
+2948 
-2961 GSFDSEKGALFVPA
+2961 
-2975 TEAKGAEHSDDAMLG
+2975 
-2990 NWLTLNGQVY
+2990 
-3000 GGELSVGWS
+3000 
-3009 FSSQMFNTATIE
+3009 
-3021 RLADE
+3021 
-3026 YARELE
+3026 
-3032 QLIEHCCLP
+3032 
-3041 DSHGV
+3041 

-3056 DQSRLDSLPVAPA
+3056 DQTQLDALPVPA
-3069 DIEDIYPLSPMQEGM
+3069 AAIEDIYPLSPMQEGM

-3097 VNQISLPVSGLDVE
+3097 VNQVSLPVKGLDVE
-3111 RLRKAW
+3111 RFRAAW
-3117 EFVIERQAIL
+3117 EYIIERQAIL

-3132 WHDGLA
+3132 WQDGLT
-3138 KPLQIVQRHAAL
+3138 KPLQIVHCRAAL
-3150 DLQVVD
+3150 QMQVLD
-3156 WRGREVSEADIAERA
+3156 WRGQDISDARIAEFA
-3171 AEDRARGFELTR
+3171 TEDRALGFDLAE
-3183 APLQRV
+3183 AKLQRV
-3189 LLIRSTDDQYQMV
+3189 TLLRLSDDQYQMV

-3219 GEVIQHYGKGEV
+3219 GEVLQYYSKGQV
-3231 RGENGRYRDFIAW
+3231 SGENGRYRDFIAW
-3244 LQAQDQDARELFWK
+3244 LQAQDQDAQELFWK
-3258 ARLAPVNEATALS
+3258 ARLATVNEPTALS
-3271 QAIHPRHVSEETGH
+3271 QAIHPRHSADVSGH
-3285 NALYSHW
+3285 DAIYSNW
-3292 DVAQTG
+3292 DIAQTA

-3322 LQRYTGQNTV
+3322 LQRYTGQRTV

-3338 SGRPESLANVGNML
+3338 SGRPENLPNVGNML
-3352 GLFINTLPIIQMV
+3352 GLFINTLPIIQTP
-3365 EPDLPLADWLNRI
+3365 EPDQRLADWLN
-3378 QSYNLDIRDHSQ
+3378 QVQAYNLDIRDYSQ

-3400 GLGGQALFDSIIVFE
+3400 NLGGQALFDSIVVFE
-3415 NYPIDDRLQEDN
+3415 NFPIDDRLQEEN
-3427 DTGLSFGKSIGHDVT
+3427 DTDLTFGKSIGHGVT
-3442 NVPMDLAVTL
+3442 NVPMDLAVML
-3452 GDTLSIEYLFLRS
+3452 GDELSIEYLYLRS
-3465 SFTVEAVEGIRRT
+3465 HFSAEAVEGIRLT
-3478 LENNLE
+3478 LENTLE
-3484 AMMAAPYERLGNLQ
+3484 AMMRAPYERLGNLQ
-3498 RLSSDQ
+3498 RLSSEQ
-3504 LQTMADWSAEPQAS
+3504 WQAMQTWSAEPPAD
-3518 HQPALLP
+3518 HQPQLLP
-3525 ELISRHAQQQPQAIA
+3525 ELISRHAMNQPEAIA
-3540 LQCGERRLSYGE
+3540 VQCAGQSLSYGE
-3552 LEQQANR
+3552 LERRANR

-3578 LERSLEMVVSFLAVL
+3578 LPRSLEMVVSFLAVL
-3593 KAGAAYVPLDIDYPP
+3593 KSGAAYVPLDIDYPP
-3608 ERLAYMVEDSGMA
+3608 ERLAYMIEDSGMA
-3621 LLLSH
+3621 LLLTQS
-3626 SGLNLPVPEGLPRLD
+3626 SLRATLPAPEGLLRLE
-3641 LDRLDATRYSD
+3641 LDQLDESRYAD
-3652 AAPPCRVEEQSLAY
+3652 EAPVCRVLEQGLAY
-3666 LIYTSGST
+3666 LVYTSGST

-3687 SMHCQAIAE
+3687 SMHCQAIAK

-3702 SSCELHFMSF
+3702 RSCELHFMSF

-3725 YSGGRLVIRDGC
+3725 YSGGRLVVRDGC

-3748 HRFGVTIACFPPAY
+3748 HEYGVTIACFPPAY
-3762 LKQLAEYAEASGIAP
+3762 LKQLAEYAAASGIAP

-3825 PVAQRCEAAY
+3825 PVSQNCEAAY

-3843 ARSLYVLDEDLNVL
+3843 ARSLYVLDEDLNPL
-3857 PAGFAGELYIGG
+3857 PPGFAGELYIGG

-3876 HRRPDLTCERF
+3876 HGRPDLTCERF
-3887 VPSPFVA
+3887 VPNPFA
-3894 GERLYR
+3894 SGERLYR
-3900 SGDLVRLRQDGVL
+3900 TGDLVRLRQDGVV

-3938 LRQLDDVTDA
+3938 LRQLAQVRDA

-3954 GVSGKQLI
+3954 NASGKQLI

-3967 SEGQDLGDELKAG
+3967 DAGQHLGDKELSDELKAG
-3980 LRASLPEYMVPAQI
+3980 LRTTLPEYMVPAQI

-4000 PITPNGKLDRKA
+4000 PVTPNGKLDRKA

-4020 QEYAA
+4020 EQYVA
-4025 PRNDQEQHLAEIWAQ
+4025 PRNQQEALLAQIWAQ
-4040 VLQVEQVGITD
+4040 VLQVEQVGISD

-4074 DLQMDLKLRDLMR
+4074 TLQMDLKLRDLMR
-4087 YQTIAGIVEQDE
+4087 YQTIAGIVEQNVVKSA
-4099 GRGTAGQASV
+4099 TAQPSV
-4109 DVTQAAREGLFNL
+4109 DLTHVASEGLFNL
-4122 IPIQEW
+4122 LPIQQW
-4128 FFAERMAEPHH
+4128 FFAEGMAEPHH
-4139 YNQSLMLRVRQA
+4139 YNQSLLLSARQA
-4151 LDLQALE
+4151 LDLDALE
-4158 QALALLE
+4158 QALGWIE
-4165 AHHDGLRLRFSQE
+4165 NHHDALRLRFCQE
-4178 GGRWMQRYATP
+4178 GGRWLQRYAAPT
-4189 ADRREPLLWQ
+4189 DRREPVLWH
-4199 REAQNREQIEELAN
+4199 REAENSEQVEALAN
-4213 LTQRSLQLEDGP
+4213 LTQRSLKLDDGP

-4234 PDGEARVLMVIHHL
+4234 PDGQARLLMVIHHL

-4256 ILLDDLKVAYEACVR
+4256 ILLDDLKAAYEACVM
-4271 GVDAQLP
+4271 GIEPQLP

-4283 YRAWAE
+4283 YRAFAE
-4289 GLAAHA
+4289 ALQAQA
-4295 PTVIEQELAYWM
+4295 PLIAEQELGYWL
-4307 SELDQPGVDL
+4307 EQLDQPGVDL
-4317 PCDNRRGKNQVKQTA
+4317 PCDNRRGKNQVRQQA
-4332 TARLELS
+4332 QARLKLS

-4358 NDLLLAALSRVLCRW
+4358 NDLLLSALSRALCRW
-4373 SGESSVLIQLEGHGR
+4373 SEQPSALILLEGHGR
-4388 EDLFEDIDL
+4388 EDLFENIDL

-4407 FPVRLSPGADIDI
+4407 FPVRLTPDSADI
-4420 GGAILGTQAQLAAVP
+4420 GASIINVQAQLAAIP
-4435 NKGIGYG
+4435 QKGIGYG
-4442 VLRHLAGAQVGGQ
+4442 VLRHLAGPQ
-4455 LAVLPQARV
+4455 LARQLADLPQARV

-4474 SFDEQALLVPAA
+4474 SFDEQALLVPAL
-4486 ESAGDNYSLLA
+4486 EETGDNYSLQA

-4510 EGQLTLRCIYSTQ
+4510 DGQLALRCIYSSQ
-4523 RYRAQTMET
+4523 RYRAATME
-4532 LMHDYQREL
+4532 LFMQDYQREL
-4541 QALIEHCMAR
+4541 EALIEHCMAR
-4551 VGR
+4551 V

>member
-81 VSALERSL
+81 VNALERSV

-102 FSQESEQP
+102 FTQETGQP
-110 LQTIL
+110 LQVVL
-115 PAGSFALETY
+115 PAGPFALEIHQ
-125 PLSPELASDPDA
+125 PGAELANDPDA

-143 QTQSQK
+143 QTQSQQ
-149 TFDLQQGPLLRAAL
+149 TFDLEHGPLLRAAL
-163 LQVSPDDHVLVLTLH
+163 LQVTPNDHVLVLTLH

-193 LVQLYAGFSL
+193 LVQLYAGFNL

-235 LAYWQEKLGGEQP
+235 LAYWQDKLGGEQP

-253 LDRARSVDQSF
+253 MDRPRSIEQSF

-273 DAQLTQGLKAFA
+273 DPALSNALKAFA
-285 RQENVTLFVL
+285 RQENVTLFVV

-306 YSGQSDIRVGVPV
+306 YSGQADIRVGVPN

-343 IDSQTPFVELLRQVK
+343 IDGQMPFVELLRQVK

-390 FQVMFNHQAERRSSV
+390 FQVMFNHQAERRASV

-411 LSIEPL
+411 LNIEPL

-450 DASTIERLAQH
+450 DAATIERLAQH
-461 WNALLQAI
+461 WTALLQAI
-469 VEDPSRCIGQ
+469 VAEPNQRIGQ
-479 LPMLDDARQ
+479 LPMLDAGQQ
-488 QQLLTQWNPTRVEH
+488 QQLLAQWNPVRVEQT
-502 PVEQCIHQVIE
+502 PEQCIHQAIE

-519 PEAVAVTCAGQ
+519 PDAIAVTFAGQ
-530 RLTYAEL
+530 CLTYAEL

-546 RLIAKGVGPDVR
+546 ALLARGVGPDVR

-569 IVAIVAVLK
+569 IVAILAVLK
-578 AGGAYVPLDPGYPQD
+578 AGGAYVPLDPGYPDD
-593 RLSYMIEDSGI
+593 RLTYMIEDSGI
-604 ALLLTQGHLQ
+604 ELLLTQGHLL
-614 AQLPIPPGLACL
+614 AQLPVPPGLACL
-626 DLSQP
+626 DLHQAP
-631 PEQGHSENPVCRTTP
+631 APGNDVNPRCLTTP

-666 LPHSNVIRLF
+666 LPHSNVMRLF
-676 SATDHWFGFGPDD
+676 SATEQWFDFGPQD

-715 LVVVPHDI
+715 LVVVPHDVS
-723 TRSPEDFYTLLCDE
+723 RSPEDFYTLLCDE

-747 AFKPLMQLASE
+747 AFKPLMQVASE
-758 SSRDNALRYV
+758 SPRNNALRYV
-768 VFGGEALEVQNLR
+768 VFGGEALEVQSLR

-786 FGDRAPTLVNMYG
+786 FGDRAPTLINMYG

-809 RPLSMADLE
+809 RPLSLADL
-818 QSHSS
+818 QQNHSS

-857 GLARGYLNQPGMSAT
+857 GLARGYLNQAGMTAT

-924 ETQLLKH
+924 EAQLLQH
-931 PAVREAVV
+931 PDVREAVV
-939 LAVEGPSGQQLATWI
+939 LAVDGLSGQQLATWI
-954 VANETLDADAEAT
+954 VANEVLDAEGQAALRDSIKAH
-967 LRESIKARLRGDL
+967 LRESL

-1006 QLPQPQVVQS
+1006 QLPQPDVAQV

-1026 LEQQLAAIWQD
+1026 LEQRLAEIWQD

-1085 QRLATVAQQSDGVLA
+1085 QRLATVAQQSDAVQMQ
-1100 TQGDVL
+1100 QGDVL
-1106 GEAVL
+1106 GEALL
-1111 TPIQQY
+1111 TPIQHY
-1117 FFHSDIPARHHWNQS
+1117 FFNSDIPARHHWNQS
-1132 ILLTPASPL
+1132 ILLTPAHAL
-1141 AAAPLEQALQHLQR
+1141 QAVALEQALQHLQR

-1163 YRDTGDGWQ
+1163 YRQTDNGWQ
-1172 QTHAAVEPSAELL
+1172 QTHAPAEQAHALL
-1185 RTVTLQDSAALPALC
+1185 RTFVLDDSAALPALC
-1200 QELQRS
+1200 LDLQRS
-1206 LDLHDGPLIRAALV
+1206 LDLHDGPLMRAALV
-1220 DLPDASQRLLLVIHH
+1220 ELPDASQRLLLVIHH
-1235 LVVDGVSWRIVLEDL
+1235 LVVDGVSWRILLEDL
-1250 QTVYQQLTS
+1250 QSAYQQLS
-1259 GQTARLPAKTTAYK
+1259 RGQAVSLPAKTSAFK
-1273 DWAERLQKHAHS
+1273 AWGQRLQEHARS
-1285 AGLEAELDY
+1285 GELESELDY
-1294 WRGQLEGAAIE
+1294 WRGQLRDVSVE
-1305 LPLDNPQGQSSN
+1305 LPLDNPQGQLSN

-1356 KVLCE
+1356 RVLCQ
-1361 WTGADSALVQLEGHG
+1361 WTNTDSALVQLEGHG

-1399 RLTPG
+1399 RLMPG
-1404 AGFESSIKG
+1404 ASLEASIKG
-1413 IKEQLRAIPDKGIGY
+1413 IKEQLRAIPNKGLGY
-1428 GLLRYLGSAEAQ
+1428 GLLRHLGSAEAQ
-1440 AALGGAAQPKVTFNY
+1440 AALSDLAQPKVTFNY
-1455 LGQFDNNFDEGA
+1455 LGQFDNNFDADA

-1480 DEQAPMANTLS
+1480 DENAPMANWLT

-1509 DVFEDSTIHA
+1509 DVFEEATINA
-1519 LARAYEEALAELIE
+1519 LARAYEVALGELID
-1533 HCLSPSSGGLTPSD
+1533 HCLSHPSGALTPSD

-1552 LSQTHLDSLPITAQ
+1552 LSQAHLDSLPIAAQ

-1597 MLLDIEG
+1597 MLLDIDG

-1634 LDTPLQ
+1634 LDAPLQ
-1640 VIHRQ
+1640 VINRQ

-1651 EVDLRHEQ
+1651 EVDVRGVADLP
-1659 DQAVAMEARARADLE
+1659 AVLEARAQADRE

-1730 GAQGRYRDFLAWL
+1730 GAQGRYRDFLVWL
-1743 QGQDKTAAQ
+1743 QGQDKAAAQ
-1752 DFWRGQLAELDE
+1752 DFWRGQLAALHE
-1764 PTRLASACP
+1764 PTRLASACHGATVPGP
-1773 GKVQPGAGKG
+1773 GKQM
-1783 VHRLTF
+1783 HRLHF
-1789 DAAFTRRLNSFSR
+1789 DAAFTQRLNAFSR

-1815 WLLIL
+1815 WLLVL

-1860 SPQPG
+1860 SPQAT
-1865 ISVRDW
+1865 ISVGDW
-1871 VRSVQDKNLLLRDFE
+1871 VRSVQDKNLLLRDYE

-1894 RLAELNGEALFD
+1894 RLAELSGEALFD

-1917 ETLEANPGGLR
+1917 EALEANPGGLR
-1928 FGGLEHREQTN
+1928 FAGLEHREQTN
-1939 YGLTLIAGAGE
+1939 YGLTLIAGASD
-1950 VLSLDFNYLTE
+1950 VLNLDFNYLTE
-1961 QFSERGVVGL
+1961 HFAERSVLGL
-1971 ATHLETVLQ
+1971 AAHLQEVLR
-1980 QFLDAPQRLLGE
+1980 QFLEAPQRCLGE
-1992 VGMLSSAEHNT
+1992 IGLLPLAERQT
-2003 LAQWNDNHAAYPS
+2003 LAQWNDHHAAYPAE
-2016 QRLIHQSFEAQVQ
+2016 RLIAQSFEARVAAHPQ
-2029 ARPQSVALSHGGVA
+2029 AQALSHAGVA

-2056 ARHLSA
+2056 ARHLLA
-2062 LGVGAE
+2062 LGVGPE
-2068 VRVGVAMPR
+2068 IRVGVAMPR

-2086 AVFKAG
+2086 AVLKAG

-2111 EDSQAKVLLTQQS
+2111 DDSQAKVLLTQQS
-2124 LLAQLPQTDAQV
+2124 LLAQLPQTDAEV
-2136 VLVEAGGAAF
+2136 VLVEAGGQAF
-2146 ADIASDNL
+2146 AAQPADNL
-2154 EVLADSASLAYVI
+2154 PAQGDSANLAYVI

-2187 ALIHWSADVYSEAD
+2187 ALIHWSAEVYSEED

-2228 SIVMARNALE
+2228 SLVMARNALE

-2260 LHRAGHIPD
+2260 LQRIGQIPQ

-2282 QSVVDSLYRET
+2282 QSLVDTLYRET
-2293 SVEHVYDLYGP
+2293 SVAHVYDLYGP

-2314 RREAGGQANIGRPL
+2314 RREPGGQANIGRPL
-2328 VNTTAYLL
+2328 VNTTAYML
-2336 DGQLQAAPIGV
+2336 DGQLQEAPIGV

-2367 LTAERFVPNPASTS
+2367 LTAERFVPNPLSNT

-2393 LGDDGRI
+2393 FGDDGRI

-2425 LLAHDS
+2425 LLAQDS
-2431 VREGVVLAVDGLSGQ
+2431 VREGVVLAVDGQSGQ
-2446 QLVAYVVPMDGE
+2446 QLVAYVVPSDSS
-2458 LSHQQQDDLR
+2458 LSLEEQDALSET
-2468 DGLKAALKDHL
+2468 LQTALKTQL

-2487 WVFLEQ
+2487 WLFLEQ

-2505 ALPAPDLN
+2505 ALPAPDASQ
-2513 PSQRDYVAPRTAL
+2513 SQRDYVAPSTPL
-2526 EQQIAEVWQDILKIE
+2526 EQQLAEVWQDILKIE
-2541 QVGVTDNFFTLGGD
+2541 RVGVTDNFFALGGD
-2555 SIISIQVVSRARQ
+2555 SIISIQLVSRARQ

-2578 FQQQTVQGLASVA
+2578 FQQQTVQ
-2591 QLGEAAALTD
+2591 
-2601 QGPVTGESPLL
+2601 
-2612 PIQQWF
+2612 
-2618 FEQAL
+2618 
-2623 PERHHWNQSVL
+2623 
-2634 LKPLNP
+2634 K
-2640 LAATTLEQA
+2640 LAA
-2649 LSALIQHH
+2649 
-2657 DGLRLSFVEQA
+2657 V
-2668 QGWSA
+2668 
-2673 SHRSPASQGASPLW
+2673 
-2687 LETVSDV
+2687 
-2694 AHLERIAEQAQRSL
+2694 
-2708 DLQQGPLLRA
+2708 
-2718 VLFELPEGEQ
+2718 
-2728 RLLLIVH
+2728 
-2735 HLVVDGVSWRIL
+2735 
-2747 LEDLQGLY
+2747 
-2755 RQLQAGEAA
+2755 
-2764 ALAAKSTS
+2764 
-2772 FKDWALQLQRH
+2772 
-2783 ACSRTL
+2783 
-2789 LEQLPYWQAQRADDS
+2789 
-2804 APLPQDNPQG
+2804 
-2814 SLQSRHAVTL
+2814 VTL
-2824 YSRLNPASTRRLL
+2824 DSST
-2837 QQTPAAYR
+2837 
-2845 TQVNDLLLTAL
+2845 
-2856 ARVIAR
+2856 
-2862 WSAQS
+2862 
-2867 SVLIQLEGHGR
+2867 
-2878 EDLFD
+2878 
-2883 DLDLTRTVGW
+2883 
-2893 FTSLFPVKLTPA
+2893 
-2905 EDLPGSI
+2905 
-2912 KQIKEQLRGIPD
+2912 
-2924 RGIGYGLLRYLG
+2924 
-2936 DEAGRESLAALP
+2936 DE
-2948 TPRITFNYLGQFD
+2948 
-2961 GSFDSEKGALFVPA
+2961 
-2975 TEAKGAEHSDDAMLG
+2975 
-2990 NWLTLNGQVY
+2990 
-3000 GGELSVGWS
+3000 
-3009 FSSQMFNTATIE
+3009 
-3021 RLADE
+3021 
-3026 YARELE
+3026 
-3032 QLIEHCCLP
+3032 
-3041 DSHGV
+3041 
-3046 TPSDFPLARL
+3046 
-3056 DQSRLDSLPVAPA
+3056 APA
-3069 DIEDIYPLSPMQEGM
+3069 DYPLAQLDQAQLDALPVPADMIEDVYPLSPMQEGM

-3097 VNQISLPVSGLDVE
+3097 VQQVSLPITGLDVE
-3111 RLRKAW
+3111 RFRQAW
-3117 EFVIERQAIL
+3117 EFVIVRQAIL

-3132 WHDGLA
+3132 WQDGLS
-3138 KPLQIVQRHAAL
+3138 KPLQVVHRH
-3150 DLQVVD
+3150 
-3156 WRGREVSEADIAERA
+3156 
-3171 AEDRARGFELTR
+3171 
-3183 APLQRV
+3183 APLQMQVLDWRERETSEELIAEFASADRALGFNLADARLQRV
-3189 LLIRSTDDQYQMV
+3189 TLLRLSDDQYQMI

-3219 GEVIQHYGKGEV
+3219 GEVLQYYAKGEII
-3231 RGENGRYRDFIAW
+3231 GENGRYRDFIAW
-3244 LQAQDQDARELFWK
+3244 LQAQDQDAQELFWK
-3258 ARLAPVNEATALS
+3258 ARLAEVNEPTALS
-3271 QAIHPRHVSEETGH
+3271 QAMHPRHS
-3285 NALYSHW
+3285 A
-3292 DVAQTG
+3292 DVAGHDAIYSNWDKTQTAD
-3298 RLLQFCRDLRITPN
+3298 LLQFCRDLRITPN

-3322 LQRYTGQNTV
+3322 LQRYTGQQTV

-3338 SGRPESLANVGNML
+3338 SGRPEGLANVGNML
-3352 GLFINTLPIIQMV
+3352 GLFINTLPIIQT
-3365 EPDLPLADWLNRI
+3365 PRADQRLADWLGEV
-3378 QSYNLDIRDHSQ
+3378 QAYNLDIRDYSQ

-3400 GLGGQALFDSIIVFE
+3400 NLGGQALFDSIVVFE
-3415 NYPIDDRLQEDN
+3415 NFPIDDRLQEEN
-3427 DTGLSFGKSIGHDVT
+3427 DTDLTFGKSIGHGVT
-3442 NVPMDLAVTL
+3442 NVPMDLAVML
-3452 GDTLSIEYLFLRS
+3452 GDELSIEYLYLRS
-3465 SFTVEAVEGIRRT
+3465 HFSAEAVVGIRQTMENT
-3478 LENNLE
+3478 LA
-3484 AMMAAPYERLGNLQ
+3484 AMLAAPYERLGNLQ
-3498 RLSSDQ
+3498 RLSSEQ
-3504 LQTMADWSAEPQAS
+3504 WHAAQAWSAEPVHS
-3518 HQPALLP
+3518 HQAALLP

-3540 LQCGERRLSYGE
+3540 LQCAGMGLSYAE
-3552 LEQQANR
+3552 LELRANR

-3578 LERSLEMVVSFLAVL
+3578 LPRSLEMVVSFLAVL
-3593 KAGAAYVPLDIDYPP
+3593 KSGAAYVPLDIDYPP
-3608 ERLAYMVEDSGMA
+3608 ERLAYMIEDSGMA
-3621 LLLSH
+3621 LLLTQS
-3626 SGLNLPVPEGLPRLD
+3626 SLRATLPAPQGLLRLEVD
-3641 LDRLDATRYSD
+3641 HLDESRYADYSPD
-3652 AAPPCRVEEQSLAY
+3652 CRVHEQSLAY
-3666 LIYTSGST
+3666 LVYTSGST

-3696 LYEMDT
+3696 LYEMDAR
-3702 SSCELHFMSF
+3702 SCELHFMSF

-3748 HRFGVTIACFPPAY
+3748 HEYGITIACFPPAY
-3762 LKQLAEYAEASGIAP
+3762 LKQLAEYAAASGIAP
-3777 PAVRIYCF
+3777 PPVRIYCF

-3825 PVAQRCEAAY
+3825 PVSQHCEAAY

-3843 ARSLYVLDEDLNVL
+3843 ARSLYVLDEDLNPL
-3857 PAGFAGELYIGG
+3857 PPGLAGELYIGG

-3876 HRRPDLTCERF
+3876 HGRPELTGERF
-3887 VPSPFVA
+3887 VPNPFAA

-3900 SGDLVRLRQDGVL
+3900 SGDLVRLRGDGVV

-3933 EVEAS
+3933 EVEAR
-3938 LRQLDDVTDA
+3938 LRQLPGVSDA

-3954 GVSGKQLI
+3954 NASGKQLI

-3967 SEGQDLGDELKAG
+3967 ASGEDIGDELKAG
-3980 LRASLPEYMVPAQI
+3980 LRTSLPEYMVPAQI
-3994 VCLSAF
+3994 VCLEAF
-4000 PITPNGKLDRKA
+4000 PVTPNGKLDRKA
-4012 LPEPEFKS
+4012 LPEPEFKTE
-4020 QEYAA
+4020 EYVA
-4025 PRNDQEQHLAEIWAQ
+4025 PRNEQESLLADIWAQ
-4040 VLQVEQVGITD
+4040 VLQVEQVGISD

-4074 DLQMDLKLRDLMR
+4074 TLNMDLKLRDLMR
-4087 YQTIAGIVEQDE
+4087 YQTIAGIVEQDVAKE
-4099 GRGTAGQASV
+4099 GTAPPQA
-4109 DVTQAAREGLFNL
+4109 DVTHVAAEGLFNL
-4122 IPIQEW
+4122 LPIQEW
-4128 FFAERMAEPHH
+4128 FFAEGMAEAHH
-4139 YNQSLMLRVRQA
+4139 YNQSLLLSARQP
-4151 LDLQALE
+4151 LDLDALE
-4158 QALALLE
+4158 QALGWIE
-4165 AHHDGLRLRFSQE
+4165 QHHDSLRLRFSQE
-4178 GGRWMQRYATP
+4178 GGRWLQRYCDLSEQGEALLW
-4189 ADRREPLLWQ
+4189 RREADNSEQ
-4199 REAQNREQIEELAN
+4199 VEALAN
-4213 LTQRSLQLEDGP
+4213 LAQRSLNLDDGP
-4225 AWRAVHIAL
+4225 VWRVMHVAL
-4234 PDGEARVLMVIHHL
+4234 PDGQARLLVVIHHL

-4256 ILLDDLKVAYEACVR
+4256 ILLDDLKVAYEACVQ
-4271 GVDAQLP
+4271 GLQPKLP

-4283 YRAWAE
+4283 YRSFAE
-4289 GLAAHA
+4289 ALQAQA
-4295 PTVIEQELAYWM
+4295 PVIAEQELGYWL
-4307 SELDQPGVDL
+4307 EQLDQPGVDL
-4317 PCDNRRGKNQVKQTA
+4317 PCDNPRGKNLVRQQA
-4332 TARLELS
+4332 QARLKLS

-4353 YRTQI
+4353 YGTQI
-4358 NDLLLAALSRVLCRW
+4358 NDLLLSALSRALCRW
-4373 SGESSVLIQLEGHGR
+4373 SQQPSALILLEGHGR
-4388 EDLFEDIDL
+4388 EDLFESIDL

-4407 FPVRLSPGADIDI
+4407 FPVRLRPDSDDI
-4420 GGAILGTQAQLAAVP
+4420 GQSIVNVQAQLAAVP
-4435 NKGIGYG
+4435 QKGIGYG
-4442 VLRHLAGAQVGGQ
+4442 VLRHLAGAEVSRQ
-4455 LAVLPQARV
+4455 LAELPQARV

-4474 SFDEQALLVPAA
+4474 SFDEQALLVPAL
-4486 ESAGDNYSLLA
+4486 EETGDNYSLKA

-4510 EGQLTLRCIYSTQ
+4510 DGQLAMRCIYSSQ
-4523 RYRAQTMET
+4523 RYRAGT
-4532 LMHDYQREL
+4532 LDALMSDYQREL
-4541 QALIEHCMAR
+4541 EALVEHCMVR
-4551 VGR
+4551 VG

>member
-81 VSALERSL
+81 VSALQRSV

-102 FSQESEQP
+102 FTQEAGQP
-110 LQTIL
+110 LQVVL
-115 PAGSFALETY
+115 PAGPFALDTHQ
-125 PLSPELASDPDA
+125 LSPEQANNPDA
-137 SIQAFV
+137 AIQAFV

-149 TFDLQQGPLLRAAL
+149 TFDLQHGPLLRAAL
-163 LQVSPDDHVLVLTLH
+163 LQVTANDHVLVLTLH

-193 LVQLYAGFSL
+193 LVQLYAGFNL
-203 GHDAGLPALPIQYA
+203 GHDAGLPALAIQYA

-253 LDRARSVDQSF
+253 MDRARSVDQSF

-273 DAQLTQGLKAFA
+273 DSALSNGLKAFA

-306 YSGQSDIRVGVPV
+306 YSGQADIRVGVPV

-343 IDSQTPFVELLRQVK
+343 VDGQGRFVDLLRQVK

-390 FQVMFNHQAERRSSV
+390 FQVMFNHTAERRASV

-411 LSIEPL
+411 LHIEPL

-428 TLNTTEQAH
+428 VLNTTEQAH
-437 GIEAVLKYATDLF
+437 GVEAVLKYATDLF
-450 DASTIERLAQH
+450 DTATIERLAQD
-461 WNALLQAI
+461 WTQLLQAI
-469 VEDPSRCIGQ
+469 VQDPTQRIGQ
-479 LPMLDDARQ
+479 LPMLDSARQ
-488 QQLLTQWNPTRVEH
+488 QQLLAQWNPARVEH
-502 PVEQCIHQVIE
+502 PVSQCIHQAIE
-513 AQAERH
+513 AQAARH
-519 PEAVAVTCAGQ
+519 PDAVAVVFGEE
-530 RLTYAEL
+530 RLSYAEL
-537 NRRANQWAH
+537 NRKANRWAH
-546 RLIAKGVGPDVR
+546 QLIAQGVGPDVR
-558 VGVAVE
+558 VGVSVE

-578 AGGAYVPLDPGYPQD
+578 AGGAYVPLDPSYPDD

-604 ALLLTQGHLQ
+604 ELLLTQGQLL
-614 AQLPIPPGLACL
+614 AQLPIPPGLVCL
-626 DLSQP
+626 DLNQP
-631 PEQGHSENPVCRTTP
+631 PAGSDANPLCLTTP
-646 DNLAYVIY
+646 DSLAYVIY

-715 LVVVPHDI
+715 LVVVPHDVS
-723 TRSPEDFYTLLCDE
+723 RSPEDFYTLLCDE

-747 AFKPLMQLASE
+747 AFKPLVQVASA
-758 SSRDNALRYV
+758 SARNNNLRYV
-768 VFGGEALEVQNLR
+768 VFGGEALEVQSLR

-809 RPLSMADLE
+809 RPLSMADL
-818 QSHSS
+818 QHSHSS

-836 LDNALNL
+836 LDGALNL

-857 GLARGYLNQPGMSAT
+857 GLARGYLNQAGMTAT
-872 RFVPDPFNPQ
+872 RFVPDPFN
-882 AGERLY
+882 AHSGERLY

-924 ETQLLKH
+924 ETQLLKF

-939 LAVEGPSGQQLATWI
+939 LAVEGLSGQQLAAWI
-954 VANETLDADAEAT
+954 VPNQTLEADAHAALRDAIKAH
-967 LRESIKARLRGDL
+967 LRETL

-1006 QLPQPQVVQS
+1006 QLPQPDVISVQ
-1016 QEAYAAPRNE
+1016 EVYAAPRSE
-1026 LEQQLAAIWQD
+1026 LEQRLADIWQD

-1072 RFTPKDIFQHQTV
+1072 RFSPKDIFQHQTV
-1085 QRLATVAQQSDGVLA
+1085 QRLATVAQQSDAVLA
-1100 TQGDVL
+1100 MQGDVL
-1106 GEAVL
+1106 GAAVL

-1117 FFHSDIPARHHWNQS
+1117 FFGNAIPERQHWNQS
-1132 ILLTPASPL
+1132 ILLTPAEPL
-1141 AAAPLEQALQHLQR
+1141 HAAPLEQALLHLHR

-1163 YRDTGDGWQ
+1163 YRETEGGWTQ
-1172 QTHAAVEPSAELL
+1172 QHAAVDQPQSLL
-1185 RTVTLQDSAALPALC
+1185 RSVTLADSEALPALC
-1200 QELQRS
+1200 LELQRS
-1206 LDLHDGPLIRAALV
+1206 LDLNHGPLIRALLV
-1220 DLPDASQRLLLVIHH
+1220 ELPDASQRLLLVIHH
-1235 LVVDGVSWRIVLEDL
+1235 LVVDGVSWRILLEDL
-1250 QTVYQQLTS
+1250 QSAYQQLST
-1259 GQTARLPAKTTAYK
+1259 GQPLRLPAKTTAFK
-1273 DWAERLQKHAHS
+1273 DWGERLQGYARS
-1285 AGLEAELDY
+1285 ATLESELAY
-1294 WRGQLEGAAIE
+1294 WREQLAVAPVE
-1305 LPLDNPQGQSSN
+1305 LPLDNPQGQLQN

-1356 KVLCE
+1356 HVLCD
-1361 WTGADSALVQLEGHG
+1361 WTASDSALVQLEGHG
-1376 REDLFDDVDLSRT
+1376 REDLFDDLDLSRT
-1389 VGWFTSMFPV
+1389 VGWFTSMFPL
-1399 RLTPG
+1399 RLTPQASLEG
-1404 AGFESSIKG
+1404 SIKG
-1413 IKEQLRAIPDKGIGY
+1413 IKEQLRAIPNKGIGF
-1428 GLLRYLGSAEAQ
+1428 GLLRYLGSAESQ
-1440 AALGGAAQPKVTFNY
+1440 AALSDLAQPKVTFNY
-1455 LGQFDNNFDEGA
+1455 LGQFDNNFDEDA

-1480 DEQAPMANTLS
+1480 DAQAPMSNWLT

-1509 DVFEDSTIHA
+1509 DVFEEATINA
-1519 LARAYEEALAELIE
+1519 LARAYEVALGELID
-1533 HCLSPSSGGLTPSD
+1533 HCLNHPSGGLTPSD

-1552 LSQTHLDSLPITAQ
+1552 LSQAHLDSLPMAAQ

-1597 MLLDIEG
+1597 MLLDIDG
-1604 LDVARF
+1604 LDVPRF

-1640 VIHRQ
+1640 VINRQ

-1651 EVDLRHEQ
+1651 EVDVRGEPDLAAALES
-1659 DQAVAMEARARADLE
+1659 RARSDRE
-1674 RGFDLQNPPLLRLCL
+1674 RGFDLQNPALLRLCL

-1730 GAQGRYRDFLAWL
+1730 SAQGRYRDFLAWL
-1743 QGQDKTAAQ
+1743 QRQDKDAAQ
-1752 DFWRGQLAELDE
+1752 AFWRGQLAELTE
-1764 PTRLASACP
+1764 PTRLASACQGQTVPGP
-1773 GKVQPGAGKG
+1773 GKGM
-1783 VHRLTF
+1783 HRLHF
-1789 DAAFTRRLNSFSR
+1789 DAAFTQRLNGFSR

-1815 WLLIL
+1815 WLLVL
-1820 QRYTGQATVAF
+1820 QRYTGQTSVAF

-1860 SPQPG
+1860 SPPATS
-1865 ISVRDW
+1865 SVRDW
-1871 VRSVQDKNLLLRDFE
+1871 VRSVQDKNLLLRDYE

-1894 RLAELNGEALFD
+1894 RLAQLSGEALFD

-1917 ETLEANPGGLR
+1917 DALEANPGGLR
-1928 FGGLEHREQTN
+1928 FSGLEHREQTN
-1939 YGLTLIAGAGE
+1939 YGLTLIAGASD
-1950 VLSLDFNYLTE
+1950 VLNLDFNYLTE
-1961 QFSERGVVGL
+1961 HFAERSILGL
-1971 ATHLETVLQ
+1971 AAHLQEVLR
-1980 QFLDAPQRLLGE
+1980 QFLEAPQRLLGDI
-1992 VGMLSSAEHNT
+1992 GLLSATELHT
-2003 LAQWNDNHAAYPS
+2003 LAQWNEHHAVYPAEL
-2016 QRLIHQSFEAQVQ
+2016 LIQQSFEAQVQ
-2029 ARPQSVALSHGGVA
+2029 TRPQALALSHAGVA

-2056 ARHLSA
+2056 ARRLVT
-2062 LGVGAE
+2062 LGVGPE

-2086 AVFKAG
+2086 AVLKAG

-2111 EDSQAKVLLTQQS
+2111 EDSQAKVLLTQQA
-2124 LLAQLPQTDAQV
+2124 LLAQLPQTGAQLL
-2136 VLVEAGGAAF
+2136 LVEAGGQAFVECAA
-2146 ADIASDNL
+2146 DNL
-2154 EVLADSASLAYVI
+2154 EPRGDSANLAYVI

-2187 ALIHWSADVYSEAD
+2187 ALIHWSREVYSEDD

-2260 LHRAGHIPD
+2260 LQRAAQIPQ

-2282 QSVVDSLYRET
+2282 QSLVDTLYRET
-2293 SVEHVYDLYGP
+2293 SVEHVFDLYGP

-2336 DGQLQAAPIGV
+2336 DAQLQAAPIGV

-2367 LTAERFVPNPASTS
+2367 LTAERFVPNPLANN

-2425 LLAHDS
+2425 LLANAG
-2431 VREGVVLAVDGLSGQ
+2431 VREGVVLAVDGHSGQ
-2446 QLVAYVVPMDGE
+2446 QLVAYVVPTQAD
-2458 LSHQQQDDLR
+2458 LSPQAQDDLSEA
-2468 DGLKAALKDHL
+2468 LKAALKAHL
-2479 PDYMVPAQ
+2479 PDYMVPVQ
-2487 WVFLEQ
+2487 WLFLDH

-2505 ALPAPDLN
+2505 ALPTPDAN
-2513 PSQRDYVAPRTAL
+2513 AAQRDYVAPRTAL
-2526 EQQIAEVWQDILKIE
+2526 EQQLVQVWQDILKIE
-2541 QVGVTDNFFTLGGD
+2541 RVGISDNFFTLGGD

-2568 QGIRF
+2568 AGIRF

-2578 FQQQTVQGLASVA
+2578 FQQQTIEGLATVVSFDPALLAADQGAVTGSTPLLALQQWYLEAPAAQRPGNHSV
-2591 QLGEAAALTD
+2591 LLEPLAALT
-2601 QGPVTGESPLL
+2601 PELV
-2612 PIQQWF
+2612 
-2618 FEQAL
+2618 EQAL
-2623 PERHHWNQSVL
+2623 
-2634 LKPLNP
+2634 
-2640 LAATTLEQA
+2640 QA
-2649 LSALIQHH
+2649 LLQQH
-2657 DGLRLSFVEQA
+2657 DSLRLSFADGVAHYREA
-2668 QGWSA
+2668 A
-2673 SHRSPASQGASPLW
+2673 GAMFRQQR
-2687 LETVSDV
+2687 VSDF
-2694 AHLERIAEQAQRSL
+2694 AQLQIFAEQAQNQL
-2708 DLQQGPLLRA
+2708 DAVQGPLLGA

-2728 RLLLIVH
+2728 RLL
-2735 HLVVDGVSWRIL
+2735 VVAHWLAVDSVSWSL
-2747 LEDLQGLY
+2747 LLQDLQ
-2755 RQLQAGEAA
+2755 RACQQLQAGDTVKF
-2764 ALAAKSTS
+2764 AAKTTA
-2772 FKDWALQLQRH
+2772 FKRWSEQ
-2783 ACSRTL
+2783 L
-2789 LEQLPYWQAQRADDS
+2789 LEHGRSDALLVQWPFWQAQLSGDAIEL
-2804 APLPQDNPQG
+2804 PLDQPQG
-2814 SLQSRHAVTL
+2814 QSAAVTL
-2824 YSRLNPASTRRLL
+2824 VEALD
-2837 QQTPAAYR
+2837 QTATHKLIAQAPAAYR
-2845 TQVNDLLLTAL
+2845 TELNELLLTAL
-2856 ARVIAR
+2856 ARVISR
-2862 WSAQS
+2862 WSGQAS
-2867 SVLIQLEGHGR
+2867 TLVELEADGR
-2878 EDLFD
+2878 HALGEA
-2883 DLDLTRTVGW
+2883 LDLSRTVGG
-2893 FTSLFPVKLTPA
+2893 FRHRYPVRLTGGERLA
-2905 EDLPGSI
+2905 DSI
-2912 KQIKEQLRGIPD
+2912 KQIKEQLRAVPD
-2924 RGIGYGLLRYLG
+2924 QGIGYGLLRERLQGQGARIGFTFHDSVDVVG
-2936 DEAGRESLAALP
+2936 DSVFVAGAATPAQHSSSHWLSL
-2948 TPRITFNYLGQFD
+2948 
-2961 GSFDSEKGALFVPA
+2961 
-2975 TEAKGAEHSDDAMLG
+2975 DAQLRD
-2990 NWLTLNGQVY
+2990 
-3000 GGELSVGWS
+3000 GELQVHWS
-3009 FSSQMFNTATIE
+3009 FNRQQFNTATIQ
-3021 RLADE
+3021 RLAQE
-3026 YARELE
+3026 YVQELGA
-3032 QLIEHCCLP
+3032 LVEHCCLP
-3041 DSHGV
+3041 DSRGL
-3046 TPSDFPLARL
+3046 TPSDFPLAGL
-3056 DQSRLDSLPVAPA
+3056 DQAQLDALPVPA
-3069 DIEDIYPLSPMQEGM
+3069 VDIEDIYPLSPMQEGM

-3097 VNQISLPVSGLDVE
+3097 VQQVSLPVKGLDVE
-3111 RLRKAW
+3111 RFRGAW
-3117 EFVIERQAIL
+3117 DFIIERQAIL

-3132 WHDGLA
+3132 WQDGLA
-3138 KPLQIVQRHAAL
+3138 KPLQIVQHRAAL
-3150 DLQVVD
+3150 QMQVLD
-3156 WRGREVSEADIAERA
+3156 WREREVSEAQIAEFA
-3171 AEDRARGFELTR
+3171 TEDRALGFDLAQAR
-3183 APLQRV
+3183 LQRV
-3189 LLIRSTDDQYQMV
+3189 TLLRLSDEQFQMI

-3219 GEVIQHYGKGEV
+3219 GEVLQYYGTGQV
-3231 RGENGRYRDFIAW
+3231 NGENGRYRDFIAW
-3244 LQAQDQDARELFWK
+3244 LQAQDQDAQELFWK
-3258 ARLAPVNEATALS
+3258 ARLASVNEPTALS
-3271 QAIHPRHVSEETGH
+3271 QAMHPRHSV
-3285 NALYSHW
+3285 
-3292 DVAQTG
+3292 DVAGHDAIYSNWDKSQTA
-3298 RLLQFCRDLRITPN
+3298 RLQQFCRDLRITPN

-3322 LQRYTGQNTV
+3322 LQRYTGQRTV

-3338 SGRPESLANVGNML
+3338 SGRPESLPNVGNML
-3352 GLFINTLPIIQMV
+3352 GLFINTLPIIQTP
-3365 EPDLPLADWLNRI
+3365 EPDQRLADWLN
-3378 QSYNLDIRDHSQ
+3378 QVQAYNLDIRDYSQ

-3400 GLGGQALFDSIIVFE
+3400 NLGGQGLFDSIVVFE
-3415 NYPIDDRLQEDN
+3415 NFPIDDRLQEEN
-3427 DTGLSFGKSIGHDVT
+3427 DTELTFGKSIGHGVT
-3442 NVPMDLAVTL
+3442 NVPMDLAVML
-3452 GDTLSIEYLFLRS
+3452 GDELSIEYLYLRS
-3465 SFTVEAVEGIRRT
+3465 HFSAEAVQGIRQT
-3478 LENNLE
+3478 MENTLE
-3484 AMMAAPYERLGNLQ
+3484 AMMSAPYERLGNLQ
-3498 RLSSDQ
+3498 RLSGEQ
-3504 LQTMADWSAEPQAS
+3504 WQAMQAWSAAPAAEHQAT
-3518 HQPALLP
+3518 LLP
-3525 ELISRHAQQQPQAIA
+3525 QLISQHAVNQPEAIA
-3540 LQCGERRLSYGE
+3540 LQCAGLSLSYAE
-3552 LEQQANR
+3552 LEQRANR
-3559 LAHCLIEH
+3559 LAHCLIAH

-3578 LERSLEMVVSFLAVL
+3578 LPRSLEMVVSFLAVL
-3593 KAGAAYVPLDIDYPP
+3593 KSGAAYVPLDIDYPP
-3608 ERLAYMVEDSGMA
+3608 ERLAYMIEDSGMA
-3621 LLLSH
+3621 LLLTQS
-3626 SGLNLPVPEGLPRLD
+3626 SLRATLPAPEGLLRLEID
-3641 LDRLDATRYSD
+3641 HLDEALYPDH
-3652 AAPPCRVEEQSLAY
+3652 APVCRVQEQGLAY
-3666 LIYTSGST
+3666 LVYTSGST

-3687 SMHCQAIAE
+3687 SMHCQAIAK
-3696 LYEMDT
+3696 LYEMDS

-3725 YSGGRLVIRDGC
+3725 YSGARLVIRDGC
-3737 LWTPEQTYQAL
+3737 LWTPEQTYEAL
-3748 HRFGVTIACFPPAY
+3748 HQYGITIACFPPAY
-3762 LKQLAEYAEASGIAP
+3762 LKQLAEYAAASGIAP
-3777 PAVRIYCF
+3777 PPVRIYCF

-3801 LRPEYFTNG
+3801 LRPEFFTNG

-3825 PVAQRCEAAY
+3825 PVSQHCEAAY

-3843 ARSLYVLDEDLNVL
+3843 ARSLYVLDEDLNPL
-3857 PAGFAGELYIGG
+3857 PPGFSGELYIGG
-3869 YGVARGY
+3869 YGIARGY
-3876 HRRPDLTCERF
+3876 HRRPDLTAERF
-3887 VPSPFVA
+3887 VPNPFTP

-3900 SGDLVRLRQDGVL
+3900 SGDLVRLRPDGVV

-3938 LRQLDDVTDA
+3938 LRQLDQVSDA

-3954 GVSGKQLI
+3954 NASGKQLI

-3967 SEGQDLGDELKAG
+3967 EGGQELGDALKAG
-3980 LRASLPEYMVPAQI
+3980 LRTTLPEYMVPAQI
-3994 VCLSAF
+3994 VCLDAF
-4000 PITPNGKLDRKA
+4000 PVTPNGKLDRKA

-4020 QEYAA
+4020 EEYVA
-4025 PRNDQEQHLAEIWAQ
+4025 PRNQQEQLLAEIWAQ

-4074 DLQMDLKLRDLMR
+4074 TLNMELKLRDLMR
-4087 YQTIAGIVEQDE
+4087 LQTIAGLVEQDVAKPDSQPP
-4099 GRGTAGQASV
+4099 RV
-4109 DVTQAAREGLFNL
+4109 DVTQVASEGLFNL
-4122 IPIQEW
+4122 LPIQEW
-4128 FFAERMAEPHH
+4128 FFAEGMAEPHH
-4139 YNQSLMLRVRQA
+4139 YNQSLLLSARQT
-4151 LDLQALE
+4151 LDLDALE
-4158 QALALLE
+4158 RALGWIE
-4165 AHHDGLRLRFSQE
+4165 KHHDSLRLRFCQE
-4178 GGRWMQRYATP
+4178 GGSWWQGYATP
-4189 ADRREPLLWQ
+4189 SDNREPLLWR
-4199 REAQNREQIEELAN
+4199 REAQDSEQVEALAN
-4213 LTQRSLQLEDGP
+4213 LTQRSLKLDDGP
-4225 AWRAVHIAL
+4225 AWRVVHIAL
-4234 PDGEARVLMVIHHL
+4234 PDGAARLLVVIHHL

-4256 ILLDDLKVAYEACVR
+4256 ILLDDLKVAYEACVM
-4271 GVDAQLP
+4271 GLEPQLP

-4283 YRAWAE
+4283 YRAFAE
-4289 GLAAHA
+4289 ALQAQA
-4295 PTVIEQELAYWM
+4295 PVIAEQELGYWL
-4307 SELDQPGVDL
+4307 EQLDQPGVDL
-4317 PCDNRRGKNQVKQTA
+4317 PCDNLRGKNQVRQQA
-4332 TARLELS
+4332 QARLKLS

-4358 NDLLLAALSRVLCRW
+4358 NDLLLTALSRALCRW
-4373 SGESSVLIQLEGHGR
+4373 SEQPSALILLEGHGR
-4388 EDLFEDIDL
+4388 EDLFESIDL

-4407 FPVRLSPGADIDI
+4407 FPVRLNPGEDI
-4420 GGAILGTQAQLAAVP
+4420 GASILKVQSQLAAVP
-4435 NKGIGYG
+4435 QKGIGYG
-4442 VLRHLAGAQVGGQ
+4442 VLRHLAGKPLARQ
-4455 LAVLPQARV
+4455 LADLPQARV

-4474 SFDEQALLVPAA
+4474 SFDEQALLVPAL
-4486 ESAGDNYSLLA
+4486 EETGDNYSLKA

-4510 EGQLTLRCIYSTQ
+4510 DGQLALRCIYSTQ
-4523 RYRAQTMET
+4523 RYRAQTMDGF
-4532 LMHDYQREL
+4532 MQGYQQEL
-4541 QALIEHCMAR
+4541 EALIEHCMAR
-4551 VGR
+4551 L

>member
-81 VSALERSL
+81 VSALERSV

-102 FSQESEQP
+102 FTQETGQP
-110 LQTIL
+110 LQVVL
-115 PAGSFALETY
+115 PAGAFALEIQQ
-125 PLSPELASDPDA
+125 LSAESANDPEA

-149 TFDLQQGPLLRAAL
+149 TFDLEHGPLLRAAL
-163 LQVSPDDHVLVLTLH
+163 LQVTPNDHVLVLTLH

-187 QVMIEE
+187 QVIIEE
-193 LVQLYAGFSL
+193 LVQLYAGFNL
-203 GHDAGLPALPIQYA
+203 GHAAGLPALPIQYA

-222 QRQWMEAGEQARQ
+222 QRQWMEAGEQERQ

-253 LDRARSVDQSF
+253 MDRPRSIEQSF

-273 DAQLTQGLKAFA
+273 DPALSHALKAFA
-285 RQENVTLFVL
+285 RQENVTLFVV

-306 YSGQSDIRVGVPV
+306 YSGQADIRVGVPV

-343 IDSQTPFVELLRQVK
+343 IDGQMPFVDLLRQVK

-376 EALEPGRSLSHSPL
+376 EALEPGRRLSHSPL
-390 FQVMFNHQAERRSSV
+390 FQVMFNHQAERRASI

-450 DASTIERLAQH
+450 DAATIERLAQH
-461 WNALLQAI
+461 WNALLRAI
-469 VEDPSRCIGQ
+469 VAEPGQRIGQ
-479 LPMLDDARQ
+479 LPMLDDGQQ
-488 QQLLTQWNPTRVEH
+488 QQLLAQWNPARVEQS
-502 PVEQCIHQVIE
+502 VEQCIHQVIE

-519 PEAVAVTCAGQ
+519 PEAIAVTFDGQ

-546 RLIAKGVGPDVR
+546 VLIDRGVGPDVR

-569 IVAIVAVLK
+569 IVAILAVLK
-578 AGGAYVPLDPGYPQD
+578 AGGAYVPLDPGYPDD
-593 RLSYMIEDSGI
+593 RLSYMIADSGI
-604 ALLLTQGHLQ
+604 QWLLTQGHLL
-614 AQLPIPPGLACL
+614 AQLPVPAGLTCL
-626 DLSQP
+626 DLNQP
-631 PEQGHSENPVCRTTP
+631 VAGSRDSNPVCLTTP

-676 SATDHWFGFGPDD
+676 SATEHWFDFGPQD

-715 LVVVPHDI
+715 LVVVPHDVS
-723 TRSPEDFYTLLCDE
+723 RSPEDFYSLLCDE

-747 AFKPLMQLASE
+747 AFKPLMQVASE

-768 VFGGEALEVQNLR
+768 VFGGEALEVQSLR

-786 FGDRAPTLVNMYG
+786 FGDRAPTLINMYG

-809 RPLSMADLE
+809 RPLSLADLQ

-857 GLARGYLNQPGMSAT
+857 GLARGYLNQAGMSAT

-882 AGERLY
+882 AGQRLY

-924 ETQLLKH
+924 EAQLLKH

-939 LAVEGPSGQQLATWI
+939 LAVDGLSGQQLATWI
-954 VANETLDADAEAT
+954 VANEALDAEGQGALRDSIKAH
-967 LRESIKARLRGDL
+967 LRESL

-1006 QLPQPQVVQS
+1006 QLPQPDVAQV

-1026 LEQQLAAIWQD
+1026 LEQRLADIWQD

-1085 QRLATVAQQSDGVLA
+1085 QRLATVAQQSDAVQ
-1100 TQGDVL
+1100 TQQGEVL
-1106 GEAVL
+1106 GDAVL
-1111 TPIQQY
+1111 TPIQHY
-1117 FFHSDIPARHHWNQS
+1117 FFNSDIPARHHWNQS
-1132 ILLTPASPL
+1132 ILLTPATAL
-1141 AAAPLEQALQHLQR
+1141 QAAPLEQALLHLQR

-1163 YRDTGDGWQ
+1163 YRQTGDGWQ
-1172 QTHAAVEPSAELL
+1172 QSHAPADQAQALL
-1185 RTVTLQDSAALPALC
+1185 RTVTLDDSAALPALC
-1200 QELQRS
+1200 LELQRS
-1206 LDLHDGPLIRAALV
+1206 LDLLDGPLMRAALV

-1235 LVVDGVSWRIVLEDL
+1235 LVVDGVSWRILLEDL
-1250 QTVYQQLTS
+1250 QTAYQQLS
-1259 GQTARLPAKTTAYK
+1259 GGQAVVLPAKTSAFK
-1273 DWAERLQKHAHS
+1273 DWGQRLQAHARS
-1285 AGLEAELDY
+1285 AALDSQLDY
-1294 WRGQLEGAAIE
+1294 WRGHLRDVSVE
-1305 LPLDNPQGQSSN
+1305 LPLDNPQGQLSN

-1356 KVLCE
+1356 RVLCQ
-1361 WTGADSALVQLEGHG
+1361 WTNTDSALVQLEGHG

-1404 AGFESSIKG
+1404 ASLEASIKG

-1428 GLLRYLGSAEAQ
+1428 GLLRHLGSAEAQ
-1440 AALGGAAQPKVTFNY
+1440 AALNGLAQPKVTFNY
-1455 LGQFDNNFDEGA
+1455 LGQFDNNFDADA

-1480 DEQAPMANTLS
+1480 DENAPMANWLT

-1509 DVFEDSTIHA
+1509 DVFAEATINA
-1519 LARAYEEALAELIE
+1519 LARAYEVALGELID
-1533 HCLSPSSGGLTPSD
+1533 HCLSHSSGGLTPSD

-1552 LSQTHLDSLPITAQ
+1552 LSQAHLDSLPIAAQ

-1597 MLLDIEG
+1597 MLLDIDG

-1634 LDTPLQ
+1634 LDAPLQ
-1640 VIHRQ
+1640 VINRQ

-1651 EVDLRHEQ
+1651 EVDVRGVADLP
-1659 DQAVAMEARARADLE
+1659 AVLEARAQADRE

-1689 LRTADD
+1689 LRTADE

-1730 GAQGRYRDFLAWL
+1730 SAQGRYRDFLVWL
-1743 QGQDKTAAQ
+1743 QGQDKAAAQ
-1752 DFWRGQLAELDE
+1752 DFWRGQLAALEA
-1764 PTRLASACP
+1764 PTRLASACHGPTVPGP
-1773 GKVQPGAGKG
+1773 GKQM
-1783 VHRLTF
+1783 HRLHF
-1789 DAAFTRRLNSFSR
+1789 DAAFTRRLNAFSR

-1815 WLLIL
+1815 WLLVL

-1860 SPQPG
+1860 SPQATV
-1865 ISVRDW
+1865 SVGDW
-1871 VRSVQDKNLLLRDFE
+1871 VRSVQDKNLLLRDYE

-1894 RLAELNGEALFD
+1894 RLAELSGEALFD

-1917 ETLEANPGGLR
+1917 EALEANPGGLR

-1939 YGLTLIAGAGE
+1939 YGLTLIAGASD
-1950 VLSLDFNYLTE
+1950 VLNLDFNYLTE
-1961 QFSERGVVGL
+1961 HFAERSVLGL
-1971 ATHLETVLQ
+1971 AAHLQEVLR
-1980 QFLDAPQRLLGE
+1980 QFLEAPQRCLGE
-1992 VGMLSSAEHNT
+1992 IGLLPLAERQT
-2003 LAQWNDNHAAYPS
+2003 LAQWNDNHAAYAE
-2016 QRLIHQSFEAQVQ
+2016 QRLISQSFEARVAMHPQ
-2029 ARPQSVALSHGGVA
+2029 AQALSHAGVA

-2056 ARHLSA
+2056 ARHLLA
-2062 LGVGAE
+2062 LGVGPE
-2068 VRVGVAMPR
+2068 IRVGVAMPR
-2077 SAELVIALM
+2077 SAELVIGLM
-2086 AVFKAG
+2086 AVLKAG

-2111 EDSQAKVLLTQQS
+2111 DDSQAKVLLTQQS
-2124 LLAQLPQTDAQV
+2124 LLVQLPQTDAQV
-2136 VLVEAGGAAF
+2136 VLVEAGGQAF
-2146 ADIASDNL
+2146 AGQSPDNL
-2154 EVLADSASLAYVI
+2154 PARGDSANLAYVI

-2187 ALIHWSADVYSEAD
+2187 ALIHWSAEVYSEDD

-2228 SIVMARNALE
+2228 SLVMARNALE

-2248 RLINTVPSAIAA
+2248 RLINTVPSAIAV
-2260 LHRAGHIPD
+2260 LQRAGHIPP

-2282 QSVVDSLYRET
+2282 QGLVDTLYGET
-2293 SVEHVYDLYGP
+2293 SVAHVYDLYGP

-2328 VNTTAYLL
+2328 VNTSAYLL

-2367 LTAERFVPNPASTS
+2367 LTAERFVPNPLSTR

-2393 LGDDGRI
+2393 FTDDGRI

-2425 LLAHDS
+2425 LLAQDS
-2431 VREGVVLAVDGLSGQ
+2431 VREGVVLAVDGHSGQ
-2446 QLVAYVVPMDGE
+2446 QLVAYVVPSDSG
-2458 LSHQQQDDLR
+2458 LSLKEQDDLSEALQFA
-2468 DGLKAALKDHL
+2468 LKAHL

-2487 WVFLEQ
+2487 WLFLEQ

-2505 ALPAPDLN
+2505 ALPAPDA
-2513 PSQRDYVAPRTAL
+2513 SQAQREYVAASTPL
-2526 EQQIAEVWQDILKIE
+2526 EQQLADVWQDILKIE
-2541 QVGVTDNFFTLGGD
+2541 RVGVTDNFFALGGD
-2555 SIISIQVVSRARQ
+2555 SIISIQLVSRARQ

-2578 FQQQTVQGLASVA
+2578 FQQQTVQ
-2591 QLGEAAALTD
+2591 
-2601 QGPVTGESPLL
+2601 
-2612 PIQQWF
+2612 
-2618 FEQAL
+2618 
-2623 PERHHWNQSVL
+2623 
-2634 LKPLNP
+2634 K
-2640 LAATTLEQA
+2640 LAA
-2649 LSALIQHH
+2649 
-2657 DGLRLSFVEQA
+2657 V
-2668 QGWSA
+2668 
-2673 SHRSPASQGASPLW
+2673 
-2687 LETVSDV
+2687 VS
-2694 AHLERIAEQAQRSL
+2694 
-2708 DLQQGPLLRA
+2708 
-2718 VLFELPEGEQ
+2718 
-2728 RLLLIVH
+2728 
-2735 HLVVDGVSWRIL
+2735 VD
-2747 LEDLQGLY
+2747 
-2755 RQLQAGEAA
+2755 
-2764 ALAAKSTS
+2764 
-2772 FKDWALQLQRH
+2772 
-2783 ACSRTL
+2783 
-2789 LEQLPYWQAQRADDS
+2789 DDS
-2804 APLPQDNPQG
+2804 AGDTAVDYPL
-2814 SLQSRHAVTL
+2814 
-2824 YSRLNPASTRRLL
+2824 
-2837 QQTPAAYR
+2837 
-2845 TQVNDLLLTAL
+2845 
-2856 ARVIAR
+2856 
-2862 WSAQS
+2862 AQ
-2867 SVLIQLEGHGR
+2867 LDQAQL
-2878 EDLFD
+2878 D
-2883 DLDLTRTVGW
+2883 
-2893 FTSLFPVKLTPA
+2893 
-2905 EDLPGSI
+2905 
-2912 KQIKEQLRGIPD
+2912 
-2924 RGIGYGLLRYLG
+2924 
-2936 DEAGRESLAALP
+2936 ALP
-2948 TPRITFNYLGQFD
+2948 
-2961 GSFDSEKGALFVPA
+2961 VPA
-2975 TEAKGAEHSDDAMLG
+2975 
-2990 NWLTLNGQVY
+2990 
-3000 GGELSVGWS
+3000 
-3009 FSSQMFNTATIE
+3009 QM
-3021 RLADE
+3021 
-3026 YARELE
+3026 
-3032 QLIEHCCLP
+3032 
-3041 DSHGV
+3041 
-3046 TPSDFPLARL
+3046 
-3056 DQSRLDSLPVAPA
+3056 
-3069 DIEDIYPLSPMQEGM
+3069 IEDVYPLSPMQEGM

-3097 VNQISLPVSGLDVE
+3097 VQQVSLPIKGLDVE
-3111 RLRKAW
+3111 RFRQAW
-3117 EFVIERQAIL
+3117 EFVIVRQAIL

-3132 WHDGLA
+3132 WQDGLV
-3138 KPLQIVQRHAAL
+3138 KPLQVVHRH
-3150 DLQVVD
+3150 
-3156 WRGREVSEADIAERA
+3156 
-3171 AEDRARGFELTR
+3171 
-3183 APLQRV
+3183 APLQMQV
-3189 LLIRSTDDQYQMV
+3189 LDWRERETSEELIARFASDDRALGFDLAEARLQRITLLRLSDDQYQMI

-3219 GEVIQHYGKGEV
+3219 GEVLQYYAKGEII
-3231 RGENGRYRDFIAW
+3231 GENGRYRDFIAW
-3244 LQAQDQDARELFWK
+3244 LQAQDQDAQELFWK
-3258 ARLAPVNEATALS
+3258 ARLAVVNEPTALS
-3271 QAIHPRHVSEETGH
+3271 QAMHPRHSADVSGH
-3285 NALYSHW
+3285 DAIYSNW
-3292 DVAQTG
+3292 DKAQTEQ
-3298 RLLQFCRDLRITPN
+3298 LLQFCRDLRITPN

-3322 LQRYTGQNTV
+3322 LQRYTGQQTV

-3352 GLFINTLPIIQMV
+3352 GLFINTLPIIQTPQAHQRV
-3365 EPDLPLADWLNRI
+3365 ADWLGEV
-3378 QSYNLDIRDHSQ
+3378 QAYNLDIRDYSQ

-3400 GLGGQALFDSIIVFE
+3400 NLGGQALFDSIVVFE
-3415 NYPIDDRLQEDN
+3415 NFPIDDRLQEEN
-3427 DTGLSFGKSIGHDVT
+3427 DTDLTFGKSIGHGVT
-3442 NVPMDLAVTL
+3442 NVPMDLAVML
-3452 GDTLSIEYLFLRS
+3452 GDELSIEYLYLRS
-3465 SFTVEAVEGIRRT
+3465 HFSAEAVLGIRQTMENT
-3478 LENNLE
+3478 LA

-3498 RLSSDQ
+3498 RLSREQ
-3504 LQTMADWSAEPQAS
+3504 WQAAQAWSAEPAHNHQA
-3518 HQPALLP
+3518 ALLP
-3525 ELISRHAQQQPQAIA
+3525 ELISRHAQHQPQAIA
-3540 LQCGERRLSYGE
+3540 LQCAGMSLSYAE
-3552 LEQQANR
+3552 LEQRANR

-3578 LERSLEMVVSFLAVL
+3578 LPRSLEMVVSFLAVL
-3593 KAGAAYVPLDIDYPP
+3593 KSGAAYVPLDIEYPP
-3608 ERLAYMVEDSGMA
+3608 ERLAYMIEDSGMA
-3621 LLLSH
+3621 LLLTQS
-3626 SGLNLPVPEGLPRLD
+3626 SLRATLPAPQGLLRLEIDHLDERRYAAHAPE
-3641 LDRLDATRYSD
+3641 S
-3652 AAPPCRVEEQSLAY
+3652 RVHEQGLAY
-3666 LIYTSGST
+3666 LVYTSGST

-3696 LYEMDT
+3696 LYEMDA

-3737 LWTPEQTYQAL
+3737 LWTPEQTYEAL
-3748 HRFGVTIACFPPAY
+3748 HEYGITIACFPPAY
-3762 LKQLAEYAEASGIAP
+3762 LKQLAEYAAASGIAP
-3777 PAVRIYCF
+3777 PPVRIYCF

-3825 PVAQRCEAAY
+3825 PVSQHCEAAY

-3843 ARSLYVLDEDLNVL
+3843 ARSLYVLDEDLNPL
-3857 PAGFAGELYIGG
+3857 PPGFAGELYIGG

-3876 HRRPDLTCERF
+3876 HGRPDLTCERF
-3887 VPSPFVA
+3887 VPNPFAA

-3900 SGDLVRLRQDGVL
+3900 SGDLVRLRADGVV

-3938 LRQLDDVTDA
+3938 LRQLPAVTDA

-3954 GVSGKQLI
+3954 NASGKQLI

-3967 SEGQDLGDELKAG
+3967 EAGQDMGDELKAG

-3994 VCLSAF
+3994 VCLDAF
-4000 PITPNGKLDRKA
+4000 PVTPNGKLDRKA
-4012 LPEPEFKS
+4012 LPEPEFKTE
-4020 QEYAA
+4020 EYVA
-4025 PRNDQEQHLAEIWAQ
+4025 PRNEQETLLAQIWAQ
-4040 VLQVEQVGITD
+4040 VLQVEQVGICD

-4074 DLQMDLKLRDLMR
+4074 TLNMELKLRDLMR
-4087 YQTIAGIVEQDE
+4087 YQTIAGIVEQEVAKE
-4099 GRGTAGQASV
+4099 GGQPPATDLTQVAAEGT
-4109 DVTQAAREGLFNL
+4109 FNL
-4122 IPIQEW
+4122 LPIQEW
-4128 FFAERMAEPHH
+4128 FFAEDMAEAHH
-4139 YNQSLMLRVRQA
+4139 YNQSLLLSARQP
-4151 LDLQALE
+4151 LDLDALE
-4158 QALALLE
+4158 QALGWIE
-4165 AHHDGLRLRFSQE
+4165 KHHDSLRLRFSRE
-4178 GGRWMQRYATP
+4178 GGRWVQRYCELDEQGEALLW
-4189 ADRREPLLWQ
+4189 RRE
-4199 REAQNREQIEELAN
+4199 AANSEQVETLAN
-4213 LTQRSLQLEDGP
+4213 LAQRSLKLDAGP
-4225 AWRAVHIAL
+4225 VWRVMHVAM
-4234 PDGEARVLMVIHHL
+4234 PEGQARLLVVIHHL

-4256 ILLDDLKVAYEACVR
+4256 ILLDDLKVAYEACVQ
-4271 GVDAQLP
+4271 GLQPQLP

-4283 YRAWAE
+4283 YRSFAE
-4289 GLAAHA
+4289 ALQAQA
-4295 PTVIEQELAYWM
+4295 PVIAEQELGWWL
-4307 SELDQPGVDL
+4307 EQLDQPGVDL
-4317 PCDNRRGKNQVKQTA
+4317 PCDNPRGKNLVRQQA
-4332 TARLELS
+4332 QARLKLS

-4353 YRTQI
+4353 YGTQI
-4358 NDLLLAALSRVLCRW
+4358 NDLLLSALSRTLCRW
-4373 SGESSVLIQLEGHGR
+4373 SQQPSALILLEGHGR
-4388 EDLFEDIDL
+4388 EDLFEPLDL

-4407 FPVRLSPGADIDI
+4407 FPVRLRPDSEDI
-4420 GGAILGTQAQLAAVP
+4420 GRSIIDVQAQLAAVP
-4435 NKGIGYG
+4435 QKGIGYG
-4442 VLRHLAGAQVGGQ
+4442 VLRHLAEAEVSRQ
-4455 LAVLPQARV
+4455 LADLPQARV

-4474 SFDEQALLVPAA
+4474 SFDEQALLVPAL
-4486 ESAGDNYSLLA
+4486 EETGDNYSLKA

-4510 EGQLTLRCIYSTQ
+4510 DGQLALRCIYSSQ
-4523 RYRAQTMET
+4523 RYRAGTMDA
-4532 LMHDYQREL
+4532 LMNDYQREL
-4541 QALIEHCMAR
+4541 EALIEHCMAR
-4551 VGR
+4551 AG